1 MAFKKAGLISKFISK
16 GSFKLNKISKKIFKL
31 NPILKRE
38 KPLKRHKKT
47 KSIKKPFNKNKS
59 FLKASVLLIGALGG
73 LPHLRAS
80 ECRYWSWWSGYH
92 DKIESGS
99 NSPTHNSYCLFSS
112 TQGSGTYYLN
122 TLTTYSAGGASFTQK
137 FNNGT
142 LNVGGNIRFGGTGV
156 NGVNVG
162 YITGTYDAQTINFNS
177 SRITTGNSLSDG
189 GGATLNFNATN
200 RITINQASFDNSD
213 AGAQHSYMNFK
224 GSNINVSGSSFTDDT
239 NGGFSFSG
247 NNNNSAISFNKT
259 KFNQGTYNFTN
270 SANLSFNNSNFN
282 QSTYNFNSL
291 QSTFNNSTF
300 NQGTYNFTDNT
311 SFNNDTF
318 NQGTYNFN
326 TSKVSFS
333 GANTLNSS
341 SPFASLKGS
350 VSFGSGAV
358 FNLNQTLNANQT
370 YDILTTNGT
379 IQYGV
384 YQSYLWDLI
393 NYKGDKAI
401 SHVEVGNNTY
411 DVTFDINGQDETL
424 QETFS
429 NKSIT
434 TQFLGDDLQA
444 KAKATYQQDLNNSQ
458 SALSN
463 ATNDNKIASADTGYT
478 NNQNTTIKQDAQNL
492 EHTSQQI
499 AKDEQAL
506 QGDLNKLK
514 QLANSSFNEQAFNQA
529 QSKEQQDEQTLQN
542 EENTFSS
549 EQEGL
554 EKALA
559 NAKEQQEQQQAQ
571 ATYQQDLNNSQSAL
585 SNATNDNKIASADT
599 DYTKNQNTAI
609 KQDAQNLENTSQ
621 QITQDQKDLEQ
632 DLDKLQQ
639 LANSKTGFNEQ
650 AFNQAQSTEQQDE
663 QTLQNEEETFSSE
676 QEGLEKALAN
686 AKHTSPTPTKHTAQ
700 NNPPNKVSPPTQ
712 NLPTTNVWNG
722 VYNFQNQTYS
732 KKGIYYIDPNLS
744 GQSGQ
749 SGNTLSTYGYLDWF
763 TLKNKFSV
771 NANNGTLII
780 GNNTESA
787 NTKGLI
793 WIGDDKGLVYYNTG
807 TFNAA
812 NIYLTS
818 NLKTGNGFSGEGA
831 TLNFNA
837 TNRITINQASFDNS
851 DAGAQH
857 SYMNFKGSNINVSGS
872 SFTDD
877 TNGGFSFSGNNNNS
891 AISFNKTK
899 FNQGTYNFT
908 NSANLSFNNSNFN
921 QSTYNFNSLQST
933 FNNSTFNQ
941 GTYNF
946 TDNTSFN
953 NDTFNQGTYNFNTS
967 KVSFS
972 GANTL
977 NSSSPFAS
985 LKGSVSF
992 GSGAVFNLNQTLNA
1006 NQTYDI
1012 LTTNGTI
1019 QYGVYQSYLWDLINY
1034 KGDKAI
1040 SHVEVGNN
1048 TYDVTFDING
1058 QDETLQETFS
1068 NKSITTQFLGDDLQ
1082 AKAKATYQQD
1092 LNNSQSALSNA
1103 TNDNKIASADTGY
1116 TNNQNT
1122 TIKQDAQNLE
1132 HTSQQIAKDEQA
1144 LQGDLN
1150 KLKQLANSSFNEQA
1164 FNQAQS
1170 KEQQD
1175 EQTLQNEEE
1184 TFSSEQEG
1192 LEKALANAKPAS
1204 PTPTP
1209 TPTPTPSPT
1218 PNPTP
1223 TKHTAPNKVP
1233 PTPPTQNLPTTNV
1246 WNGVYWL
1253 QNQTYS
1259 QKGVYYIDPNLSGQS
1274 GQSANTLSTYTAN
1287 LLGRSFGVNIQNGTL
1302 IIGNNTESVNDNGL
1316 IWIGHGGFGYIIG
1329 TFNAANIY
1337 LTNNFKTGEGVSG
1350 SDGGGANITFK
1361 ASDNITMDGLNY
1373 NDAETVTKM
1382 IQTGAS
1388 QHSYATFDA
1397 TNNISVTNSSFSDM
1411 TWGKFS
1417 FNAKNISFSNASFS
1431 GFTNPGGSSVI
1442 SANAANSLSF
1452 NNSRLNGGAVYNLW
1466 ANSLIFNNTQAVFNV
1481 LYSRG
1486 TSNFNA
1492 TTQLL
1497 GNTSFTLSSQSL
1509 LNFNGDTTLQNN
1521 ANITLGNKSQTA
1533 FKNSLTL
1540 DNNSNLSLDNQSVLN
1555 ASGASA
1561 FNNQASLNIYNG
1573 SQATFNSLFFNGAT
1587 LSLNANSKLN
1597 ASSAS
1602 FSNNTTINLDDSVL
1616 SVSNASSLNANINFQ
1631 GASQATFGGN
1641 TTIDAASFNFDSA
1654 SSLSFNNLTANGAL
1668 NFNGYAPSL
1677 SKALMSVSGQ
1687 FVLGNNGDINLSDIN
1702 IFDNITK
1709 SVTYNILNAQK
1720 GITGIS
1726 GANGYEKI
1734 LFYGMKIQ
1742 NATYSDNNNI
1752 QTWSFINP
1760 LNSSQIIQESIK
1772 NGDLTIEVLNNPNS
1786 ASNTIFN
1793 IAPELYNYQAS
1804 KQNPTGYSYDYSD
1817 NQAGTYYL
1825 TSNIKGLFTP
1835 KGSQTPQTPGTYS
1848 PFNQPLN
1855 SLNIY
1860 NKGFSSGNL
1869 KTLLGILSQNSATLK
1884 EMIETN
1890 QLDNITS
1897 INEVLQL
1904 LDRIKITPAQ
1914 KQALLE
1920 TINHLTDNI
1929 NQTFSNGNLV
1939 IGATQ
1944 DHVTNSTSSIW
1955 FGGNGYSSPCALD
1968 SATCSSFRNT
1978 YLGQLLGS
1986 TSPYLGYINAD
1997 FKAKSI
2003 YITGTLGSGNAF
2015 ESGGS
2020 ADITFQSANNL
2031 VLNKANIE
2039 AQATDNI
2046 FNLLG
2051 QEGIDKIFN
2060 QGNLANVLSQMAM
2073 EKIKQAG
2080 GLGNFVE
2087 NALIPLSKELPS
2099 SLQNE
2104 TLGQLIG
2111 QNNLDNLLNNSGV
2124 MNAIQNI
2131 ISKKLSIFGNFVTPS
2146 IIENYLAKQSLKSML
2161 DDKGLLN
2168 FIGGYMDASEL
2179 SSILSVILKDI
2190 TNPPT
2195 SLQKDIGVVA
2205 NDLLDE
2211 FLGQDVVKKLES
2223 QGLVSN
2229 IINNIISQGGLS
2241 GIYNQ
2246 GLGSVLPPS
2255 LQNALKENDLGAL
2268 LSPRGLHDF
2277 WQKGYFNFLS
2287 NGYVF
2292 VNNSSFSNATGGSLN
2307 FVANKSIIFN
2317 GDNTIDFSKYQGAL
2331 IFASNGVSNINITT
2345 LNATNG
2351 LSLNAGLNNVSVQK
2365 GEICINL
2372 ANCPT
2377 TKNSSSTNSSVTP
2390 TNESLSVRAN
2400 NFTFLGVIASNGAID
2415 LSQVKN
2421 NSVIGTLNLNEN
2433 ATLQANNLTI
2443 ANAFNN
2449 ASNSTANINGDFTL
2463 NQQATLSTNA
2473 SGLNVMGNFNSY
2485 GDLVFNLSH
2494 SVSHAIINAQGI
2506 ATIMTNYN
2514 NPLIQFNTSSKETG
2528 AYTLI
2533 DSAKAIYYGYNDQ
2546 ITGGSSLDN
2555 YLKLYTLININ
2566 GKHMVMTD
2574 NGLTYNGQ
2582 AVSIKDGGLIVGFK
2596 DSQNQYIYTSIL
2608 YNKVK
2613 IAVSNAPIN
2622 NLQAPTLKQYIAQIQ
2637 GIQGVDSIEQ
2647 AGGTQAINWLNKI
2660 FETKGSPLF
2669 APYYLESHST
2679 KDLTTIA
2686 GDIANT
2692 LEVIANPNFK
2702 NDATN
2707 ILQINTYTQ
2716 QMSRLAKLSDTSTF
2730 ASADFH
2736 ERLEAL
2742 KNKRFA
2748 DAIPNA
2754 MDVILKYSQ
2763 RNRVKNNVWA
2773 TGVGGASFI
2782 NGGTG
2787 TLYGINV
2794 GYDRFIKGVIVG
2806 GYAAYGYSG
2815 FHANITQSGSSNV
2828 NMGVYSRAFI
2838 KRSELTMSLN
2848 ETWGYNKTFINS
2860 YDPLLSIINQ
2870 SYRYNTWTTDAKIN
2884 YGYDFMFKDK
2894 SVIFKPQ
2901 IGLAYYYIGMSGLR
2915 GIMDDPIYNQFRANA
2930 DPNKKSVLTIN
2941 FALESRHYF
2950 NKNSYYF
2957 VIADVGRD
2965 LFINSMGDKMVRFIG
2980 NNTLS
2985 YRDGGRYNTFASII
2999 TGGEIRLFKTF
3010 YVNAGIGARFGL
3022 DYKDINIT
3030 GNIGMRYAF

>member
-1 MAFKKAGLISKFISK
+1 MAFKKARLISKFISK

-31 NPILKRE
+31 NQILKCE
-38 KPLKRHKKT
+38 KPLKCHKKT
-47 KSIKKPFNKNKS
+47 KSIKKLSNRNKS
-59 FLKASVLLIGALGG
+59 FLKASILLIGALGG
-73 LPHLRAS
+73 LSHLRAN
-80 ECRYWSWWSGYH
+80 ECRYWSWSSWSYQ
-92 DKIESGS
+92 DNIESGP

-137 FNNGT
+137 FNGGT
-142 LNVGGNIRFGGTGV
+142 LNVGGNIRFGGTGI
-156 NGVNVG
+156 NGGDVG

-177 SRITTGNSLSDG
+177 SHLTTGNSYADG
-189 GGATLNFNATN
+189 GGVTLNFNATN
-200 RITINQASFDNSD
+200 NLTINQASLDNSD
-213 AGAQHSYMNFK
+213 AGTQHSYMNFK
-224 GSNINVSGSSFTDDT
+224 GSNIKVSGSSFKDDT
-239 NGGFSFSG
+239 DGGFNFSG
-247 NNNNSAISFNKT
+247 SNNNSTISFNQT
-259 KFNQGTYNFTN
+259 SFNQGTYNFSN
-270 SANLSFNNSNFN
+270 SATLSFDNSSFN
-282 QSTYNFNSL
+282 QGTYHFNSA
-291 QSTFNNSTF
+291 QSTFENSNF
-300 NQGTYNFTDNT
+300 NQGTYNFNDNT

-333 GANTLNSS
+333 GINTLNSS

-350 VSFGSGAV
+350 VSFNSGAI
-358 FNLNQTLNANQT
+358 FNLNQTLNNNQT
-370 YDILTTNGT
+370 YDILTTNGA

-424 QETFS
+424 QETF
-429 NKSIT
+429 NKQSII

-444 KAKATYQQDLNNSQ
+444 KAQQTYQEDVTNSQTALNN
-458 SALSN
+458 
-463 ATNDNKIASADTGYT
+463 ATSDNKIASNDTSYT
-478 NNQNTTIKQDAQNL
+478 QSKNTTVAKDAQGL
-492 EHTSQQI
+492 ESTNQQI
-499 AKDEQAL
+499 AQDEQAL
-506 QGDLNKLK
+506 QGDLDKLK
-514 QLANSSFNEQAFNQA
+514 QLANS
-529 QSKEQQDEQTLQN
+529 T
-542 EENTFSS
+542 
-549 EQEGL
+549 
-554 EKALA
+554 
-559 NAKEQQEQQQAQ
+559 
-571 ATYQQDLNNSQSAL
+571 
-585 SNATNDNKIASADT
+585 
-599 DYTKNQNTAI
+599 
-609 KQDAQNLENTSQ
+609 
-621 QITQDQKDLEQ
+621 
-632 DLDKLQQ
+632 
-639 LANSKTGFNEQ
+639 TGFSEQ

-663 QTLQNEEETFSSE
+663 QTLQNEEKTFNAE
-676 QEGLEKALAN
+676 QEGLKQALAN
-686 AKHTSPTPTKHTAQ
+686 AKPASPTPTPTKHTAP
-700 NNPPNKVSPPTQ
+700 NTPPNKVSPTPTPPTQ

-722 VYNFQNQTYS
+722 VYNLQNQTYS
-732 KKGIYYIDPNLS
+732 QKGIYYIDPNLS

-749 SGNTLSTYGYLDWF
+749 SGNTLSTY
-763 TLKNKFSV
+763 
-771 NANNGTLII
+771 
-780 GNNTESA
+780 
-787 NTKGLI
+787 
-793 WIGDDKGLVYYNTG
+793 
-807 TFNAA
+807 
-812 NIYLTS
+812 
-818 NLKTGNGFSGEGA
+818 
-831 TLNFNA
+831 
-837 TNRITINQASFDNS
+837 
-851 DAGAQH
+851 
-857 SYMNFKGSNINVSGS
+857 
-872 SFTDD
+872 
-877 TNGGFSFSGNNNNS
+877 
-891 AISFNKTK
+891 
-899 FNQGTYNFT
+899 
-908 NSANLSFNNSNFN
+908 
-921 QSTYNFNSLQST
+921 
-933 FNNSTFNQ
+933 
-941 GTYNF
+941 
-946 TDNTSFN
+946 
-953 NDTFNQGTYNFNTS
+953 
-967 KVSFS
+967 
-972 GANTL
+972 
-977 NSSSPFAS
+977 
-985 LKGSVSF
+985 
-992 GSGAVFNLNQTLNA
+992 
-1006 NQTYDI
+1006 
-1012 LTTNGTI
+1012 
-1019 QYGVYQSYLWDLINY
+1019 
-1034 KGDKAI
+1034 
-1040 SHVEVGNN
+1040 
-1048 TYDVTFDING
+1048 
-1058 QDETLQETFS
+1058 
-1068 NKSITTQFLGDDLQ
+1068 
-1082 AKAKATYQQD
+1082 
-1092 LNNSQSALSNA
+1092 
-1103 TNDNKIASADTGY
+1103 
-1116 TNNQNT
+1116 
-1122 TIKQDAQNLE
+1122 
-1132 HTSQQIAKDEQA
+1132 
-1144 LQGDLN
+1144 
-1150 KLKQLANSSFNEQA
+1150 
-1164 FNQAQS
+1164 
-1170 KEQQD
+1170 
-1175 EQTLQNEEE
+1175 
-1184 TFSSEQEG
+1184 
-1192 LEKALANAKPAS
+1192 
-1204 PTPTP
+1204 
-1209 TPTPTPSPT
+1209 
-1218 PNPTP
+1218 
-1223 TKHTAPNKVP
+1223 
-1233 PTPPTQNLPTTNV
+1233 
-1246 WNGVYWL
+1246 
-1253 QNQTYS
+1253 
-1259 QKGVYYIDPNLSGQS
+1259 
-1274 GQSANTLSTYTAN
+1274 TAN
-1287 LLGRSFGVNIQNGTL
+1287 LFGRSFGVNIQNGTL

-1316 IWIGHGGFGYIIG
+1316 IWIGHGGFGYITG

-1337 LTNNFKTGEGVSG
+1337 LTNNFKTGEGVSN

-1388 QHSYATFDA
+1388 QHSYAAFDA
-1397 TNNISVTNSSFSDM
+1397 LNNISVTNSSFSDM

-1417 FNAKNISFSNASFS
+1417 FSAKNISFSNASFS

-1442 SANAANSLSF
+1442 SANASNSLSF
-1452 NNSRLNGGAVYNLW
+1452 INSRLNGGAVYNLQ

-1497 GNTSFTLSSQSL
+1497 GNTNFTLSSQSL

-1521 ANITLGNKSQTA
+1521 ANITLGNKSQAA

-1555 ASGASA
+1555 ANGTSA

-1573 SQATFNSLFFNGAT
+1573 SQATFSSLFFNGGT
-1587 LSLNANSKLN
+1587 LSLNASSKLN

-1616 SVSNASSLNANINFQ
+1616 SASNTSSLNANINFQ
-1631 GASQATFGGN
+1631 GASQADFGGN
-1641 TTIDAASFNFDSA
+1641 TTIDTASFNFDSA

-1677 SKALMSVSGQ
+1677 TKALMSVSGQ

-1726 GANGYEKI
+1726 GVNGYEKI

-1742 NATYSDNNNI
+1742 NATYSDNDNV

-1835 KGSQTPQTPGTYS
+1835 KGSQTPQAPGTYS
-1848 PFNQPLN
+1848 PFNQPLS

-1860 NKGFSSGNL
+1860 NKGFSSENL
-1869 KTLLGILSQNSATLK
+1869 KTLLGILSQNSAALK
-1884 EMIETN
+1884 EMIESN
-1890 QLDNITS
+1890 QLDNITN

-1904 LDRIKITPAQ
+1904 LDKIKITQAQ

-1939 IGATQ
+1939 IGTTQ
-1944 DHVTNSTSSIW
+1944 DNVTNSTSSIW

-2003 YITGTLGSGNAF
+2003 YITGTVGSANAF

-2020 ADITFQSANNL
+2020 ADVTFQSANNL

-2051 QEGIDKIFN
+2051 QKGINEIFN

-2087 NALIPLSKELPS
+2087 NALSPLSKELPT
-2099 SLQNE
+2099 SLQDE

-2111 QNNLDNLLNNSGV
+2111 QNNLDDLLNNSGV
-2124 MNAIQNI
+2124 MNEIQNI

-2168 FIGGYMDASEL
+2168 FIGGYIDASEL
-2179 SSILSVILKDI
+2179 SSILSVVLKDI

-2205 NDLLDE
+2205 NDLLNE
-2211 FLGQDVVKKLES
+2211 FLGQNVVKTLES

-2241 GIYNQ
+2241 GVYNQ

-2317 GDNTIDFSKYQGAL
+2317 GDNTIDFSKYQGTL

-2365 GEICINL
+2365 GEICVNL
-2372 ANCPT
+2372 ASCPT

-2443 ANAFNN
+2443 TNAFDN
-2449 ASNSTANINGDFTL
+2449 ASNSTANINGNFTL

-2494 SVSHAIINAQGI
+2494 SVSHAIINAQGA
-2506 ATIMTNYN
+2506 ATIMANDN
-2514 NPLIQFNTSSKETG
+2514 NPLIQFNTSSKEVGT
-2528 AYTLI
+2528 YTLI
-2533 DSAKAIYYGYNDQ
+2533 DSAKAIYYGYNNQ

-2555 YLKLYTLININ
+2555 YLKLYALIDIN

-2582 AVSIKDGGLIVGFK
+2582 AVSVKDGGLVVGFK

-2613 IAVSNAPIN
+2613 IAVSNDPIN

-2637 GIQGVDSIEQ
+2637 GVQSVDSIDQ
-2647 AGGTQAINWLNKI
+2647 AGGNQAINWLNKI

-2787 TLYGINV
+2787 TLYGINI

-2870 SYRYNTWTTDAKIN
+2870 SYKYDTWTTDAKIN

-2901 IGLAYYYIGMSGLR
+2901 VGLSYYYIGLSGLR

>member
-1 MAFKKAGLISKFISK
+1 MAFKKARLISRFISK
-16 GSFKLNKISKKIFKL
+16 GSFKLSKISKKIFKL
-31 NPILKRE
+31 NQILKRE
-38 KPLKRHKKT
+38 KPLKCHKKT

-73 LPHLRAS
+73 LSHLRAN
-80 ECRYWSWWSGYH
+80 ECRYWSWSSWGYQ
-92 DKIESGS
+92 DNIESGP

-112 TQGSGTYYLN
+112 AQGSGTYYLN

-137 FNNGT
+137 FNGGT
-142 LNVGGNIRFGGTGV
+142 LNVGGNIRFGGTGI
-156 NGVNVG
+156 NGGDVG

-177 SRITTGNSLSDG
+177 SRITTGNSYADG

-200 RITINQASFDNSD
+200 NLTINQASFDNSD
-213 AGAQHSYMNFK
+213 AGTQKSYMNFK
-224 GSNINVSGSSFTDDT
+224 GSNIKVSGSSFKDDT
-239 NGGFSFSG
+239 DGGFNFSG
-247 NNNNSAISFNKT
+247 NSNNSTISFNQT
-259 KFNQGTYNFTN
+259 NFNQGIYNFSNSTTLSSNHSNFNQGTYHFN
-270 SANLSFNNSNFN
+270 SAQSAFNND
-282 QSTYNFNSL
+282 
-291 QSTFNNSTF
+291 TF
-300 NQGTYNFTDNT
+300 NQGTYDFSNNA

-318 NQGTYNFN
+318 NQGTYSFN
-326 TSKVSFS
+326 TSQVSFS
-333 GANTLNSS
+333 GINTLNSS
-341 SPFASLKGS
+341 SPFVSLKGS
-350 VSFGSGAV
+350 VSFGSDAI
-358 FNLNQTLNANQT
+358 FNLNQTLNSNQT
-370 YDILTTNGT
+370 YDILTTNGA

-424 QETFS
+424 QETF
-429 NKSIT
+429 NKQSII
-434 TQFLGDDLQA
+434 TQFLGDDLQQQA
-444 KAKATYQQDLNNSQ
+444 QKTYQEDVTNSQNALNNVTS
-458 SALSN
+458 
-463 ATNDNKIASADTGYT
+463 DNTIASNDTSYT
-478 NNQNTTIKQDAQNL
+478 QSKNTTVAKDAQGL
-492 EHTSQQI
+492 ENTNQKIQQ
-499 AKDEQAL
+499 DEQAL
-506 QGDLNKLK
+506 EKDLAQIK
-514 QLANSSFNEQAFNQA
+514 QLANS
-529 QSKEQQDEQTLQN
+529 T
-542 EENTFSS
+542 
-549 EQEGL
+549 
-554 EKALA
+554 
-559 NAKEQQEQQQAQ
+559 
-571 ATYQQDLNNSQSAL
+571 
-585 SNATNDNKIASADT
+585 
-599 DYTKNQNTAI
+599 
-609 KQDAQNLENTSQ
+609 
-621 QITQDQKDLEQ
+621 
-632 DLDKLQQ
+632 
-639 LANSKTGFNEQ
+639 TGFNEQ
-650 AFNQAQSTEQQDE
+650 AFNQAQKQEQQDE
-663 QTLQNEEETFSSE
+663 QTLQNDENAFNTEQDSLNKAIQQAQAQE
-676 QEGLEKALAN
+676 QEQ
-686 AKHTSPTPTKHTAQ
+686 AQ
-700 NNPPNKVSPPTQ
+700 K
-712 NLPTTNVWNG
+712 
-722 VYNFQNQTYS
+722 
-732 KKGIYYIDPNLS
+732 
-744 GQSGQ
+744 
-749 SGNTLSTYGYLDWF
+749 
-763 TLKNKFSV
+763 
-771 NANNGTLII
+771 
-780 GNNTESA
+780 
-787 NTKGLI
+787 
-793 WIGDDKGLVYYNTG
+793 
-807 TFNAA
+807 
-812 NIYLTS
+812 
-818 NLKTGNGFSGEGA
+818 
-831 TLNFNA
+831 
-837 TNRITINQASFDNS
+837 
-851 DAGAQH
+851 
-857 SYMNFKGSNINVSGS
+857 
-872 SFTDD
+872 
-877 TNGGFSFSGNNNNS
+877 
-891 AISFNKTK
+891 
-899 FNQGTYNFT
+899 
-908 NSANLSFNNSNFN
+908 
-921 QSTYNFNSLQST
+921 
-933 FNNSTFNQ
+933 
-941 GTYNF
+941 
-946 TDNTSFN
+946 
-953 NDTFNQGTYNFNTS
+953 
-967 KVSFS
+967 
-972 GANTL
+972 
-977 NSSSPFAS
+977 
-985 LKGSVSF
+985 
-992 GSGAVFNLNQTLNA
+992 
-1006 NQTYDI
+1006 
-1012 LTTNGTI
+1012 
-1019 QYGVYQSYLWDLINY
+1019 
-1034 KGDKAI
+1034 
-1040 SHVEVGNN
+1040 
-1048 TYDVTFDING
+1048 
-1058 QDETLQETFS
+1058 
-1068 NKSITTQFLGDDLQ
+1068 
-1082 AKAKATYQQD
+1082 TYQQD
-1092 LNNSQSALSNA
+1092 LSNSQSALNNA
-1103 TNDNKIASADTGY
+1103 ASDNKIASNDTSY
-1116 TNNQNT
+1116 TQSKNT
-1122 TIKQDAQNLE
+1122 TVAKDAQGLE
-1132 HTSQQIAKDEQA
+1132 HTNQQIAQDEQA
-1144 LQGDLN
+1144 LERDLAQI
-1150 KLKQLANSSFNEQA
+1150 KQLANSTTGFSEQA
-1164 FNQAQS
+1164 FNTAQ
-1170 KEQQD
+1170 KQEQQD
-1175 EQTLQNEEE
+1175 EQTLQNDENAFN
-1184 TFSSEQEG
+1184 TEQEG
-1192 LEKALANAKPAS
+1192 LKQAIANAKPIS
-1204 PTPTP
+1204 
-1209 TPTPTPSPT
+1209 PTPSPT
-1218 PNPTP
+1218 PTP
-1223 TKHTAPNKVP
+1223 TKHTAPNTPPNKVSP
-1233 PTPPTQNLPTTNV
+1233 TPTPPTQNLPTTNV

-1259 QKGVYYIDPNLSGQS
+1259 NKGVYYIDPNLSGQS
-1274 GQSANTLSTYTAN
+1274 GQSGNTLSTYTAN
-1287 LLGRSFGVNIQNGTL
+1287 LFGRSFGVNIQNGTL
-1302 IIGNNTESVNDNGL
+1302 IIGNDTESVNDNGL
-1316 IWIGHGGFGYIIG
+1316 IWIGHGGFGYITG

-1337 LTNNFKTGEGVSG
+1337 LTNNFKTGEGVSN

-1397 TNNISVTNSSFSDM
+1397 LNNISVTNSSFSDM

-1417 FNAKNISFSNASFS
+1417 FSAKNISFSNASFS
-1431 GFTNPGGSSVI
+1431 GFTNPGGSSTI
-1442 SANAANSLSF
+1442 SANASNSLSF
-1452 NNSRLNGGAVYNLW
+1452 VNSRLNGGAVYNLQ

-1521 ANITLGNKSQTA
+1521 ANITLGNKSQAA

-1555 ASGASA
+1555 ANGASA

-1573 SQATFNSLFFNGAT
+1573 SQATFNSLFFNGGT
-1587 LSLNANSKLN
+1587 LSLNASSKLN

-1616 SVSNASSLNANINFQ
+1616 SANNTSSLNANINFQ
-1631 GASQATFGGN
+1631 GASQADFGGN
-1641 TTIDAASFNFDSA
+1641 TTIDTASFNFDSA

-1677 SKALMSVSGQ
+1677 TKALMSVSGQ

-1793 IAPELYNYQAS
+1793 IAPELYNYQVS

-1817 NQAGTYYL
+1817 NQVGTYYL

-1835 KGSQTPQTPGTYS
+1835 KGSQTPQAPGTYS

-1884 EMIETN
+1884 EMIESN
-1890 QLDNITS
+1890 QLDNITN

-1904 LDRIKITPAQ
+1904 LDKIKITQTQ

-1929 NQTFSNGNLV
+1929 NQTFNNGNLI

-1944 DHVTNSTSSIW
+1944 DNVTNSTSSIW
-1955 FGGNGYSSPCALD
+1955 FGGNGYSSPCTLD

-2020 ADITFQSANNL
+2020 ADVTFQSANNL

-2051 QEGIDKIFN
+2051 QKGIEKIFN
-2060 QGNLANVLSQMAM
+2060 QGNLANVLSQVAM

-2080 GLGNFVE
+2080 GLGNFIE
-2087 NALIPLSKELPS
+2087 NALSPLSKELPA
-2099 SLQNE
+2099 SLQDE

-2111 QNNLDNLLNNSGV
+2111 QNNLDDLLNNSGV

-2168 FIGGYMDASEL
+2168 FIGGYIDASEL
-2179 SSILSVILKDI
+2179 SSILGVILKDI

-2205 NDLLDE
+2205 NDLLNE

-2223 QGLVSN
+2223 QGLVNN
-2229 IINNIISQGGLS
+2229 IINNIISQGELS
-2241 GIYNQ
+2241 GVYNQ

-2365 GEICINL
+2365 GEICVNL

-2390 TNESLSVRAN
+2390 TNESLSVHAN

-2443 ANAFNN
+2443 TNAFNN
-2449 ASNSTANINGDFTL
+2449 ASNSTANINGNFTL

-2485 GDLVFNLSH
+2485 GDLVFNISH
-2494 SVSHAIINAQGI
+2494 SASHAIINAQGA
-2506 ATIMTNYN
+2506 ATIMANDN
-2514 NPLIQFNTSSKETG
+2514 NPLIQFNTSSKEVGT
-2528 AYTLI
+2528 YTLI

-2555 YLKLYTLININ
+2555 YLKLYTLIDIN
-2566 GKHMVMTD
+2566 GKHMVMSD

-2582 AVSIKDGGLIVGFK
+2582 AVSIKDGGLVVGFK

-2613 IAVSNAPIN
+2613 IAVSNDPIN

-2637 GIQGVDSIEQ
+2637 GIQSVDSIDQ
-2647 AGGTQAINWLNKI
+2647 VGGNQAINWLNKI

-2669 APYYLESHST
+2669 APYYLESHSA

-2692 LEVIANPNFK
+2692 LEVIANPDFK

-2815 FHANITQSGSSNV
+2815 FHGNITQSGSSNV

-2870 SYRYNTWTTDAKIN
+2870 SYRYDTWTTDAKIN

-2901 IGLAYYYIGMSGLR
+2901 VGLAYYYIGLSGLR

>member
-1 MAFKKAGLISKFISK
+1 MAFKKVGLISKFISK

-31 NPILKRE
+31 NQILKR
-38 KPLKRHKKT
+38 KKLLKRHKKT
-47 KSIKKPFNKNKS
+47 KSIKKPFSKNKS
-59 FLKASVLLIGALGG
+59 FLKASILLIGALGG
-73 LPHLRAS
+73 LSHLRAS
-80 ECRYWSWWSGYH
+80 ECRYWSWSSWGYH
-92 DKIESGS
+92 DNIESGS

-112 TQGSGTYYLN
+112 AQGSGTYYLN

-156 NGVNVG
+156 NGGDVG
-162 YITGTYDAQTINFNS
+162 YIIGTYDAQTINFNS
-177 SRITTGNSLSDG
+177 SRITTGNSYSTG

-200 RITINQASFDNSD
+200 HITINQASFDNND
-213 AGAQHSYMNFK
+213 AGTQHSYMNFS
-224 GSNINVSGSSFTDDT
+224 GSNINVSASSFTDGT

-259 KFNQGTYNFTN
+259 NFNQGTYNFSN
-270 SANLSFNNSNFN
+270 SANLNFNNSAFN
-282 QSTYNFNSL
+282 QGTYNFNST
-291 QSTFNNSTF
+291 QSVFENSNF
-300 NQGTYNFTDNT
+300 NQGTYNFTDNA

-318 NQGTYNFN
+318 NQGTYSFN
-326 TSKVSFS
+326 ASKVSFS

-341 SPFASLKGS
+341 SPFANLKGS
-350 VSFGSGAV
+350 VSFGSGAI

-370 YDILTTNGT
+370 YDILTTNKT

-384 YQSYLWDLI
+384 YQSYLWHLI

-401 SHVEVGNNTY
+401 SHVEVGSNTY

-424 QETFS
+424 QETF
-429 NKSIT
+429 NNQSIT

-444 KAKATYQQDLNNSQ
+444 KAKATYQQDLSNSQ
-458 SALSN
+458 SALNN
-463 ATNDNKIASADTGYT
+463 ATSDNKIASNDTSYT
-478 NNQNTTIKQDAQNL
+478 NNQNTTIKKDAQ
-492 EHTSQQI
+492 S
-499 AKDEQAL
+499 
-506 QGDLNKLK
+506 
-514 QLANSSFNEQAFNQA
+514 
-529 QSKEQQDEQTLQN
+529 
-542 EENTFSS
+542 
-549 EQEGL
+549 
-554 EKALA
+554 
-559 NAKEQQEQQQAQ
+559 
-571 ATYQQDLNNSQSAL
+571 
-585 SNATNDNKIASADT
+585 
-599 DYTKNQNTAI
+599 
-609 KQDAQNLENTSQ
+609 LENTSQ
-621 QITQDQKDLEQ
+621 QIAQDQKDLEQ

-639 LANSKTGFNEQ
+639 LANATIGFNQQ
-650 AFNQAQSTEQQDE
+650 AFKNAQSKEQQDL
-663 QTLQNEEETFSSE
+663 QTLQENENTFNSE
-676 QEGLEKALAN
+676 QEGLKQAIAN
-686 AKHTSPTPTKHTAQ
+686 AKPTSPTPSPTPTPTKHTAP
-700 NNPPNKVSPPTQ
+700 NTPLNKVPPTPPTQ
-712 NLPTTNVWNG
+712 NLPTTNVWSG
-722 VYNFQNQTYS
+722 VYWLQNQTYS
-732 KKGIYYIDPNLS
+732 QKGIYYIDPNLS

-749 SGNTLSTYGYLDWF
+749 SG
-763 TLKNKFSV
+763 
-771 NANNGTLII
+771 
-780 GNNTESA
+780 
-787 NTKGLI
+787 
-793 WIGDDKGLVYYNTG
+793 
-807 TFNAA
+807 
-812 NIYLTS
+812 
-818 NLKTGNGFSGEGA
+818 
-831 TLNFNA
+831 
-837 TNRITINQASFDNS
+837 
-851 DAGAQH
+851 
-857 SYMNFKGSNINVSGS
+857 
-872 SFTDD
+872 
-877 TNGGFSFSGNNNNS
+877 
-891 AISFNKTK
+891 
-899 FNQGTYNFT
+899 
-908 NSANLSFNNSNFN
+908 
-921 QSTYNFNSLQST
+921 
-933 FNNSTFNQ
+933 
-941 GTYNF
+941 
-946 TDNTSFN
+946 
-953 NDTFNQGTYNFNTS
+953 
-967 KVSFS
+967 
-972 GANTL
+972 
-977 NSSSPFAS
+977 
-985 LKGSVSF
+985 
-992 GSGAVFNLNQTLNA
+992 
-1006 NQTYDI
+1006 
-1012 LTTNGTI
+1012 
-1019 QYGVYQSYLWDLINY
+1019 
-1034 KGDKAI
+1034 
-1040 SHVEVGNN
+1040 
-1048 TYDVTFDING
+1048 
-1058 QDETLQETFS
+1058 
-1068 NKSITTQFLGDDLQ
+1068 
-1082 AKAKATYQQD
+1082 
-1092 LNNSQSALSNA
+1092 
-1103 TNDNKIASADTGY
+1103 
-1116 TNNQNT
+1116 
-1122 TIKQDAQNLE
+1122 
-1132 HTSQQIAKDEQA
+1132 
-1144 LQGDLN
+1144 
-1150 KLKQLANSSFNEQA
+1150 
-1164 FNQAQS
+1164 
-1170 KEQQD
+1170 
-1175 EQTLQNEEE
+1175 
-1184 TFSSEQEG
+1184 
-1192 LEKALANAKPAS
+1192 
-1204 PTPTP
+1204 
-1209 TPTPTPSPT
+1209 
-1218 PNPTP
+1218 
-1223 TKHTAPNKVP
+1223 
-1233 PTPPTQNLPTTNV
+1233 
-1246 WNGVYWL
+1246 
-1253 QNQTYS
+1253 
-1259 QKGVYYIDPNLSGQS
+1259 
-1274 GQSANTLSTYTAN
+1274 NTLSTYTAN

-1316 IWIGHGGFGYIIG
+1316 IWIGHGGFGYITG

-1388 QHSYATFDA
+1388 QHSYAAFDA

-1417 FNAKNISFSNASFS
+1417 FSAKNISFSNASFS

-1442 SANAANSLSF
+1442 SVNAANSLSL

-1509 LNFNGDTTLQNN
+1509 LNFNGDTTLQDN
-1521 ANITLGNKSQTA
+1521 ANITLGNKSQAA

-1555 ASGASA
+1555 ANGASA

-1573 SQATFNSLFFNGAT
+1573 SQATFNSLFFNGGI

-1597 ASSAS
+1597 VSSAS

-1616 SVSNASSLNANINFQ
+1616 SVSNTSSLNANINFQ
-1631 GASQATFGGN
+1631 GTSQANFGGN
-1641 TTIDAASFNFDSA
+1641 TTIDTASFNFDSA

-1677 SKALMSVSGQ
+1677 TKALMSVSGQ

-1742 NATYSDNNNI
+1742 NATYSGNNNI

-1884 EMIETN
+1884 EMIESN

-1904 LDRIKITPAQ
+1904 LDEIKITPAQ

-1944 DHVTNSTSSIW
+1944 DNVTNSTSSIW

-1968 SATCSSFRNT
+1968 SVTCSSFRNT

-2020 ADITFQSANNL
+2020 ADVTFQSANNL
-2031 VLNKANIE
+2031 VLNNANIE

-2060 QGNLANVLSQMAM
+2060 QGNLANVLSQVAM

-2087 NALIPLSKELPS
+2087 NALSPLSKELPA

-2124 MNAIQNI
+2124 MNEIQNI

-2168 FIGGYMDASEL
+2168 FIGGYINASEL

-2205 NDLLDE
+2205 NDLLNE

-2241 GIYNQ
+2241 GVYNQ

-2390 TNESLSVRAN
+2390 TDESLSVRAN
-2400 NFTFLGVIASNGAID
+2400 NFTFLGTIASNGAID

-2443 ANAFNN
+2443 TNAFNN

-2494 SVSHAIINAQGI
+2494 SVSHAIINAQGT
-2506 ATIMTNYN
+2506 ATIMANNN

-2533 DSAKAIYYGYNDQ
+2533 DSTKAIYYGYNDQ
-2546 ITGGSSLDN
+2546 ITGGNSLAD

-2566 GKHMVMTD
+2566 GKRMVMTD

-2582 AVSIKDGGLIVGFK
+2582 AVNIKDGGLIVGFK

-2613 IAVSNAPIN
+2613 IAVSNDPIN

-2637 GIQGVDSIEQ
+2637 GTQGVDSIEQ

-2669 APYYLESHST
+2669 APYYLKSHST

-2692 LEVIANPNFK
+2692 LEVIANPDFK

-2787 TLYGINV
+2787 TLYGINI

-2870 SYRYNTWTTDAKIN
+2870 SYKYDTWTTDAKIN

-2901 IGLAYYYIGMSGLR
+2901 IGLAYYYIGLSGLR

-2965 LFINSMGDKMVRFIG
+2965 LFINSMGDKIVRFIG

-3030 GNIGMRYAF
+3030 GNIGMCYAF

>member
-1 MAFKKAGLISKFISK
+1 MAFKKAGLISKFILK

-31 NPILKRE
+31 NLILKRE
-38 KPLKRHKKT
+38 KPLKCHKKT
-47 KSIKKPFNKNKS
+47 KSVKKPFNKNKS

-73 LPHLRAS
+73 LSHLRAS
-80 ECRYWSWWSGYH
+80 ECRYWSWSSWSYH
-92 DKIESGS
+92 DNIESGS
-99 NSPTHNSYCLFSS
+99 NSPTHNSYCLFNS

-156 NGVNVG
+156 NGGNLG

-177 SRITTGNSLSDG
+177 SRITTGNSFSTG
-189 GGATLNFNATN
+189 GGATLNFNAAN
-200 RITINQASFDNSD
+200 HITIDQASFDNGD
-213 AGAQHSYMNFK
+213 TGTQRSYMNFS
-224 GSNINVSGSSFTDDT
+224 GSNINVISSSFTDDT

-247 NNNNSAISFNKT
+247 NNSNSAISFNQT
-259 KFNQGTYNFTN
+259 NFNQGTYKFTN
-270 SANLSFNNSNFN
+270 SANLSFNNSA
-282 QSTYNFNSL
+282 
-291 QSTFNNSTF
+291 F
-300 NQGTYNFTDNT
+300 NQGTYNFNSAQST
-311 SFNNDTF
+311 FNNDTF

-326 TSKVSFS
+326 VSKVSFS

-350 VSFGSGAV
+350 VSFGSGAI
-358 FNLNQTLNANQT
+358 FNLNQTLNSNQT
-370 YDILTTNGT
+370 YDILTTNKT

-401 SHVEVGNNTY
+401 SHVEVGSNTY

-424 QETFS
+424 QETF
-429 NKSIT
+429 NNQSIT

-444 KAKATYQQDLNNSQ
+444 KAQKTYQQDLSNSQ
-458 SALSN
+458 TALNN
-463 ATNDNKIASADTGYT
+463 AASDNKIASSDTGYT
-478 NNQNTTIKQDAQNL
+478 NNQNTTIK
-492 EHTSQQI
+492 
-499 AKDEQAL
+499 K
-506 QGDLNKLK
+506 
-514 QLANSSFNEQAFNQA
+514 
-529 QSKEQQDEQTLQN
+529 
-542 EENTFSS
+542 
-549 EQEGL
+549 
-554 EKALA
+554 
-559 NAKEQQEQQQAQ
+559 
-571 ATYQQDLNNSQSAL
+571 
-585 SNATNDNKIASADT
+585 
-599 DYTKNQNTAI
+599 
-609 KQDAQNLENTSQ
+609 DAQNLENTSQ
-621 QITQDQKDLEQ
+621 QITQDKQALQ
-632 DLDKLQQ
+632 GDLDKLQQ
-639 LANSKTGFNEQ
+639 LANSPTGFNEQ
-650 AFNQAQSTEQQDE
+650 AFNQAQNKEQQDL
-663 QTLQNEEETFSSE
+663 QTLQNEENTFNTE
-676 QEGLEKALAN
+676 QESLDKAIAN
-686 AKHTSPTPTKHTAQ
+686 AKPASPTP
-700 NNPPNKVSPPTQ
+700 SPTPSPTQ
-712 NLPTTNVWNG
+712 NLPTTNVW
-722 VYNFQNQTYS
+722 S
-732 KKGIYYIDPNLS
+732 
-744 GQSGQ
+744 
-749 SGNTLSTYGYLDWF
+749 
-763 TLKNKFSV
+763 
-771 NANNGTLII
+771 
-780 GNNTESA
+780 
-787 NTKGLI
+787 
-793 WIGDDKGLVYYNTG
+793 
-807 TFNAA
+807 
-812 NIYLTS
+812 
-818 NLKTGNGFSGEGA
+818 
-831 TLNFNA
+831 
-837 TNRITINQASFDNS
+837 
-851 DAGAQH
+851 
-857 SYMNFKGSNINVSGS
+857 
-872 SFTDD
+872 
-877 TNGGFSFSGNNNNS
+877 
-891 AISFNKTK
+891 
-899 FNQGTYNFT
+899 
-908 NSANLSFNNSNFN
+908 
-921 QSTYNFNSLQST
+921 
-933 FNNSTFNQ
+933 
-941 GTYNF
+941 
-946 TDNTSFN
+946 
-953 NDTFNQGTYNFNTS
+953 
-967 KVSFS
+967 
-972 GANTL
+972 
-977 NSSSPFAS
+977 
-985 LKGSVSF
+985 
-992 GSGAVFNLNQTLNA
+992 
-1006 NQTYDI
+1006 
-1012 LTTNGTI
+1012 
-1019 QYGVYQSYLWDLINY
+1019 
-1034 KGDKAI
+1034 
-1040 SHVEVGNN
+1040 
-1048 TYDVTFDING
+1048 
-1058 QDETLQETFS
+1058 
-1068 NKSITTQFLGDDLQ
+1068 
-1082 AKAKATYQQD
+1082 
-1092 LNNSQSALSNA
+1092 
-1103 TNDNKIASADTGY
+1103 
-1116 TNNQNT
+1116 
-1122 TIKQDAQNLE
+1122 
-1132 HTSQQIAKDEQA
+1132 
-1144 LQGDLN
+1144 
-1150 KLKQLANSSFNEQA
+1150 
-1164 FNQAQS
+1164 
-1170 KEQQD
+1170 
-1175 EQTLQNEEE
+1175 
-1184 TFSSEQEG
+1184 
-1192 LEKALANAKPAS
+1192 
-1204 PTPTP
+1204 
-1209 TPTPTPSPT
+1209 
-1218 PNPTP
+1218 
-1223 TKHTAPNKVP
+1223 
-1233 PTPPTQNLPTTNV
+1233 
-1246 WNGVYWL
+1246 GVYWL

-1259 QKGVYYIDPNLSGQS
+1259 KQGVYYIDPNLSGQS
-1274 GQSANTLSTYTAN
+1274 GQSGNTLSTYTAN

-1316 IWIGHGGFGYIIG
+1316 IWIGHGGFGYITG

-1388 QHSYATFDA
+1388 QHSYAAFDA

-1442 SANAANSLSF
+1442 SANATNSLSF

-1497 GNTSFTLSSQSL
+1497 GNTSFALSSQSL

-1521 ANITLGNKSQTA
+1521 ANITLGNKSQAA

-1555 ASGASA
+1555 ANGSSA

-1573 SQATFNSLFFNGAT
+1573 SQATFNSLFFNGGI

-1597 ASSAS
+1597 TSSAS

-1616 SVSNASSLNANINFQ
+1616 SASNTNSLNANINFQ
-1631 GASQATFGGN
+1631 GASQANFGGN
-1641 TTIDAASFNFDSA
+1641 TTIDTASFNFDNA

-1668 NFNGYAPSL
+1668 NFNGYALSL

-1869 KTLLGILSQNSATLK
+1869 KTLLGILSQNSTTLK
-1884 EMIETN
+1884 EMIESN

-1904 LDRIKITPAQ
+1904 LDKIKITPAQ

-1944 DHVTNSTSSIW
+1944 DNVTNSTSSIW

-2020 ADITFQSANNL
+2020 ADVTFQSANNL
-2031 VLNKANIE
+2031 VLDKANIE

-2060 QGNLANVLSQMAM
+2060 QGNLANVLSQVAM

-2087 NALIPLSKELPS
+2087 NALSPLSKELPA

-2161 DDKGLLN
+2161 DDKRLLN
-2168 FIGGYMDASEL
+2168 FIGGYIDASEL

-2205 NDLLDE
+2205 NDLLNE
-2211 FLGQDVVKKLES
+2211 FLGQDVVKKLEG

-2241 GIYNQ
+2241 GVYNQ

-2331 IFASNGVSNINITT
+2331 IFASNDISNINITT

-2377 TKNSSSTNSSVTP
+2377 TKNGSSTNSSVTP

-2400 NFTFLGVIASNGAID
+2400 NFTFLGTIASNGAID

-2443 ANAFNN
+2443 TNAFNN

-2485 GDLVFNLSH
+2485 GDLVFNLNH
-2494 SVSHAIINAQGI
+2494 SVSHAIINAQGT

-2555 YLKLYTLININ
+2555 YLKLYTLIDIN
-2566 GKHMVMTD
+2566 GKHMVMSN
-2574 NGLTYNGQ
+2574 NGLTYNDQ

-2613 IAVSNAPIN
+2613 IAVSNDPIN

-2637 GIQGVDSIEQ
+2637 GAQGVDSIDQ

-2692 LEVIANPNFK
+2692 LEVIANPDFK

-2787 TLYGINV
+2787 TLYGINI

-2838 KRSELTMSLN
+2838 KRSELTMSLS

-2870 SYRYNTWTTDAKIN
+2870 SYKYNTWTTDAKIN

-2901 IGLAYYYIGMSGLR
+2901 IGLAYYYIGLSGLR

>member
-31 NPILKRE
+31 NQILKRE

-73 LPHLRAS
+73 LSHLRAS

-112 TQGSGTYYLN
+112 AQGSGTYYLN
-122 TLTTYSAGGASFTQK
+122 TLTTYSTGGASFTQK

-142 LNVGGNIRFGGTGV
+142 LNVGGNIRFGGTGI
-156 NGVNVG
+156 NGGDVG

-177 SRITTGNSLSDG
+177 SHLKTGNSYADG
-189 GGATLNFNATN
+189 GGATLNFNAAN
-200 RITINQASFDNSD
+200 NITINQASLDNSD
-213 AGAQHSYMNFK
+213 AGTQHSYMNFK

-239 NGGFSFSG
+239 DGGFSFSG
-247 NNNNSAISFNKT
+247 NGTNSNLSFNKT
-259 KFNQGTYNFTN
+259 NFNQGTYKFTN
-270 SANLSFNNSNFN
+270 SANLSFNNSAFN
-282 QSTYNFNSL
+282 QGTYNFNNA
-291 QSTFNNSTF
+291 QSVFNNSNF

-311 SFNNDTF
+311 GLNFNNDTF

-350 VSFGSGAV
+350 VSFDSGAI
-358 FNLNQTLNANQT
+358 FNLNQTLNSNQT

-401 SHVEVGNNTY
+401 SHVEVGSNTY

-424 QETFS
+424 QETF
-429 NKSIT
+429 NKQAIT

-444 KAKATYQQDLNNSQ
+444 KAQATYQQDLSNSQ
-458 SALSN
+458 SALNN
-463 ATNDNKIASADTGYT
+463 ATSDNKIASADTGYT
-478 NNQNTTIKQDAQNL
+478 NNQNTTIKQDAQDL

-499 AKDEQAL
+499 AHDQQAL
-506 QGDLNKLK
+506 
-514 QLANSSFNEQAFNQA
+514 E
-529 QSKEQQDEQTLQN
+529 
-542 EENTFSS
+542 
-549 EQEGL
+549 
-554 EKALA
+554 
-559 NAKEQQEQQQAQ
+559 
-571 ATYQQDLNNSQSAL
+571 
-585 SNATNDNKIASADT
+585 
-599 DYTKNQNTAI
+599 
-609 KQDAQNLENTSQ
+609 
-621 QITQDQKDLEQ
+621 KDL
-632 DLDKLQQ
+632 DNLQQ
-639 LANSKTGFNEQ
+639 LANAKTGFDEQ
-650 AFNQAQSTEQQDE
+650 AFNQAQSTEQQVL
-663 QTLQNEEETFSSE
+663 QTLQENEKTFNSE
-676 QEGLEKALAN
+676 QEGLKQAIAN
-686 AKHTSPTPTKHTAQ
+686 AKHTSPTPSPTPTKHTAQ

-712 NLPTTNVWNG
+712 NLPATNVWNG
-722 VYNFQNQTYS
+722 VYNLQNQTYS
-732 KKGIYYIDPNLS
+732 NKGVYYIDPNLS

-749 SGNTLSTYGYLDWF
+749 SGNTLSTY
-763 TLKNKFSV
+763 
-771 NANNGTLII
+771 
-780 GNNTESA
+780 
-787 NTKGLI
+787 
-793 WIGDDKGLVYYNTG
+793 
-807 TFNAA
+807 
-812 NIYLTS
+812 
-818 NLKTGNGFSGEGA
+818 
-831 TLNFNA
+831 
-837 TNRITINQASFDNS
+837 
-851 DAGAQH
+851 
-857 SYMNFKGSNINVSGS
+857 
-872 SFTDD
+872 
-877 TNGGFSFSGNNNNS
+877 
-891 AISFNKTK
+891 
-899 FNQGTYNFT
+899 
-908 NSANLSFNNSNFN
+908 
-921 QSTYNFNSLQST
+921 
-933 FNNSTFNQ
+933 
-941 GTYNF
+941 
-946 TDNTSFN
+946 
-953 NDTFNQGTYNFNTS
+953 
-967 KVSFS
+967 
-972 GANTL
+972 
-977 NSSSPFAS
+977 
-985 LKGSVSF
+985 
-992 GSGAVFNLNQTLNA
+992 
-1006 NQTYDI
+1006 
-1012 LTTNGTI
+1012 
-1019 QYGVYQSYLWDLINY
+1019 
-1034 KGDKAI
+1034 
-1040 SHVEVGNN
+1040 
-1048 TYDVTFDING
+1048 
-1058 QDETLQETFS
+1058 
-1068 NKSITTQFLGDDLQ
+1068 
-1082 AKAKATYQQD
+1082 
-1092 LNNSQSALSNA
+1092 
-1103 TNDNKIASADTGY
+1103 
-1116 TNNQNT
+1116 
-1122 TIKQDAQNLE
+1122 
-1132 HTSQQIAKDEQA
+1132 
-1144 LQGDLN
+1144 
-1150 KLKQLANSSFNEQA
+1150 
-1164 FNQAQS
+1164 
-1170 KEQQD
+1170 
-1175 EQTLQNEEE
+1175 
-1184 TFSSEQEG
+1184 
-1192 LEKALANAKPAS
+1192 
-1204 PTPTP
+1204 
-1209 TPTPTPSPT
+1209 
-1218 PNPTP
+1218 
-1223 TKHTAPNKVP
+1223 
-1233 PTPPTQNLPTTNV
+1233 
-1246 WNGVYWL
+1246 
-1253 QNQTYS
+1253 
-1259 QKGVYYIDPNLSGQS
+1259 
-1274 GQSANTLSTYTAN
+1274 TAN
-1287 LLGRSFGVNIQNGTL
+1287 LFGRSFGVNIQNGTL

-1316 IWIGHGGFGYIIG
+1316 IWIGHGGFGYITG

-1337 LTNNFKTGEGVSG
+1337 LTNNFKTGEGVSN

-1388 QHSYATFDA
+1388 QHSYAAFDA
-1397 TNNISVTNSSFSDM
+1397 LNNISVTNSSFSDM

-1417 FNAKNISFSNASFS
+1417 FSAKNISFSNASFS
-1431 GFTNPGGSSVI
+1431 GFTNPGGSSTI
-1442 SANAANSLSF
+1442 STNASNSLSF
-1452 NNSRLNGGAVYNLW
+1452 VNSRLNGGAIYNLQ

-1521 ANITLGNKSQTA
+1521 ANITLGNKSQAA

-1555 ASGASA
+1555 ANNTSA

-1573 SQATFNSLFFNGAT
+1573 SQATFSSLFFNGGT
-1587 LSLNANSKLN
+1587 LSLNASSKLN
-1597 ASSAS
+1597 ASNAS

-1616 SVSNASSLNANINFQ
+1616 SASNTSSLNANINFQ
-1631 GASQATFGGN
+1631 GTSQADFGGN
-1641 TTIDAASFNFDSA
+1641 TTIDTASFNFDST

-1677 SKALMSVSGQ
+1677 TKALMSVSGQ

-1772 NGDLTIEVLNNPNS
+1772 NGDLTIEVFNNPNS

-1860 NKGFSSGNL
+1860 NKGFSNENL

-1884 EMIETN
+1884 EMIESN

-1904 LDRIKITPAQ
+1904 LDEIKITPAQ

-1929 NQTFSNGNLV
+1929 NQTFNNGNLV

-1944 DHVTNSTSSIW
+1944 DNVTNSTSSIW

-2051 QEGIDKIFN
+2051 QKGINEIFN
-2060 QGNLANVLSQMAM
+2060 QGNLANVLSQVAM

-2080 GLGNFVE
+2080 GLGNFIE
-2087 NALIPLSKELPS
+2087 NALSPLSKELPA
-2099 SLQNE
+2099 SLQDE

-2111 QNNLDNLLNNSGV
+2111 QNNLDDLLNNSGV
-2124 MNAIQNI
+2124 MNEIQNI

-2168 FIGGYMDASEL
+2168 FIGGYIDASEL
-2179 SSILSVILKDI
+2179 SSILSVVLKDI

-2205 NDLLDE
+2205 NDLLNE
-2211 FLGQDVVKKLES
+2211 FLGQDVVEKLES

-2241 GIYNQ
+2241 GVYNQ

-2287 NGYVF
+2287 NGYIF

-2365 GEICINL
+2365 GEICVNL

-2400 NFTFLGVIASNGAID
+2400 NFTFLGAIASNGAID

-2443 ANAFNN
+2443 TNAFNN
-2449 ASNSTANINGDFTL
+2449 ASNSTANINGNFTL

-2494 SVSHAIINAQGI
+2494 SASHAIINAQGN
-2506 ATIMTNYN
+2506 ATIMANDN
-2514 NPLIQFNTSSKETG
+2514 NPLIQFNTSSKEAGT
-2528 AYTLI
+2528 YTLI

-2546 ITGGSSLDN
+2546 ITGSSSLDN
-2555 YLKLYTLININ
+2555 YLKLYTLIDIN
-2566 GKHMVMTD
+2566 GKRMVMTD
-2574 NGLTYNGQ
+2574 NGLTYNDQ
-2582 AVSIKDGGLIVGFK
+2582 AVSIKDGGLVVGFK

-2613 IAVSNAPIN
+2613 IAVSNDPIN

-2637 GIQGVDSIEQ
+2637 GVQSVNSIDQ
-2647 AGGTQAINWLNKI
+2647 AGGNQAIDWLNKI

-2787 TLYGINV
+2787 TLYGINI

-2870 SYRYNTWTTDAKIN
+2870 SYKYNTWTTDAKIN

-2901 IGLAYYYIGMSGLR
+2901 IGLAYYYIGLSGLR

>member
-1 MAFKKAGLISKFISK
+1 MAFKKARLISRFISK

-31 NPILKRE
+31 NQILKRE
-38 KPLKRHKKT
+38 KPLKGHKKT
-47 KSIKKPFNKNKS
+47 KSIKKLSNRNKS
-59 FLKASVLLIGALGG
+59 FLKASILLIGALGG
-73 LPHLRAS
+73 LSHLRAN
-80 ECRYWSWWSGYH
+80 ECRCWSWSSWSYQ
-92 DKIESGS
+92 DNIESGP

-112 TQGSGTYYLN
+112 AQGSGTYYLN

-142 LNVGGNIRFGGTGV
+142 LDIGGNIRFGGTGI
-156 NGVNVG
+156 NGGDVG
-162 YITGTYDAQTINFNS
+162 YITGTYDAQTINFDS
-177 SRITTGNSLSDG
+177 SHLTTGNSYADG

-200 RITINQASFDNSD
+200 NITINQASFDNSD
-213 AGAQHSYMNFK
+213 AGTQKSYMNFK
-224 GSNINVSGSSFTDDT
+224 GSNIKVSGSSFTDDT

-247 NNNNSAISFNKT
+247 NNNNSAISFNQT
-259 KFNQGTYNFTN
+259 SFNQGAYNFSNSTTLSFDNSNFNQGTYHFNSAQSTFENSAFNQGTYNFN
-270 SANLSFNNSNFN
+270 GNA
-282 QSTYNFNSL
+282 
-291 QSTFNNSTF
+291 
-300 NQGTYNFTDNT
+300 

-318 NQGTYNFN
+318 NQGTYSFN
-326 TSKVSFS
+326 TGKVSFS
-333 GANTLNSS
+333 GINTLNSS

-350 VSFGSGAV
+350 VSFNSGAV
-358 FNLNQTLNANQT
+358 FNLNQTLNSNQT
-370 YDILTTNGT
+370 YDILTTNGA

-424 QETFS
+424 QETF
-429 NKSIT
+429 NNQSII
-434 TQFLGDDLQA
+434 TQFLGDDLQQQA
-444 KAKATYQQDLNNSQ
+444 QQTYQEDVANSQ
-458 SALSN
+458 NALNKVTS
-463 ATNDNKIASADTGYT
+463 DNKIASNDTSYT
-478 NNQNTTIKQDAQNL
+478 QSKNTTIAKDAQNL
-492 EHTSQQI
+492 ENTNQQI
-499 AKDEQAL
+499 AQDEQAL
-506 QGDLNKLK
+506 EKDLAQIK
-514 QLANSSFNEQAFNQA
+514 QLANSTTGFNEQAFNQA
-529 QSKEQQDEQTLQN
+529 QKQEQQDEQTLQN
-542 EENTFSS
+542 EEKTFNS

-554 EKALA
+554 KQAIQQA
-559 NAKEQQEQQQAQ
+559 QAQQQKQEQQQAQ
-571 ATYQQDLNNSQSAL
+571 KTYQEDLTNSKNALNNVTS
-585 SNATNDNKIASADT
+585 DNTIANNDT
-599 DYTKNQNTAI
+599 DYTNNKNTTI
-609 KQDAQNLENTSQ
+609 KEDAQNLEHTNQ
-621 QITQDQKDLEQ
+621 QIAQDEQALEQ
-632 DLDKLQQ
+632 DLDKLKQ
-639 LANSKTGFNEQ
+639 LANSTTGFNEQ
-650 AFNQAQSTEQQDE
+650 AFTQAQSTEQQDE
-663 QTLQNEEETFSSE
+663 QTLQNDEKTFNAE
-676 QEGLEKALAN
+676 QEGLKQAIAN
-686 AKHTSPTPTKHTAQ
+686 AKPTSPTPSPTPTPTKHTAP
-700 NNPPNKVSPPTQ
+700 NTPPNQVPPTPPAQ

-722 VYNFQNQTYS
+722 VYNLQNQTYS
-732 KKGIYYIDPNLS
+732 K
-744 GQSGQ
+744 Q
-749 SGNTLSTYGYLDWF
+749 
-763 TLKNKFSV
+763 
-771 NANNGTLII
+771 
-780 GNNTESA
+780 
-787 NTKGLI
+787 
-793 WIGDDKGLVYYNTG
+793 
-807 TFNAA
+807 
-812 NIYLTS
+812 
-818 NLKTGNGFSGEGA
+818 
-831 TLNFNA
+831 
-837 TNRITINQASFDNS
+837 
-851 DAGAQH
+851 
-857 SYMNFKGSNINVSGS
+857 
-872 SFTDD
+872 
-877 TNGGFSFSGNNNNS
+877 
-891 AISFNKTK
+891 
-899 FNQGTYNFT
+899 
-908 NSANLSFNNSNFN
+908 
-921 QSTYNFNSLQST
+921 
-933 FNNSTFNQ
+933 
-941 GTYNF
+941 
-946 TDNTSFN
+946 
-953 NDTFNQGTYNFNTS
+953 
-967 KVSFS
+967 
-972 GANTL
+972 
-977 NSSSPFAS
+977 
-985 LKGSVSF
+985 
-992 GSGAVFNLNQTLNA
+992 
-1006 NQTYDI
+1006 
-1012 LTTNGTI
+1012 
-1019 QYGVYQSYLWDLINY
+1019 
-1034 KGDKAI
+1034 
-1040 SHVEVGNN
+1040 
-1048 TYDVTFDING
+1048 
-1058 QDETLQETFS
+1058 
-1068 NKSITTQFLGDDLQ
+1068 
-1082 AKAKATYQQD
+1082 
-1092 LNNSQSALSNA
+1092 
-1103 TNDNKIASADTGY
+1103 
-1116 TNNQNT
+1116 
-1122 TIKQDAQNLE
+1122 
-1132 HTSQQIAKDEQA
+1132 
-1144 LQGDLN
+1144 
-1150 KLKQLANSSFNEQA
+1150 
-1164 FNQAQS
+1164 
-1170 KEQQD
+1170 
-1175 EQTLQNEEE
+1175 
-1184 TFSSEQEG
+1184 
-1192 LEKALANAKPAS
+1192 
-1204 PTPTP
+1204 
-1209 TPTPTPSPT
+1209 
-1218 PNPTP
+1218 
-1223 TKHTAPNKVP
+1223 
-1233 PTPPTQNLPTTNV
+1233 
-1246 WNGVYWL
+1246 
-1253 QNQTYS
+1253 
-1259 QKGVYYIDPNLSGQS
+1259 GVYYIDPNLSGQS

-1287 LLGRSFGVNIQNGTL
+1287 LFGRSFSVNIQNGTL

-1316 IWIGHGGFGYIIG
+1316 IWIGHGGFGYITG

-1337 LTNNFKTGEGVSG
+1337 LTNNFKTGEGVSN

-1388 QHSYATFDA
+1388 QHSYTTFDA
-1397 TNNISVTNSSFSDM
+1397 VNNISVTNSSFSDM

-1417 FNAKNISFSNASFS
+1417 FSAKNISFSNASFS
-1431 GFTNPGGSSVI
+1431 GFTNPGGSSTI
-1442 SANAANSLSF
+1442 SANASNSLSF
-1452 NNSRLNGGAVYNLW
+1452 INSRLNGGAVYNLW

-1497 GNTSFTLSSQSL
+1497 GNTNFTLSSQSL

-1521 ANITLGNKSQTA
+1521 ANITLGNKSQAA

-1573 SQATFNSLFFNGAT
+1573 SQAAFNSLFFNGGT
-1587 LSLNANSKLN
+1587 LSLNASSKLN

-1616 SVSNASSLNANINFQ
+1616 SANNTSSLNANINFQ
-1631 GASQATFGGN
+1631 GASQADFGGN
-1641 TTIDAASFNFDSA
+1641 TTIDTASFNFDSA
-1654 SSLSFNNLTANGAL
+1654 SSLNFNNLTANGAL
-1668 NFNGYAPSL
+1668 NFNGYTPSL
-1677 SKALMSVSGQ
+1677 TKALMSVSGQ
-1687 FVLGNNGDINLSDIN
+1687 FVLGNNGDINLSDIK

-1825 TSNIKGLFTP
+1825 TSNVKGLFTP
-1835 KGSQTPQTPGTYS
+1835 KGSQTPQAPGTYS

-1860 NKGFSSGNL
+1860 NKGFSSENL
-1869 KTLLGILSQNSATLK
+1869 KTLLGIFSQNSATLK
-1884 EMIETN
+1884 EMIESN
-1890 QLDNITS
+1890 QLDNITN

-1904 LDRIKITPAQ
+1904 LDKIKITQAQ

-1929 NQTFSNGNLV
+1929 NQTFNNGNLV

-1944 DHVTNSTSSIW
+1944 DNVTNSTSSIW

-2003 YITGTLGSGNAF
+2003 YITGTIGSGNAF

-2020 ADITFQSANNL
+2020 ADVTFQSANNL

-2060 QGNLANVLSQMAM
+2060 QGNLANVLSQVAM

-2080 GLGNFVE
+2080 GLGNFIE
-2087 NALIPLSKELPS
+2087 NALSPLSKELPA

-2111 QNNLDNLLNNSGV
+2111 QNNLDDLLNNSGV

-2168 FIGGYMDASEL
+2168 FIGGYIDASEL

-2205 NDLLDE
+2205 NDLLNE

-2241 GIYNQ
+2241 GVYNQ

-2331 IFASNGVSNINITT
+2331 IFASNDVSNINITT

-2365 GEICINL
+2365 GEICVNL

-2400 NFTFLGVIASNGAID
+2400 NFTFLGAIASNGAID

-2443 ANAFNN
+2443 TNAFNN
-2449 ASNSTANINGDFTL
+2449 ASNSTANINGNFTL

-2494 SVSHAIINAQGI
+2494 SVSHAIINAQGN
-2506 ATIMTNYN
+2506 ATIMANGN
-2514 NPLIQFNTSSKETG
+2514 NPLIQFNTSSKEAGT
-2528 AYTLI
+2528 YTLI

-2555 YLKLYTLININ
+2555 YLKLYTLIDIN
-2566 GKHMVMTD
+2566 GKHMVMSD

-2582 AVSIKDGGLIVGFK
+2582 AVNIKDGGLVVGFK

-2613 IAVSNAPIN
+2613 IAISNDPIN

-2637 GIQGVDSIEQ
+2637 GVQSVNSIDQ
-2647 AGGTQAINWLNKI
+2647 AGGNQAINWLNKI

-2692 LEVIANPNFK
+2692 LEVIANPDFK

-2730 ASADFH
+2730 ARSDFL

-2815 FHANITQSGSSNV
+2815 FHGNITQSGSSNV
-2828 NMGVYSRAFI
+2828 NVGVYSRAFI

-2870 SYRYNTWTTDAKIN
+2870 SYRYDTWTTDAKIN

-2901 IGLAYYYIGMSGLR
+2901 VGLAYYYIGLSGLR

-3030 GNIGMRYAF
+3030 GNIGIRYAF

>member
-1 MAFKKAGLISKFISK
+1 M
-16 GSFKLNKISKKIFKL
+16 NKISKKIFTL
-31 NPILKRE
+31 NQILKRE

-59 FLKASVLLIGALGG
+59 FLKASILLIGALGG
-73 LPHLRAS
+73 LSHLRAS

-92 DKIESGS
+92 DKIESGP

-112 TQGSGTYYLN
+112 AQGSGTYYLN

-142 LNVGGNIRFGGTGV
+142 LDIGGNIRFGGTGI
-156 NGVNVG
+156 NGGDVG

-177 SRITTGNSLSDG
+177 SHITTGNSYADG

-200 RITINQASFDNSD
+200 NITINQASFDNSD
-213 AGAQHSYMNFK
+213 AGTQKSYMNFK
-224 GSNINVSGSSFTDDT
+224 GSNIKVSGSSFTDDT
-239 NGGFSFSG
+239 NGGFNFSG
-247 NNNNSAISFNKT
+247 SNNNSVISFNQT
-259 KFNQGTYNFTN
+259 NFNQGTYNFSN
-270 SANLSFNNSNFN
+270 SASSSFDNS
-282 QSTYNFNSL
+282 S
-291 QSTFNNSTF
+291 F
-300 NQGTYNFTDNT
+300 NQGTYNFNDNV
-311 SFNNDTF
+311 SFNNNTF
-318 NQGTYNFN
+318 NQGTYHFN

-350 VSFGSGAV
+350 VSFNSNAI
-358 FNLNQTLNANQT
+358 FNLNQTLNNNQT
-370 YDILTTNGT
+370 YDILTTNGA

-424 QETFS
+424 QETF
-429 NKSIT
+429 NKQSIT
-434 TQFLGDDLQA
+434 TQFLGDNLQQQA
-444 KAKATYQQDLNNSQ
+444 QKTYQEDVAHSQNALNGVTS
-458 SALSN
+458 
-463 ATNDNKIASADTGYT
+463 DNTIASADTSYT
-478 NNQNTTIKQDAQNL
+478 QSKNPTIAKDAQNL
-492 EHTSQQI
+492 ESTNQTIQQD
-499 AKDEQAL
+499 KQAL
-506 QGDLNKLK
+506 EKDLAQIK
-514 QLANSSFNEQAFNQA
+514 QLANS
-529 QSKEQQDEQTLQN
+529 T
-542 EENTFSS
+542 
-549 EQEGL
+549 
-554 EKALA
+554 
-559 NAKEQQEQQQAQ
+559 
-571 ATYQQDLNNSQSAL
+571 
-585 SNATNDNKIASADT
+585 
-599 DYTKNQNTAI
+599 
-609 KQDAQNLENTSQ
+609 
-621 QITQDQKDLEQ
+621 
-632 DLDKLQQ
+632 
-639 LANSKTGFNEQ
+639 TGFNEQ
-650 AFNQAQSTEQQDE
+650 AFTQAQKQEQQEE
-663 QTLQNEEETFSSE
+663 QTLQNDENAFNAE
-676 QEGLEKALAN
+676 QEGLEQAIAN
-686 AKHTSPTPTKHTAQ
+686 AKHVSPTPNPTPSPTPTPTKHTVP
-700 NNPPNKVSPPTQ
+700 NTPPSQVPPTPTQ
-712 NLPTTNVWNG
+712 NPPAESVWSG
-722 VYNFQNQTYS
+722 VYWLQNKAYS
-732 KKGIYYIDPNLS
+732 NKGIYYIDPNLS

-749 SGNTLSTYGYLDWF
+749 SGNTLSTY
-763 TLKNKFSV
+763 
-771 NANNGTLII
+771 
-780 GNNTESA
+780 
-787 NTKGLI
+787 
-793 WIGDDKGLVYYNTG
+793 
-807 TFNAA
+807 
-812 NIYLTS
+812 
-818 NLKTGNGFSGEGA
+818 
-831 TLNFNA
+831 
-837 TNRITINQASFDNS
+837 
-851 DAGAQH
+851 
-857 SYMNFKGSNINVSGS
+857 
-872 SFTDD
+872 
-877 TNGGFSFSGNNNNS
+877 
-891 AISFNKTK
+891 
-899 FNQGTYNFT
+899 
-908 NSANLSFNNSNFN
+908 
-921 QSTYNFNSLQST
+921 
-933 FNNSTFNQ
+933 
-941 GTYNF
+941 
-946 TDNTSFN
+946 
-953 NDTFNQGTYNFNTS
+953 
-967 KVSFS
+967 
-972 GANTL
+972 
-977 NSSSPFAS
+977 
-985 LKGSVSF
+985 
-992 GSGAVFNLNQTLNA
+992 
-1006 NQTYDI
+1006 
-1012 LTTNGTI
+1012 
-1019 QYGVYQSYLWDLINY
+1019 
-1034 KGDKAI
+1034 
-1040 SHVEVGNN
+1040 
-1048 TYDVTFDING
+1048 
-1058 QDETLQETFS
+1058 
-1068 NKSITTQFLGDDLQ
+1068 
-1082 AKAKATYQQD
+1082 
-1092 LNNSQSALSNA
+1092 
-1103 TNDNKIASADTGY
+1103 
-1116 TNNQNT
+1116 
-1122 TIKQDAQNLE
+1122 
-1132 HTSQQIAKDEQA
+1132 
-1144 LQGDLN
+1144 
-1150 KLKQLANSSFNEQA
+1150 
-1164 FNQAQS
+1164 
-1170 KEQQD
+1170 
-1175 EQTLQNEEE
+1175 
-1184 TFSSEQEG
+1184 
-1192 LEKALANAKPAS
+1192 
-1204 PTPTP
+1204 
-1209 TPTPTPSPT
+1209 
-1218 PNPTP
+1218 
-1223 TKHTAPNKVP
+1223 
-1233 PTPPTQNLPTTNV
+1233 
-1246 WNGVYWL
+1246 
-1253 QNQTYS
+1253 
-1259 QKGVYYIDPNLSGQS
+1259 
-1274 GQSANTLSTYTAN
+1274 TAN
-1287 LLGRSFGVNIQNGTL
+1287 LLGRSFGVNANNGTL

-1316 IWIGHGGFGYIIG
+1316 IWIGHGGFGYITG

-1337 LTNNFKTGEGVSG
+1337 LTNNFKTGEGVSN

-1373 NDAETVTKM
+1373 NNAETVTKM

-1388 QHSYATFDA
+1388 QHSYTTFDA

-1417 FNAKNISFSNASFS
+1417 FSAKNISFSNASFS

-1442 SANAANSLSF
+1442 SANASNSLSF
-1452 NNSRLNGGAVYNLW
+1452 TDSRLNGGAIYNLQ

-1509 LNFNGDTTLQNN
+1509 LNFNGDTTLQNH
-1521 ANITLGNKSQTA
+1521 ANITLGNKSQAA

-1555 ASGASA
+1555 ANGASA

-1573 SQATFNSLFFNGAT
+1573 SQATFNSLFFNGGT
-1587 LSLNANSKLN
+1587 LSLNASSKLN

-1602 FSNNTTINLDDSVL
+1602 FSKNTTINLDDSVL
-1616 SVSNASSLNANINFQ
+1616 SANNTSSLNANINFQ
-1631 GASQATFGGN
+1631 GASQADFGGN
-1641 TTIDAASFNFDSA
+1641 TTIDTASFNFDSA
-1654 SSLSFNNLTANGAL
+1654 SSLNFNNLTANGAL

-1677 SKALMSVSGQ
+1677 TKALMSVSGQ

-1734 LFYGMKIQ
+1734 LFYGVKIQ
-1742 NATYSDNNNI
+1742 NATYSDNNNT

-1835 KGSQTPQTPGTYS
+1835 KGSQTPQIPGTYS

-1860 NKGFSSGNL
+1860 NKGFSSENL

-1884 EMIETN
+1884 EMIESN
-1890 QLDNITS
+1890 QLDNITN

-1904 LDRIKITPAQ
+1904 LDKIKITQAQ

-1929 NQTFSNGNLV
+1929 NQTFNNGNLV

-1944 DHVTNSTSSIW
+1944 DNVTNSTSSIW

-2003 YITGTLGSGNAF
+2003 YITGTIGSGNAF

-2020 ADITFQSANNL
+2020 ADVTFQSANNL
-2031 VLNKANIE
+2031 VLNKADIE

-2080 GLGNFVE
+2080 GLGNFIE
-2087 NALIPLSKELPS
+2087 NALSPLSKELPA
-2099 SLQNE
+2099 SLQDE

-2124 MNAIQNI
+2124 MNEIQNI
-2131 ISKKLSIFGNFVTPS
+2131 ISQKLSIFGNFVTPS

-2168 FIGGYMDASEL
+2168 FIGGYIDASEI
-2179 SSILSVILKDI
+2179 SSILGVILKDI

-2205 NDLLDE
+2205 NDLLNE

-2229 IINNIISQGGLS
+2229 IINNVISQGGLS
-2241 GIYNQ
+2241 GVYNQ

-2287 NGYVF
+2287 DGYVF

-2377 TKNSSSTNSSVTP
+2377 TKNGSTSSANSSVTP
-2390 TNESLSVRAN
+2390 TNETLSVHAN
-2400 NFTFLGVIASNGAID
+2400 NFTFLGAIASNGAID
-2415 LSQVKN
+2415 LSQVTN

-2443 ANAFNN
+2443 TNAFNN
-2449 ASNSTANINGDFTL
+2449 ASNFTANINGNFTL

-2494 SVSHAIINAQGI
+2494 SVSHAIINTQGT
-2506 ATIMTNYN
+2506 ATIMANN
-2514 NPLIQFNTSSKETG
+2514 NPLIQFNASSKEAGT
-2528 AYTLI
+2528 YTLI

-2555 YLKLYTLININ
+2555 YLKLYTLIDIN
-2566 GKHMVMTD
+2566 GKHIMMTD

-2582 AVSIKDGGLIVGFK
+2582 AVSVKDGGLVVGFK

-2613 IAVSNAPIN
+2613 IAVSNDPIN

-2637 GIQGVDSIEQ
+2637 GVQSVDSIDQ
-2647 AGGTQAINWLNKI
+2647 AGGNQAINWLNKI

-2730 ASADFH
+2730 ARSDFL

-2828 NMGVYSRAFI
+2828 NVGVYSRAFI

-2870 SYRYNTWTTDAKIN
+2870 SYKYDTWTTDAKIN

-2901 IGLAYYYIGMSGLR
+2901 VGLAYYYIGLSGLR

>member
-1 MAFKKAGLISKFISK
+1 MAFKKARLISRFVSK
-16 GSFKLNKISKKIFKL
+16 GSFKLNKISKKFFTL
-31 NPILKRE
+31 NRILKRE

-47 KSIKKPFNKNKS
+47 KSIEKPFNKNKS

-73 LPHLRAS
+73 LSHLRAN
-80 ECRYWSWWSGYH
+80 ECRYWSWSSWSYQ
-92 DKIESGS
+92 DNIESGP

-122 TLTTYSAGGASFTQK
+122 TLTTYSTGGASFTQK

-142 LNVGGNIRFGGTGV
+142 LDIGGNIRFGGTGI
-156 NGVNVG
+156 NGGDVG

-177 SRITTGNSLSDG
+177 SRITTGNSYADG
-189 GGATLNFNATN
+189 GGATLNFNAAN
-200 RITINQASFDNSD
+200 NITINQASFDNSD
-213 AGAQHSYMNFK
+213 AGTQHSYMNFK
-224 GSNINVSGSSFTDDT
+224 GSNIKVSGSSFTDDT
-239 NGGFSFSG
+239 NGGFNFSG
-247 NNNNSAISFNKT
+247 SNNNSVISFNQTNFNQGTYTFSNSASSSFDKT
-259 KFNQGTYNFTN
+259 SFNQGTYHFNSAQSTFENSSFNQGTYNFN
-270 SANLSFNNSNFN
+270 DSVSFNNN
-282 QSTYNFNSL
+282 
-291 QSTFNNSTF
+291 TF
-300 NQGTYNFTDNT
+300 NQGTYH
-311 SFNNDTF
+311 
-318 NQGTYNFN
+318 FN

-333 GANTLNSS
+333 GINTLNSS

-350 VSFGSGAV
+350 VSFNSNAI
-358 FNLNQTLNANQT
+358 FNLNQTLNNNQT
-370 YDILTTNGT
+370 YDILTTNGA

-411 DVTFDINGQDETL
+411 DVTFDIDGQDETL
-424 QETFS
+424 QETF
-429 NKSIT
+429 NNQSII
-434 TQFLGDDLQA
+434 TQFLGDNLQQQA
-444 KAKATYQQDLNNSQ
+444 QKTYQEDVAHSQNALNDVTS
-458 SALSN
+458 
-463 ATNDNKIASADTGYT
+463 DNKIASTDTSYT
-478 NNQNTTIKQDAQNL
+478 QSKNATILKDAQNL
-492 EHTSQQI
+492 ESTNQKIQQ
-499 AKDEQAL
+499 DEQAL
-506 QGDLNKLK
+506 EKDLAQIK
-514 QLANSSFNEQAFNQA
+514 QLANSTTGFNEQAFNQA

-542 EENTFSS
+542 DENAFNT
-549 EQEGL
+549 EQDSL
-554 EKALA
+554 NKAIQQA
-559 NAKEQQEQQQAQ
+559 QEQQQKQEQQEAQ
-571 ATYQQDLNNSQSAL
+571 KTYQEDVNNSQNAL
-585 SNATNDNKIASADT
+585 NNVTSDNKIASADT
-599 DYTKNQNTAI
+599 SYTKSSDPTI
-609 KQDAQNLENTSQ
+609 LKDAQSLENTNQ
-621 QITQDQKDLEQ
+621 QIQKDEQALEK
-632 DLDKLQQ
+632 DLAQINQ
-639 LANSKTGFNEQ
+639 LANSTTGFNEQ
-650 AFNQAQSTEQQDE
+650 AFNQAQKQEQQDE
-663 QTLQNEEETFSSE
+663 QTLQNEENAFNTE
-676 QEGLEKALAN
+676 QEGLKQAIAN
-686 AKHTSPTPTKHTAQ
+686 AKPTSPTPSPTPTPTKHTAQ
-700 NNPPNKVSPPTQ
+700 NTPPSQVPPTPTQ
-712 NLPTTNVWNG
+712 NPPAESVWSG
-722 VYNFQNQTYS
+722 VYWLQNKTYS
-732 KKGIYYIDPNLS
+732 NKGIYYIDPNLS

-749 SGNTLSTYGYLDWF
+749 SGNTLSTY
-763 TLKNKFSV
+763 
-771 NANNGTLII
+771 
-780 GNNTESA
+780 
-787 NTKGLI
+787 
-793 WIGDDKGLVYYNTG
+793 
-807 TFNAA
+807 
-812 NIYLTS
+812 
-818 NLKTGNGFSGEGA
+818 
-831 TLNFNA
+831 
-837 TNRITINQASFDNS
+837 
-851 DAGAQH
+851 
-857 SYMNFKGSNINVSGS
+857 
-872 SFTDD
+872 
-877 TNGGFSFSGNNNNS
+877 
-891 AISFNKTK
+891 
-899 FNQGTYNFT
+899 
-908 NSANLSFNNSNFN
+908 
-921 QSTYNFNSLQST
+921 
-933 FNNSTFNQ
+933 
-941 GTYNF
+941 
-946 TDNTSFN
+946 
-953 NDTFNQGTYNFNTS
+953 
-967 KVSFS
+967 
-972 GANTL
+972 
-977 NSSSPFAS
+977 
-985 LKGSVSF
+985 
-992 GSGAVFNLNQTLNA
+992 
-1006 NQTYDI
+1006 
-1012 LTTNGTI
+1012 
-1019 QYGVYQSYLWDLINY
+1019 
-1034 KGDKAI
+1034 
-1040 SHVEVGNN
+1040 
-1048 TYDVTFDING
+1048 
-1058 QDETLQETFS
+1058 
-1068 NKSITTQFLGDDLQ
+1068 
-1082 AKAKATYQQD
+1082 
-1092 LNNSQSALSNA
+1092 
-1103 TNDNKIASADTGY
+1103 
-1116 TNNQNT
+1116 
-1122 TIKQDAQNLE
+1122 
-1132 HTSQQIAKDEQA
+1132 
-1144 LQGDLN
+1144 
-1150 KLKQLANSSFNEQA
+1150 
-1164 FNQAQS
+1164 
-1170 KEQQD
+1170 
-1175 EQTLQNEEE
+1175 
-1184 TFSSEQEG
+1184 
-1192 LEKALANAKPAS
+1192 
-1204 PTPTP
+1204 
-1209 TPTPTPSPT
+1209 
-1218 PNPTP
+1218 
-1223 TKHTAPNKVP
+1223 
-1233 PTPPTQNLPTTNV
+1233 
-1246 WNGVYWL
+1246 
-1253 QNQTYS
+1253 
-1259 QKGVYYIDPNLSGQS
+1259 
-1274 GQSANTLSTYTAN
+1274 TAN
-1287 LLGRSFGVNIQNGTL
+1287 LLGRSFGVNANNGTL

-1316 IWIGHGGFGYIIG
+1316 IWIGHGGFGYITG
-1329 TFNAANIY
+1329 TFSAANIY
-1337 LTNNFKTGEGVSG
+1337 LTNNFKTGEGVSN

-1373 NDAETVTKM
+1373 NNAETVTKM

-1388 QHSYATFDA
+1388 QHSYTTFDA

-1417 FNAKNISFSNASFS
+1417 FSAENISFSNASFS
-1431 GFTNPGGSSVI
+1431 GFTNPGGSSTI
-1442 SANAANSLSF
+1442 SANASNSLSF
-1452 NNSRLNGGAVYNLW
+1452 IDSRLNGGAVYNLQ

-1521 ANITLGNKSQTA
+1521 ANITLGNKSQAA

-1540 DNNSNLSLDNQSVLN
+1540 DNNSNLSLDNRSVLN

-1573 SQATFNSLFFNGAT
+1573 SQAAFNSLFFNGGT

-1616 SVSNASSLNANINFQ
+1616 NANNTSSLNANINFQ
-1631 GASQATFGGN
+1631 GASQADFGGN
-1641 TTIDAASFNFDSA
+1641 TTIDTASFNFDSA
-1654 SSLSFNNLTANGAL
+1654 SSLNFNNLTANGAL
-1668 NFNGYAPSL
+1668 NFNGYVPSL
-1677 SKALMSVSGQ
+1677 TKALMNVSGQ

-1726 GANGYEKI
+1726 RANGYEKI

-1793 IAPELYNYQAS
+1793 IAPELYNYQDS

-1860 NKGFSSGNL
+1860 NKGFSSENL

-1884 EMIETN
+1884 EMIESN
-1890 QLDNITS
+1890 QLDNITN

-1904 LDRIKITPAQ
+1904 LDKIKITQAQ

-1929 NQTFSNGNLV
+1929 NQTFNNGNLV

-1944 DHVTNSTSSIW
+1944 DNVTNSTSSIW
-1955 FGGNGYSSPCALD
+1955 FGGNGYSNPCTLD

-2003 YITGTLGSGNAF
+2003 YITGTIGSGNAF

-2020 ADITFQSANNL
+2020 ADVTFQSANNL

-2080 GLGNFVE
+2080 GLGNFIE
-2087 NALIPLSKELPS
+2087 NALSPLSKELPA
-2099 SLQNE
+2099 SLQDE

-2111 QNNLDNLLNNSGV
+2111 QNNLDDLLNNSGV
-2124 MNAIQNI
+2124 MNEIQNI
-2131 ISKKLSIFGNFVTPS
+2131 ISQKLSIFGNFVTPS

-2168 FIGGYMDASEL
+2168 FIGGYIDASEI

-2205 NDLLDE
+2205 NDLLNE

-2229 IINNIISQGGLS
+2229 IINNVISQGGLS
-2241 GIYNQ
+2241 GVYNQ

-2255 LQNALKENDLGAL
+2255 LQNVLKENDLGTL

-2390 TNESLSVRAN
+2390 TNETLSVRAN
-2400 NFTFLGVIASNGAID
+2400 NFTFLGAIASNGAID
-2415 LSQVKN
+2415 LSQVTN

-2443 ANAFNN
+2443 TNAFNN
-2449 ASNSTANINGDFTL
+2449 ASNSTANIDGNFTL

-2473 SGLNVMGNFNSY
+2473 NGLNVMGNFNSY

-2494 SVSHAIINAQGI
+2494 SVSHAIINTQGT
-2506 ATIMTNYN
+2506 ATIMANN
-2514 NPLIQFNTSSKETG
+2514 NPLIQFNASSKEVGT
-2528 AYTLI
+2528 YTLI
-2533 DSAKAIYYGYNDQ
+2533 DSAKAIYYGYNNQ
-2546 ITGGSSLDN
+2546 ITGGSSLDS
-2555 YLKLYTLININ
+2555 YLKLYALIDIN

-2582 AVSIKDGGLIVGFK
+2582 AVSVKDGGLVVGFK

-2613 IAVSNAPIN
+2613 IAVSNDPID

-2637 GIQGVDSIEQ
+2637 GVQSVDSIDQ
-2647 AGGTQAINWLNKI
+2647 AGGNQAINWLNKI

-2669 APYYLESHST
+2669 APYYLESHSV

-2730 ASADFH
+2730 ARSDFL

-2828 NMGVYSRAFI
+2828 NVGVYSRAFI
-2838 KRSELTMSLN
+2838 KKSELTMSLN

-2870 SYRYNTWTTDAKIN
+2870 SYRYDTWTTDAKIN

-2901 IGLAYYYIGMSGLR
+2901 VGLSYYYIGLSGLR

>member
-1 MAFKKAGLISKFISK
+1 MAFKKARLISRFISK
-16 GSFKLNKISKKIFKL
+16 GSFKLNKISKKIFTL
-31 NPILKRE
+31 NQILKRE

-47 KSIKKPFNKNKS
+47 KSIEKPFNKNKS

-73 LPHLRAS
+73 LSHLRAN
-80 ECRYWSWWSGYH
+80 ECRYWSWSSWSYQ
-92 DKIESGS
+92 DNIESGS

-112 TQGSGTYYLN
+112 AQGSGTYYLN

-142 LNVGGNIRFGGTGV
+142 LDIGGNIRFGGTGI
-156 NGVNVG
+156 NGGDVG
-162 YITGTYDAQTINFNS
+162 YITGTYDAQTMNFNS
-177 SRITTGNSLSDG
+177 SRITTGNSYADG
-189 GGATLNFNATN
+189 GGATLNFNAAN
-200 RITINQASFDNSD
+200 NITINQASFDNSD
-213 AGAQHSYMNFK
+213 AGTQKSYMNFK
-224 GSNINVSGSSFTDDT
+224 GSNIKISGSSFKDDT
-239 NGGFSFSG
+239 NGGFNFSG
-247 NNNNSAISFNKT
+247 SSNNSVISFNQT
-259 KFNQGTYNFTN
+259 SFNQGTYNFSN
-270 SANLSFNNSNFN
+270 SASSSFGNSNFN
-282 QSTYNFNSL
+282 QGTYHFNSA
-291 QSTFNNSTF
+291 QSAFENSSF
-300 NQGTYNFTDNT
+300 NQGTYNFNDSV
-311 SFNNDTF
+311 SFNNNTF
-318 NQGTYNFN
+318 NQGAYNFN

-333 GANTLNSS
+333 GINTLNSS

-350 VSFGSGAV
+350 VSFGSNAI
-358 FNLNQTLNANQT
+358 FNLNQTLNNNQT
-370 YDILTTNGT
+370 YDILTTNGA

-411 DVTFDINGQDETL
+411 DVTFDIDGQDETL
-424 QETFS
+424 QETF
-429 NKSIT
+429 NNQSII
-434 TQFLGDDLQA
+434 TQFLGD
-444 KAKATYQQDLNNSQ
+444 
-458 SALSN
+458 
-463 ATNDNKIASADTGYT
+463 
-478 NNQNTTIKQDAQNL
+478 NL
-492 EHTSQQI
+492 
-499 AKDEQAL
+499 
-506 QGDLNKLK
+506 
-514 QLANSSFNEQAFNQA
+514 
-529 QSKEQQDEQTLQN
+529 
-542 EENTFSS
+542 
-549 EQEGL
+549 
-554 EKALA
+554 
-559 NAKEQQEQQQAQ
+559 QQQAQ
-571 ATYQQDLNNSQSAL
+571 QTYQEDLTNSKNAL
-585 SNATNDNKIASADT
+585 SGATSDNTIANNDTSYTQSKNATILK
-599 DYTKNQNTAI
+599 
-609 KQDAQNLENTSQ
+609 DAQNLENTNQKIQ
-621 QITQDQKDLEQ
+621 QDEQDLEKDLENV
-632 DLDKLQQ
+632 KQ
-639 LANSKTGFNEQ
+639 LANSTTGFNEQ
-650 AFNQAQSTEQQDE
+650 AFNQAQKQEQQDE
-663 QTLQNEEETFSSE
+663 QTLQNDENAFNTKQDSLNKAIQQAQAQQQKQEQAQAQKTYQEDVNNSQNALNDVTSDNTIANNDTSYTQSKNTTVAKDAQGLENTNQQIQQDEKALEKDLAQIKQLANSTIGFNEQAFTQAQKQEQQDEQALQNDENAFNTE
-676 QEGLEKALAN
+676 QEGLEQAIAN
-686 AKHTSPTPTKHTAQ
+686 AKPANPTPNPTPSHAPTPTKHTTP
-700 NNPPNKVSPPTQ
+700 NTPPSQVPPTPTQ
-712 NLPTTNVWNG
+712 NPPAENVWNG
-722 VYNFQNQTYS
+722 VYWLQNKTYS
-732 KKGIYYIDPNLS
+732 NKGIYYIDPNLS

-749 SGNTLSTYGYLDWF
+749 SGNTLSTY
-763 TLKNKFSV
+763 
-771 NANNGTLII
+771 
-780 GNNTESA
+780 
-787 NTKGLI
+787 
-793 WIGDDKGLVYYNTG
+793 
-807 TFNAA
+807 
-812 NIYLTS
+812 
-818 NLKTGNGFSGEGA
+818 
-831 TLNFNA
+831 
-837 TNRITINQASFDNS
+837 
-851 DAGAQH
+851 
-857 SYMNFKGSNINVSGS
+857 
-872 SFTDD
+872 
-877 TNGGFSFSGNNNNS
+877 
-891 AISFNKTK
+891 
-899 FNQGTYNFT
+899 
-908 NSANLSFNNSNFN
+908 
-921 QSTYNFNSLQST
+921 
-933 FNNSTFNQ
+933 
-941 GTYNF
+941 
-946 TDNTSFN
+946 
-953 NDTFNQGTYNFNTS
+953 
-967 KVSFS
+967 
-972 GANTL
+972 
-977 NSSSPFAS
+977 
-985 LKGSVSF
+985 
-992 GSGAVFNLNQTLNA
+992 
-1006 NQTYDI
+1006 
-1012 LTTNGTI
+1012 
-1019 QYGVYQSYLWDLINY
+1019 
-1034 KGDKAI
+1034 
-1040 SHVEVGNN
+1040 
-1048 TYDVTFDING
+1048 
-1058 QDETLQETFS
+1058 
-1068 NKSITTQFLGDDLQ
+1068 
-1082 AKAKATYQQD
+1082 
-1092 LNNSQSALSNA
+1092 
-1103 TNDNKIASADTGY
+1103 
-1116 TNNQNT
+1116 
-1122 TIKQDAQNLE
+1122 
-1132 HTSQQIAKDEQA
+1132 
-1144 LQGDLN
+1144 
-1150 KLKQLANSSFNEQA
+1150 
-1164 FNQAQS
+1164 
-1170 KEQQD
+1170 
-1175 EQTLQNEEE
+1175 
-1184 TFSSEQEG
+1184 
-1192 LEKALANAKPAS
+1192 
-1204 PTPTP
+1204 
-1209 TPTPTPSPT
+1209 
-1218 PNPTP
+1218 
-1223 TKHTAPNKVP
+1223 
-1233 PTPPTQNLPTTNV
+1233 
-1246 WNGVYWL
+1246 
-1253 QNQTYS
+1253 
-1259 QKGVYYIDPNLSGQS
+1259 
-1274 GQSANTLSTYTAN
+1274 TAN
-1287 LLGRSFGVNIQNGTL
+1287 LLGRSFSVNIQNGTL
-1302 IIGNNTESVNDNGL
+1302 IIGNNTESVNSNGL
-1316 IWIGHGGFGYIIG
+1316 IWIGHGGFGYIMG
-1329 TFNAANIY
+1329 TFSAANIY
-1337 LTNNFKTGEGVSG
+1337 LTNNFKTGEGVSN

-1388 QHSYATFDA
+1388 QHSYAAFDA
-1397 TNNISVTNSSFSDM
+1397 LNNISVTNSSFSDM

-1417 FNAKNISFSNASFS
+1417 FSAKDISFSNASFS
-1431 GFTNPGGSSVI
+1431 GFTNPGGSSTI
-1442 SANAANSLSF
+1442 SANASNSLSF
-1452 NNSRLNGGAVYNLW
+1452 INSRLNGGAVYNLQ

-1521 ANITLGNKSQTA
+1521 ANITLGNKSQVT

-1555 ASGASA
+1555 ANGASA

-1573 SQATFNSLFFNGAT
+1573 SQAAFSSLFFNGGT

-1616 SVSNASSLNANINFQ
+1616 SANNTSALNANINFQ
-1631 GASQATFGGN
+1631 GASQADFGGN
-1641 TTIDAASFNFDSA
+1641 TTIDTASFNFDSA

-1668 NFNGYAPSL
+1668 NFNGYTPSL
-1677 SKALMSVSGQ
+1677 TKALMSVSGQ

-1848 PFNQPLN
+1848 PFNQPLS

-1860 NKGFSSGNL
+1860 NKGFSSENL
-1869 KTLLGILSQNSATLK
+1869 KTLLGILSQNSAALK
-1884 EMIETN
+1884 EMIESN
-1890 QLDNITS
+1890 QLDNITN

-1904 LDRIKITPAQ
+1904 LDKIKITQAQ

-1944 DHVTNSTSSIW
+1944 DNVTNSTSSIW

-2003 YITGTLGSGNAF
+2003 YITGTIGSGNAF

-2020 ADITFQSANNL
+2020 ADVTFQSANNL

-2051 QEGIDKIFN
+2051 QKGIDKIFN
-2060 QGNLANVLSQMAM
+2060 QGNLANVLSQVAM

-2080 GLGNFVE
+2080 GLGNFIE
-2087 NALIPLSKELPS
+2087 NALSPLSKELPA

-2111 QNNLDNLLNNSGV
+2111 QNNLDDLLNNSGV
-2124 MNAIQNI
+2124 MNEIQNI

-2168 FIGGYMDASEL
+2168 FIGGYIDASEL
-2179 SSILSVILKDI
+2179 SSILSVVLKDI
-2190 TNPPT
+2190 TNPPA

-2205 NDLLDE
+2205 NDLLNE

-2229 IINNIISQGGLS
+2229 IINNVISQGGLS
-2241 GIYNQ
+2241 GVYNQ
-2246 GLGSVLPPS
+2246 GLGSVLPLS

-2331 IFASNGVSNINITT
+2331 IFASNDVSNINITT

-2365 GEICINL
+2365 GEICVNL
-2372 ANCPT
+2372 ASCPT

-2400 NFTFLGVIASNGAID
+2400 NFTFLGAIASNGAID
-2415 LSQVKN
+2415 LSQVTN
-2421 NSVIGTLNLNEN
+2421 NSIIGTLNLNEN

-2443 ANAFNN
+2443 TNAFNN
-2449 ASNSTANINGDFTL
+2449 ASNSTANINGNFTL

-2473 SGLNVMGNFNSY
+2473 NGLNVMGNFNSY

-2494 SVSHAIINAQGI
+2494 SVSHAIINAQGA
-2506 ATIMTNYN
+2506 ATIMANNN
-2514 NPLIQFNTSSKETG
+2514 NPLIQFNASSKEIGT
-2528 AYTLI
+2528 YTLI
-2533 DSAKAIYYGYNDQ
+2533 DSAKAIYYGYNNQ

-2555 YLKLYTLININ
+2555 YLKLYALIDIN

-2582 AVSIKDGGLIVGFK
+2582 AVNIKDGGLVVGFK

-2613 IAVSNAPIN
+2613 IAVSNDPIN

-2637 GIQGVDSIEQ
+2637 GIQSVDSIDQ
-2647 AGGTQAINWLNKI
+2647 AGGSQAINWLNKI

-2787 TLYGINV
+2787 TLYGINI

-2870 SYRYNTWTTDAKIN
+2870 SYKYDTWTTDAKIN

-2901 IGLAYYYIGMSGLR
+2901 VGLAYYYIGLSGLR

>member
-1 MAFKKAGLISKFISK
+1 MAFKKARLISKFILK
-16 GSFKLNKISKKIFKL
+16 GSFLNKISKKIFKL
-31 NPILKRE
+31 NQILKRE
-38 KPLKRHKKT
+38 KPLSHKKT
-47 KSIKKPFNKNKS
+47 KSVKKPFNKNKS

-73 LPHLRAS
+73 LSHLRAS
-80 ECRYWSWWSGYH
+80 ECRYWSWSSWSYH
-92 DKIESGS
+92 DNIESGS
-99 NSPTHNSYCLFSS
+99 NSPTHNSYCLFNS

-122 TLTTYSAGGASFTQK
+122 TLTTYSPGGASFTQK

-142 LNVGGNIRFGGTGV
+142 LDVGGNIRFGGMGV
-156 NGVNVG
+156 NGGNVG

-177 SRITTGNSLSDG
+177 SRITTGNSFSTG

-213 AGAQHSYMNFK
+213 AGTQHSYMNFS
-224 GSNINVSGSSFTDDT
+224 GSNINVSASSFTDDT

-247 NNNNSAISFNKT
+247 NGTNSNLSFNKT
-259 KFNQGTYNFTN
+259 NFNQGTYKFTNSANLNFNNSAFNQGTYNFN
-270 SANLSFNNSNFN
+270 SAQSVFENSNFN
-282 QSTYNFNSL
+282 Q
-291 QSTFNNSTF
+291 
-300 NQGTYNFTDNT
+300 GTYSFTDNT
-311 SFNNDTF
+311 GLNFNNDTF
-318 NQGTYNFN
+318 SQGTYNFN

-350 VSFGSGAV
+350 VSFGSDAI
-358 FNLNQTLNANQT
+358 FNLNQTLNSNQT

-384 YQSYLWDLI
+384 YQSYLWHLI

-424 QETFS
+424 QETF
-429 NKSIT
+429 NNQSII

-444 KAKATYQQDLNNSQ
+444 KAQKTYQQDLSNSQ
-458 SALSN
+458 SALNN
-463 ATNDNKIASADTGYT
+463 AADDNKIANSDTDYT
-478 NNQNTTIKQDAQNL
+478 KSSNPTIKKDAQNL
-492 EHTSQQI
+492 ENTDQTIQQD
-499 AKDEQAL
+499 KQAL
-506 QGDLNKLK
+506 EKDLANVK
-514 QLANSSFNEQAFNQA
+514 QLANAPTGFNEQAFNQA
-529 QSKEQQDEQTLQN
+529 QNKEQQDEQTLQEN
-542 EENTFSS
+542 EKTFSS

-554 EKALA
+554 EKA
-559 NAKEQQEQQQAQ
+559 
-571 ATYQQDLNNSQSAL
+571 
-585 SNATNDNKIASADT
+585 I
-599 DYTKNQNTAI
+599 
-609 KQDAQNLENTSQ
+609 
-621 QITQDQKDLEQ
+621 
-632 DLDKLQQ
+632 
-639 LANSKTGFNEQ
+639 
-650 AFNQAQSTEQQDE
+650 
-663 QTLQNEEETFSSE
+663 
-676 QEGLEKALAN
+676 
-686 AKHTSPTPTKHTAQ
+686 
-700 NNPPNKVSPPTQ
+700 
-712 NLPTTNVWNG
+712 
-722 VYNFQNQTYS
+722 
-732 KKGIYYIDPNLS
+732 
-744 GQSGQ
+744 
-749 SGNTLSTYGYLDWF
+749 
-763 TLKNKFSV
+763 
-771 NANNGTLII
+771 
-780 GNNTESA
+780 
-787 NTKGLI
+787 
-793 WIGDDKGLVYYNTG
+793 
-807 TFNAA
+807 
-812 NIYLTS
+812 
-818 NLKTGNGFSGEGA
+818 
-831 TLNFNA
+831 
-837 TNRITINQASFDNS
+837 
-851 DAGAQH
+851 
-857 SYMNFKGSNINVSGS
+857 
-872 SFTDD
+872 
-877 TNGGFSFSGNNNNS
+877 
-891 AISFNKTK
+891 
-899 FNQGTYNFT
+899 
-908 NSANLSFNNSNFN
+908 
-921 QSTYNFNSLQST
+921 
-933 FNNSTFNQ
+933 
-941 GTYNF
+941 
-946 TDNTSFN
+946 
-953 NDTFNQGTYNFNTS
+953 
-967 KVSFS
+967 
-972 GANTL
+972 
-977 NSSSPFAS
+977 
-985 LKGSVSF
+985 
-992 GSGAVFNLNQTLNA
+992 
-1006 NQTYDI
+1006 
-1012 LTTNGTI
+1012 
-1019 QYGVYQSYLWDLINY
+1019 
-1034 KGDKAI
+1034 
-1040 SHVEVGNN
+1040 
-1048 TYDVTFDING
+1048 
-1058 QDETLQETFS
+1058 
-1068 NKSITTQFLGDDLQ
+1068 
-1082 AKAKATYQQD
+1082 
-1092 LNNSQSALSNA
+1092 
-1103 TNDNKIASADTGY
+1103 
-1116 TNNQNT
+1116 
-1122 TIKQDAQNLE
+1122 
-1132 HTSQQIAKDEQA
+1132 
-1144 LQGDLN
+1144 
-1150 KLKQLANSSFNEQA
+1150 
-1164 FNQAQS
+1164 
-1170 KEQQD
+1170 
-1175 EQTLQNEEE
+1175 
-1184 TFSSEQEG
+1184 
-1192 LEKALANAKPAS
+1192 ANAKPAS
-1204 PTPTP
+1204 PTP
-1209 TPTPTPSPT
+1209 SPA
-1218 PNPTP
+1218 PAP
-1223 TKHTAPNKVP
+1223 TKRTAPNTPPNKVP

-1246 WNGVYWL
+1246 WNGVYNL

-1274 GQSANTLSTYTAN
+1274 GQSGNTLSTYTAN
-1287 LLGRSFGVNIQNGTL
+1287 LFGRSFGVNIQNGTL

-1316 IWIGHGGFGYIIG
+1316 IWIGHGGFGYITG
-1329 TFNAANIY
+1329 TFSAANIY

-1388 QHSYATFDA
+1388 QHSYAAFDA
-1397 TNNISVTNSSFSDM
+1397 LNNISVTNSSFSDM

-1417 FNAKNISFSNASFS
+1417 FSAKNISFSNASFS
-1431 GFTNPGGSSVI
+1431 GFTNPGGSSTI
-1442 SANAANSLSF
+1442 SANATNSLSF
-1452 NNSRLNGGAVYNLW
+1452 INSRLNGGAVYNLW

-1492 TTQLL
+1492 TAQLL

-1509 LNFNGDTTLQNN
+1509 LNFNGDTTLQDN
-1521 ANITLGNKSQTA
+1521 ANITLGNKSQAT

-1555 ASGASA
+1555 ANGASA

-1573 SQATFNSLFFNGAT
+1573 SQATFNSLFFNGGI
-1587 LSLNANSKLN
+1587 LILNANSKLN

-1616 SVSNASSLNANINFQ
+1616 SASNTSSLNANINFQ
-1631 GASQATFGGN
+1631 GASQADFGGN
-1641 TTIDAASFNFDSA
+1641 TTIDTASFNFDSA

-1677 SKALMSVSGQ
+1677 TKALMSVSGQ

-1720 GITGIS
+1720 GIAGIS

-1742 NATYSDNNNI
+1742 NATYSGNNNI

-1804 KQNPTGYSYDYSD
+1804 KQNPTGYSYNYSD

-1884 EMIETN
+1884 EMIESN

-1904 LDRIKITPAQ
+1904 LDEIKITPAQ

-1944 DHVTNSTSSIW
+1944 DNVTNSTSSIW

-2020 ADITFQSANNL
+2020 ADVTFQSANNL
-2031 VLNKANIE
+2031 VLDKANIE

-2060 QGNLANVLSQMAM
+2060 QGNLANVLSQVAM

-2080 GLGNFVE
+2080 GLGNFIE
-2087 NALIPLSKELPS
+2087 NALSPLSKELPA

-2124 MNAIQNI
+2124 MNEIQNI

-2168 FIGGYMDASEL
+2168 FIGGYIDASEL

-2205 NDLLDE
+2205 NDLLNE

-2223 QGLVSN
+2223 QGLLGN

-2241 GIYNQ
+2241 GVYNQ
-2246 GLGSVLPPS
+2246 GLGSVLPLS

-2400 NFTFLGVIASNGAID
+2400 NFTFLGTIASNGAID

-2443 ANAFNN
+2443 TNAFNN

-2494 SVSHAIINAQGI
+2494 SVSHAIINAQGT
-2506 ATIMTNYN
+2506 ATIMANNN

-2528 AYTLI
+2528 TYTLI

-2546 ITGGSSLDN
+2546 ITGGSSLAA
-2555 YLKLYTLININ
+2555 YLKLYTLIDIN
-2566 GKHMVMTD
+2566 GKRMVMTD

-2582 AVSIKDGGLIVGFK
+2582 AVNIKDGGLIVGFK

-2613 IAVSNAPIN
+2613 IAVSNDPIN

-2637 GIQGVDSIEQ
+2637 GTQGVDSIDQ
-2647 AGGTQAINWLNKI
+2647 AGGAQAINWLNKI

-2692 LEVIANPNFK
+2692 LEVIANPDFK

-2736 ERLEAL
+2736 ERLESL

-2787 TLYGINV
+2787 TLYGINI

-2870 SYRYNTWTTDAKIN
+2870 SYKYNTWTTDAKIN

-2901 IGLAYYYIGMSGLR
+2901 IGLAYYYIGLSSLR

-3010 YVNAGIGARFGL
+3010 YVNASIGARFGL

>member
-1 MAFKKAGLISKFISK
+1 M
-16 GSFKLNKISKKIFKL
+16 NKISKKFFKL
-31 NPILKRE
+31 NQISKRE

-47 KSIKKPFNKNKS
+47 KSVKKPFNKNKS
-59 FLKASVLLIGALGG
+59 FLKASVLLIGMLGG
-73 LPHLRAS
+73 LSHLRAS
-80 ECRYWSWWSGYH
+80 ECRYWSWSSWSYH
-92 DKIESGS
+92 DNIESGS

-112 TQGSGTYYLN
+112 AQGSGTYYLN
-122 TLTTYSAGGASFTQK
+122 TLTTYSPGGASFTQK

-142 LNVGGNIRFGGTGV
+142 LDVGGNIRFGGTGV
-156 NGVNVG
+156 NGGDVG

-177 SRITTGNSLSDG
+177 SRITTGNSFSTG

-200 RITINQASFDNSD
+200 HITIDQASFDNGD
-213 AGAQHSYMNFK
+213 AGTQHSYMNFS
-224 GSNINVSGSSFTDDT
+224 GSNINVSDSSFTDDT
-239 NGGFSFSG
+239 DGGFSFSG
-247 NNNNSAISFNKT
+247 NGTNSNLSFNQTNFNQGTYKFTNSANLNFNNSA
-259 KFNQGTYNFTN
+259 FNQGTYNFN
-270 SANLSFNNSNFN
+270 SAQSVFENSN
-282 QSTYNFNSL
+282 
-291 QSTFNNSTF
+291 F
-300 NQGTYNFTDNT
+300 NQGTYNFTDNA
-311 SFNNDTF
+311 SFDNDTF
-318 NQGTYNFN
+318 NQGSYSFN

-358 FNLNQTLNANQT
+358 FNLNQTLNSNQT
-370 YDILTTNGT
+370 YDILTTNKT

-401 SHVEVGNNTY
+401 SHVGVGNNTY

-424 QETFS
+424 QETF
-429 NKSIT
+429 NNQSII

-444 KAKATYQQDLNNSQ
+444 KAQATYQQDLSNSQ
-458 SALSN
+458 SALNN
-463 ATNDNKIASADTGYT
+463 ATSDNKIASSDTNYT
-478 NNQNTTIKQDAQNL
+478 KSSNPTINKDAQNL
-492 EHTSQQI
+492 EHTNQQI
-499 AKDEQAL
+499 VKDEQAL
-506 QGDLNKLK
+506 QGDLDKLK
-514 QLANSSFNEQAFNQA
+514 QLVNSKTGFNEQAFNTA
-529 QSKEQQDEQTLQN
+529 QKQEQQDEQTLQN
-542 EENTFSS
+542 EEKTFSS

-559 NAKEQQEQQQAQ
+559 NAKP
-571 ATYQQDLNNSQSAL
+571 S
-585 SNATNDNKIASADT
+585 
-599 DYTKNQNTAI
+599 
-609 KQDAQNLENTSQ
+609 
-621 QITQDQKDLEQ
+621 
-632 DLDKLQQ
+632 
-639 LANSKTGFNEQ
+639 
-650 AFNQAQSTEQQDE
+650 ST
-663 QTLQNEEETFSSE
+663 
-676 QEGLEKALAN
+676 
-686 AKHTSPTPTKHTAQ
+686 PTPTKHTAQ
-700 NNPPNKVSPPTQ
+700 NTPPNKVSPPTQ
-712 NLPTTNVWNG
+712 NLPTTNVW
-722 VYNFQNQTYS
+722 S
-732 KKGIYYIDPNLS
+732 
-744 GQSGQ
+744 
-749 SGNTLSTYGYLDWF
+749 
-763 TLKNKFSV
+763 
-771 NANNGTLII
+771 
-780 GNNTESA
+780 
-787 NTKGLI
+787 
-793 WIGDDKGLVYYNTG
+793 
-807 TFNAA
+807 
-812 NIYLTS
+812 
-818 NLKTGNGFSGEGA
+818 
-831 TLNFNA
+831 
-837 TNRITINQASFDNS
+837 
-851 DAGAQH
+851 
-857 SYMNFKGSNINVSGS
+857 
-872 SFTDD
+872 
-877 TNGGFSFSGNNNNS
+877 
-891 AISFNKTK
+891 
-899 FNQGTYNFT
+899 
-908 NSANLSFNNSNFN
+908 
-921 QSTYNFNSLQST
+921 
-933 FNNSTFNQ
+933 
-941 GTYNF
+941 
-946 TDNTSFN
+946 
-953 NDTFNQGTYNFNTS
+953 
-967 KVSFS
+967 
-972 GANTL
+972 
-977 NSSSPFAS
+977 
-985 LKGSVSF
+985 
-992 GSGAVFNLNQTLNA
+992 
-1006 NQTYDI
+1006 
-1012 LTTNGTI
+1012 
-1019 QYGVYQSYLWDLINY
+1019 
-1034 KGDKAI
+1034 
-1040 SHVEVGNN
+1040 
-1048 TYDVTFDING
+1048 
-1058 QDETLQETFS
+1058 
-1068 NKSITTQFLGDDLQ
+1068 
-1082 AKAKATYQQD
+1082 
-1092 LNNSQSALSNA
+1092 
-1103 TNDNKIASADTGY
+1103 
-1116 TNNQNT
+1116 
-1122 TIKQDAQNLE
+1122 
-1132 HTSQQIAKDEQA
+1132 
-1144 LQGDLN
+1144 
-1150 KLKQLANSSFNEQA
+1150 
-1164 FNQAQS
+1164 
-1170 KEQQD
+1170 
-1175 EQTLQNEEE
+1175 
-1184 TFSSEQEG
+1184 
-1192 LEKALANAKPAS
+1192 
-1204 PTPTP
+1204 
-1209 TPTPTPSPT
+1209 
-1218 PNPTP
+1218 
-1223 TKHTAPNKVP
+1223 
-1233 PTPPTQNLPTTNV
+1233 
-1246 WNGVYWL
+1246 GVYWL

-1259 QKGVYYIDPNLSGQS
+1259 KQGVYYIDPNLSGQS
-1274 GQSANTLSTYTAN
+1274 GQSGNTLSTYTAN

-1316 IWIGHGGFGYIIG
+1316 IWIGHGGFGYITG

-1388 QHSYATFDA
+1388 QHSYAAFDA

-1486 TSNFNA
+1486 ASNFNA

-1497 GNTSFTLSSQSL
+1497 DNTSFTLSSQSL

-1521 ANITLGNKSQTA
+1521 ANITLGNKSQVA

-1555 ASGASA
+1555 ANGASV

-1573 SQATFNSLFFNGAT
+1573 SQATFNSLFFNGGT

-1597 ASSAS
+1597 ASSTS

-1616 SVSNASSLNANINFQ
+1616 SASNTSSLNANINFQ
-1631 GASQATFGGN
+1631 GTSQANFGGN

-1860 NKGFSSGNL
+1860 NKGFSSENL

-1884 EMIETN
+1884 EMIESN

-1904 LDRIKITPAQ
+1904 LDKIKITQAQ

-1929 NQTFSNGNLV
+1929 NQTFNNGNLI

-1944 DHVTNSTSSIW
+1944 DNVTNSTSSIW
-1955 FGGNGYSSPCALD
+1955 FGGNGYSSPCTLD

-2003 YITGTLGSGNAF
+2003 YITGTLGSANAF

-2020 ADITFQSANNL
+2020 ADVTFQSANNL

-2060 QGNLANVLSQMAM
+2060 QGNLANVLSQVAM

-2087 NALIPLSKELPS
+2087 NALSPLSKELPA

-2124 MNAIQNI
+2124 MNEIQNI

-2205 NDLLDE
+2205 NDLLNE

-2241 GIYNQ
+2241 GVYNQ

-2365 GEICINL
+2365 GEICVNL

-2390 TNESLSVRAN
+2390 TNESLSVHAN
-2400 NFTFLGVIASNGAID
+2400 NFTFLGIIASNGAID

-2443 ANAFNN
+2443 TNAFNN

-2494 SVSHAIINAQGI
+2494 SASHAIINAQGV
-2506 ATIMTNYN
+2506 ATIMAN
-2514 NPLIQFNTSSKETG
+2514 NNSPLIQFNTSSKETG
-2528 AYTLI
+2528 TYTLI

-2546 ITGGSSLDN
+2546 ITGGSSLAD
-2555 YLKLYTLININ
+2555 YLKLYTLIDIN
-2566 GKHMVMTD
+2566 GKRMVMSN

-2613 IAVSNAPIN
+2613 IAVSNDPIN

-2637 GIQGVDSIEQ
+2637 GTQGVDSIEQ

-2692 LEVIANPNFK
+2692 LEVIANPDFK

-2730 ASADFH
+2730 VSADFH

-2870 SYRYNTWTTDAKIN
+2870 SYKYDTWTTDAKIN

-2901 IGLAYYYIGMSGLR
+2901 IGLAYYYIGLSGLR

>member
-1 MAFKKAGLISKFISK
+1 MAFKKARLISRFVSK
-16 GSFKLNKISKKIFKL
+16 GSFKLNKISKKFFTL
-31 NPILKRE
+31 NQILKCE
-38 KPLKRHKKT
+38 KPLKCHKKT

-59 FLKASVLLIGALGG
+59 FLKASVLLIEALGG
-73 LPHLRAS
+73 LSHLRAN
-80 ECRYWSWWSGYH
+80 ECRYWSWSSWSYQ
-92 DKIESGS
+92 DNIESGP

-112 TQGSGTYYLN
+112 VQGSGTYYLN

-142 LNVGGNIRFGGTGV
+142 LDVGGNIRFGGTGI
-156 NGVNVG
+156 NGGDVG
-162 YITGTYDAQTINFNS
+162 YITGTYDAQTMNFNS
-177 SRITTGNSLSDG
+177 SHITTGNSYADG
-189 GGATLNFNATN
+189 GGATLNFNAAN
-200 RITINQASFDNSD
+200 NITINQASFDNSD
-213 AGAQHSYMNFK
+213 AGTQKSYMNFK
-224 GSNINVSGSSFTDDT
+224 GSNIKVSGSSFKDDT
-239 NGGFSFSG
+239 DGGFNFSG
-247 NNNNSAISFNKT
+247 SNNNSTISFNQT
-259 KFNQGTYNFTN
+259 SFNQGTYHFSNSTSSSFDNSSFNQGSYHFNSTQSTFENSNFNQGTYNFN
-270 SANLSFNNSNFN
+270 
-282 QSTYNFNSL
+282 
-291 QSTFNNSTF
+291 
-300 NQGTYNFTDNT
+300 DNT
-311 SFNNDTF
+311 SFNNNTF

-333 GANTLNSS
+333 GINTLNSS

-350 VSFGSGAV
+350 VSFGSDAI
-358 FNLNQTLNANQT
+358 FNLNQTLNSNQT
-370 YDILTTNGT
+370 YDILTTNGA

-401 SHVEVGNNTY
+401 SHVGVGNNTY

-424 QETFS
+424 QETF
-429 NKSIT
+429 NKQSII
-434 TQFLGDDLQA
+434 TQFLGDDLQQQA
-444 KAKATYQQDLNNSQ
+444 QQTYQQDLSNSQ
-458 SALSN
+458 SALNN
-463 ATNDNKIASADTGYT
+463 AASDNKIASNDTSYT
-478 NNQNTTIKQDAQNL
+478 QSKNTTVAKDAQGL
-492 EHTSQQI
+492 ENTNQQI
-499 AKDEQAL
+499 QQDEQAL
-506 QGDLNKLK
+506 QGDLDKLK
-514 QLANSSFNEQAFNQA
+514 QLANSTTGFNEQAFNTAQKQEQQDEQTLQNEEKTFNSEQEGLKQAIQQVQAQEQEQAQAQKTYQQDLSNSQSVLNNAASDNKIANSDTDYTNNKNTTIKKDAQNLEHTNQQIAQDEQALQGDLDKLQQLANSSTVFNEQAFNQA
-529 QSKEQQDEQTLQN
+529 QDKEQQDEQTLQN
-542 EENTFSS
+542 EEKTFNA

-554 EKALA
+554 KQAIA
-559 NAKEQQEQQQAQ
+559 NAKPA
-571 ATYQQDLNNSQSAL
+571 
-585 SNATNDNKIASADT
+585 
-599 DYTKNQNTAI
+599 
-609 KQDAQNLENTSQ
+609 
-621 QITQDQKDLEQ
+621 
-632 DLDKLQQ
+632 
-639 LANSKTGFNEQ
+639 
-650 AFNQAQSTEQQDE
+650 
-663 QTLQNEEETFSSE
+663 
-676 QEGLEKALAN
+676 
-686 AKHTSPTPTKHTAQ
+686 SPTPSPTPIPTKHTAP
-700 NNPPNKVSPPTQ
+700 NTPPNKVPPTPPTQ
-712 NLPTTNVWNG
+712 NPPAESVWNG
-722 VYNFQNQTYS
+722 VYWLQNQTYS
-732 KKGIYYIDPNLS
+732 NKGVYYIDPNLS

-749 SGNTLSTYGYLDWF
+749 SGNTLSTY
-763 TLKNKFSV
+763 
-771 NANNGTLII
+771 
-780 GNNTESA
+780 
-787 NTKGLI
+787 
-793 WIGDDKGLVYYNTG
+793 
-807 TFNAA
+807 
-812 NIYLTS
+812 
-818 NLKTGNGFSGEGA
+818 
-831 TLNFNA
+831 
-837 TNRITINQASFDNS
+837 
-851 DAGAQH
+851 
-857 SYMNFKGSNINVSGS
+857 
-872 SFTDD
+872 
-877 TNGGFSFSGNNNNS
+877 
-891 AISFNKTK
+891 
-899 FNQGTYNFT
+899 
-908 NSANLSFNNSNFN
+908 
-921 QSTYNFNSLQST
+921 
-933 FNNSTFNQ
+933 
-941 GTYNF
+941 
-946 TDNTSFN
+946 
-953 NDTFNQGTYNFNTS
+953 
-967 KVSFS
+967 
-972 GANTL
+972 
-977 NSSSPFAS
+977 
-985 LKGSVSF
+985 
-992 GSGAVFNLNQTLNA
+992 
-1006 NQTYDI
+1006 
-1012 LTTNGTI
+1012 
-1019 QYGVYQSYLWDLINY
+1019 
-1034 KGDKAI
+1034 
-1040 SHVEVGNN
+1040 
-1048 TYDVTFDING
+1048 
-1058 QDETLQETFS
+1058 
-1068 NKSITTQFLGDDLQ
+1068 
-1082 AKAKATYQQD
+1082 
-1092 LNNSQSALSNA
+1092 
-1103 TNDNKIASADTGY
+1103 
-1116 TNNQNT
+1116 
-1122 TIKQDAQNLE
+1122 
-1132 HTSQQIAKDEQA
+1132 
-1144 LQGDLN
+1144 
-1150 KLKQLANSSFNEQA
+1150 
-1164 FNQAQS
+1164 
-1170 KEQQD
+1170 
-1175 EQTLQNEEE
+1175 
-1184 TFSSEQEG
+1184 
-1192 LEKALANAKPAS
+1192 
-1204 PTPTP
+1204 
-1209 TPTPTPSPT
+1209 
-1218 PNPTP
+1218 
-1223 TKHTAPNKVP
+1223 
-1233 PTPPTQNLPTTNV
+1233 
-1246 WNGVYWL
+1246 
-1253 QNQTYS
+1253 
-1259 QKGVYYIDPNLSGQS
+1259 
-1274 GQSANTLSTYTAN
+1274 TAN
-1287 LLGRSFGVNIQNGTL
+1287 LFGRSFSVNIQNGTL

-1316 IWIGHGGFGYIIG
+1316 IWIGHGGFGYITG
-1329 TFNAANIY
+1329 TFNASNIY

-1397 TNNISVTNSSFSDM
+1397 LNNISVTNSSFSDM

-1417 FNAKNISFSNASFS
+1417 FTAKNISFSNASFS

-1442 SANAANSLSF
+1442 STNASNSLSF
-1452 NNSRLNGGAVYNLW
+1452 INSRLNGGAVYNLQ

-1521 ANITLGNKSQTA
+1521 ANITLGNKSQAA

-1555 ASGASA
+1555 ASGTSA

-1573 SQATFNSLFFNGAT
+1573 SQAAFNSLFFNGGT
-1587 LSLNANSKLN
+1587 LSLNASSKLN

-1616 SVSNASSLNANINFQ
+1616 SASNTSSLNANINFQ
-1631 GASQATFGGN
+1631 GASQADFGGN
-1641 TTIDAASFNFDSA
+1641 TTIDTASFNFDSA

-1677 SKALMSVSGQ
+1677 TKALMSVSGQ

-1752 QTWSFINP
+1752 RTWSFINP

-1817 NQAGTYYL
+1817 DQAGTYYL

-1835 KGSQTPQTPGTYS
+1835 KGSQTPQAPGTYS

-1860 NKGFSSGNL
+1860 NKGFSSENL

-1884 EMIETN
+1884 EMIESN
-1890 QLDNITS
+1890 QLDNITN

-1904 LDRIKITPAQ
+1904 LDKIKITQTQ

-1929 NQTFSNGNLV
+1929 NQTFNNGNLI

-1944 DHVTNSTSSIW
+1944 DNVTNSTSSIW
-1955 FGGNGYSSPCALD
+1955 FGGNGYSSPCTLD

-2003 YITGTLGSGNAF
+2003 YITGTIGSGNAF

-2020 ADITFQSANNL
+2020 ADVTFQSANNL

-2051 QEGIDKIFN
+2051 QKGIDKIFN
-2060 QGNLANVLSQMAM
+2060 QGNLANVLSQVAM

-2080 GLGNFVE
+2080 GLGNFIE
-2087 NALIPLSKELPS
+2087 NALSPLSKELPA

-2111 QNNLDNLLNNSGV
+2111 QNNLDDLLNNSGV
-2124 MNAIQNI
+2124 MNEIQNI

-2168 FIGGYMDASEL
+2168 FIGGYIDASEL
-2179 SSILSVILKDI
+2179 SSILSVVLKDI

-2205 NDLLDE
+2205 NDLLNE

-2223 QGLVSN
+2223 QGLVNN

-2241 GIYNQ
+2241 GVYNQ

-2307 FVANKSIIFN
+2307 FIANKSIIFN

-2365 GEICINL
+2365 GEICVNL

-2400 NFTFLGVIASNGAID
+2400 NFTFLGAITSNGAID
-2415 LSQVKN
+2415 LSQVTN

-2443 ANAFNN
+2443 TNAFNN
-2449 ASNSTANINGDFTL
+2449 ASNSTANINGNFTL

-2494 SVSHAIINAQGI
+2494 SASHAIINAQGN
-2506 ATIMTNYN
+2506 ATIMANDN
-2514 NPLIQFNTSSKETG
+2514 NPLIQFNTSSKEVGT
-2528 AYTLI
+2528 YTLI

-2555 YLKLYTLININ
+2555 YLKLYTLIDIN
-2566 GKHMVMTD
+2566 GKHMVMSD

-2582 AVSIKDGGLIVGFK
+2582 AVSVKDGGLVVGFK

-2613 IAVSNAPIN
+2613 IAISNDPIN

-2637 GIQGVDSIEQ
+2637 GVQSVDSIDQ
-2647 AGGTQAINWLNKI
+2647 AGGNQAINWLNKI

-2692 LEVIANPNFK
+2692 LEVIANPDFK

-2730 ASADFH
+2730 ARSDFL

-2815 FHANITQSGSSNV
+2815 FHGNITQSGSSNV

-2870 SYRYNTWTTDAKIN
+2870 SYRYDTWTTDAKIN

-2901 IGLAYYYIGMSGLR
+2901 VGLAYYYIGLSGLR

-3010 YVNAGIGARFGL
+3010 YVNAGIGSRFGL

>member
-1 MAFKKAGLISKFISK
+1 MAFKKARLISKLISK

-31 NPILKRE
+31 NQILKHE
-38 KPLKRHKKT
+38 KPLKRHEKT
-47 KSIKKPFNKNKS
+47 KSIKKPFSKSKS

-73 LPHLRAS
+73 LSHLRAN
-80 ECRYWSWWSGYH
+80 ECRYWSWSSWGYQ
-92 DKIESGS
+92 DNIESGP

-112 TQGSGTYYLN
+112 AQGSGTYYLN
-122 TLTTYSAGGASFTQK
+122 TLTTYSTGGASFTQK

-142 LNVGGNIRFGGTGV
+142 LDIGGNIRFGGTGI
-156 NGVNVG
+156 NGGDVG

-177 SRITTGNSLSDG
+177 SRITTGNSFSTG

-200 RITINQASFDNSD
+200 NITINQASFDNSG
-213 AGAQHSYMNFK
+213 AGSQHSYMNFK
-224 GSNINVSGSSFTDDT
+224 GSNINVSGSSFKDNT

-247 NNNNSAISFNKT
+247 SNNHSAISFNQT
-259 KFNQGTYNFTN
+259 SFNQGTYNFSN
-270 SANLSFNNSNFN
+270 SATLSSNH
-282 QSTYNFNSL
+282 SA
-291 QSTFNNSTF
+291 F
-300 NQGTYNFTDNT
+300 NQGTYHFNSAQSVFENSSFNQGTYDFNNNA

-318 NQGTYNFN
+318 NQGTYSFN
-326 TSKVSFS
+326 TSQVSFS

-350 VSFGSGAV
+350 VFFGSDAI
-358 FNLNQTLNANQT
+358 FNLNQTLNSNQT

-401 SHVEVGNNTY
+401 SHVGVGNNTY

-424 QETFS
+424 QETF
-429 NKSIT
+429 NNQSII
-434 TQFLGDDLQA
+434 TQFLGDDLQQQA
-444 KAKATYQQDLNNSQ
+444 QKTYQEDITNSKSALNN
-458 SALSN
+458 A
-463 ATNDNKIASADTGYT
+463 ANDSKIAKNDTDYT
-478 NNQNTTIKQDAQNL
+478 NNQNATI
-492 EHTSQQI
+492 
-499 AKDEQAL
+499 
-506 QGDLNKLK
+506 
-514 QLANSSFNEQAFNQA
+514 
-529 QSKEQQDEQTLQN
+529 
-542 EENTFSS
+542 
-549 EQEGL
+549 
-554 EKALA
+554 
-559 NAKEQQEQQQAQ
+559 
-571 ATYQQDLNNSQSAL
+571 AT
-585 SNATNDNKIASADT
+585 
-599 DYTKNQNTAI
+599 
-609 KQDAQNLENTSQ
+609 DAQNLENTSQ
-621 QITQDQKDLEQ
+621 QIAKDQQALEQ
-632 DLDKLQQ
+632 DLDKLNQ

-650 AFNQAQSTEQQDE
+650 AFNQAQSTEQQA
-663 QTLQNEEETFSSE
+663 LQNLQNDENTFNTE
-676 QEGLEKALAN
+676 QEGLK
-686 AKHTSPTPTKHTAQ
+686 
-700 NNPPNKVSPPTQ
+700 
-712 NLPTTNVWNG
+712 
-722 VYNFQNQTYS
+722 
-732 KKGIYYIDPNLS
+732 
-744 GQSGQ
+744 
-749 SGNTLSTYGYLDWF
+749 
-763 TLKNKFSV
+763 
-771 NANNGTLII
+771 
-780 GNNTESA
+780 
-787 NTKGLI
+787 
-793 WIGDDKGLVYYNTG
+793 
-807 TFNAA
+807 
-812 NIYLTS
+812 
-818 NLKTGNGFSGEGA
+818 
-831 TLNFNA
+831 
-837 TNRITINQASFDNS
+837 QA
-851 DAGAQH
+851 
-857 SYMNFKGSNINVSGS
+857 I
-872 SFTDD
+872 
-877 TNGGFSFSGNNNNS
+877 
-891 AISFNKTK
+891 
-899 FNQGTYNFT
+899 
-908 NSANLSFNNSNFN
+908 
-921 QSTYNFNSLQST
+921 
-933 FNNSTFNQ
+933 
-941 GTYNF
+941 
-946 TDNTSFN
+946 
-953 NDTFNQGTYNFNTS
+953 
-967 KVSFS
+967 
-972 GANTL
+972 
-977 NSSSPFAS
+977 
-985 LKGSVSF
+985 
-992 GSGAVFNLNQTLNA
+992 
-1006 NQTYDI
+1006 
-1012 LTTNGTI
+1012 
-1019 QYGVYQSYLWDLINY
+1019 
-1034 KGDKAI
+1034 
-1040 SHVEVGNN
+1040 
-1048 TYDVTFDING
+1048 
-1058 QDETLQETFS
+1058 
-1068 NKSITTQFLGDDLQ
+1068 
-1082 AKAKATYQQD
+1082 
-1092 LNNSQSALSNA
+1092 
-1103 TNDNKIASADTGY
+1103 
-1116 TNNQNT
+1116 
-1122 TIKQDAQNLE
+1122 
-1132 HTSQQIAKDEQA
+1132 
-1144 LQGDLN
+1144 
-1150 KLKQLANSSFNEQA
+1150 
-1164 FNQAQS
+1164 
-1170 KEQQD
+1170 
-1175 EQTLQNEEE
+1175 
-1184 TFSSEQEG
+1184 
-1192 LEKALANAKPAS
+1192 ANAKPAS
-1204 PTPTP
+1204 PTP
-1209 TPTPTPSPT
+1209 S
-1218 PNPTP
+1218 PTP
-1223 TKHTAPNKVP
+1223 TKHTVQNTPPSQVP

-1246 WNGVYWL
+1246 WNGVYNL

-1259 QKGVYYIDPNLSGQS
+1259 KQGIYYIDPNLSGQS

-1287 LLGRSFGVNIQNGTL
+1287 LFGRSFGVNIQNGTL

-1316 IWIGHGGFGYIIG
+1316 IWIGRGGFGYITGI
-1329 TFNAANIY
+1329 FNAANIY
-1337 LTNNFKTGEGVSG
+1337 LTNNFKTGEGVSN

-1361 ASDNITMDGLNY
+1361 ASDNITMDDLNY

-1388 QHSYATFDA
+1388 QHSYAAFDA
-1397 TNNISVTNSSFSDM
+1397 MNNISVTDSSFSDM

-1417 FNAKNISFSNASFS
+1417 FSAKNISFSNASFS

-1442 SANAANSLSF
+1442 SANASNSLSF
-1452 NNSRLNGGAVYNLW
+1452 INSRLNGGAVYNLQ

-1521 ANITLGNKSQTA
+1521 ANITLGNKSQAA

-1555 ASGASA
+1555 ANGSSA

-1573 SQATFNSLFFNGAT
+1573 SQATFNSLFFNGGT
-1587 LSLNANSKLN
+1587 LSLNTNSKLN
-1597 ASSAS
+1597 ASNAS

-1616 SVSNASSLNANINFQ
+1616 SANNTSSLNANINFQ
-1631 GASQATFGGN
+1631 GASQADFGGN
-1641 TTIDAASFNFDSA
+1641 TTIDTASFNFDSA

-1677 SKALMSVSGQ
+1677 AKALMSVSGQ

-1742 NATYSDNNNI
+1742 NATYSGNNNI

-1760 LNSSQIIQESIK
+1760 LNSSQIIQESVK
-1772 NGDLTIEVLNNPNS
+1772 NGDLTIEILNNPNS

-1804 KQNPTGYSYDYSD
+1804 KQNPTGYGYDYSD

-1848 PFNQPLN
+1848 PFNRPLD

-1884 EMIETN
+1884 EMIESN
-1890 QLDNITS
+1890 QSDNITN

-1904 LDRIKITPAQ
+1904 LDKIKITPTQ

-1929 NQTFSNGNLV
+1929 NQTFNNGNLI

-1944 DHVTNSTSSIW
+1944 DNVTNSTSSIW

-1997 FKAKSI
+1997 FKAKSV

-2020 ADITFQSANNL
+2020 ADVTFQSANNL

-2060 QGNLANVLSQMAM
+2060 QGNLANVLSQVAM

-2080 GLGNFVE
+2080 GLGNFIE
-2087 NALIPLSKELPS
+2087 NALSPLSKELPA

-2111 QNNLDNLLNNSGV
+2111 QNNLDDLLNNSGV

-2161 DDKGLLN
+2161 DDKELLN
-2168 FIGGYMDASEL
+2168 FIGGYIDASEL
-2179 SSILSVILKDI
+2179 SSILSVVLKDI

-2205 NDLLDE
+2205 NDLLNE

-2223 QGLVSN
+2223 QDLVNN

-2241 GIYNQ
+2241 GVYNQ

-2255 LQNALKENDLGAL
+2255 LQNALKENDLGTL

-2307 FVANKSIIFN
+2307 FAANKSIIFN
-2317 GDNTIDFSKYQGAL
+2317 GDNTIDFSKYQGTL
-2331 IFASNGVSNINITT
+2331 IFASNDVSNINITT

-2365 GEICINL
+2365 GEICVNL

-2377 TKNSSSTNSSVTP
+2377 TKNSSSANSSVTP

-2443 ANAFNN
+2443 TNAFNN

-2463 NQQATLSTNA
+2463 NQQAALSTNA

-2485 GDLVFNLSH
+2485 GGLVFNISH
-2494 SVSHAIINAQGI
+2494 SVSHAVINTQGA
-2506 ATIMTNYN
+2506 ATIMANNN
-2514 NPLIQFNTSSKETG
+2514 NPLIQFNTSSKETTT
-2528 AYTLI
+2528 YTLI

-2555 YLKLYTLININ
+2555 YLKLYTLIDIN
-2566 GKHMVMTD
+2566 GKHMVMTG

-2582 AVSIKDGGLIVGFK
+2582 AVNIKDGGLIVGFK

-2613 IAVSNAPIN
+2613 IAVSNDPIN

-2637 GIQGVDSIEQ
+2637 GVQSVDSIDQ
-2647 AGGTQAINWLNKI
+2647 AGGSQAINWLNKI

-2669 APYYLESHST
+2669 APYYLESHSA

-2686 GDIANT
+2686 GNIANT
-2692 LEVIANPNFK
+2692 LEVIANPDFK

-2730 ASADFH
+2730 ARSDFL

-2787 TLYGINV
+2787 TLYGINI

-2848 ETWGYNKTFINS
+2848 ETWGYNKAFINS

-2870 SYRYNTWTTDAKIN
+2870 SYKYDTWTTDAKIN

-2901 IGLAYYYIGMSGLR
+2901 IGLAYYYIGLSGLR

>member
-1 MAFKKAGLISKFISK
+1 MAFKKARLISRFVSK
-16 GSFKLNKISKKIFKL
+16 GSFKLNKISKKFFTL
-31 NPILKRE
+31 NQILKRE

-47 KSIKKPFNKNKS
+47 KSIEKPFNKNKS

-73 LPHLRAS
+73 LSHLRAN
-80 ECRYWSWWSGYH
+80 ECRYWSWSSWSYQ
-92 DKIESGS
+92 DNIESGP

-142 LNVGGNIRFGGTGV
+142 LDIGGNIRFGGTGI
-156 NGVNVG
+156 NGGDVG
-162 YITGTYDAQTINFNS
+162 YITGTYDAQTMNFNS
-177 SRITTGNSLSDG
+177 SHITTGNSYADG

-200 RITINQASFDNSD
+200 NITINQASFDNSD
-213 AGAQHSYMNFK
+213 AGTQKSYMNFK
-224 GSNINVSGSSFTDDT
+224 GSNIKVSGSSFTDDT
-239 NGGFSFSG
+239 DGGFSFSG
-247 NNNNSAISFNKT
+247 SNNNSAISFNQT
-259 KFNQGTYNFTN
+259 SFNQGTYHFN
-270 SANLSFNNSNFN
+270 SAQSTFENSSFN
-282 QSTYNFNSL
+282 QGAYNFNST
-291 QSTFNNSTF
+291 QSTFENSSF
-300 NQGTYNFTDNT
+300 NQGAYNFNNNA

-318 NQGTYNFN
+318 NQGAYHFN

-333 GANTLNSS
+333 GTNTLNSS

-350 VSFGSGAV
+350 VSFNSNAI
-358 FNLNQTLNANQT
+358 FNLNQTLNNNQT
-370 YDILTTNGT
+370 YDILTTNGA

-429 NKSIT
+429 NQSII
-434 TQFLGDDLQA
+434 TQFLGDDLQQQA
-444 KAKATYQQDLNNSQ
+444 QKTYQEDLTNSQ
-458 SALSN
+458 NALSGATSDNTIANNDTSYTQSKN
-463 ATNDNKIASADTGYT
+463 ATVAK
-478 NNQNTTIKQDAQNL
+478 DAQSL
-492 EHTSQQI
+492 ENTNQQI
-499 AKDEQAL
+499 QKDEQAL
-506 QGDLNKLK
+506 EKDLAQIK
-514 QLANSSFNEQAFNQA
+514 QLTNS
-529 QSKEQQDEQTLQN
+529 T
-542 EENTFSS
+542 
-549 EQEGL
+549 
-554 EKALA
+554 
-559 NAKEQQEQQQAQ
+559 
-571 ATYQQDLNNSQSAL
+571 
-585 SNATNDNKIASADT
+585 
-599 DYTKNQNTAI
+599 
-609 KQDAQNLENTSQ
+609 
-621 QITQDQKDLEQ
+621 
-632 DLDKLQQ
+632 
-639 LANSKTGFNEQ
+639 TGFNEQ
-650 AFNQAQSTEQQDE
+650 AFNQAQKQEQQDE
-663 QTLQNEEETFSSE
+663 QALQNEENAFNTE
-676 QEGLEKALAN
+676 QEGLKQAIAN
-686 AKHTSPTPTKHTAQ
+686 AKPASPTPSPTPTPTPSPTKHTAP
-700 NNPPNKVSPPTQ
+700 NTPPSQVPPTPTQ
-712 NLPTTNVWNG
+712 NPPAESVWSG
-722 VYNFQNQTYS
+722 VYWLQNKTYS
-732 KKGIYYIDPNLS
+732 NKGIYYIDPNLS

-749 SGNTLSTYGYLDWF
+749 SGNTLSTY
-763 TLKNKFSV
+763 
-771 NANNGTLII
+771 
-780 GNNTESA
+780 
-787 NTKGLI
+787 
-793 WIGDDKGLVYYNTG
+793 
-807 TFNAA
+807 
-812 NIYLTS
+812 
-818 NLKTGNGFSGEGA
+818 
-831 TLNFNA
+831 
-837 TNRITINQASFDNS
+837 
-851 DAGAQH
+851 
-857 SYMNFKGSNINVSGS
+857 
-872 SFTDD
+872 
-877 TNGGFSFSGNNNNS
+877 
-891 AISFNKTK
+891 
-899 FNQGTYNFT
+899 
-908 NSANLSFNNSNFN
+908 
-921 QSTYNFNSLQST
+921 
-933 FNNSTFNQ
+933 
-941 GTYNF
+941 
-946 TDNTSFN
+946 
-953 NDTFNQGTYNFNTS
+953 
-967 KVSFS
+967 
-972 GANTL
+972 
-977 NSSSPFAS
+977 
-985 LKGSVSF
+985 
-992 GSGAVFNLNQTLNA
+992 
-1006 NQTYDI
+1006 
-1012 LTTNGTI
+1012 
-1019 QYGVYQSYLWDLINY
+1019 
-1034 KGDKAI
+1034 
-1040 SHVEVGNN
+1040 
-1048 TYDVTFDING
+1048 
-1058 QDETLQETFS
+1058 
-1068 NKSITTQFLGDDLQ
+1068 
-1082 AKAKATYQQD
+1082 
-1092 LNNSQSALSNA
+1092 
-1103 TNDNKIASADTGY
+1103 
-1116 TNNQNT
+1116 
-1122 TIKQDAQNLE
+1122 
-1132 HTSQQIAKDEQA
+1132 
-1144 LQGDLN
+1144 
-1150 KLKQLANSSFNEQA
+1150 
-1164 FNQAQS
+1164 
-1170 KEQQD
+1170 
-1175 EQTLQNEEE
+1175 
-1184 TFSSEQEG
+1184 
-1192 LEKALANAKPAS
+1192 
-1204 PTPTP
+1204 
-1209 TPTPTPSPT
+1209 
-1218 PNPTP
+1218 
-1223 TKHTAPNKVP
+1223 
-1233 PTPPTQNLPTTNV
+1233 
-1246 WNGVYWL
+1246 
-1253 QNQTYS
+1253 
-1259 QKGVYYIDPNLSGQS
+1259 
-1274 GQSANTLSTYTAN
+1274 TAN
-1287 LLGRSFGVNIQNGTL
+1287 LLGRSFSVNVQNGTL
-1302 IIGNNTESVNDNGL
+1302 IIGNDTESVNDNGL
-1316 IWIGHGGFGYIIG
+1316 IWIGHGGFGYITG
-1329 TFNAANIY
+1329 TFNATNIY
-1337 LTNNFKTGEGVSG
+1337 LTNNFKTGEGVSN

-1373 NDAETVTKM
+1373 NNAETVTKM

-1388 QHSYATFDA
+1388 QHSYATFEA

-1417 FNAKNISFSNASFS
+1417 FSAENISFSNASFS
-1431 GFTNPGGSSVI
+1431 GFTNPGGSSTI
-1442 SANAANSLSF
+1442 SANASNSLSF
-1452 NNSRLNGGAVYNLW
+1452 IDSRLNGGAVYNLQ

-1521 ANITLGNKSQTA
+1521 ANITLGNKSQAA

-1555 ASGASA
+1555 ANGTST

-1573 SQATFNSLFFNGAT
+1573 SQATFNSLFFNGGA

-1616 SVSNASSLNANINFQ
+1616 NANNTSSLNANINFQ
-1631 GASQATFGGN
+1631 GASQADFGGN
-1641 TTIDAASFNFDSA
+1641 TTIDTASFNFDSA
-1654 SSLSFNNLTANGAL
+1654 SSLNFNNLTANGAL

-1677 SKALMSVSGQ
+1677 TKALMSVSGQ
-1687 FVLGNNGDINLSDIN
+1687 FVLGSNGDINLSDIN

-1760 LNSSQIIQESIK
+1760 LNYSQIIQESIK

-1835 KGSQTPQTPGTYS
+1835 KGSQTPQAPGTYS

-1860 NKGFSSGNL
+1860 NKGFSSENL
-1869 KTLLGILSQNSATLK
+1869 KTLLGILSQNSAALK
-1884 EMIETN
+1884 EMIESN
-1890 QLDNITS
+1890 QLDNITN

-1904 LDRIKITPAQ
+1904 LDKIKITQVQ

-1929 NQTFSNGNLV
+1929 NQTFNNGNLV

-1944 DHVTNSTSSIW
+1944 DNVTNSTSSIW

-2003 YITGTLGSGNAF
+2003 YITGTIGSGNAF

-2020 ADITFQSANNL
+2020 ADVTFQSANNL

-2080 GLGNFVE
+2080 GLGNFIE
-2087 NALIPLSKELPS
+2087 NALSPLSKELPA
-2099 SLQNE
+2099 SLQDE

-2111 QNNLDNLLNNSGV
+2111 QNNLDDLLNNSGV
-2124 MNAIQNI
+2124 MNEIQNI
-2131 ISKKLSIFGNFVTPS
+2131 ISQKLSIFGNFVTPS

-2168 FIGGYMDASEL
+2168 FIGGYIDASEI

-2205 NDLLDE
+2205 NDLLNE

-2229 IINNIISQGGLS
+2229 IINNVISQGGLS
-2241 GIYNQ
+2241 GVYNQ

-2331 IFASNGVSNINITT
+2331 IFASNDVSNINITT

-2365 GEICINL
+2365 GEICVNL

-2377 TKNSSSTNSSVTP
+2377 TKNGSTSSANSSVTP
-2390 TNESLSVRAN
+2390 TNETLSVRAN
-2400 NFTFLGVIASNGAID
+2400 NFTFLGTIASNGAID
-2415 LSQVKN
+2415 LSQVTN

-2443 ANAFNN
+2443 TNAFNN
-2449 ASNSTANINGDFTL
+2449 ASHSTANINGNFTL

-2494 SVSHAIINAQGI
+2494 SASHAIINARGT
-2506 ATIMTNYN
+2506 ATIMANSN
-2514 NPLIQFNTSSKETG
+2514 NPLIQFNASSKEVGT
-2528 AYTLI
+2528 YTLI
-2533 DSAKAIYYGYNDQ
+2533 DSAKAIYYGYNNQ

-2555 YLKLYTLININ
+2555 YLKLYALIDIN

-2582 AVSIKDGGLIVGFK
+2582 AVSVKDGGLVVGFK

-2613 IAVSNAPIN
+2613 IAVSNDPIN

-2637 GIQGVDSIEQ
+2637 GVQSVDSIDQ
-2647 AGGTQAINWLNKI
+2647 AGGNQAINWLNKI

-2730 ASADFH
+2730 ARSDFL

-2748 DAIPNA
+2748 DATPNA

-2828 NMGVYSRAFI
+2828 NVGVYSRAFI

-2870 SYRYNTWTTDAKIN
+2870 SYRYDTWTTDAKIN

-2901 IGLAYYYIGMSGLR
+2901 VGLSYYYIGLSGLR

>member
-1 MAFKKAGLISKFISK
+1 MAFKKVRLISKLISK

-31 NPILKRE
+31 NQILKRE
-38 KPLKRHKKT
+38 KPLKRHKKAL
-47 KSIKKPFNKNKS
+47 KPIKKLSNRNKS
-59 FLKASVLLIGALGG
+59 FLKASILLIGALGG
-73 LPHLRAS
+73 LSHLRAN
-80 ECRYWSWWSGYH
+80 ECRYWSWSSWSYQ
-92 DKIESGS
+92 DNIESGP

-112 TQGSGTYYLN
+112 AQGSGTYYLN
-122 TLTTYSAGGASFTQK
+122 TLTTYSVGGASFTQK
-137 FNNGT
+137 FNGGT
-142 LNVGGNIRFGGTGV
+142 LDVGGNIRFGGTGI
-156 NGVNVG
+156 NGGDVG

-177 SRITTGNSLSDG
+177 SHLTTGNSYADG

-200 RITINQASFDNSD
+200 NITINQASLDNSD
-213 AGAQHSYMNFK
+213 AGTQKSYMNFK
-224 GSNINVSGSSFTDDT
+224 GSNIKVSGSSFKDDT
-239 NGGFSFSG
+239 DGGFSFSG
-247 NNNNSAISFNKT
+247 NNNNSAISFNQT
-259 KFNQGTYNFTN
+259 NFNQGAYNFSNSATLSFGNSSFNQGTYHFN
-270 SANLSFNNSNFN
+270 SA
-282 QSTYNFNSL
+282 
-291 QSTFNNSTF
+291 QSTFENS
-300 NQGTYNFTDNT
+300 N
-311 SFNNDTF
+311 F

-326 TSKVSFS
+326 NNASFNNNTFNQGTYSFNTNKVSFS
-333 GANTLNSS
+333 GINTLNSS

-350 VSFGSGAV
+350 VSFGSDAV
-358 FNLNQTLNANQT
+358 FNLNQTLNSNQT
-370 YDILTTNGT
+370 YDILTTNGA

-424 QETFS
+424 QETF
-429 NKSIT
+429 NKQSII
-434 TQFLGDDLQA
+434 TQFLGDDLQQQA
-444 KAKATYQQDLNNSQ
+444 QQTYQEDVAHSQNALNNVTSDNTIASNDTSYTQ
-458 SALSN
+458 SKN
-463 ATNDNKIASADTGYT
+463 ATILK
-478 NNQNTTIKQDAQNL
+478 DAQNL
-492 EHTSQQI
+492 ENTNQQI
-499 AKDEQAL
+499 QQDEQAL
-506 QGDLNKLK
+506 EKDLAQIK
-514 QLANSSFNEQAFNQA
+514 QLANSTTGFNEQAFTQA
-529 QSKEQQDEQTLQN
+529 QKQEQQDEQTLQN
-542 EENTFSS
+542 DENAFNN

-554 EKALA
+554 KQAIQQA
-559 NAKEQQEQQQAQ
+559 QAQQQKQEQQQAQ
-571 ATYQQDLNNSQSAL
+571 QTYQEDVAHSQNALNNVTS
-585 SNATNDNKIASADT
+585 DNTIASNDT
-599 DYTKNQNTAI
+599 SYTQSKNTAVA
-609 KQDAQNLENTSQ
+609 KDAQGLENTNQKIQ
-621 QITQDQKDLEQ
+621 QDEQALEKDLAQ
-632 DLDKLQQ
+632 IKQ
-639 LANSKTGFNEQ
+639 LANSTTGFNEQ
-650 AFNQAQSTEQQDE
+650 AFNTAQKQEQQDE
-663 QTLQNEEETFSSE
+663 QTLQNDENAFNTK
-676 QEGLEKALAN
+676 QEGLEQAIAN
-686 AKHTSPTPTKHTAQ
+686 AKHVSPTP
-700 NNPPNKVSPPTQ
+700 
-712 NLPTTNVWNG
+712 
-722 VYNFQNQTYS
+722 
-732 KKGIYYIDPNLS
+732 
-744 GQSGQ
+744 
-749 SGNTLSTYGYLDWF
+749 
-763 TLKNKFSV
+763 
-771 NANNGTLII
+771 
-780 GNNTESA
+780 
-787 NTKGLI
+787 
-793 WIGDDKGLVYYNTG
+793 
-807 TFNAA
+807 
-812 NIYLTS
+812 
-818 NLKTGNGFSGEGA
+818 
-831 TLNFNA
+831 
-837 TNRITINQASFDNS
+837 
-851 DAGAQH
+851 
-857 SYMNFKGSNINVSGS
+857 
-872 SFTDD
+872 
-877 TNGGFSFSGNNNNS
+877 
-891 AISFNKTK
+891 
-899 FNQGTYNFT
+899 
-908 NSANLSFNNSNFN
+908 
-921 QSTYNFNSLQST
+921 
-933 FNNSTFNQ
+933 
-941 GTYNF
+941 
-946 TDNTSFN
+946 
-953 NDTFNQGTYNFNTS
+953 
-967 KVSFS
+967 
-972 GANTL
+972 
-977 NSSSPFAS
+977 
-985 LKGSVSF
+985 
-992 GSGAVFNLNQTLNA
+992 
-1006 NQTYDI
+1006 
-1012 LTTNGTI
+1012 
-1019 QYGVYQSYLWDLINY
+1019 
-1034 KGDKAI
+1034 
-1040 SHVEVGNN
+1040 SH
-1048 TYDVTFDING
+1048 
-1058 QDETLQETFS
+1058 
-1068 NKSITTQFLGDDLQ
+1068 
-1082 AKAKATYQQD
+1082 A
-1092 LNNSQSALSNA
+1092 
-1103 TNDNKIASADTGY
+1103 
-1116 TNNQNT
+1116 
-1122 TIKQDAQNLE
+1122 
-1132 HTSQQIAKDEQA
+1132 
-1144 LQGDLN
+1144 
-1150 KLKQLANSSFNEQA
+1150 
-1164 FNQAQS
+1164 
-1170 KEQQD
+1170 
-1175 EQTLQNEEE
+1175 
-1184 TFSSEQEG
+1184 
-1192 LEKALANAKPAS
+1192 
-1204 PTPTP
+1204 
-1209 TPTPTPSPT
+1209 
-1218 PNPTP
+1218 PTP
-1223 TKHTAPNKVP
+1223 TKHTAPNTPPNKVS

-1259 QKGVYYIDPNLSGQS
+1259 NKGIYYIDPNLSGQS
-1274 GQSANTLSTYTAN
+1274 GQSGNTLSTYTAN
-1287 LLGRSFGVNIQNGTL
+1287 LFGRSFSVNIQNGTL

-1316 IWIGHGGFGYIIG
+1316 IWIGHGGFGYITG

-1337 LTNNFKTGEGVSG
+1337 LTNNFKTGEGVSN

-1397 TNNISVTNSSFSDM
+1397 LNNISVTNSSFSDM

-1417 FNAKNISFSNASFS
+1417 FTAKNISFSNASFS

-1442 SANAANSLSF
+1442 SANASNSLSF
-1452 NNSRLNGGAVYNLW
+1452 VNSRLNGGAIYNLQ

-1521 ANITLGNKSQTA
+1521 ANITLGNKSQAA

-1555 ASGASA
+1555 VNGASA

-1573 SQATFNSLFFNGAT
+1573 SQATFNSLFFNGGT
-1587 LSLNANSKLN
+1587 LSLNASSKLN

-1616 SVSNASSLNANINFQ
+1616 SASNASSLNANINFQ
-1631 GASQATFGGN
+1631 GASQADFGGN
-1641 TTIDAASFNFDSA
+1641 TTIDTASFNFDSA
-1654 SSLSFNNLTANGAL
+1654 SSLNFNNLTANGAL

-1677 SKALMSVSGQ
+1677 TKALMSVSGQ

-1835 KGSQTPQTPGTYS
+1835 KGSQTPQAPGTYS
-1848 PFNQPLN
+1848 PFNQPLS

-1860 NKGFSSGNL
+1860 NKGFSSENL

-1884 EMIETN
+1884 EMIESN
-1890 QLDNITS
+1890 QLDNITN

-1904 LDRIKITPAQ
+1904 LDKIKITQTQ

-1920 TINHLTDNI
+1920 TINHLADNI
-1929 NQTFSNGNLV
+1929 NQTFNNGNLV

-1944 DHVTNSTSSIW
+1944 DNVTNSTSSIW

-2020 ADITFQSANNL
+2020 ADVTFQSANNL

-2051 QEGIDKIFN
+2051 QKGIDEIFN

-2080 GLGNFVE
+2080 GLGNFIE
-2087 NALIPLSKELPS
+2087 NALSPLSKELPA
-2099 SLQNE
+2099 SLQDE

-2111 QNNLDNLLNNSGV
+2111 QNNLDDLLNNSGV
-2124 MNAIQNI
+2124 MNEIQNI

-2168 FIGGYMDASEL
+2168 FIGGYIDASEL
-2179 SSILSVILKDI
+2179 SSILSVVLKDI

-2205 NDLLDE
+2205 NDLLNE

-2241 GIYNQ
+2241 GVYNQ

-2377 TKNSSSTNSSVTP
+2377 TKNSSSANSSVTP

-2400 NFTFLGVIASNGAID
+2400 NFTFLGAITSNGAID
-2415 LSQVKN
+2415 LSQVTN

-2443 ANAFNN
+2443 TNAFNN
-2449 ASNSTANINGDFTL
+2449 ASNSTANINGNFTL

-2494 SVSHAIINAQGI
+2494 SVSHAIINAQGA
-2506 ATIMTNYN
+2506 ATIMANNN
-2514 NPLIQFNTSSKETG
+2514 NPLIQFNTSSKEAGT
-2528 AYTLI
+2528 YTLI
-2533 DSAKAIYYGYNDQ
+2533 DSAKAIYYGYNNQ

-2555 YLKLYTLININ
+2555 YLKLYALIDIN

-2582 AVSIKDGGLIVGFK
+2582 AVSVKDGGLVVGFK

-2613 IAVSNAPIN
+2613 IAISNDPIN

-2637 GIQGVDSIEQ
+2637 GTQGVDSIDQ
-2647 AGGTQAINWLNKI
+2647 AGGSQAINWLNKI

-2692 LEVIANPNFK
+2692 LEVIANPDFK

-2870 SYRYNTWTTDAKIN
+2870 SYRYDTWTTDAKIN

-2901 IGLAYYYIGMSGLR
+2901 VGLAYYYIGLSGLR

>member
-31 NPILKRE
+31 NQILKRE

-47 KSIKKPFNKNKS
+47 KSVKKPFNQNRS

-73 LPHLRAS
+73 LSHLRAS
-80 ECRYWSWWSGYH
+80 ECRYWSWSSWNYQ
-92 DKIESGS
+92 DNIESGS

-112 TQGSGTYYLN
+112 AQGSGTYYLN

-142 LNVGGNIRFGGTGV
+142 LDVGGNIRFGGTGV
-156 NGVNVG
+156 NGGNVG
-162 YITGTYDAQTINFNS
+162 YITGTYDAQTINFDS
-177 SRITTGNSLSDG
+177 SHLKTGNSFSTG
-189 GGATLNFNATN
+189 GGATLNFNAASN
-200 RITINQASFDNSD
+200 ITINQASFDNSD
-213 AGAQHSYMNFK
+213 AGTQKSYMNFK

-259 KFNQGTYNFTN
+259 NFNQGTYNFSNSASSSFDNSNFNQGTYKFTN
-270 SANLSFNNSNFN
+270 SANLNFNNSA
-282 QSTYNFNSL
+282 
-291 QSTFNNSTF
+291 F
-300 NQGTYNFTDNT
+300 NQGTYNFTDNA
-311 SFNNDTF
+311 SFDNDTF
-318 NQGTYNFN
+318 NQGSYSFN

-341 SPFASLKGS
+341 SPFANLKGS
-350 VSFGSGAV
+350 VSFGSGAI

-393 NYKGDKAI
+393 NYKGYKAI
-401 SHVEVGNNTY
+401 SHVGVGSNTY
-411 DVTFDINGQDETL
+411 DVTFDINEQDETL

-434 TQFLGDDLQA
+434 TQFLGDDLQT

-458 SALSN
+458 SALKN
-463 ATNDNKIASADTGYT
+463 ATSDNKIASADTGYT
-478 NNQNTTIKQDAQNL
+478 NNQNTTIKQDAQDL
-492 EHTSQQI
+492 ENTSQQI
-499 AKDEQAL
+499 VKDKQAL
-506 QGDLNKLK
+506 QGDLDKLQ
-514 QLANSSFNEQAFNQA
+514 QLANSTTGFNEQAFNQA

-542 EENTFSS
+542 EEKTFSS

-554 EKALA
+554 EKAI
-559 NAKEQQEQQQAQ
+559 AQ
-571 ATYQQDLNNSQSAL
+571 A
-585 SNATNDNKIASADT
+585 KP
-599 DYTKNQNTAI
+599 
-609 KQDAQNLENTSQ
+609 
-621 QITQDQKDLEQ
+621 
-632 DLDKLQQ
+632 
-639 LANSKTGFNEQ
+639 
-650 AFNQAQSTEQQDE
+650 
-663 QTLQNEEETFSSE
+663 
-676 QEGLEKALAN
+676 
-686 AKHTSPTPTKHTAQ
+686 TSPTPTKRTVP
-700 NNPPNKVSPPTQ
+700 NTPPNKVSPPTQ
-712 NLPTTNVWNG
+712 NLP
-722 VYNFQNQTYS
+722 
-732 KKGIYYIDPNLS
+732 
-744 GQSGQ
+744 
-749 SGNTLSTYGYLDWF
+749 
-763 TLKNKFSV
+763 
-771 NANNGTLII
+771 A
-780 GNNTESA
+780 
-787 NTKGLI
+787 
-793 WIGDDKGLVYYNTG
+793 
-807 TFNAA
+807 
-812 NIYLTS
+812 
-818 NLKTGNGFSGEGA
+818 
-831 TLNFNA
+831 
-837 TNRITINQASFDNS
+837 
-851 DAGAQH
+851 
-857 SYMNFKGSNINVSGS
+857 
-872 SFTDD
+872 
-877 TNGGFSFSGNNNNS
+877 
-891 AISFNKTK
+891 
-899 FNQGTYNFT
+899 
-908 NSANLSFNNSNFN
+908 
-921 QSTYNFNSLQST
+921 
-933 FNNSTFNQ
+933 
-941 GTYNF
+941 
-946 TDNTSFN
+946 
-953 NDTFNQGTYNFNTS
+953 
-967 KVSFS
+967 
-972 GANTL
+972 
-977 NSSSPFAS
+977 
-985 LKGSVSF
+985 
-992 GSGAVFNLNQTLNA
+992 
-1006 NQTYDI
+1006 
-1012 LTTNGTI
+1012 
-1019 QYGVYQSYLWDLINY
+1019 
-1034 KGDKAI
+1034 
-1040 SHVEVGNN
+1040 
-1048 TYDVTFDING
+1048 
-1058 QDETLQETFS
+1058 
-1068 NKSITTQFLGDDLQ
+1068 
-1082 AKAKATYQQD
+1082 
-1092 LNNSQSALSNA
+1092 
-1103 TNDNKIASADTGY
+1103 
-1116 TNNQNT
+1116 
-1122 TIKQDAQNLE
+1122 
-1132 HTSQQIAKDEQA
+1132 
-1144 LQGDLN
+1144 
-1150 KLKQLANSSFNEQA
+1150 
-1164 FNQAQS
+1164 
-1170 KEQQD
+1170 
-1175 EQTLQNEEE
+1175 
-1184 TFSSEQEG
+1184 
-1192 LEKALANAKPAS
+1192 
-1204 PTPTP
+1204 
-1209 TPTPTPSPT
+1209 
-1218 PNPTP
+1218 
-1223 TKHTAPNKVP
+1223 
-1233 PTPPTQNLPTTNV
+1233 TNV

-1274 GQSANTLSTYTAN
+1274 GQSGNTLSTYTAN
-1287 LLGRSFGVNIQNGTL
+1287 LLGRSFSVNIQNGTL
-1302 IIGNNTESVNDNGL
+1302 IIGNNTEGVNDNGL
-1316 IWIGHGGFGYIIG
+1316 IWIGHGGFGYITG
-1329 TFNAANIY
+1329 TFNATNIY

-1397 TNNISVTNSSFSDM
+1397 TNNISVTDSSFSDM

-1442 SANAANSLSF
+1442 SANATNSLSF
-1452 NNSRLNGGAVYNLW
+1452 INSRLNGGAIYNLQ

-1521 ANITLGNKSQTA
+1521 ANITLGNKSQAT

-1555 ASGASA
+1555 TNGASA

-1573 SQATFNSLFFNGAT
+1573 SQATFKSLFFNGGI

-1616 SVSNASSLNANINFQ
+1616 SASNTSSLNANINFQ
-1631 GASQATFGGN
+1631 GTSQANFGGN
-1641 TTIDAASFNFDSA
+1641 TTIDTASFNFDSA

-1677 SKALMSVSGQ
+1677 TKALMSVSGQ

-1742 NATYSDNNNI
+1742 NATYSGNNNI

-1869 KTLLGILSQNSATLK
+1869 KTLLGILSQNSAALK
-1884 EMIETN
+1884 EMIESN

-1904 LDRIKITPAQ
+1904 LDKIKITQTQ

-1944 DHVTNSTSSIW
+1944 DNVTNSTSSIW

-2003 YITGTLGSGNAF
+2003 YITGTLGSANAF

-2020 ADITFQSANNL
+2020 ADVTFQSANNL

-2060 QGNLANVLSQMAM
+2060 QGNLANVLSQVAM

-2087 NALIPLSKELPS
+2087 NALSPLSKELPV

-2111 QNNLDNLLNNSGV
+2111 QNNLDDLLNNSGV

-2168 FIGGYMDASEL
+2168 FIGGYIDASEL

-2205 NDLLDE
+2205 NDLLNE

-2241 GIYNQ
+2241 GVYNQ

-2255 LQNALKENDLGAL
+2255 LQNMLKENDLGAL

-2400 NFTFLGVIASNGAID
+2400 NFTFLGTIASNGAID

-2433 ATLQANNLTI
+2433 ATLQVNNLTI
-2443 ANAFNN
+2443 TNAFNN
-2449 ASNSTANINGDFTL
+2449 ASNSTANINGNFTL

-2494 SVSHAIINAQGI
+2494 SVSHAIINAQGS
-2506 ATIMTNYN
+2506 ATIMANNN

-2528 AYTLI
+2528 TYTLI

-2555 YLKLYTLININ
+2555 YLKLYTLIDIN
-2566 GKHMVMTD
+2566 GKRMVMAD

-2582 AVSIKDGGLIVGFK
+2582 AVSIKDGGLVVGFK

-2613 IAVSNAPIN
+2613 IAVSNDPIN
-2622 NLQAPTLKQYIAQIQ
+2622 NPQAPTLKQYIAQIQ
-2637 GIQGVDSIEQ
+2637 GTQSVDSIDQ

-2692 LEVIANPNFK
+2692 LEVIANPDFK

-2838 KRSELTMSLN
+2838 KRSELTMSLS

-2870 SYRYNTWTTDAKIN
+2870 SYKYNTWTTDAKIN

-3022 DYKDINIT
+3022 DYKDVNIT

>member
-1 MAFKKAGLISKFISK
+1 MRDLIKTIGVLMAFKKARLISKFISK
-16 GSFKLNKISKKIFKL
+16 GSFKLSKISKKIFTL
-31 NPILKRE
+31 NQILKRE
-38 KPLKRHKKT
+38 KPLKRHKKAL
-47 KSIKKPFNKNKS
+47 KPIKKLSNRNKS

-73 LPHLRAS
+73 LSHLRAN
-80 ECRYWSWWSGYH
+80 ECRYWSWSSWSYH
-92 DKIESGS
+92 DNIESGS

-112 TQGSGTYYLN
+112 AQGSGTYYLN

-142 LNVGGNIRFGGTGV
+142 LDIGGNIRFGGTGI
-156 NGVNVG
+156 NGGDVG
-162 YITGTYDAQTINFNS
+162 YITGTYDAANIYLTS
-177 SRITTGNSLSDG
+177 HLTTGNSYADG

-200 RITINQASFDNSD
+200 NLTINQASLDNSH
-213 AGAQHSYMNFK
+213 AGTQHSYMNFK

-239 NGGFSFSG
+239 DGGFSFSG
-247 NNNNSAISFNKT
+247 NNNHSTISFNQT
-259 KFNQGTYNFTN
+259 NFNQGTYHFSN
-270 SANLSFNNSNFN
+270 SATLSFNQTNFN
-282 QSTYNFNSL
+282 QGTYHFNSA
-291 QSTFNNSTF
+291 QSVFNNSTF
-300 NQGTYNFTDNT
+300 SQGTYHFTDNA

-318 NQGTYNFN
+318 NQGTYSFN

-350 VSFGSGAV
+350 VSFNSDAI
-358 FNLNQTLNANQT
+358 FNLNQTLNSNQT

-424 QETFS
+424 QETF
-429 NKSIT
+429 NKQSII

-444 KAKATYQQDLNNSQ
+444 KAQKTYQEDVANSQNALNNVTS
-458 SALSN
+458 
-463 ATNDNKIASADTGYT
+463 DNTIASNDTSYT
-478 NNQNTTIKQDAQNL
+478 QSKNTTIAKDAQGL
-492 EHTSQQI
+492 ENTNQKIQQ
-499 AKDEQAL
+499 DEQAL
-506 QGDLNKLK
+506 QGDLDKLK
-514 QLANSSFNEQAFNQA
+514 QLANSTTGFNEQAFNQD
-529 QSKEQQDEQTLQN
+529 QKQEQQDEQTLQN
-542 EENTFSS
+542 EEKTFNS

-554 EKALA
+554 KQAIA
-559 NAKEQQEQQQAQ
+559 NAKP
-571 ATYQQDLNNSQSAL
+571 
-585 SNATNDNKIASADT
+585 ASPTPSHA
-599 DYTKNQNTAI
+599 
-609 KQDAQNLENTSQ
+609 
-621 QITQDQKDLEQ
+621 
-632 DLDKLQQ
+632 
-639 LANSKTGFNEQ
+639 
-650 AFNQAQSTEQQDE
+650 
-663 QTLQNEEETFSSE
+663 
-676 QEGLEKALAN
+676 
-686 AKHTSPTPTKHTAQ
+686 PTPTKHTAQ
-700 NNPPNKVSPPTQ
+700 NTPPSKISPTPTPPTQ
-712 NLPTTNVWNG
+712 NPPAESVWSG
-722 VYNFQNQTYS
+722 VYWLQNQTYS
-732 KKGIYYIDPNLS
+732 NKGVYYIDPNLS

-749 SGNTLSTYGYLDWF
+749 SGNTLSTY
-763 TLKNKFSV
+763 
-771 NANNGTLII
+771 
-780 GNNTESA
+780 
-787 NTKGLI
+787 
-793 WIGDDKGLVYYNTG
+793 
-807 TFNAA
+807 
-812 NIYLTS
+812 
-818 NLKTGNGFSGEGA
+818 
-831 TLNFNA
+831 
-837 TNRITINQASFDNS
+837 
-851 DAGAQH
+851 
-857 SYMNFKGSNINVSGS
+857 
-872 SFTDD
+872 
-877 TNGGFSFSGNNNNS
+877 
-891 AISFNKTK
+891 
-899 FNQGTYNFT
+899 
-908 NSANLSFNNSNFN
+908 
-921 QSTYNFNSLQST
+921 
-933 FNNSTFNQ
+933 
-941 GTYNF
+941 
-946 TDNTSFN
+946 
-953 NDTFNQGTYNFNTS
+953 
-967 KVSFS
+967 
-972 GANTL
+972 
-977 NSSSPFAS
+977 
-985 LKGSVSF
+985 
-992 GSGAVFNLNQTLNA
+992 
-1006 NQTYDI
+1006 
-1012 LTTNGTI
+1012 
-1019 QYGVYQSYLWDLINY
+1019 
-1034 KGDKAI
+1034 
-1040 SHVEVGNN
+1040 
-1048 TYDVTFDING
+1048 
-1058 QDETLQETFS
+1058 
-1068 NKSITTQFLGDDLQ
+1068 
-1082 AKAKATYQQD
+1082 
-1092 LNNSQSALSNA
+1092 
-1103 TNDNKIASADTGY
+1103 
-1116 TNNQNT
+1116 
-1122 TIKQDAQNLE
+1122 
-1132 HTSQQIAKDEQA
+1132 
-1144 LQGDLN
+1144 
-1150 KLKQLANSSFNEQA
+1150 
-1164 FNQAQS
+1164 
-1170 KEQQD
+1170 
-1175 EQTLQNEEE
+1175 
-1184 TFSSEQEG
+1184 
-1192 LEKALANAKPAS
+1192 
-1204 PTPTP
+1204 
-1209 TPTPTPSPT
+1209 
-1218 PNPTP
+1218 
-1223 TKHTAPNKVP
+1223 
-1233 PTPPTQNLPTTNV
+1233 
-1246 WNGVYWL
+1246 
-1253 QNQTYS
+1253 
-1259 QKGVYYIDPNLSGQS
+1259 
-1274 GQSANTLSTYTAN
+1274 TAN
-1287 LLGRSFGVNIQNGTL
+1287 LFGRSFGVNIQNGAL

-1316 IWIGHGGFGYIIG
+1316 IWIGHGGFGYITG

-1337 LTNNFKTGEGVSG
+1337 LTNNFKTGEGVSN

-1388 QHSYATFDA
+1388 QHSYAAFDA
-1397 TNNISVTNSSFSDM
+1397 LNNISVTNSSFSDM

-1417 FNAKNISFSNASFS
+1417 FSAKNISFSNASFS
-1431 GFTNPGGSSVI
+1431 GFTNPGGSSTI
-1442 SANAANSLSF
+1442 SANASNSLSF
-1452 NNSRLNGGAVYNLW
+1452 NNSRLNGGAIYNLQ

-1497 GNTSFTLSSQSL
+1497 GNTNFTLSSQSL

-1521 ANITLGNKSQTA
+1521 ANITLGNKSQAA

-1555 ASGASA
+1555 ANGTSA

-1573 SQATFNSLFFNGAT
+1573 SQATFSSLFFNGGT
-1587 LSLNANSKLN
+1587 LSLNASSKLN

-1616 SVSNASSLNANINFQ
+1616 SASNTSSLNANINFQ
-1631 GASQATFGGN
+1631 GASQADFGGN
-1641 TTIDAASFNFDSA
+1641 TTIDTASFNFDSA

-1677 SKALMSVSGQ
+1677 TKALMSVSGQ

-1860 NKGFSSGNL
+1860 NKGFSSENL

-1884 EMIETN
+1884 EMIESN
-1890 QLDNITS
+1890 QLDNITN

-1904 LDRIKITPAQ
+1904 LDKIKITQTQ

-1929 NQTFSNGNLV
+1929 NQTFNNGNLI

-1944 DHVTNSTSSIW
+1944 DNVTNSTSSIW

-2020 ADITFQSANNL
+2020 ADVTFQSANNL

-2051 QEGIDKIFN
+2051 QKGIEKIFN
-2060 QGNLANVLSQMAM
+2060 QGNLANVLSQVAM

-2080 GLGNFVE
+2080 GLGNFIE
-2087 NALIPLSKELPS
+2087 NALSPLSKELPA
-2099 SLQNE
+2099 SLQSE

-2111 QNNLDNLLNNSGV
+2111 QNNLDDLLNNSGV
-2124 MNAIQNI
+2124 MNEIQNI

-2168 FIGGYMDASEL
+2168 FIGGYIDASEL
-2179 SSILSVILKDI
+2179 SSILGVVLKDI
-2190 TNPPT
+2190 TNPPA

-2205 NDLLDE
+2205 NDLLNE

-2241 GIYNQ
+2241 GVYNQ

-2307 FVANKSIIFN
+2307 FIANKSIIFN
-2317 GDNTIDFSKYQGAL
+2317 GDNTIDFSKYQGTL
-2331 IFASNGVSNINITT
+2331 IFASNDVSNINITT

-2365 GEICINL
+2365 GEICVNL

-2390 TNESLSVRAN
+2390 TNESLSVHAN

-2433 ATLQANNLTI
+2433 AALQANNLTI
-2443 ANAFNN
+2443 TNAFNN

-2473 SGLNVMGNFNSY
+2473 NGLNVMGNFNSY

-2494 SVSHAIINAQGI
+2494 SVSHAIINAQGT
-2506 ATIMTNYN
+2506 ATLMANSN
-2514 NPLIQFNTSSKETG
+2514 NPLIQFNTSSKEAG
-2528 AYTLI
+2528 VYTLI

-2546 ITGGSSLDN
+2546 ITGDSSLDN
-2555 YLKLYTLININ
+2555 YLKLYTLIDIN
-2566 GKHMVMTD
+2566 GKHMVMAG

-2582 AVSIKDGGLIVGFK
+2582 AVSVKDGGLVVGFK

-2613 IAVSNAPIN
+2613 IAVSNDPIN
-2622 NLQAPTLKQYIAQIQ
+2622 NLQTPTLKQYIAQIQ
-2637 GIQGVDSIEQ
+2637 GTQSVDSIDQ
-2647 AGGTQAINWLNKI
+2647 AGGSQAINWLNKI

-2692 LEVIANPNFK
+2692 LEVIANPDFK

-2815 FHANITQSGSSNV
+2815 FHGNITQSGSSNV

-2870 SYRYNTWTTDAKIN
+2870 SYRYDTWTTDAKIN

-2901 IGLAYYYIGMSGLR
+2901 VGLAYYYIGLSGLR

>member
-1 MAFKKAGLISKFISK
+1 MAFKKARLISRFVSK
-16 GSFKLNKISKKIFKL
+16 GSFKLNKISKKFFTL
-31 NPILKRE
+31 NQILKRE

-47 KSIKKPFNKNKS
+47 KSIEKPFNKNKS

-73 LPHLRAS
+73 LSHLRAN
-80 ECRYWSWWSGYH
+80 ECRYWSWSSWNYQ
-92 DKIESGS
+92 DNIESGS

-112 TQGSGTYYLN
+112 TQDSGTYYLN

-142 LNVGGNIRFGGTGV
+142 LDIGGNIRFGGTGI
-156 NGVNVG
+156 NGGDVG
-162 YITGTYDAQTINFNS
+162 YITGAYDAQTMNFNS
-177 SRITTGNSLSDG
+177 SHITTGNSYADG
-189 GGATLNFNATN
+189 GGATLNFNAAN
-200 RITINQASFDNSD
+200 NITINQASFDNSD
-213 AGAQHSYMNFK
+213 AGTQKSYMNFK
-224 GSNINVSGSSFTDDT
+224 GSNIKVSGSSFTDDT
-239 NGGFSFSG
+239 NGGFNFSG
-247 NNNNSAISFNKT
+247 NNNNSAISFNQT
-259 KFNQGTYNFTN
+259 NFNQGTYNFSNNAT
-270 SANLSFNNSNFN
+270 LSFNNSNFN
-282 QSTYNFNSL
+282 QGTYHFNST
-291 QSTFNNSTF
+291 QSTFENSNF
-300 NQGTYNFTDNT
+300 NQGTYNFNNNA

-318 NQGTYNFN
+318 NQGAYSFN

-333 GANTLNSS
+333 GINTLNSS

-350 VSFGSGAV
+350 VSFGSNAI
-358 FNLNQTLNANQT
+358 FNLNQTLNNNQT
-370 YDILTTNGT
+370 YDILTTNGA

-401 SHVEVGNNTY
+401 SHVEVGSNTY

-424 QETFS
+424 QETF
-429 NKSIT
+429 NNQSII
-434 TQFLGDDLQA
+434 TQFLGDNLQQQA
-444 KAKATYQQDLNNSQ
+444 QKTYQEDLTHSQ
-458 SALSN
+458 NALSG
-463 ATNDNKIASADTGYT
+463 ATSDNTIANNDTGYT
-478 NNQNTTIKQDAQNL
+478 QSKNATVAKDAQSL
-492 EHTSQQI
+492 ENTNQQI
-499 AKDEQAL
+499 QQDKQAL
-506 QGDLNKLK
+506 QGDLNELK
-514 QLANSSFNEQAFNQA
+514 QLANSTTGFNEQAFTQA
-529 QSKEQQDEQTLQN
+529 QKQEQQDEQTLQN
-542 EENTFSS
+542 DENAFNT
-549 EQEGL
+549 EQDSL
-554 EKALA
+554 NKTIA
-559 NAKEQQEQQQAQ
+559 NAKP
-571 ATYQQDLNNSQSAL
+571 
-585 SNATNDNKIASADT
+585 
-599 DYTKNQNTAI
+599 
-609 KQDAQNLENTSQ
+609 
-621 QITQDQKDLEQ
+621 
-632 DLDKLQQ
+632 
-639 LANSKTGFNEQ
+639 ANPTPSPT
-650 AFNQAQSTEQQDE
+650 
-663 QTLQNEEETFSSE
+663 
-676 QEGLEKALAN
+676 
-686 AKHTSPTPTKHTAQ
+686 PTPTKHTAP
-700 NNPPNKVSPPTQ
+700 NTPPSQVPPTPTQ
-712 NLPTTNVWNG
+712 NPPAENVWNG
-722 VYNFQNQTYS
+722 VYWLQNQTYS
-732 KKGIYYIDPNLS
+732 NKGIYYIDPNLS

-749 SGNTLSTYGYLDWF
+749 SGNTLSTY
-763 TLKNKFSV
+763 
-771 NANNGTLII
+771 
-780 GNNTESA
+780 
-787 NTKGLI
+787 
-793 WIGDDKGLVYYNTG
+793 
-807 TFNAA
+807 
-812 NIYLTS
+812 
-818 NLKTGNGFSGEGA
+818 
-831 TLNFNA
+831 
-837 TNRITINQASFDNS
+837 
-851 DAGAQH
+851 
-857 SYMNFKGSNINVSGS
+857 
-872 SFTDD
+872 
-877 TNGGFSFSGNNNNS
+877 
-891 AISFNKTK
+891 
-899 FNQGTYNFT
+899 
-908 NSANLSFNNSNFN
+908 
-921 QSTYNFNSLQST
+921 
-933 FNNSTFNQ
+933 
-941 GTYNF
+941 
-946 TDNTSFN
+946 
-953 NDTFNQGTYNFNTS
+953 
-967 KVSFS
+967 
-972 GANTL
+972 
-977 NSSSPFAS
+977 
-985 LKGSVSF
+985 
-992 GSGAVFNLNQTLNA
+992 
-1006 NQTYDI
+1006 
-1012 LTTNGTI
+1012 
-1019 QYGVYQSYLWDLINY
+1019 
-1034 KGDKAI
+1034 
-1040 SHVEVGNN
+1040 
-1048 TYDVTFDING
+1048 
-1058 QDETLQETFS
+1058 
-1068 NKSITTQFLGDDLQ
+1068 
-1082 AKAKATYQQD
+1082 
-1092 LNNSQSALSNA
+1092 
-1103 TNDNKIASADTGY
+1103 
-1116 TNNQNT
+1116 
-1122 TIKQDAQNLE
+1122 
-1132 HTSQQIAKDEQA
+1132 
-1144 LQGDLN
+1144 
-1150 KLKQLANSSFNEQA
+1150 
-1164 FNQAQS
+1164 
-1170 KEQQD
+1170 
-1175 EQTLQNEEE
+1175 
-1184 TFSSEQEG
+1184 
-1192 LEKALANAKPAS
+1192 
-1204 PTPTP
+1204 
-1209 TPTPTPSPT
+1209 
-1218 PNPTP
+1218 
-1223 TKHTAPNKVP
+1223 
-1233 PTPPTQNLPTTNV
+1233 
-1246 WNGVYWL
+1246 
-1253 QNQTYS
+1253 
-1259 QKGVYYIDPNLSGQS
+1259 
-1274 GQSANTLSTYTAN
+1274 TAN
-1287 LLGRSFGVNIQNGTL
+1287 LLGRSFSVNIQNGTL
-1302 IIGNNTESVNDNGL
+1302 IIGNDTESVNSNGL
-1316 IWIGHGGFGYIIG
+1316 IWMGHGGFGYITG
-1329 TFNAANIY
+1329 TFSAANIY
-1337 LTNNFKTGEGVSG
+1337 LTNNFKTGEGVSN

-1373 NDAETVTKM
+1373 NNAETVTKM

-1388 QHSYATFDA
+1388 QHSYAAFDA
-1397 TNNISVTNSSFSDM
+1397 LNNISVTNSSFSDM

-1417 FNAKNISFSNASFS
+1417 FSAKNISFSNASFS
-1431 GFTNPGGSSVI
+1431 GFTNPGGSSTI
-1442 SANAANSLSF
+1442 SANASNSLSF
-1452 NNSRLNGGAVYNLW
+1452 IDSRLNGGAVYNLQ

-1521 ANITLGNKSQTA
+1521 ANITLGNKSQAA

-1555 ASGASA
+1555 ANGTSA

-1573 SQATFNSLFFNGAT
+1573 SQAAFNSLFFNGGT
-1587 LSLNANSKLN
+1587 LSLNASSKLS
-1597 ASSAS
+1597 ASNAS

-1616 SVSNASSLNANINFQ
+1616 SANNTSSLNANINFQ
-1631 GASQATFGGN
+1631 GASQANFGGN
-1641 TTIDAASFNFDSA
+1641 TTIDTASFNFDSA
-1654 SSLSFNNLTANGAL
+1654 SSLNFNNLTANGAL

-1677 SKALMSVSGQ
+1677 IKALMSVSGQ

-1709 SVTYNILNAQK
+1709 SVTYNILNAQR

-1742 NATYSDNNNI
+1742 NATYSDNNNV

-1804 KQNPTGYSYDYSD
+1804 KQNLTGYSYDYSD
-1817 NQAGTYYL
+1817 NQVGTYYL

-1835 KGSQTPQTPGTYS
+1835 KGSQTPQAPGTYS

-1860 NKGFSSGNL
+1860 NKGFSSENL

-1884 EMIETN
+1884 EMIESN
-1890 QLDNITS
+1890 QLDNITN

-1904 LDRIKITPAQ
+1904 LDKIKITQAQ
-1914 KQALLE
+1914 KQALLD

-1944 DHVTNSTSSIW
+1944 DNVTNSTSSIW
-1955 FGGNGYSSPCALD
+1955 FGGNGYSSPCALG

-2003 YITGTLGSGNAF
+2003 YITGTIGSGNAF

-2020 ADITFQSANNL
+2020 ADVTFQSANNL

-2051 QEGIDKIFN
+2051 QEGIDEIFN
-2060 QGNLANVLSQMAM
+2060 QGNLANVLSQVAM

-2080 GLGNFVE
+2080 GLGNFIE
-2087 NALIPLSKELPS
+2087 NALSPLSKELPA
-2099 SLQNE
+2099 SLQDE
-2104 TLGQLIG
+2104 ALGQLIG
-2111 QNNLDNLLNNSGV
+2111 QNNLDDLLNNSGV
-2124 MNAIQNI
+2124 MNEIQNI
-2131 ISKKLSIFGNFVTPS
+2131 ISQKLSIFGNFVTPS

-2168 FIGGYMDASEL
+2168 FIGGYIDASEI

-2205 NDLLDE
+2205 NDLLNE

-2241 GIYNQ
+2241 GVYNQ

-2287 NGYVF
+2287 DGYVF

-2390 TNESLSVRAN
+2390 TNESLSVHAN
-2400 NFTFLGVIASNGAID
+2400 NFTFLGAIASNGAID
-2415 LSQVKN
+2415 LSQVTN

-2443 ANAFNN
+2443 TNAFNN
-2449 ASNSTANINGDFTL
+2449 ASNSTANINGNFTL

-2485 GDLVFNLSH
+2485 GDLVFNISH
-2494 SVSHAIINAQGI
+2494 SASHAIINAQGT
-2506 ATIMTNYN
+2506 ATIMANDN
-2514 NPLIQFNTSSKETG
+2514 NPLIQFNASSKETG
-2528 AYTLI
+2528 TYTLI
-2533 DSAKAIYYGYNDQ
+2533 DSAKAIYYGYNNQ

-2555 YLKLYTLININ
+2555 YLKLYALIDIN

-2582 AVSIKDGGLIVGFK
+2582 AVSVKDGGLVVGFK

-2613 IAVSNAPIN
+2613 IAVSNDPIN

-2637 GIQGVDSIEQ
+2637 GVQSVDSIDQ
-2647 AGGTQAINWLNKI
+2647 AGGNQAINWLNKI

-2669 APYYLESHST
+2669 APYYLESHSV

-2692 LEVIANPNFK
+2692 LEVIANPDFK

-2730 ASADFH
+2730 ARSDFL

-2815 FHANITQSGSSNV
+2815 FHGNITQSGSSNV

-2870 SYRYNTWTTDAKIN
+2870 SYRYDTWTTDAKIN

-2901 IGLAYYYIGMSGLR
+2901 VGLAYYYIGLSGLR

>member
-1 MAFKKAGLISKFISK
+1 MAFKKARLISRFISK
-16 GSFKLNKISKKIFKL
+16 GSFKLNKISKKFFTL
-31 NPILKRE
+31 NQILKRE
-38 KPLKRHKKT
+38 KSLKRHKKT
-47 KSIKKPFNKNKS
+47 KSIEKPFNKNKS

-73 LPHLRAS
+73 LSHLRAN
-80 ECRYWSWWSGYH
+80 ECRYWSWSSWSYQ
-92 DKIESGS
+92 DNIESGS

-112 TQGSGTYYLN
+112 IQGSGTYYLN

-142 LNVGGNIRFGGTGV
+142 LDIGGNIRFGGTGI
-156 NGVNVG
+156 NGGDVG

-177 SRITTGNSLSDG
+177 SHITTGNSYADG

-200 RITINQASFDNSD
+200 NITINQASFDNGD
-213 AGAQHSYMNFK
+213 AGTQKSYMNFK
-224 GSNINVSGSSFTDDT
+224 GSNIKVSGSSFTDDT
-239 NGGFSFSG
+239 DGGFSFSG
-247 NNNNSAISFNKT
+247 SNNNSAISFDKT
-259 KFNQGTYNFTN
+259 NFNQGTYDFN
-270 SANLSFNNSNFN
+270 SAQSTFNNSNFN
-282 QSTYNFNSL
+282 QGTYDFNDSV
-291 QSTFNNSTF
+291 SFNNNTF
-300 NQGTYNFTDNT
+300 NQGTYH
-311 SFNNDTF
+311 
-318 NQGTYNFN
+318 FN

-333 GANTLNSS
+333 GINTLNSS
-341 SPFASLKGS
+341 SPFANLKGS
-350 VSFGSGAV
+350 VSFNSNAI
-358 FNLNQTLNANQT
+358 FNLNQTLSGNQT
-370 YDILTTNGT
+370 YDILTTNGA

-411 DVTFDINGQDETL
+411 DVTFDIDGQDETL
-424 QETFS
+424 QETF
-429 NKSIT
+429 NDQSIV
-434 TQFLGDDLQA
+434 TQFLGDNLQQEA
-444 KAKATYQQDLNNSQ
+444 QKTYQEDVAHSQNALNNVTS
-458 SALSN
+458 
-463 ATNDNKIASADTGYT
+463 DKEIASADTSYT
-478 NNQNTTIKQDAQNL
+478 QSSNPTIAKDAQSL
-492 EHTSQQI
+492 ENTNQQI
-499 AKDEQAL
+499 THDEQAL
-506 QGDLNKLK
+506 EKDLAQIK
-514 QLANSSFNEQAFNQA
+514 QLANSTTGFNEQAFTQA
-529 QSKEQQDEQTLQN
+529 QKQEQQDEQTLQN
-542 EENTFSS
+542 DENAFNT
-549 EQEGL
+549 EHEGL
-554 EKALA
+554 EQAIA
-559 NAKEQQEQQQAQ
+559 NAKP
-571 ATYQQDLNNSQSAL
+571 
-585 SNATNDNKIASADT
+585 
-599 DYTKNQNTAI
+599 
-609 KQDAQNLENTSQ
+609 TSP
-621 QITQDQKDLEQ
+621 TPSH
-632 DLDKLQQ
+632 
-639 LANSKTGFNEQ
+639 A
-650 AFNQAQSTEQQDE
+650 
-663 QTLQNEEETFSSE
+663 
-676 QEGLEKALAN
+676 
-686 AKHTSPTPTKHTAQ
+686 PTPTKHTAQ
-700 NNPPNKVSPPTQ
+700 NTPPNKVSPTPTPPTQ

-722 VYNFQNQTYS
+722 VYNLQNQTYS
-732 KKGIYYIDPNLS
+732 KQGVYYIDPNLS

-749 SGNTLSTYGYLDWF
+749 SGNTLSTYTANLFGRS
-763 TLKNKFSV
+763 FSV

-780 GNNTESA
+780 GN
-787 NTKGLI
+787 
-793 WIGDDKGLVYYNTG
+793 D
-807 TFNAA
+807 
-812 NIYLTS
+812 
-818 NLKTGNGFSGEGA
+818 
-831 TLNFNA
+831 
-837 TNRITINQASFDNS
+837 
-851 DAGAQH
+851 
-857 SYMNFKGSNINVSGS
+857 
-872 SFTDD
+872 
-877 TNGGFSFSGNNNNS
+877 
-891 AISFNKTK
+891 
-899 FNQGTYNFT
+899 
-908 NSANLSFNNSNFN
+908 
-921 QSTYNFNSLQST
+921 
-933 FNNSTFNQ
+933 
-941 GTYNF
+941 
-946 TDNTSFN
+946 
-953 NDTFNQGTYNFNTS
+953 
-967 KVSFS
+967 
-972 GANTL
+972 
-977 NSSSPFAS
+977 
-985 LKGSVSF
+985 
-992 GSGAVFNLNQTLNA
+992 
-1006 NQTYDI
+1006 
-1012 LTTNGTI
+1012 
-1019 QYGVYQSYLWDLINY
+1019 
-1034 KGDKAI
+1034 
-1040 SHVEVGNN
+1040 
-1048 TYDVTFDING
+1048 
-1058 QDETLQETFS
+1058 
-1068 NKSITTQFLGDDLQ
+1068 
-1082 AKAKATYQQD
+1082 
-1092 LNNSQSALSNA
+1092 
-1103 TNDNKIASADTGY
+1103 
-1116 TNNQNT
+1116 
-1122 TIKQDAQNLE
+1122 
-1132 HTSQQIAKDEQA
+1132 
-1144 LQGDLN
+1144 
-1150 KLKQLANSSFNEQA
+1150 
-1164 FNQAQS
+1164 
-1170 KEQQD
+1170 
-1175 EQTLQNEEE
+1175 
-1184 TFSSEQEG
+1184 
-1192 LEKALANAKPAS
+1192 
-1204 PTPTP
+1204 
-1209 TPTPTPSPT
+1209 
-1218 PNPTP
+1218 
-1223 TKHTAPNKVP
+1223 
-1233 PTPPTQNLPTTNV
+1233 
-1246 WNGVYWL
+1246 
-1253 QNQTYS
+1253 
-1259 QKGVYYIDPNLSGQS
+1259 
-1274 GQSANTLSTYTAN
+1274 
-1287 LLGRSFGVNIQNGTL
+1287 
-1302 IIGNNTESVNDNGL
+1302 TESVNDNGL
-1316 IWIGHGGFGYIIG
+1316 IWIGHGGFGYITG

-1337 LTNNFKTGEGVSG
+1337 LTNNFKTGEGVSN

-1388 QHSYATFDA
+1388 QHSYTTFDA

-1417 FNAKNISFSNASFS
+1417 FSAKNISFSNASFS

-1442 SANAANSLSF
+1442 SANASNSLSF
-1452 NNSRLNGGAVYNLW
+1452 VNSRLNGGAVYNLQ

-1497 GNTSFTLSSQSL
+1497 GNTNFTLSSQSL

-1521 ANITLGNKSQTA
+1521 ANITLGNKSQAT

-1573 SQATFNSLFFNGAT
+1573 SQAAFNSLFFNGGT
-1587 LSLNANSKLN
+1587 LSLNASSKLN
-1597 ASSAS
+1597 ASSGS

-1616 SVSNASSLNANINFQ
+1616 SANNTSSLNANINFQ
-1631 GASQATFGGN
+1631 GVSQANFGGN
-1641 TTIDAASFNFDSA
+1641 TTIDTASFNFDSA
-1654 SSLSFNNLTANGAL
+1654 SSLNFNNLTANGAL

-1677 SKALMSVSGQ
+1677 TKALMSVSGQ

-1720 GITGIS
+1720 GITGIR

-1860 NKGFSSGNL
+1860 NKGFSSENL

-1884 EMIETN
+1884 EMIESN
-1890 QLDNITS
+1890 QLDNITN

-1904 LDRIKITPAQ
+1904 LDKIKITQTQ

-1929 NQTFSNGNLV
+1929 NQTFNNGNLI

-1944 DHVTNSTSSIW
+1944 DNVTNSTSSIW

-2003 YITGTLGSGNAF
+2003 YITGTIGSGNAF

-2020 ADITFQSANNL
+2020 ADVTFQSANNL

-2051 QEGIDKIFN
+2051 QKGIDKIFN
-2060 QGNLANVLSQMAM
+2060 QGNLANVLSQVAM

-2080 GLGNFVE
+2080 GLGNFIE
-2087 NALIPLSKELPS
+2087 NALSPLSKELPA
-2099 SLQNE
+2099 SLQDE

-2168 FIGGYMDASEL
+2168 FIGGYIDASEL
-2179 SSILSVILKDI
+2179 SSILGVILKDI

-2205 NDLLDE
+2205 NDLLNE

-2241 GIYNQ
+2241 GVYNQ

-2317 GDNTIDFSKYQGAL
+2317 GDNTIDFSKYQGTL

-2372 ANCPT
+2372 ASCPT

-2415 LSQVKN
+2415 LSQVTN

-2443 ANAFNN
+2443 TNAFNN
-2449 ASNSTANINGDFTL
+2449 ASNSTANINGNFTL

-2473 SGLNVMGNFNSY
+2473 NGLNVMGNFNSY

-2494 SVSHAIINAQGI
+2494 SVSHAIINAQGV
-2506 ATIMTNYN
+2506 ATIMANNN
-2514 NPLIQFNTSSKETG
+2514 NPLIQFNASSKEAGT
-2528 AYTLI
+2528 YTLI

-2555 YLKLYTLININ
+2555 YLKLYMLIDIN

-2574 NGLTYNGQ
+2574 NGLTYNGR
-2582 AVSIKDGGLIVGFK
+2582 AVNIKDGGLVVGFK

-2613 IAVSNAPIN
+2613 IAVSNDPIN

-2637 GIQGVDSIEQ
+2637 GTQGVDSIDQ
-2647 AGGTQAINWLNKI
+2647 AGGNQAINWLNKI

-2692 LEVIANPNFK
+2692 LEVIANPDFK

-2870 SYRYNTWTTDAKIN
+2870 SYRYDTWTTDAKIN

-2901 IGLAYYYIGMSGLR
+2901 VGLAYYYIGLSGLR

>member
-1 MAFKKAGLISKFISK
+1 MAFKKARLISRFISK

-31 NPILKRE
+31 NQILKCE
-38 KPLKRHKKT
+38 KPLKCHKKAL
-47 KSIKKPFNKNKS
+47 KPIKKLSNRNKS
-59 FLKASVLLIGALGG
+59 FLKASILLIGALGG
-73 LPHLRAS
+73 LSHLRAS

-92 DKIESGS
+92 DNIESGP

-112 TQGSGTYYLN
+112 AQGSGTYYLN

-137 FNNGT
+137 FNGGT
-142 LNVGGNIRFGGTGV
+142 LDIGGNIRFGGTGI
-156 NGVNVG
+156 NGGDVG

-177 SRITTGNSLSDG
+177 SHLTTGNSYADG
-189 GGATLNFNATN
+189 GGATLNFNAVN
-200 RITINQASFDNSD
+200 NITINQASFDNSD
-213 AGAQHSYMNFK
+213 AGTQHSYMNFK
-224 GSNINVSGSSFTDDT
+224 GSNIKVSGSSFKDDT
-239 NGGFSFSG
+239 DGGFSFSG
-247 NNNNSAISFNKT
+247 NNNNSVISFNQT
-259 KFNQGTYNFTN
+259 NFNQGTYNFSN
-270 SANLSFNNSNFN
+270 SASSSFGNSNFN
-282 QSTYNFNSL
+282 QGTYHFNSA
-291 QSTFNNSTF
+291 QSAFNNSTF
-300 NQGTYNFTDNT
+300 NQGTYNFNGNA
-311 SFNNDTF
+311 SFDNDTF

-333 GANTLNSS
+333 GINTLNSS

-350 VSFGSGAV
+350 VSFNSNAI
-358 FNLNQTLNANQT
+358 FNLNQTLNNNQT
-370 YDILTTNGT
+370 YDILTTNGA

-424 QETFS
+424 QETF
-429 NKSIT
+429 NKQSII
-434 TQFLGDDLQA
+434 TQFLGDDLQQQA
-444 KAKATYQQDLNNSQ
+444 QQTYQEDVAHSQNALNNVTS
-458 SALSN
+458 
-463 ATNDNKIASADTGYT
+463 DNTIASNDTSYT
-478 NNQNTTIKQDAQNL
+478 QSKNTTIATDAQNL
-492 EHTSQQI
+492 EHTNQEIQQ
-499 AKDEQAL
+499 DEQAL
-506 QGDLNKLK
+506 EKDLAQIKQLANSTTGFNEQAFNQAQKQEQQDEQTLQNDEKTFSSEQDSLNKAIQQAQAQQQKQEQQQAQQTYQEDLTNSQSALNNAASDSKIANSDTDYTKNKNTAIATDAQNLEHTNQEIQQDEQALEKDLAQIK
-514 QLANSSFNEQAFNQA
+514 QLANSSTGFSEQAFNQA

-542 EENTFSS
+542 DENAFNT

-554 EKALA
+554 E
-559 NAKEQQEQQQAQ
+559 QA
-571 ATYQQDLNNSQSAL
+571 
-585 SNATNDNKIASADT
+585 I
-599 DYTKNQNTAI
+599 
-609 KQDAQNLENTSQ
+609 
-621 QITQDQKDLEQ
+621 
-632 DLDKLQQ
+632 
-639 LANSKTGFNEQ
+639 
-650 AFNQAQSTEQQDE
+650 
-663 QTLQNEEETFSSE
+663 
-676 QEGLEKALAN
+676 AN
-686 AKHTSPTPTKHTAQ
+686 AKH
-700 NNPPNKVSPPTQ
+700 
-712 NLPTTNVWNG
+712 
-722 VYNFQNQTYS
+722 
-732 KKGIYYIDPNLS
+732 
-744 GQSGQ
+744 
-749 SGNTLSTYGYLDWF
+749 
-763 TLKNKFSV
+763 
-771 NANNGTLII
+771 AN
-780 GNNTESA
+780 
-787 NTKGLI
+787 
-793 WIGDDKGLVYYNTG
+793 
-807 TFNAA
+807 
-812 NIYLTS
+812 
-818 NLKTGNGFSGEGA
+818 
-831 TLNFNA
+831 
-837 TNRITINQASFDNS
+837 
-851 DAGAQH
+851 
-857 SYMNFKGSNINVSGS
+857 
-872 SFTDD
+872 
-877 TNGGFSFSGNNNNS
+877 
-891 AISFNKTK
+891 
-899 FNQGTYNFT
+899 
-908 NSANLSFNNSNFN
+908 
-921 QSTYNFNSLQST
+921 
-933 FNNSTFNQ
+933 
-941 GTYNF
+941 
-946 TDNTSFN
+946 
-953 NDTFNQGTYNFNTS
+953 
-967 KVSFS
+967 
-972 GANTL
+972 
-977 NSSSPFAS
+977 
-985 LKGSVSF
+985 
-992 GSGAVFNLNQTLNA
+992 
-1006 NQTYDI
+1006 
-1012 LTTNGTI
+1012 
-1019 QYGVYQSYLWDLINY
+1019 
-1034 KGDKAI
+1034 
-1040 SHVEVGNN
+1040 
-1048 TYDVTFDING
+1048 
-1058 QDETLQETFS
+1058 
-1068 NKSITTQFLGDDLQ
+1068 
-1082 AKAKATYQQD
+1082 
-1092 LNNSQSALSNA
+1092 
-1103 TNDNKIASADTGY
+1103 
-1116 TNNQNT
+1116 
-1122 TIKQDAQNLE
+1122 
-1132 HTSQQIAKDEQA
+1132 
-1144 LQGDLN
+1144 
-1150 KLKQLANSSFNEQA
+1150 
-1164 FNQAQS
+1164 
-1170 KEQQD
+1170 
-1175 EQTLQNEEE
+1175 
-1184 TFSSEQEG
+1184 
-1192 LEKALANAKPAS
+1192 
-1204 PTPTP
+1204 
-1209 TPTPTPSPT
+1209 PT

-1223 TKHTAPNKVP
+1223 SPTKHTAPNTPPNKVP
-1233 PTPPTQNLPTTNV
+1233 PTPPTQNLPKTNV
-1246 WNGVYWL
+1246 WNGVYNL

-1259 QKGVYYIDPNLSGQS
+1259 NKGVYYIDPNLSGQS

-1287 LLGRSFGVNIQNGTL
+1287 LFGRSFGVNIQNGTL

-1316 IWIGHGGFGYIIG
+1316 IWIGHGGFGYITG

-1337 LTNNFKTGEGVSG
+1337 LTNNFKTGEGVSN

-1388 QHSYATFDA
+1388 QHSYAAFDA
-1397 TNNISVTNSSFSDM
+1397 LNNISVTNSSFSDM

-1417 FNAKNISFSNASFS
+1417 FTAKNISFSNASFS

-1442 SANAANSLSF
+1442 SANASNSLSF
-1452 NNSRLNGGAVYNLW
+1452 INSRLNGGAVYNLQ

-1521 ANITLGNKSQTA
+1521 ANITLGNKSQAA

-1555 ASGASA
+1555 ANGTSA

-1573 SQATFNSLFFNGAT
+1573 SQAAFNSLFFNGGT
-1587 LSLNANSKLN
+1587 LSLNASSKLN

-1616 SVSNASSLNANINFQ
+1616 SANNTSSLNANINFQ
-1631 GASQATFGGN
+1631 GASQADFGGN
-1641 TTIDAASFNFDSA
+1641 TTIDTASFNFDSA

-1677 SKALMSVSGQ
+1677 TKALMSVSGQ

-1817 NQAGTYYL
+1817 NQVGTYYL

-1835 KGSQTPQTPGTYS
+1835 KGSQTPQAPGTYS

-1860 NKGFSSGNL
+1860 NKGFSSENL

-1884 EMIETN
+1884 EMIESN
-1890 QLDNITS
+1890 QLGNITN

-1904 LDRIKITPAQ
+1904 LDKIKITQTQ

-1929 NQTFSNGNLV
+1929 NQTFSNGNLI

-1944 DHVTNSTSSIW
+1944 DNVTNSTSSIW

-2020 ADITFQSANNL
+2020 ADVTFQSTNNL

-2051 QEGIDKIFN
+2051 QKGINEIFN

-2087 NALIPLSKELPS
+2087 NALSPLSKELPS

-2104 TLGQLIG
+2104 TLGQFIG
-2111 QNNLDNLLNNSGV
+2111 QNNLDDLLNNSGV
-2124 MNAIQNI
+2124 MNEIQNI

-2168 FIGGYMDASEL
+2168 FIGGYIDASEL
-2179 SSILSVILKDI
+2179 SSILSVVLKDI

-2205 NDLLDE
+2205 NDLLNE
-2211 FLGQDVVKKLES
+2211 FLGQDVVKRLES
-2223 QGLVSN
+2223 QGLVNN

-2241 GIYNQ
+2241 GVYNQ

-2365 GEICINL
+2365 GEICVNL

-2400 NFTFLGVIASNGAID
+2400 NFTFLGAIASNGAID
-2415 LSQVKN
+2415 LSQVTN

-2443 ANAFNN
+2443 TNAFNN
-2449 ASNSTANINGDFTL
+2449 ASNSTANINGNFTL

-2494 SVSHAIINAQGI
+2494 SASHAIINAQGN
-2506 ATIMTNYN
+2506 ATIMANNN
-2514 NPLIQFNTSSKETG
+2514 NPLIQFNTSSKEVGT
-2528 AYTLI
+2528 YTLI
-2533 DSAKAIYYGYNDQ
+2533 DSAKAIYYGYNNQ

-2555 YLKLYTLININ
+2555 YLKLYTLIDIN
-2566 GKHMVMTD
+2566 GKHMVMSG

-2582 AVSIKDGGLIVGFK
+2582 AVSVKDGGLVVGFK

-2613 IAVSNAPIN
+2613 IAVSNDPIN

-2637 GIQGVDSIEQ
+2637 GTQGVDSIDQ
-2647 AGGTQAINWLNKI
+2647 VGGSQAINWLNKI

-2692 LEVIANPNFK
+2692 LEVIANPDFK

-2815 FHANITQSGSSNV
+2815 FHGNITQSGSSNV

-2870 SYRYNTWTTDAKIN
+2870 SYRYDTWTTDAKIN

-2901 IGLAYYYIGMSGLR
+2901 VGLAYYYIGLSGLR

-3030 GNIGMRYAF
+3030 GNIGIRYAF

>member
-1 MAFKKAGLISKFISK
+1 M
-16 GSFKLNKISKKIFKL
+16 
-31 NPILKRE
+31 
-38 KPLKRHKKT
+38 
-47 KSIKKPFNKNKS
+47 
-59 FLKASVLLIGALGG
+59 GG
-73 LPHLRAS
+73 LSHLRAS
-80 ECRYWSWWSGYH
+80 ECRYWSWSSWGYH
-92 DKIESGS
+92 DNIESGS

-112 TQGSGTYYLN
+112 AQGSGTYYLN
-122 TLTTYSAGGASFTQK
+122 TLTTYSTGGASFTQK

-142 LNVGGNIRFGGTGV
+142 LNVGGNIRFGGMGV
-156 NGVNVG
+156 NGGDVG

-177 SRITTGNSLSDG
+177 SRITTGNSYSTG

-200 RITINQASFDNSD
+200 HITINQASFDNGD
-213 AGAQHSYMNFK
+213 AGAQHSYMNFS
-224 GSNINVSGSSFTDDT
+224 GSNINVSDSSFTDDT
-239 NGGFSFSG
+239 DGGFSFSG
-247 NNNNSAISFNKT
+247 NGANSNLSFDKTNFNQGTYKFTNSANLNFNNSA
-259 KFNQGTYNFTN
+259 FNQGTYNFN
-270 SANLSFNNSNFN
+270 SA
-282 QSTYNFNSL
+282 
-291 QSTFNNSTF
+291 QSTFNNSNF

-311 SFNNDTF
+311 GLNFNNDTF
-318 NQGTYNFN
+318 NQGTYSFN
-326 TSKVSFS
+326 ASKVSFS

-350 VSFGSGAV
+350 VSFGSGAI
-358 FNLNQTLNANQT
+358 FNLNQTLNSNQT
-370 YDILTTNGT
+370 YDILTTNKT

-401 SHVEVGNNTY
+401 SHVEVGSNTY

-424 QETFS
+424 QETF
-429 NKSIT
+429 NNQAIT

-444 KAKATYQQDLNNSQ
+444 KAKATYQQDLTGSQ
-458 SALSN
+458 TALNN
-463 ATNDNKIASADTGYT
+463 ATSDNKIASSDTSYT
-478 NNQNTTIKQDAQNL
+478 NNQNTTI
-492 EHTSQQI
+492 
-499 AKDEQAL
+499 AK
-506 QGDLNKLK
+506 
-514 QLANSSFNEQAFNQA
+514 
-529 QSKEQQDEQTLQN
+529 
-542 EENTFSS
+542 
-549 EQEGL
+549 
-554 EKALA
+554 
-559 NAKEQQEQQQAQ
+559 
-571 ATYQQDLNNSQSAL
+571 
-585 SNATNDNKIASADT
+585 
-599 DYTKNQNTAI
+599 
-609 KQDAQNLENTSQ
+609 DAQNLENTSQ
-621 QITQDQKDLEQ
+621 QIAQDKQALKG

-639 LANSKTGFNEQ
+639 LANSPTGFNQQ
-650 AFNQAQSTEQQDE
+650 AFNQAQSTEQQDL
-663 QTLQNEEETFSSE
+663 QTLQENENTFNGE
-676 QEGLEKALAN
+676 QEGLKQAIAN
-686 AKHTSPTPTKHTAQ
+686 AKS
-700 NNPPNKVSPPTQ
+700 
-712 NLPTTNVWNG
+712 
-722 VYNFQNQTYS
+722 
-732 KKGIYYIDPNLS
+732 
-744 GQSGQ
+744 
-749 SGNTLSTYGYLDWF
+749 
-763 TLKNKFSV
+763 
-771 NANNGTLII
+771 
-780 GNNTESA
+780 
-787 NTKGLI
+787 
-793 WIGDDKGLVYYNTG
+793 
-807 TFNAA
+807 
-812 NIYLTS
+812 
-818 NLKTGNGFSGEGA
+818 
-831 TLNFNA
+831 
-837 TNRITINQASFDNS
+837 
-851 DAGAQH
+851 
-857 SYMNFKGSNINVSGS
+857 
-872 SFTDD
+872 
-877 TNGGFSFSGNNNNS
+877 
-891 AISFNKTK
+891 
-899 FNQGTYNFT
+899 
-908 NSANLSFNNSNFN
+908 
-921 QSTYNFNSLQST
+921 
-933 FNNSTFNQ
+933 
-941 GTYNF
+941 
-946 TDNTSFN
+946 
-953 NDTFNQGTYNFNTS
+953 
-967 KVSFS
+967 
-972 GANTL
+972 
-977 NSSSPFAS
+977 
-985 LKGSVSF
+985 
-992 GSGAVFNLNQTLNA
+992 
-1006 NQTYDI
+1006 
-1012 LTTNGTI
+1012 
-1019 QYGVYQSYLWDLINY
+1019 
-1034 KGDKAI
+1034 
-1040 SHVEVGNN
+1040 
-1048 TYDVTFDING
+1048 
-1058 QDETLQETFS
+1058 
-1068 NKSITTQFLGDDLQ
+1068 
-1082 AKAKATYQQD
+1082 
-1092 LNNSQSALSNA
+1092 
-1103 TNDNKIASADTGY
+1103 
-1116 TNNQNT
+1116 
-1122 TIKQDAQNLE
+1122 
-1132 HTSQQIAKDEQA
+1132 
-1144 LQGDLN
+1144 
-1150 KLKQLANSSFNEQA
+1150 
-1164 FNQAQS
+1164 
-1170 KEQQD
+1170 
-1175 EQTLQNEEE
+1175 
-1184 TFSSEQEG
+1184 
-1192 LEKALANAKPAS
+1192 AS
-1204 PTPTP
+1204 PTPV
-1209 TPTPTPSPT
+1209 
-1218 PNPTP
+1218 P
-1223 TKHTAPNKVP
+1223 TKRTAPNTPPNKVP

-1246 WNGVYWL
+1246 WSGVYNL

-1259 QKGVYYIDPNLSGQS
+1259 QKGIYYIDPNLSGQS

-1316 IWIGHGGFGYIIG
+1316 IWIGHGGFGYITG

-1388 QHSYATFDA
+1388 QHSYAAFDA
-1397 TNNISVTNSSFSDM
+1397 TNNISVTDSSFSDM

-1417 FNAKNISFSNASFS
+1417 FSAKNISFSNASFS
-1431 GFTNPGGSSVI
+1431 GFTNPGGSSAI

-1509 LNFNGDTTLQNN
+1509 LNFNGDTTLQDN
-1521 ANITLGNKSQTA
+1521 ANITLGNKSQAT

-1555 ASGASA
+1555 ANGASA
-1561 FNNQASLNIYNG
+1561 FNNQTSLNIYNG
-1573 SQATFNSLFFNGAT
+1573 SQAAFNSLFFNGGII
-1587 LSLNANSKLN
+1587 SLNANSKLN

-1616 SVSNASSLNANINFQ
+1616 SASNASSLNANINFQ
-1631 GASQATFGGN
+1631 GTSQANFGGN
-1641 TTIDAASFNFDSA
+1641 TTIDTASFNFDSA

-1677 SKALMSVSGQ
+1677 AKALMSVSGQ
-1687 FVLGNNGDINLSDIN
+1687 FVLGDNGDINLSDIN

-1742 NATYSDNNNI
+1742 NATYSGNNNI

-1825 TSNIKGLFTP
+1825 TSSIKGLFTP

-1884 EMIETN
+1884 EMIESN

-1904 LDRIKITPAQ
+1904 LDKIKITPAQ

-1944 DHVTNSTSSIW
+1944 DNVTNSTSSIW

-2003 YITGTLGSGNAF
+2003 YITGTVGSANAF

-2020 ADITFQSANNL
+2020 ADVTFQSANNL
-2031 VLNKANIE
+2031 VLNNANIE

-2060 QGNLANVLSQMAM
+2060 QGNLANVLSQVAM

-2087 NALIPLSKELPS
+2087 NALSPLSKELPA

-2124 MNAIQNI
+2124 MNEIQNI

-2168 FIGGYMDASEL
+2168 FIGGYIDASEL

-2205 NDLLDE
+2205 NDLLNE

-2241 GIYNQ
+2241 GLYNQ

-2255 LQNALKENDLGAL
+2255 LQNALKENDLGTL

-2317 GDNTIDFSKYQGAL
+2317 GDSTIDFSKYQGAL

-2377 TKNSSSTNSSVTP
+2377 TKDSSSTNSSVTP

-2400 NFTFLGVIASNGAID
+2400 NFTFLGTIASNGAID

-2433 ATLQANNLTI
+2433 AALQANNLTI
-2443 ANAFNN
+2443 TNAFNN

-2473 SGLNVMGNFNSY
+2473 SGLDVMGNFNSY
-2485 GDLVFNLSH
+2485 GDLVFNLNH
-2494 SVSHAIINAQGI
+2494 SASHAIINAQGT
-2506 ATIMTNYN
+2506 ATIMANNN

-2546 ITGGSSLDN
+2546 ITGGNSLAD
-2555 YLKLYTLININ
+2555 YLKLYTLIDIN

-2582 AVSIKDGGLIVGFK
+2582 AVNIKDGGLIVGFK

-2613 IAVSNAPIN
+2613 IAVSNDPIN

-2637 GIQGVDSIEQ
+2637 GTQGVDSIEQ
-2647 AGGTQAINWLNKI
+2647 AGGAQAINWLNKI

-2716 QMSRLAKLSDTSTF
+2716 QMSRLAKLSDTSTL

-2787 TLYGINV
+2787 TLYGINI

-2870 SYRYNTWTTDAKIN
+2870 SYKYDTWTTDAKIN

-2901 IGLAYYYIGMSGLR
+2901 IGLAYYYIGLSGLR

-3010 YVNAGIGARFGL
+3010 YVNASIGARFGL

>member
-1 MAFKKAGLISKFISK
+1 MAFKKARLISRFVSK

-31 NPILKRE
+31 NQILKRE
-38 KPLKRHKKT
+38 KPLKRYKKAL
-47 KSIKKPFNKNKS
+47 KPIKKLSNRNKS

-73 LPHLRAS
+73 LSHLRAN
-80 ECRYWSWWSGYH
+80 ECRYWSWSSWNYQ
-92 DKIESGS
+92 DNIESGP

-142 LNVGGNIRFGGTGV
+142 LDIGGNIRFGGTGI
-156 NGVNVG
+156 NGGDVG
-162 YITGTYDAQTINFNS
+162 YITGTYDAANIYLTS
-177 SRITTGNSLSDG
+177 HLTTGNSYSDG
-189 GGATLNFNATN
+189 GGATLNFNAAN
-200 RITINQASFDNSD
+200 NITINQASFDNSD
-213 AGAQHSYMNFK
+213 AGTQKSYMNFK
-224 GSNINVSGSSFTDDT
+224 GSNIKVSGSSFTDDT

-247 NNNNSAISFNKT
+247 NNNNSTISFNQT
-259 KFNQGTYNFTN
+259 NFNQGTYTFSN
-270 SANLSFNNSNFN
+270 STTLSFNNSNFN
-282 QSTYNFNSL
+282 QGAYHFNSA
-291 QSTFNNSTF
+291 QSVFNNSNFNQGTYDFNDSVSFNNNTF
-300 NQGTYNFTDNT
+300 NQGTYH
-311 SFNNDTF
+311 
-318 NQGTYNFN
+318 FN

-333 GANTLNSS
+333 GTNTLNSS

-350 VSFGSGAV
+350 VSFNSNAI
-358 FNLNQTLNANQT
+358 FNLNQTLNNNQT

-401 SHVEVGNNTY
+401 SHVEVGNNIY

-424 QETFS
+424 QETF
-429 NKSIT
+429 NNQSII
-434 TQFLGDDLQA
+434 TQFLGDDLQQQA
-444 KAKATYQQDLNNSQ
+444 QKTYQQDLSNSQ
-458 SALSN
+458 SALNN
-463 ATNDNKIASADTGYT
+463 AASDSKIANSDTDYT
-478 NNQNTTIKQDAQNL
+478 KSSNPTIAKDAQGL
-492 EHTSQQI
+492 ENTNQQI
-499 AKDEQAL
+499 AQDEQAL
-506 QGDLNKLK
+506 QGDLDKLK
-514 QLANSSFNEQAFNQA
+514 QLANSTTGFNQQAFNQA
-529 QSKEQQDEQTLQN
+529 QKQEQQDEQTLQN
-542 EENTFSS
+542 EEKTFNN

-554 EKALA
+554 EQAIA
-559 NAKEQQEQQQAQ
+559 NAKP
-571 ATYQQDLNNSQSAL
+571 
-585 SNATNDNKIASADT
+585 
-599 DYTKNQNTAI
+599 
-609 KQDAQNLENTSQ
+609 
-621 QITQDQKDLEQ
+621 
-632 DLDKLQQ
+632 
-639 LANSKTGFNEQ
+639 ANPTPNP
-650 AFNQAQSTEQQDE
+650 TP
-663 QTLQNEEETFSSE
+663 
-676 QEGLEKALAN
+676 
-686 AKHTSPTPTKHTAQ
+686 SPTPSPTKHTAP
-700 NNPPNKVSPPTQ
+700 NTPPSQVPPTPPTQ
-712 NLPTTNVWNG
+712 NPPAESVWSG
-722 VYNFQNQTYS
+722 VYWLQNKTYS
-732 KKGIYYIDPNLS
+732 NKGIYYIDPNFS

-749 SGNTLSTYGYLDWF
+749 SG
-763 TLKNKFSV
+763 
-771 NANNGTLII
+771 
-780 GNNTESA
+780 
-787 NTKGLI
+787 
-793 WIGDDKGLVYYNTG
+793 
-807 TFNAA
+807 
-812 NIYLTS
+812 
-818 NLKTGNGFSGEGA
+818 
-831 TLNFNA
+831 
-837 TNRITINQASFDNS
+837 
-851 DAGAQH
+851 
-857 SYMNFKGSNINVSGS
+857 
-872 SFTDD
+872 
-877 TNGGFSFSGNNNNS
+877 
-891 AISFNKTK
+891 
-899 FNQGTYNFT
+899 
-908 NSANLSFNNSNFN
+908 
-921 QSTYNFNSLQST
+921 
-933 FNNSTFNQ
+933 
-941 GTYNF
+941 
-946 TDNTSFN
+946 
-953 NDTFNQGTYNFNTS
+953 
-967 KVSFS
+967 
-972 GANTL
+972 
-977 NSSSPFAS
+977 
-985 LKGSVSF
+985 
-992 GSGAVFNLNQTLNA
+992 
-1006 NQTYDI
+1006 
-1012 LTTNGTI
+1012 
-1019 QYGVYQSYLWDLINY
+1019 
-1034 KGDKAI
+1034 
-1040 SHVEVGNN
+1040 
-1048 TYDVTFDING
+1048 
-1058 QDETLQETFS
+1058 
-1068 NKSITTQFLGDDLQ
+1068 
-1082 AKAKATYQQD
+1082 
-1092 LNNSQSALSNA
+1092 
-1103 TNDNKIASADTGY
+1103 
-1116 TNNQNT
+1116 
-1122 TIKQDAQNLE
+1122 
-1132 HTSQQIAKDEQA
+1132 
-1144 LQGDLN
+1144 
-1150 KLKQLANSSFNEQA
+1150 
-1164 FNQAQS
+1164 
-1170 KEQQD
+1170 
-1175 EQTLQNEEE
+1175 
-1184 TFSSEQEG
+1184 
-1192 LEKALANAKPAS
+1192 
-1204 PTPTP
+1204 
-1209 TPTPTPSPT
+1209 
-1218 PNPTP
+1218 
-1223 TKHTAPNKVP
+1223 
-1233 PTPPTQNLPTTNV
+1233 
-1246 WNGVYWL
+1246 
-1253 QNQTYS
+1253 
-1259 QKGVYYIDPNLSGQS
+1259 
-1274 GQSANTLSTYTAN
+1274 NTLSTYTAN
-1287 LLGRSFGVNIQNGTL
+1287 LLGRSFSVNIQNGTL
-1302 IIGNNTESVNDNGL
+1302 IIGNDTESVNSNGL
-1316 IWIGHGGFGYIIG
+1316 IWIGHGGFGYITG

-1350 SDGGGANITFK
+1350 SNGGGANITFK

-1373 NDAETVTKM
+1373 NNAETVTKM

-1388 QHSYATFDA
+1388 QHSYTTFDA
-1397 TNNISVTNSSFSDM
+1397 LNNISVTNSSFSDI

-1417 FNAKNISFSNASFS
+1417 FSAKNISFSNASFS
-1431 GFTNPGGSSVI
+1431 GFTNPGGSSTI
-1442 SANAANSLSF
+1442 SANASNSLSF
-1452 NNSRLNGGAVYNLW
+1452 INSRLNGGAIYNLQ

-1521 ANITLGNKSQTA
+1521 ANITLGNKSQAA

-1540 DNNSNLSLDNQSVLN
+1540 DNDSNLSLDNQSVLN

-1573 SQATFNSLFFNGAT
+1573 SQAAFNSLFFNGGT

-1616 SVSNASSLNANINFQ
+1616 SANNTSSLNANINFQ
-1631 GASQATFGGN
+1631 GASQANFEGN
-1641 TTIDAASFNFDSA
+1641 TTIDTASFNFDSA
-1654 SSLSFNNLTANGAL
+1654 SSLNFNNLTANGAL

-1677 SKALMSVSGQ
+1677 TKALMSVSGQ

-1804 KQNPTGYSYDYSD
+1804 KQNLTGYSYDYSD

-1835 KGSQTPQTPGTYS
+1835 KGSQTPQAPGTYS

-1860 NKGFSSGNL
+1860 NKGFSSENL

-1884 EMIETN
+1884 EMIESN
-1890 QLDNITS
+1890 QLDNITN

-1904 LDRIKITPAQ
+1904 LDKIKITPVQ

-1929 NQTFSNGNLV
+1929 NQTFNNGNLV

-1944 DHVTNSTSSIW
+1944 DNVTNSTSSIW

-2003 YITGTLGSGNAF
+2003 YITGTIGSGNAF

-2020 ADITFQSANNL
+2020 ADVTFQSANNL

-2060 QGNLANVLSQMAM
+2060 QGNLANVLSQVAM

-2087 NALIPLSKELPS
+2087 NALSPLSKELPA
-2099 SLQNE
+2099 SLQDE

-2111 QNNLDNLLNNSGV
+2111 QNNLDDLLNNSGV

-2168 FIGGYMDASEL
+2168 FIGGYIDASEL
-2179 SSILSVILKDI
+2179 SSILSVVLKDI

-2205 NDLLDE
+2205 NDLLNE
-2211 FLGQDVVKKLES
+2211 FLGQNVVKKLES

-2241 GIYNQ
+2241 GVYNQ

-2287 NGYVF
+2287 DGYVF

-2317 GDNTIDFSKYQGAL
+2317 GDNTIDFSKYQGTL
-2331 IFASNGVSNINITT
+2331 IFASNDISNINITT

-2365 GEICINL
+2365 GEICVNL
-2372 ANCPT
+2372 ASCPT
-2377 TKNSSSTNSSVTP
+2377 TKNGSTSSTSSSVTP

-2400 NFTFLGVIASNGAID
+2400 NFTFLGAIASNGAID
-2415 LSQVKN
+2415 LSQVTN

-2443 ANAFNN
+2443 TNAFDN
-2449 ASNSTANINGDFTL
+2449 ASNSTANINGNFTL

-2494 SVSHAIINAQGI
+2494 SASHAIINAQGS
-2506 ATIMTNYN
+2506 ATIMANDN
-2514 NPLIQFNTSSKETG
+2514 NPLIQFNTSLKETG
-2528 AYTLI
+2528 TYTLI
-2533 DSAKAIYYGYNDQ
+2533 DSAKAIYYGYNNQ

-2555 YLKLYTLININ
+2555 YLKLYALIDIN

-2582 AVSIKDGGLIVGFK
+2582 AVSIKDGGLVVGFK

-2613 IAVSNAPIN
+2613 IAISNDPIN

-2637 GIQGVDSIEQ
+2637 GVQSVDSIDQ
-2647 AGGTQAINWLNKI
+2647 AGGNQAIDWLNKI

-2730 ASADFH
+2730 ARSDFL

-2828 NMGVYSRAFI
+2828 NVGVYSRAFI

-2870 SYRYNTWTTDAKIN
+2870 SYRYDTWTTDAKIN

-2901 IGLAYYYIGMSGLR
+2901 VGLAYYYIGLSGLR

>member
-1 MAFKKAGLISKFISK
+1 MAFKKARLISRFISK
-16 GSFKLNKISKKIFKL
+16 GSSKLNKISKKFFTL
-31 NPILKRE
+31 NQILKRE

-47 KSIKKPFNKNKS
+47 KSIKKLSNRNKS

-73 LPHLRAS
+73 LSHLKAN
-80 ECRYWSWWSGYH
+80 ECRYWSWSSWSYQ
-92 DKIESGS
+92 DNIESGP

-142 LNVGGNIRFGGTGV
+142 LDIGGNIRFGGTGI
-156 NGVNVG
+156 NGGDVG
-162 YITGTYDAQTINFNS
+162 YITGTYDAQTMNFNS
-177 SRITTGNSLSDG
+177 SHITTGNSYADG

-200 RITINQASFDNSD
+200 NITINQASFDNSH
-213 AGAQHSYMNFK
+213 AGTQKSYMNFK
-224 GSNINVSGSSFTDDT
+224 GSNIKVSGSSFTDDT
-239 NGGFSFSG
+239 DGGFSFSG
-247 NNNNSAISFNKT
+247 SDNNSTISFDKT
-259 KFNQGTYNFTN
+259 NFNQGTYTFSN
-270 SANLSFNNSNFN
+270 SATLSFNNSNFN
-282 QSTYNFNSL
+282 QGTYHFNSAQSTFENSNFNQGAYNFN
-291 QSTFNNSTF
+291 
-300 NQGTYNFTDNT
+300 DNA

-326 TSKVSFS
+326 TSRVSFS
-333 GANTLNSS
+333 GINTLNSS

-350 VSFGSGAV
+350 VSFNPGAI
-358 FNLNQTLNANQT
+358 FNLNQTLNNNQT
-370 YDILTTNGT
+370 YDILTTNGA

-411 DVTFDINGQDETL
+411 DVTFDIDGQDETL
-424 QETFS
+424 QETF
-429 NKSIT
+429 NNQSII
-434 TQFLGDDLQA
+434 TQFLGDNLQQQA
-444 KAKATYQQDLNNSQ
+444 QQTYQEDLTNSKN
-458 SALSN
+458 ALSG
-463 ATNDNKIASADTGYT
+463 ATSDNTIASNDTGYT
-478 NNQNTTIKQDAQNL
+478 
-492 EHTSQQI
+492 
-499 AKDEQAL
+499 
-506 QGDLNKLK
+506 
-514 QLANSSFNEQAFNQA
+514 
-529 QSKEQQDEQTLQN
+529 QSK
-542 EENTFSS
+542 
-549 EQEGL
+549 
-554 EKALA
+554 
-559 NAKEQQEQQQAQ
+559 
-571 ATYQQDLNNSQSAL
+571 
-585 SNATNDNKIASADT
+585 NATILK
-599 DYTKNQNTAI
+599 
-609 KQDAQNLENTSQ
+609 DAQNLENTNQKIQ
-621 QITQDQKDLEQ
+621 QDEQDLEKDLENV
-632 DLDKLQQ
+632 KQ
-639 LANSKTGFNEQ
+639 LANSTTGFNEQ
-650 AFNQAQSTEQQDE
+650 AFNQAQKQEQQDE
-663 QTLQNEEETFSSE
+663 QTLQNDENAFNTKQDSLNKAIQQAQAQQQKQEQAQAQKTYQEDVNNSQNALNDVTSDNTIANNDTSYTQSKNATVAKDAQNLENTNQTIQQDEQDLEKDLVQIQQLANSTTGFNEQAFNQAQKQEQQDLKTLQSEENAFNTE
-676 QEGLEKALAN
+676 QEGLEQAIAN
-686 AKHTSPTPTKHTAQ
+686 AKHVSPTPNPTPSPTPTPTKHTGP
-700 NNPPNKVSPPTQ
+700 NTPPSQVPPTPPTQ
-712 NLPTTNVWNG
+712 NPPAENVWNG
-722 VYNFQNQTYS
+722 VYWLQNKTYS
-732 KKGIYYIDPNLS
+732 NKGIYYIDPNLS

-749 SGNTLSTYGYLDWF
+749 SGNTLSTYTANLLGRSF
-763 TLKNKFSV
+763 GV

-780 GNNTESA
+780 GNNA
-787 NTKGLI
+787 
-793 WIGDDKGLVYYNTG
+793 
-807 TFNAA
+807 
-812 NIYLTS
+812 
-818 NLKTGNGFSGEGA
+818 
-831 TLNFNA
+831 
-837 TNRITINQASFDNS
+837 
-851 DAGAQH
+851 
-857 SYMNFKGSNINVSGS
+857 
-872 SFTDD
+872 
-877 TNGGFSFSGNNNNS
+877 
-891 AISFNKTK
+891 
-899 FNQGTYNFT
+899 
-908 NSANLSFNNSNFN
+908 
-921 QSTYNFNSLQST
+921 
-933 FNNSTFNQ
+933 
-941 GTYNF
+941 
-946 TDNTSFN
+946 
-953 NDTFNQGTYNFNTS
+953 
-967 KVSFS
+967 
-972 GANTL
+972 
-977 NSSSPFAS
+977 
-985 LKGSVSF
+985 
-992 GSGAVFNLNQTLNA
+992 
-1006 NQTYDI
+1006 
-1012 LTTNGTI
+1012 
-1019 QYGVYQSYLWDLINY
+1019 
-1034 KGDKAI
+1034 
-1040 SHVEVGNN
+1040 
-1048 TYDVTFDING
+1048 
-1058 QDETLQETFS
+1058 
-1068 NKSITTQFLGDDLQ
+1068 
-1082 AKAKATYQQD
+1082 
-1092 LNNSQSALSNA
+1092 
-1103 TNDNKIASADTGY
+1103 
-1116 TNNQNT
+1116 
-1122 TIKQDAQNLE
+1122 
-1132 HTSQQIAKDEQA
+1132 
-1144 LQGDLN
+1144 
-1150 KLKQLANSSFNEQA
+1150 
-1164 FNQAQS
+1164 
-1170 KEQQD
+1170 
-1175 EQTLQNEEE
+1175 
-1184 TFSSEQEG
+1184 
-1192 LEKALANAKPAS
+1192 
-1204 PTPTP
+1204 
-1209 TPTPTPSPT
+1209 
-1218 PNPTP
+1218 
-1223 TKHTAPNKVP
+1223 
-1233 PTPPTQNLPTTNV
+1233 
-1246 WNGVYWL
+1246 
-1253 QNQTYS
+1253 
-1259 QKGVYYIDPNLSGQS
+1259 
-1274 GQSANTLSTYTAN
+1274 
-1287 LLGRSFGVNIQNGTL
+1287 
-1302 IIGNNTESVNDNGL
+1302 ESVNDNGL
-1316 IWIGHGGFGYIIG
+1316 IWIGHGGFGYITG

-1337 LTNNFKTGEGVSG
+1337 LTNNFKTGEGVSN

-1361 ASDNITMDGLNY
+1361 ASDNITMNGLNY
-1373 NDAETVTKM
+1373 NNAETVTKM

-1388 QHSYATFDA
+1388 QHSYTTFDA
-1397 TNNISVTNSSFSDM
+1397 TNNISVTDSNFSDM

-1417 FNAKNISFSNASFS
+1417 FSAKNISFSNASFS
-1431 GFTNPGGSSVI
+1431 GFTNPGGSSTI
-1442 SANAANSLSF
+1442 SANATNSLSF
-1452 NNSRLNGGAVYNLW
+1452 IDSRLNGGAVYNLQ

-1521 ANITLGNKSQTA
+1521 ANITLGNKSQAA

-1555 ASGASA
+1555 ANGASA

-1573 SQATFNSLFFNGAT
+1573 SQATFNGLFFNGGT

-1616 SVSNASSLNANINFQ
+1616 NANNTSSLNANINFQ
-1631 GASQATFGGN
+1631 GASQADFGGN
-1641 TTIDAASFNFDSA
+1641 TTIDTASFNFDSA
-1654 SSLSFNNLTANGAL
+1654 SSLNFNNLTANGAL

-1677 SKALMSVSGQ
+1677 TKALMSVSGQ

-1734 LFYGMKIQ
+1734 LFYGMKVQ

-1835 KGSQTPQTPGTYS
+1835 KGSQTPQAPGTYS
-1848 PFNQPLN
+1848 PFNQPLS

-1860 NKGFSSGNL
+1860 NKGFSSENL

-1884 EMIETN
+1884 EMIESN
-1890 QLDNITS
+1890 QLDNITN

-1904 LDRIKITPAQ
+1904 LDKIKITQAQ

-1929 NQTFSNGNLV
+1929 NQTFNNGNLV

-1944 DHVTNSTSSIW
+1944 DNVTNSTSSIW

-2003 YITGTLGSGNAF
+2003 YITGTIGSGNAF

-2020 ADITFQSANNL
+2020 ADVTFQSANNL

-2080 GLGNFVE
+2080 GLGNFIE
-2087 NALIPLSKELPS
+2087 NALSPLSKELPA
-2099 SLQNE
+2099 SLQDE

-2111 QNNLDNLLNNSGV
+2111 QNNLDDLLNNSGV
-2124 MNAIQNI
+2124 MNEIQNI
-2131 ISKKLSIFGNFVTPS
+2131 ISQKLSIFGNFVTPS

-2168 FIGGYMDASEL
+2168 FIGGYIDASEL
-2179 SSILSVILKDI
+2179 SSILGVILKDI

-2205 NDLLDE
+2205 NDLLNE

-2223 QGLVSN
+2223 QGLVSD
-2229 IINNIISQGGLS
+2229 IINNVISQGGLS
-2241 GIYNQ
+2241 GVYNQ
-2246 GLGSVLPPS
+2246 GLGSVLPLS

-2377 TKNSSSTNSSVTP
+2377 TKNSSSVNSSVTP
-2390 TNESLSVRAN
+2390 TNETLSVRAN
-2400 NFTFLGVIASNGAID
+2400 NFTFLGAIASNGAID
-2415 LSQVKN
+2415 LSQVTN

-2443 ANAFNN
+2443 TNAFNN
-2449 ASNSTANINGDFTL
+2449 ASNSTSDINGNFTL

-2494 SVSHAIINAQGI
+2494 SVSHAIINTQGT
-2506 ATIMTNYN
+2506 ATIMANN
-2514 NPLIQFNTSSKETG
+2514 NPLIQFNASSKEVGT
-2528 AYTLI
+2528 YTLI
-2533 DSAKAIYYGYNDQ
+2533 DSAKAIYYGYNNQ

-2555 YLKLYTLININ
+2555 YLKLYALIDIN
-2566 GKHMVMTD
+2566 GKRMVMTD

-2582 AVSIKDGGLIVGFK
+2582 AVSVKDGGLVVGFK

-2613 IAVSNAPIN
+2613 IAVSNDPIN

-2637 GIQGVDSIEQ
+2637 GVQSVDSIDQ
-2647 AGGTQAINWLNKI
+2647 AGGNQAINWLNKI

-2730 ASADFH
+2730 ARSDFL

-2782 NGGTG
+2782 SGGTG

-2828 NMGVYSRAFI
+2828 NVGVYSRAFI

-2870 SYRYNTWTTDAKIN
+2870 SYRYDTWTTDAKIN

-2901 IGLAYYYIGMSGLR
+2901 VGLSYYYIGLSGLR

>member
-1 MAFKKAGLISKFISK
+1 MAFKKARLISRFISK

-31 NPILKRE
+31 NQILKCE

-47 KSIKKPFNKNKS
+47 KSIEKPFNKNKS

-73 LPHLRAS
+73 LSHLRAN
-80 ECRYWSWWSGYH
+80 ECTYWSWSTWSYH
-92 DKIESGS
+92 DNIESGP

-112 TQGSGTYYLN
+112 AQGSGTYYLN

-137 FNNGT
+137 FNGGT
-142 LNVGGNIRFGGTGV
+142 LNVGGNIRFGGTGI
-156 NGVNVG
+156 NGGDVG
-162 YITGTYDAQTINFNS
+162 YITGTYDAANIYLTS
-177 SRITTGNSLSDG
+177 HLKTGNSYADG

-200 RITINQASFDNSD
+200 NLTINQASLDNSD
-213 AGAQHSYMNFK
+213 AGTQKSYMNFK
-224 GSNINVSGSSFTDDT
+224 GSNIKVSGSSFKDDT
-239 NGGFSFSG
+239 DGGFNFSG
-247 NNNNSAISFNKT
+247 NSNNSTISFNQT
-259 KFNQGTYNFTN
+259 SFNQGTYNFSN
-270 SANLSFNNSNFN
+270 SASSSFDNSSFN
-282 QSTYNFNSL
+282 QGTYHFNSA
-291 QSTFNNSTF
+291 QSTFENSNF
-300 NQGTYNFTDNT
+300 NQGTYNFNDNT

-318 NQGTYNFN
+318 NQGIYSFN
-326 TSKVSFS
+326 TSKVSFL
-333 GANTLNSS
+333 GINTLNSS

-350 VSFGSGAV
+350 VSFGSDAI
-358 FNLNQTLNANQT
+358 FNLNQTLNSNQT
-370 YDILTTNGT
+370 YDILTTNGA

-401 SHVEVGNNTY
+401 SHVGVGNNTY

-424 QETFS
+424 QETF
-429 NKSIT
+429 NNQSII
-434 TQFLGDDLQA
+434 TQFLGDDLQQQA
-444 KAKATYQQDLNNSQ
+444 QKTYQEDVAHSQNALNNVTSDNTIANNDTSYTQ
-458 SALSN
+458 SKN
-463 ATNDNKIASADTGYT
+463 PTIA
-478 NNQNTTIKQDAQNL
+478 KDAQGL
-492 EHTSQQI
+492 ENTNQQI
-499 AKDEQAL
+499 AQDEQAL
-506 QGDLNKLK
+506 QGDLDKLK
-514 QLANSSFNEQAFNQA
+514 QLANSTTGFNEQAFNQV

-542 EENTFSS
+542 EEKTFNA

-554 EKALA
+554 KQAIQQA
-559 NAKEQQEQQQAQ
+559 QAQQQKQEQQQAQ
-571 ATYQQDLNNSQSAL
+571 QTYQEDVTNSQTALNN
-585 SNATNDNKIASADT
+585 ATSDNKIASNDT
-599 DYTKNQNTAI
+599 SYTQSKNTTVA
-609 KQDAQNLENTSQ
+609 KDAQGLENTNQ
-621 QITQDQKDLEQ
+621 QIAQDEQ
-632 DLDKLQQ
+632 ALQGDLDKLKQ
-639 LANSKTGFNEQ
+639 LANSTTGFSEQ
-650 AFNQAQSTEQQDE
+650 AFNQAQDKEQQDE
-663 QTLQNEEETFSSE
+663 QTLQNDENAFNTE
-676 QEGLEKALAN
+676 QEGLKQAIAN
-686 AKHTSPTPTKHTAQ
+686 AKPTSPTPSPTPTPTKHTAP
-700 NNPPNKVSPPTQ
+700 NTPPSQVPPTPPTQ

-722 VYNFQNQTYS
+722 VYNLQNQTYS
-732 KKGIYYIDPNLS
+732 QKGIYYIDPNLS

-749 SGNTLSTYGYLDWF
+749 SGNTLSTY
-763 TLKNKFSV
+763 
-771 NANNGTLII
+771 
-780 GNNTESA
+780 
-787 NTKGLI
+787 
-793 WIGDDKGLVYYNTG
+793 
-807 TFNAA
+807 
-812 NIYLTS
+812 
-818 NLKTGNGFSGEGA
+818 
-831 TLNFNA
+831 
-837 TNRITINQASFDNS
+837 
-851 DAGAQH
+851 
-857 SYMNFKGSNINVSGS
+857 
-872 SFTDD
+872 
-877 TNGGFSFSGNNNNS
+877 
-891 AISFNKTK
+891 
-899 FNQGTYNFT
+899 
-908 NSANLSFNNSNFN
+908 
-921 QSTYNFNSLQST
+921 
-933 FNNSTFNQ
+933 
-941 GTYNF
+941 
-946 TDNTSFN
+946 
-953 NDTFNQGTYNFNTS
+953 
-967 KVSFS
+967 
-972 GANTL
+972 
-977 NSSSPFAS
+977 
-985 LKGSVSF
+985 
-992 GSGAVFNLNQTLNA
+992 
-1006 NQTYDI
+1006 
-1012 LTTNGTI
+1012 
-1019 QYGVYQSYLWDLINY
+1019 
-1034 KGDKAI
+1034 
-1040 SHVEVGNN
+1040 
-1048 TYDVTFDING
+1048 
-1058 QDETLQETFS
+1058 
-1068 NKSITTQFLGDDLQ
+1068 
-1082 AKAKATYQQD
+1082 
-1092 LNNSQSALSNA
+1092 
-1103 TNDNKIASADTGY
+1103 
-1116 TNNQNT
+1116 
-1122 TIKQDAQNLE
+1122 
-1132 HTSQQIAKDEQA
+1132 
-1144 LQGDLN
+1144 
-1150 KLKQLANSSFNEQA
+1150 
-1164 FNQAQS
+1164 
-1170 KEQQD
+1170 
-1175 EQTLQNEEE
+1175 
-1184 TFSSEQEG
+1184 
-1192 LEKALANAKPAS
+1192 
-1204 PTPTP
+1204 
-1209 TPTPTPSPT
+1209 
-1218 PNPTP
+1218 
-1223 TKHTAPNKVP
+1223 
-1233 PTPPTQNLPTTNV
+1233 
-1246 WNGVYWL
+1246 
-1253 QNQTYS
+1253 
-1259 QKGVYYIDPNLSGQS
+1259 
-1274 GQSANTLSTYTAN
+1274 TAN
-1287 LLGRSFGVNIQNGTL
+1287 LFGRSFGVNIQNGTL

-1316 IWIGHGGFGYIIG
+1316 IWIGHGGFGYITG
-1329 TFNAANIY
+1329 TFSAANIY
-1337 LTNNFKTGEGVSG
+1337 LTNNFKTGEGVSN

-1388 QHSYATFDA
+1388 QHSYAAFDA
-1397 TNNISVTNSSFSDM
+1397 LNNISVTNSSFSDM

-1417 FNAKNISFSNASFS
+1417 FTAKNISFSNASFS

-1442 SANAANSLSF
+1442 SANASNSLSF
-1452 NNSRLNGGAVYNLW
+1452 INSRLNGGAVYNLQ

-1509 LNFNGDTTLQNN
+1509 LNFNDDTTLQNN
-1521 ANITLGNKSQTA
+1521 ANITLGNKSQVA

-1555 ASGASA
+1555 ANGASA

-1573 SQATFNSLFFNGAT
+1573 SQAAFNSLFFNGGT
-1587 LSLNANSKLN
+1587 LSLNASSKLN

-1616 SVSNASSLNANINFQ
+1616 SANNTSSLNANINFQ
-1631 GASQATFGGN
+1631 GASQADFGGN
-1641 TTIDAASFNFDSA
+1641 TTIDTASFNFDSA

-1677 SKALMSVSGQ
+1677 TKALMNVSGQ

-1742 NATYSDNNNI
+1742 NAAYSDNNNI

-1772 NGDLTIEVLNNPNS
+1772 NGDLTIEALNNPNS

-1793 IAPELYNYQAS
+1793 IAPELYNYQVS

-1848 PFNQPLN
+1848 PFNQPLS

-1860 NKGFSSGNL
+1860 NKGFSSENL

-1884 EMIETN
+1884 EMIESN
-1890 QLDNITS
+1890 QLDNITN

-1904 LDRIKITPAQ
+1904 LDKIKITQAQ

-1939 IGATQ
+1939 IGTTQ
-1944 DHVTNSTSSIW
+1944 DNVTNSTSSIW

-2003 YITGTLGSGNAF
+2003 YITGTIGSGNAF

-2020 ADITFQSANNL
+2020 ADVTFQSTNNL

-2051 QEGIDKIFN
+2051 QKGIDKIFN
-2060 QGNLANVLSQMAM
+2060 QGNLANVLSQVAM

-2080 GLGNFVE
+2080 GLGNFIE
-2087 NALIPLSKELPS
+2087 NALSPLSKELPA
-2099 SLQNE
+2099 SLQDE

-2111 QNNLDNLLNNSGV
+2111 QNNLDDLLNNSGV

-2168 FIGGYMDASEL
+2168 FIGGYIDASEL
-2179 SSILSVILKDI
+2179 SSILSVVLKDI

-2205 NDLLDE
+2205 NDLLNE
-2211 FLGQDVVKKLES
+2211 FLGQDVVKNLES
-2223 QGLVSN
+2223 QGLVNN

-2241 GIYNQ
+2241 GVYNQ

-2365 GEICINL
+2365 GEICVNL

-2400 NFTFLGVIASNGAID
+2400 NFTFLGAIASNGAID

-2421 NSVIGTLNLNEN
+2421 NSVIGTLNLNES

-2443 ANAFNN
+2443 TNAFNN
-2449 ASNSTANINGDFTL
+2449 ASNSTANINGNFTL

-2494 SVSHAIINAQGI
+2494 SVSHAIINAQGN
-2506 ATIMTNYN
+2506 ATIMANNN
-2514 NPLIQFNTSSKETG
+2514 NPLIQFNTSSKEAGT
-2528 AYTLI
+2528 YTLI
-2533 DSAKAIYYGYNDQ
+2533 DSAKAIYYGYNNQ

-2555 YLKLYTLININ
+2555 YLKLYTLIDIN
-2566 GKHMVMTD
+2566 GKHMVMSD

-2582 AVSIKDGGLIVGFK
+2582 AVNIKDGGLVVGFK

-2613 IAVSNAPIN
+2613 IAVSNDPIN

-2637 GIQGVDSIEQ
+2637 GVQSVDSIDQ
-2647 AGGTQAINWLNKI
+2647 AGGNQAIDWLNKI

-2692 LEVIANPNFK
+2692 LEVIANPDFK

-2870 SYRYNTWTTDAKIN
+2870 SYKYDTWTTDAKIN

-2901 IGLAYYYIGMSGLR
+2901 VGLAYYYIGLSGLR

>member
-1 MAFKKAGLISKFISK
+1 MAFKKARLISNFISK
-16 GSFKLNKISKKIFKL
+16 GSFLNKISKKIFKL
-31 NPILKRE
+31 NQILKRE
-38 KPLKRHKKT
+38 KPLKCHKKT
-47 KSIKKPFNKNKS
+47 KSVKKPFNKNKS

-73 LPHLRAS
+73 LSHLRAS
-80 ECRYWSWWSGYH
+80 ECRYWSWSSWGYH
-92 DKIESGS
+92 DNIESGS
-99 NSPTHNSYCLFSS
+99 NSPTHNSYCLFNSA
-112 TQGSGTYYLN
+112 QGSGTYYLN

-142 LNVGGNIRFGGTGV
+142 LDVGGNIRFGGTGV
-156 NGVNVG
+156 NGGNVG

-177 SRITTGNSLSDG
+177 SRITTGNSFSTG

-200 RITINQASFDNSD
+200 HITIDQASFDNGD
-213 AGAQHSYMNFK
+213 AGTQHSYMNFS
-224 GSNINVSGSSFTDDT
+224 GSNINVSASSFTDDT

-247 NNNNSAISFNKT
+247 NGANSNLSFNKT
-259 KFNQGTYNFTN
+259 NFNQGTYKFTN
-270 SANLSFNNSNFN
+270 SANLNFNNSAFN
-282 QSTYNFNSL
+282 QGTYNFNSL
-291 QSTFNNSTF
+291 QSVFENSNF
-300 NQGTYNFTDNT
+300 NQGTYSFTDNT
-311 SFNNDTF
+311 GLNFNNDTF
-318 NQGTYNFN
+318 NQGTYSFN
-326 TSKVSFS
+326 TNKVSFS

-350 VSFGSGAV
+350 VSFGSGAI
-358 FNLNQTLNANQT
+358 FNLNQTLNTNQT
-370 YDILTTNGT
+370 YDILTTNKT

-401 SHVEVGNNTY
+401 SHVEVGSNTY

-424 QETFS
+424 QETF
-429 NKSIT
+429 NNQSIT

-444 KAKATYQQDLNNSQ
+444 KAKATYQQDLSNSQ
-458 SALSN
+458 TALNN
-463 ATNDNKIASADTGYT
+463 ATSDNKIASNDTGYT
-478 NNQNTTIKQDAQNL
+478 NNQNTTIKKDAQ
-492 EHTSQQI
+492 S
-499 AKDEQAL
+499 
-506 QGDLNKLK
+506 
-514 QLANSSFNEQAFNQA
+514 
-529 QSKEQQDEQTLQN
+529 
-542 EENTFSS
+542 
-549 EQEGL
+549 
-554 EKALA
+554 
-559 NAKEQQEQQQAQ
+559 
-571 ATYQQDLNNSQSAL
+571 
-585 SNATNDNKIASADT
+585 
-599 DYTKNQNTAI
+599 
-609 KQDAQNLENTSQ
+609 LENTSQ
-621 QITQDQKDLEQ
+621 QIAQDQKDLEQ

-639 LANSKTGFNEQ
+639 LANAPTGFNQQ
-650 AFNQAQSTEQQDE
+650 AFNQAQSTEQQDL
-663 QTLQNEEETFSSE
+663 QTLQENENTFNSE
-676 QEGLEKALAN
+676 QEGLKQAIAN
-686 AKHTSPTPTKHTAQ
+686 AKPTSPTPSPTPTPTKHTA
-700 NNPPNKVSPPTQ
+700 PN
-712 NLPTTNVWNG
+712 
-722 VYNFQNQTYS
+722 
-732 KKGIYYIDPNLS
+732 
-744 GQSGQ
+744 
-749 SGNTLSTYGYLDWF
+749 
-763 TLKNKFSV
+763 
-771 NANNGTLII
+771 
-780 GNNTESA
+780 
-787 NTKGLI
+787 
-793 WIGDDKGLVYYNTG
+793 
-807 TFNAA
+807 
-812 NIYLTS
+812 
-818 NLKTGNGFSGEGA
+818 
-831 TLNFNA
+831 
-837 TNRITINQASFDNS
+837 
-851 DAGAQH
+851 
-857 SYMNFKGSNINVSGS
+857 
-872 SFTDD
+872 
-877 TNGGFSFSGNNNNS
+877 
-891 AISFNKTK
+891 
-899 FNQGTYNFT
+899 
-908 NSANLSFNNSNFN
+908 
-921 QSTYNFNSLQST
+921 
-933 FNNSTFNQ
+933 
-941 GTYNF
+941 
-946 TDNTSFN
+946 
-953 NDTFNQGTYNFNTS
+953 
-967 KVSFS
+967 
-972 GANTL
+972 
-977 NSSSPFAS
+977 
-985 LKGSVSF
+985 
-992 GSGAVFNLNQTLNA
+992 
-1006 NQTYDI
+1006 
-1012 LTTNGTI
+1012 
-1019 QYGVYQSYLWDLINY
+1019 
-1034 KGDKAI
+1034 
-1040 SHVEVGNN
+1040 
-1048 TYDVTFDING
+1048 
-1058 QDETLQETFS
+1058 
-1068 NKSITTQFLGDDLQ
+1068 
-1082 AKAKATYQQD
+1082 
-1092 LNNSQSALSNA
+1092 
-1103 TNDNKIASADTGY
+1103 
-1116 TNNQNT
+1116 
-1122 TIKQDAQNLE
+1122 
-1132 HTSQQIAKDEQA
+1132 
-1144 LQGDLN
+1144 
-1150 KLKQLANSSFNEQA
+1150 
-1164 FNQAQS
+1164 
-1170 KEQQD
+1170 
-1175 EQTLQNEEE
+1175 
-1184 TFSSEQEG
+1184 
-1192 LEKALANAKPAS
+1192 
-1204 PTPTP
+1204 TP
-1209 TPTPTPSPT
+1209 
-1218 PNPTP
+1218 
-1223 TKHTAPNKVP
+1223 PNKVP

-1246 WNGVYWL
+1246 WSGVYWL

-1274 GQSANTLSTYTAN
+1274 GQSGNTLSTYTAN

-1316 IWIGHGGFGYIIG
+1316 IWIGHGGFGYITG

-1388 QHSYATFDA
+1388 QHSYAAFDA

-1521 ANITLGNKSQTA
+1521 ANITLGNKSQAA

-1555 ASGASA
+1555 ANGSSA

-1573 SQATFNSLFFNGAT
+1573 SQATFNSLFFNGGI

-1616 SVSNASSLNANINFQ
+1616 SANNTSSLNANINFQ
-1631 GASQATFGGN
+1631 GASQANFGGN
-1641 TTIDAASFNFDSA
+1641 TTIDTASFNFDST

-1677 SKALMSVSGQ
+1677 NKALMSVSGQ

-1835 KGSQTPQTPGTYS
+1835 EGSQTPQTPGTYS

-1884 EMIETN
+1884 EMIESN

-1904 LDRIKITPAQ
+1904 LDKIKITPAQ

-1944 DHVTNSTSSIW
+1944 DNVTNSTSSIW

-2003 YITGTLGSGNAF
+2003 YITGTLGSANAF

-2020 ADITFQSANNL
+2020 ADVTFQSANNL

-2060 QGNLANVLSQMAM
+2060 QGNLANVLSQVAM

-2087 NALIPLSKELPS
+2087 NALIPLSKELS
-2099 SLQNE
+2099 ASLQNE

-2195 SLQKDIGVVA
+2195 SLQKDIDVVA
-2205 NDLLDE
+2205 NDLLNE
-2211 FLGQDVVKKLES
+2211 FLGQDVIKKLES

-2241 GIYNQ
+2241 GVYNQ

-2400 NFTFLGVIASNGAID
+2400 DFTFLGTIASNGAID

-2421 NSVIGTLNLNEN
+2421 NSIIGMLNLNEN

-2443 ANAFNN
+2443 TNAFNN
-2449 ASNSTANINGDFTL
+2449 ASNSTANINGNFTL

-2494 SVSHAIINAQGI
+2494 SASHAIINAQGT
-2506 ATIMTNYN
+2506 ATIMANNN
-2514 NPLIQFNTSSKETG
+2514 NPLIQFNTFSKETG
-2528 AYTLI
+2528 TYTLI

-2546 ITGGSSLDN
+2546 ITGGNSLDN
-2555 YLKLYTLININ
+2555 YLKLYTLIDIN
-2566 GKHMVMTD
+2566 GKHMVMSN

-2582 AVSIKDGGLIVGFK
+2582 AVNIKDGGLIVGFK

-2613 IAVSNAPIN
+2613 IAVSNDPIN

-2637 GIQGVDSIEQ
+2637 GTQGVDSIDQ

-2692 LEVIANPNFK
+2692 LEVIANPDFK

-2787 TLYGINV
+2787 TLYGINI

-2870 SYRYNTWTTDAKIN
+2870 SYKYNTWTTDAKIN

-2901 IGLAYYYIGMSGLR
+2901 IGLAYYYIGLSGLR

-2985 YRDGGRYNTFASII
+2985 YRDGARYNTFASII

-3010 YVNAGIGARFGL
+3010 YVNASIGARFGL

>member
-1 MAFKKAGLISKFISK
+1 MAFKKVRLISRFISK

-31 NPILKRE
+31 NQILKCE
-38 KPLKRHKKT
+38 KPLKRHEKT

-59 FLKASVLLIGALGG
+59 FLKVSVLLIGALGG
-73 LPHLRAS
+73 LSHLRAN
-80 ECRYWSWWSGYH
+80 ECTYWSWSSWSYQ
-92 DKIESGS
+92 DNIESGS

-112 TQGSGTYYLN
+112 AQGSGTYYLN

-142 LNVGGNIRFGGTGV
+142 LNVGGNIRFGGTGI
-156 NGVNVG
+156 NGGDVG
-162 YITGTYDAQTINFNS
+162 YITGTYDAANIYLTS
-177 SRITTGNSLSDG
+177 HLTTGNSYADG
-189 GGATLNFNATN
+189 GGATLNFNAAN
-200 RITINQASFDNSD
+200 NITINQASFDNSD
-213 AGAQHSYMNFK
+213 AGTQKSYMNFK

-239 NGGFSFSG
+239 DGGFSFSG
-247 NNNNSAISFNKT
+247 NNNNSVISFNQT
-259 KFNQGTYNFTN
+259 SFNQGTYNFSN
-270 SANLSFNNSNFN
+270 SASSSFGNSN
-282 QSTYNFNSL
+282 
-291 QSTFNNSTF
+291 F
-300 NQGTYNFTDNT
+300 NQGTYNFNSAQSAFQNSNFNQGTYNFNGNA

-318 NQGTYNFN
+318 NQGTYDFN

-350 VSFGSGAV
+350 VSFGSDAI
-358 FNLNQTLNANQT
+358 FNLNQTLNSNQT
-370 YDILTTNGT
+370 YDILTTNGA

-401 SHVEVGNNTY
+401 SHVGVGNNTY

-424 QETFS
+424 QETF
-429 NKSIT
+429 NKQSII

-444 KAKATYQQDLNNSQ
+444 KAQQTYQEDVAHSQNALNNVTS
-458 SALSN
+458 
-463 ATNDNKIASADTGYT
+463 DNKIASNDTSYT
-478 NNQNTTIKQDAQNL
+478 QSKNTTIAKDAQNL
-492 EHTSQQI
+492 ENTNQEIQQ
-499 AKDEQAL
+499 DEQAL
-506 QGDLNKLK
+506 QGDLDKLK
-514 QLANSSFNEQAFNQA
+514 
-529 QSKEQQDEQTLQN
+529 
-542 EENTFSS
+542 
-549 EQEGL
+549 
-554 EKALA
+554 
-559 NAKEQQEQQQAQ
+559 
-571 ATYQQDLNNSQSAL
+571 
-585 SNATNDNKIASADT
+585 
-599 DYTKNQNTAI
+599 
-609 KQDAQNLENTSQ
+609 
-621 QITQDQKDLEQ
+621 
-632 DLDKLQQ
+632 Q

-650 AFNQAQSTEQQDE
+650 AFNQAQKQEQQDE
-663 QTLQNEEETFSSE
+663 QTLQNKEKTFNAE
-676 QEGLEKALAN
+676 QEGLEQAIAN
-686 AKHTSPTPTKHTAQ
+686 AKHANPTPSHAPTPTKHTAQ
-700 NNPPNKVSPPTQ
+700 NTPPSQVPPTPPTQ
-712 NLPTTNVWNG
+712 NPPAESVWSG
-722 VYNFQNQTYS
+722 VYWLQNQTYS
-732 KKGIYYIDPNLS
+732 NKGVYYIDPNLS

-749 SGNTLSTYGYLDWF
+749 SGNTLSTY
-763 TLKNKFSV
+763 
-771 NANNGTLII
+771 
-780 GNNTESA
+780 
-787 NTKGLI
+787 
-793 WIGDDKGLVYYNTG
+793 
-807 TFNAA
+807 
-812 NIYLTS
+812 
-818 NLKTGNGFSGEGA
+818 
-831 TLNFNA
+831 
-837 TNRITINQASFDNS
+837 
-851 DAGAQH
+851 
-857 SYMNFKGSNINVSGS
+857 
-872 SFTDD
+872 
-877 TNGGFSFSGNNNNS
+877 
-891 AISFNKTK
+891 
-899 FNQGTYNFT
+899 
-908 NSANLSFNNSNFN
+908 
-921 QSTYNFNSLQST
+921 
-933 FNNSTFNQ
+933 
-941 GTYNF
+941 
-946 TDNTSFN
+946 
-953 NDTFNQGTYNFNTS
+953 
-967 KVSFS
+967 
-972 GANTL
+972 
-977 NSSSPFAS
+977 
-985 LKGSVSF
+985 
-992 GSGAVFNLNQTLNA
+992 
-1006 NQTYDI
+1006 
-1012 LTTNGTI
+1012 
-1019 QYGVYQSYLWDLINY
+1019 
-1034 KGDKAI
+1034 
-1040 SHVEVGNN
+1040 
-1048 TYDVTFDING
+1048 
-1058 QDETLQETFS
+1058 
-1068 NKSITTQFLGDDLQ
+1068 
-1082 AKAKATYQQD
+1082 
-1092 LNNSQSALSNA
+1092 
-1103 TNDNKIASADTGY
+1103 
-1116 TNNQNT
+1116 
-1122 TIKQDAQNLE
+1122 
-1132 HTSQQIAKDEQA
+1132 
-1144 LQGDLN
+1144 
-1150 KLKQLANSSFNEQA
+1150 
-1164 FNQAQS
+1164 
-1170 KEQQD
+1170 
-1175 EQTLQNEEE
+1175 
-1184 TFSSEQEG
+1184 
-1192 LEKALANAKPAS
+1192 
-1204 PTPTP
+1204 
-1209 TPTPTPSPT
+1209 
-1218 PNPTP
+1218 
-1223 TKHTAPNKVP
+1223 
-1233 PTPPTQNLPTTNV
+1233 
-1246 WNGVYWL
+1246 
-1253 QNQTYS
+1253 
-1259 QKGVYYIDPNLSGQS
+1259 
-1274 GQSANTLSTYTAN
+1274 TAN
-1287 LLGRSFGVNIQNGTL
+1287 LLGRSFGVNTQNGTL
-1302 IIGNNTESVNDNGL
+1302 IIGNDTESVNDNGL
-1316 IWIGHGGFGYIIG
+1316 IWIGHGGFGYITG

-1337 LTNNFKTGEGVSG
+1337 LTNNFKTGEGVSN

-1388 QHSYATFDA
+1388 QHSYAAFDA
-1397 TNNISVTNSSFSDM
+1397 LNNISVTNSSFSDM

-1417 FNAKNISFSNASFS
+1417 FSAKNISFSNASFS
-1431 GFTNPGGSSVI
+1431 GFTNPGGSSTI
-1442 SANAANSLSF
+1442 SANASNSLSF
-1452 NNSRLNGGAVYNLW
+1452 INSRLNGGAIYNLQ

-1497 GNTSFTLSSQSL
+1497 GNTNFTLSSQSL

-1521 ANITLGNKSQTA
+1521 ANITLGNKSQAT

-1555 ASGASA
+1555 ANGASA

-1573 SQATFNSLFFNGAT
+1573 SQATFNSLFFNGGT
-1587 LSLNANSKLN
+1587 LSLNASSKLN

-1616 SVSNASSLNANINFQ
+1616 SASNTSSLNANINFQ
-1631 GASQATFGGN
+1631 GASQADFGGN
-1641 TTIDAASFNFDSA
+1641 TTIDTASFNFDSA
-1654 SSLSFNNLTANGAL
+1654 SSLNFNNLTANGAL

-1677 SKALMSVSGQ
+1677 AKALMSVSGQ

-1742 NATYSDNNNI
+1742 NATYSDSNNI

-1835 KGSQTPQTPGTYS
+1835 KGSQTPQSPGTYS

-1860 NKGFSSGNL
+1860 NKGFSSENL

-1884 EMIETN
+1884 EMIESN
-1890 QLDNITS
+1890 QLDNITN

-1904 LDRIKITPAQ
+1904 LDKIKITQAQ

-1929 NQTFSNGNLV
+1929 NQTFSNGNLI

-1944 DHVTNSTSSIW
+1944 DNVTNSTSSIW

-1986 TSPYLGYINAD
+1986 TSPYLGYINAN

-2003 YITGTLGSGNAF
+2003 YITGTLGSANAF

-2020 ADITFQSANNL
+2020 ADVTFQSANNL

-2060 QGNLANVLSQMAM
+2060 QGNLANVLSQVAM

-2080 GLGNFVE
+2080 GLGNFIE
-2087 NALIPLSKELPS
+2087 NALSPLSKELPT
-2099 SLQNE
+2099 SLQDE

-2111 QNNLDNLLNNSGV
+2111 QNNLDDLLNNSGV
-2124 MNAIQNI
+2124 MNEIQNI

-2168 FIGGYMDASEL
+2168 FIGGYIDASEI

-2190 TNPPT
+2190 TNPPAN
-2195 SLQKDIGVVA
+2195 LQKDIGVVA
-2205 NDLLDE
+2205 NDLLNE
-2211 FLGQDVVKKLES
+2211 FLGQDVVEKLES

-2241 GIYNQ
+2241 GVYNQ

-2292 VNNSSFSNATGGSLN
+2292 VNDSSFSNATGGSLN

-2365 GEICINL
+2365 GEICVNL

-2377 TKNSSSTNSSVTP
+2377 TKNNSSTNSSVTP

-2400 NFTFLGVIASNGAID
+2400 NFTFLGAIASNGAID
-2415 LSQVKN
+2415 LSQVTN

-2433 ATLQANNLTI
+2433 AALQANNLTI
-2443 ANAFNN
+2443 TNAFNN

-2485 GDLVFNLSH
+2485 GDLVFNISH
-2494 SVSHAIINAQGI
+2494 SVSHAIINAQGT
-2506 ATIMTNYN
+2506 ATIMANSN
-2514 NPLIQFNTSSKETG
+2514 NPLIQFNTSSKEAGT
-2528 AYTLI
+2528 YTLI
-2533 DSAKAIYYGYNDQ
+2533 DSAKAIYYGYNNQ

-2555 YLKLYTLININ
+2555 YLKLYALIDIN
-2566 GKHMVMTD
+2566 GKHMVMTN

-2582 AVSIKDGGLIVGFK
+2582 AVNIKDGGLVVGFK

-2613 IAVSNAPIN
+2613 IAVSNDPIN

-2637 GIQGVDSIEQ
+2637 GVQSVDNIDQ
-2647 AGGTQAINWLNKI
+2647 AGGNQAINWLNKI

-2669 APYYLESHST
+2669 APYYLESHSA

-2692 LEVIANPNFK
+2692 LEVIANPDFK

-2730 ASADFH
+2730 ARSDFL

-2815 FHANITQSGSSNV
+2815 FHGNITQSGSSNV
-2828 NMGVYSRAFI
+2828 NIGVYSRAFI

-2870 SYRYNTWTTDAKIN
+2870 SYKYDTWTTDAKIN

-2901 IGLAYYYIGMSGLR
+2901 VGLAYYYIGLSGLR

>member
-1 MAFKKAGLISKFISK
+1 MAFEKVGLISKFISK

-31 NPILKRE
+31 NLILKRE

-73 LPHLRAS
+73 LSHLRAS
-80 ECRYWSWWSGYH
+80 ECRYWSWSSWGYH
-92 DKIESGS
+92 DNIESGS

-112 TQGSGTYYLN
+112 AQGSGTYYLN
-122 TLTTYSAGGASFTQK
+122 TLTTYSPGGASFTQK

-156 NGVNVG
+156 TGGDVG

-177 SRITTGNSLSDG
+177 SRITTGNSFSTG
-189 GGATLNFNATN
+189 GGATLNFNAAN
-200 RITINQASFDNSD
+200 HITINQASFDNGD
-213 AGAQHSYMNFK
+213 AGTQHSYMNFS
-224 GSNINVSGSSFTDDT
+224 GSNINVSASNFTDDT

-247 NNNNSAISFNKT
+247 NGANSNLSFNKT
-259 KFNQGTYNFTN
+259 NFNQGTYKFTN
-270 SANLSFNNSNFN
+270 SANLN
-282 QSTYNFNSL
+282 
-291 QSTFNNSTF
+291 FNNSTF
-300 NQGTYNFTDNT
+300 NQGTYNFSSAQSVFENSNFNQGTYNFTDNA
-311 SFNNDTF
+311 SFNNDIF

-350 VSFGSGAV
+350 VSFGSGAI
-358 FNLNQTLNANQT
+358 FNLNQTLNTNQT

-424 QETFS
+424 QETF
-429 NKSIT
+429 NNQSIT
-434 TQFLGDDLQA
+434 TQFLGDDLQQQA
-444 KAKATYQQDLNNSQ
+444 QQTYQEDLTNSQ
-458 SALSN
+458 SALNN
-463 ATNDNKIASADTGYT
+463 AASDSKIANSDTDYT
-478 NNQNTTIKQDAQNL
+478 NNQNAT
-492 EHTSQQI
+492 I
-499 AKDEQAL
+499 AK
-506 QGDLNKLK
+506 
-514 QLANSSFNEQAFNQA
+514 
-529 QSKEQQDEQTLQN
+529 
-542 EENTFSS
+542 
-549 EQEGL
+549 
-554 EKALA
+554 
-559 NAKEQQEQQQAQ
+559 
-571 ATYQQDLNNSQSAL
+571 
-585 SNATNDNKIASADT
+585 
-599 DYTKNQNTAI
+599 
-609 KQDAQNLENTSQ
+609 DAQNLENTSQ
-621 QITQDQKDLEQ
+621 QITQDEQ
-632 DLDKLQQ
+632 ALKGDLDKLQQ
-639 LANSKTGFNEQ
+639 LANSTTGFNQQ
-650 AFNQAQSTEQQDE
+650 AFKNAQSTEQQDL
-663 QTLQNEEETFSSE
+663 QTLQGEE
-676 QEGLEKALAN
+676 K
-686 AKHTSPTPTKHTAQ
+686 
-700 NNPPNKVSPPTQ
+700 
-712 NLPTTNVWNG
+712 
-722 VYNFQNQTYS
+722 
-732 KKGIYYIDPNLS
+732 
-744 GQSGQ
+744 
-749 SGNTLSTYGYLDWF
+749 
-763 TLKNKFSV
+763 
-771 NANNGTLII
+771 
-780 GNNTESA
+780 
-787 NTKGLI
+787 
-793 WIGDDKGLVYYNTG
+793 
-807 TFNAA
+807 TFNAEQDG
-812 NIYLTS
+812 
-818 NLKTGNGFSGEGA
+818 LK
-831 TLNFNA
+831 
-837 TNRITINQASFDNS
+837 QAI
-851 DAGAQH
+851 A
-857 SYMNFKGSNINVSGS
+857 
-872 SFTDD
+872 
-877 TNGGFSFSGNNNNS
+877 
-891 AISFNKTK
+891 
-899 FNQGTYNFT
+899 
-908 NSANLSFNNSNFN
+908 
-921 QSTYNFNSLQST
+921 
-933 FNNSTFNQ
+933 
-941 GTYNF
+941 
-946 TDNTSFN
+946 
-953 NDTFNQGTYNFNTS
+953 
-967 KVSFS
+967 
-972 GANTL
+972 
-977 NSSSPFAS
+977 
-985 LKGSVSF
+985 
-992 GSGAVFNLNQTLNA
+992 NA
-1006 NQTYDI
+1006 NPT
-1012 LTTNGTI
+1012 
-1019 QYGVYQSYLWDLINY
+1019 
-1034 KGDKAI
+1034 
-1040 SHVEVGNN
+1040 
-1048 TYDVTFDING
+1048 
-1058 QDETLQETFS
+1058 
-1068 NKSITTQFLGDDLQ
+1068 
-1082 AKAKATYQQD
+1082 
-1092 LNNSQSALSNA
+1092 
-1103 TNDNKIASADTGY
+1103 
-1116 TNNQNT
+1116 
-1122 TIKQDAQNLE
+1122 
-1132 HTSQQIAKDEQA
+1132 
-1144 LQGDLN
+1144 
-1150 KLKQLANSSFNEQA
+1150 
-1164 FNQAQS
+1164 
-1170 KEQQD
+1170 
-1175 EQTLQNEEE
+1175 
-1184 TFSSEQEG
+1184 
-1192 LEKALANAKPAS
+1192 S

-1209 TPTPTPSPT
+1209 TKRTAPNTP
-1218 PNPTP
+1218 
-1223 TKHTAPNKVP
+1223 PNKVP

-1246 WNGVYWL
+1246 WNGVYSL

-1259 QKGVYYIDPNLSGQS
+1259 QKGIYYIDPNLSGQS
-1274 GQSANTLSTYTAN
+1274 GQSGNTLSTYTAN

-1316 IWIGHGGFGYIIG
+1316 IWIGHGGFGYITG

-1388 QHSYATFDA
+1388 QHSYAAFDA

-1417 FNAKNISFSNASFS
+1417 FSAKNISFSNASFS

-1442 SANAANSLSF
+1442 SVNAANSLSF

-1521 ANITLGNKSQTA
+1521 ADITLGNKSQVA

-1555 ASGASA
+1555 ANGASV

-1573 SQATFNSLFFNGAT
+1573 SQATFNSLFFNGGII
-1587 LSLNANSKLN
+1587 SLNANSKLN

-1616 SVSNASSLNANINFQ
+1616 SASNTSSLNANINFQ
-1631 GASQATFGGN
+1631 GASQANFGGN
-1641 TTIDAASFNFDSA
+1641 TTINTASFNFDSA
-1654 SSLSFNNLTANGAL
+1654 SSLGFNNLTANGAL
-1668 NFNGYAPSL
+1668 NFDGYAPSL

-1720 GITGIS
+1720 GIAGIS

-1804 KQNPTGYSYDYSD
+1804 NQNPTGYSYDYSD

-1884 EMIETN
+1884 EMIESN

-1904 LDRIKITPAQ
+1904 LDEIKITPVQ

-1929 NQTFSNGNLV
+1929 NQTFNNGNLV

-1944 DHVTNSTSSIW
+1944 DNVTNSTSSIW

-2003 YITGTLGSGNAF
+2003 YITGTVGSANAF

-2020 ADITFQSANNL
+2020 ADVTFQSANNL
-2031 VLNKANIE
+2031 VLDKANIE

-2060 QGNLANVLSQMAM
+2060 QGNLANVLSQVAM

-2087 NALIPLSKELPS
+2087 NALSPLSKELPA

-2168 FIGGYMDASEL
+2168 FIGGYIDASEL
-2179 SSILSVILKDI
+2179 SSILSVVLKDI

-2205 NDLLDE
+2205 NDLLNE

-2241 GIYNQ
+2241 GVYNQ

-2400 NFTFLGVIASNGAID
+2400 NFTFLGTIASNGAID

-2443 ANAFNN
+2443 TNAFNN
-2449 ASNSTANINGDFTL
+2449 ASNSTANINGNFTL
-2463 NQQATLSTNA
+2463 NQQATLSTNS

-2494 SVSHAIINAQGI
+2494 SASHAIINAQGI
-2506 ATIMTNYN
+2506 ATIMANNN

-2528 AYTLI
+2528 TYTLI
-2533 DSAKAIYYGYNDQ
+2533 DSAKVIYYGYNDQ
-2546 ITGGSSLDN
+2546 ITGGNSLDN
-2555 YLKLYTLININ
+2555 YLKLYTLIDIN

-2582 AVSIKDGGLIVGFK
+2582 AVNIKDGGLVVGFK

-2613 IAVSNAPIN
+2613 IAVSNDPIN

-2637 GIQGVDSIEQ
+2637 GTQGVDSIEQ

-2686 GDIANT
+2686 RDIANT

-2860 YDPLLSIINQ
+2860 YDSLLSIINQ
-2870 SYRYNTWTTDAKIN
+2870 SYKYNTWTTDAKIN

-2901 IGLAYYYIGMSGLR
+2901 IGLAYYYIGLSGLR

-3030 GNIGMRYAF
+3030 GNIGIRYAF

>member
-1 MAFKKAGLISKFISK
+1 MAFKKARLISRFISK
-16 GSFKLNKISKKIFKL
+16 GSFKLNKISKKFFTL
-31 NPILKRE
+31 NQILKRE

-47 KSIKKPFNKNKS
+47 KSIEKPFNKNKS

-73 LPHLRAS
+73 LSHLRAN
-80 ECRYWSWWSGYH
+80 ECRYWSWSSWSYQ
-92 DKIESGS
+92 DNIESGP

-112 TQGSGTYYLN
+112 AQGSGTYYLN

-142 LNVGGNIRFGGTGV
+142 LDIRGNIRFGGTGI
-156 NGVNVG
+156 NGGDVG
-162 YITGTYDAQTINFNS
+162 YITGTYDAQTMNFNS
-177 SRITTGNSLSDG
+177 SHITTGNSYADG

-200 RITINQASFDNSD
+200 NITINQASFDNSD
-213 AGAQHSYMNFK
+213 AGTQKSYMNFK
-224 GSNINVSGSSFTDDT
+224 GSNIKVSGSSFTDDT
-239 NGGFSFSG
+239 DGGFNFSG
-247 NNNNSAISFNKT
+247 SNNNSVISFDQTN
-259 KFNQGTYNFTN
+259 FNQGTYNFSN
-270 SANLSFNNSNFN
+270 SATLSFNNSSFNQGTYHFNSAQSTFENSNFN
-282 QSTYNFNSL
+282 QGTYHFNDNAS
-291 QSTFNNSTF
+291 FNNNTF
-300 NQGTYNFTDNT
+300 NQGTYD
-311 SFNNDTF
+311 FND
-318 NQGTYNFN
+318 
-326 TSKVSFS
+326 SKVSFS

-350 VSFGSGAV
+350 VSFNSNAI
-358 FNLNQTLNANQT
+358 FNLNQTLNNNQT
-370 YDILTTNGT
+370 YDILTTNGA

-411 DVTFDINGQDETL
+411 DVTFDIDGQDETL
-424 QETFS
+424 QETF
-429 NKSIT
+429 NNQSII
-434 TQFLGDDLQA
+434 TQFLGDNLQQQA
-444 KAKATYQQDLNNSQ
+444 QQTYQEDVAHSQNALNDVTS
-458 SALSN
+458 
-463 ATNDNKIASADTGYT
+463 DNKIASTDTSYT
-478 NNQNTTIKQDAQNL
+478 
-492 EHTSQQI
+492 
-499 AKDEQAL
+499 
-506 QGDLNKLK
+506 
-514 QLANSSFNEQAFNQA
+514 
-529 QSKEQQDEQTLQN
+529 QSK
-542 EENTFSS
+542 
-549 EQEGL
+549 
-554 EKALA
+554 
-559 NAKEQQEQQQAQ
+559 
-571 ATYQQDLNNSQSAL
+571 
-585 SNATNDNKIASADT
+585 NATILK
-599 DYTKNQNTAI
+599 
-609 KQDAQNLENTSQ
+609 DAQNLENTNQ
-621 QITQDQKDLEQ
+621 QITKDKQALEKDLAQ
-632 DLDKLQQ
+632 IKQ
-639 LANSKTGFNEQ
+639 LANPTTGFNEQ
-650 AFNQAQSTEQQDE
+650 AFNQAQKQEQQDLK
-663 QTLQNEEETFSSE
+663 TLQSEENAFNTE
-676 QEGLEKALAN
+676 QEGLKQAIAN
-686 AKHTSPTPTKHTAQ
+686 AKHVSPTPNPTPSPTPTPTKHTTP
-700 NNPPNKVSPPTQ
+700 NTPPSQVPPTPPTQ
-712 NLPTTNVWNG
+712 NPPAENVWNG
-722 VYNFQNQTYS
+722 VYWLQNKTYS
-732 KKGIYYIDPNLS
+732 NKGIYYIDPNLS

-749 SGNTLSTYGYLDWF
+749 SGNTLSTY
-763 TLKNKFSV
+763 
-771 NANNGTLII
+771 
-780 GNNTESA
+780 
-787 NTKGLI
+787 
-793 WIGDDKGLVYYNTG
+793 
-807 TFNAA
+807 
-812 NIYLTS
+812 
-818 NLKTGNGFSGEGA
+818 
-831 TLNFNA
+831 
-837 TNRITINQASFDNS
+837 
-851 DAGAQH
+851 
-857 SYMNFKGSNINVSGS
+857 
-872 SFTDD
+872 
-877 TNGGFSFSGNNNNS
+877 
-891 AISFNKTK
+891 
-899 FNQGTYNFT
+899 
-908 NSANLSFNNSNFN
+908 
-921 QSTYNFNSLQST
+921 
-933 FNNSTFNQ
+933 
-941 GTYNF
+941 
-946 TDNTSFN
+946 
-953 NDTFNQGTYNFNTS
+953 
-967 KVSFS
+967 
-972 GANTL
+972 
-977 NSSSPFAS
+977 
-985 LKGSVSF
+985 
-992 GSGAVFNLNQTLNA
+992 
-1006 NQTYDI
+1006 
-1012 LTTNGTI
+1012 
-1019 QYGVYQSYLWDLINY
+1019 
-1034 KGDKAI
+1034 
-1040 SHVEVGNN
+1040 
-1048 TYDVTFDING
+1048 
-1058 QDETLQETFS
+1058 
-1068 NKSITTQFLGDDLQ
+1068 
-1082 AKAKATYQQD
+1082 
-1092 LNNSQSALSNA
+1092 
-1103 TNDNKIASADTGY
+1103 
-1116 TNNQNT
+1116 
-1122 TIKQDAQNLE
+1122 
-1132 HTSQQIAKDEQA
+1132 
-1144 LQGDLN
+1144 
-1150 KLKQLANSSFNEQA
+1150 
-1164 FNQAQS
+1164 
-1170 KEQQD
+1170 
-1175 EQTLQNEEE
+1175 
-1184 TFSSEQEG
+1184 
-1192 LEKALANAKPAS
+1192 
-1204 PTPTP
+1204 
-1209 TPTPTPSPT
+1209 
-1218 PNPTP
+1218 
-1223 TKHTAPNKVP
+1223 
-1233 PTPPTQNLPTTNV
+1233 
-1246 WNGVYWL
+1246 
-1253 QNQTYS
+1253 
-1259 QKGVYYIDPNLSGQS
+1259 
-1274 GQSANTLSTYTAN
+1274 TAN
-1287 LLGRSFGVNIQNGTL
+1287 LLGRSFGVNANNGTL

-1316 IWIGHGGFGYIIG
+1316 IWIGHGGFGYITG

-1337 LTNNFKTGEGVSG
+1337 LTNNFKTGEGVSN

-1373 NDAETVTKM
+1373 NNAETVTKM

-1388 QHSYATFDA
+1388 QHSYTTFDA
-1397 TNNISVTNSSFSDM
+1397 TNNISVTDSNFSDM

-1417 FNAKNISFSNASFS
+1417 FNAENISFSNASFS
-1431 GFTNPGGSSVI
+1431 GFTNPGGSSAI
-1442 SANAANSLSF
+1442 SANASNSLSF
-1452 NNSRLNGGAVYNLW
+1452 IDSRLNGGAIYNLQ

-1497 GNTSFTLSSQSL
+1497 GNTNFTLSSQSL

-1521 ANITLGNKSQTA
+1521 ANITLGNKSQAA

-1555 ASGASA
+1555 ANGASA

-1573 SQATFNSLFFNGAT
+1573 SQATLNSLFFNGGT

-1616 SVSNASSLNANINFQ
+1616 SANNTSSLNANINFQ
-1631 GASQATFGGN
+1631 GASQADFGGN
-1641 TTIDAASFNFDSA
+1641 TIIDTASFNFDSA
-1654 SSLSFNNLTANGAL
+1654 SSLNFNNLTANGAL

-1677 SKALMSVSGQ
+1677 TKALMSVSGQ

-1786 ASNTIFN
+1786 TSNTIFN

-1804 KQNPTGYSYDYSD
+1804 KQNPTGYSYDYSN

-1825 TSNIKGLFTP
+1825 TSNIKGLFIP

-1860 NKGFSSGNL
+1860 NKGFSSENL

-1884 EMIETN
+1884 EMIESN
-1890 QLDNITS
+1890 QLDNITN

-1904 LDRIKITPAQ
+1904 LDKIKITQAQ
-1914 KQALLE
+1914 KQALLDI
-1920 TINHLTDNI
+1920 INHLTDNI
-1929 NQTFSNGNLV
+1929 NQTFNNGNLV

-1944 DHVTNSTSSIW
+1944 DNVTNSTSSIW

-2003 YITGTLGSGNAF
+2003 YITGTIGSGNAF

-2020 ADITFQSANNL
+2020 ADVTFQSANNL

-2080 GLGNFVE
+2080 GLGNFIE
-2087 NALIPLSKELPS
+2087 NALSPLSKELPA
-2099 SLQNE
+2099 SLQDE

-2111 QNNLDNLLNNSGV
+2111 QNNLDDLLNNSGV
-2124 MNAIQNI
+2124 MNEIQNI
-2131 ISKKLSIFGNFVTPS
+2131 ISQKLSIFGNFVTPS

-2168 FIGGYMDASEL
+2168 FIGGYIDASEL

-2205 NDLLDE
+2205 NDLLNE

-2229 IINNIISQGGLS
+2229 IINNVISQGGLS
-2241 GIYNQ
+2241 GVYNQ

-2255 LQNALKENDLGAL
+2255 LQNALKENDLGTL

-2317 GDNTIDFSKYQGAL
+2317 GDNTIDFSKYQGTL

-2377 TKNSSSTNSSVTP
+2377 TKNSSSVNSSVTP

-2400 NFTFLGVIASNGAID
+2400 NFTFLGAIASNGAID
-2415 LSQVKN
+2415 LSQVTN

-2443 ANAFNN
+2443 TNAFDN
-2449 ASNSTANINGDFTL
+2449 ASNSTADINGNFTL

-2473 SGLNVMGNFNSY
+2473 NGLNVMGNFNSY

-2494 SVSHAIINAQGI
+2494 SVSHAIINTQGT
-2506 ATIMTNYN
+2506 ATIMANN
-2514 NPLIQFNTSSKETG
+2514 NPLIQFNASSKEVGT
-2528 AYTLI
+2528 YTLI
-2533 DSAKAIYYGYNDQ
+2533 DSAKAIYYGYNNQ

-2555 YLKLYTLININ
+2555 YLKLYTLIDIN
-2566 GKHMVMTD
+2566 GKHIMMTD

-2582 AVSIKDGGLIVGFK
+2582 AVSVKDGGLVVGFK

-2613 IAVSNAPIN
+2613 IAVSNDPIN
-2622 NLQAPTLKQYIAQIQ
+2622 NPQAPTLKQYIAQIQ
-2637 GIQGVDSIEQ
+2637 GVQSVDSIDQ
-2647 AGGTQAINWLNKI
+2647 AGGNQAINWLNKI

-2730 ASADFH
+2730 ARSDFL

-2782 NGGTG
+2782 SGGTG
-2787 TLYGINV
+2787 TLYGINI

-2828 NMGVYSRAFI
+2828 NVGVYSRAFI

-2870 SYRYNTWTTDAKIN
+2870 SYRYDTWTTDAKIN

-2901 IGLAYYYIGMSGLR
+2901 VGLSYYYIGLSGLR

>member
-1 MAFKKAGLISKFISK
+1 MAFKKARLISRFISK

-31 NPILKRE
+31 NQILKRE
-38 KPLKRHKKT
+38 KPLKCHKKAL
-47 KSIKKPFNKNKS
+47 KPIKKLSNRNKS
-59 FLKASVLLIGALGG
+59 FLKVSVLLIGALGG
-73 LPHLRAS
+73 LSHLRAS
-80 ECRYWSWWSGYH
+80 ECRYWSWSSWNYQ
-92 DKIESGS
+92 DNIESGP

-112 TQGSGTYYLN
+112 AQGSGTYYLN

-137 FNNGT
+137 FNGGT
-142 LNVGGNIRFGGTGV
+142 LNVGGNIRFGGTGI
-156 NGVNVG
+156 NGGDVG

-177 SRITTGNSLSDG
+177 SHLTTGNSYADG
-189 GGATLNFNATN
+189 GGATLNFNAAN
-200 RITINQASFDNSD
+200 NITINQASFDNSD
-213 AGAQHSYMNFK
+213 AGTQHSYMNFK

-247 NNNNSAISFNKT
+247 NNNNSAISFNQT
-259 KFNQGTYNFTN
+259 NFNQGTYHFSN
-270 SANLSFNNSNFN
+270 SASSSFDNSNFN
-282 QSTYNFNSL
+282 QGTYHFNSA
-291 QSTFNNSTF
+291 QSTFENSTF
-300 NQGTYNFTDNT
+300 NQGSYDFNGNT

-318 NQGTYNFN
+318 NQGIYSFN
-326 TSKVSFS
+326 TNKVSFL
-333 GANTLNSS
+333 GINTLNLS

-350 VSFGSGAV
+350 VSFNSGAI

-401 SHVEVGNNTY
+401 SHVGVGNNTY

-424 QETFS
+424 QETF
-429 NKSIT
+429 NKQSII

-444 KAKATYQQDLNNSQ
+444 KAQKTYQQDLSNSQ
-458 SALSN
+458 SALNNVTS
-463 ATNDNKIASADTGYT
+463 DNKIASNDTSYT
-478 NNQNTTIKQDAQNL
+478 QSKNTTIAKDAQNL
-492 EHTSQQI
+492 EHTNQKIQQ
-499 AKDEQAL
+499 DEQAL
-506 QGDLNKLK
+506 EKDLAQVK
-514 QLANSSFNEQAFNQA
+514 QLANSTTGFNEQAFNQA
-529 QSKEQQDEQTLQN
+529 QKQEQQDEQTLQN
-542 EENTFSS
+542 DENAFNA

-554 EKALA
+554 EQAIQQAQAQQQK
-559 NAKEQQEQQQAQ
+559 QEQQQAQ
-571 ATYQQDLNNSQSAL
+571 QTYQEDLTNSQSAL
-585 SNATNDNKIASADT
+585 NNVTSDNTIANNDTSYTNNKNTTIA
-599 DYTKNQNTAI
+599 K
-609 KQDAQNLENTSQ
+609 DAQGLENTNQ
-621 QITQDQKDLEQ
+621 QIAQDEQALEQ
-632 DLDKLQQ
+632 DLDKLKQ
-639 LANSKTGFNEQ
+639 LANSKTGFSEQ

-663 QTLQNEEETFSSE
+663 QTLQNEEKTFSSE
-676 QEGLEKALAN
+676 QEGLKQAIAN
-686 AKHTSPTPTKHTAQ
+686 AKHTSPTPSPTPTPTKHTVP
-700 NNPPNKVSPPTQ
+700 NTPPNKVPPPTQ

-722 VYNFQNQTYS
+722 VYNLQNKTYS
-732 KKGIYYIDPNLS
+732 QKGVYYIDPNLS

-749 SGNTLSTYGYLDWF
+749 SGNTLSTY
-763 TLKNKFSV
+763 
-771 NANNGTLII
+771 
-780 GNNTESA
+780 
-787 NTKGLI
+787 
-793 WIGDDKGLVYYNTG
+793 
-807 TFNAA
+807 
-812 NIYLTS
+812 
-818 NLKTGNGFSGEGA
+818 
-831 TLNFNA
+831 
-837 TNRITINQASFDNS
+837 
-851 DAGAQH
+851 
-857 SYMNFKGSNINVSGS
+857 
-872 SFTDD
+872 
-877 TNGGFSFSGNNNNS
+877 
-891 AISFNKTK
+891 
-899 FNQGTYNFT
+899 
-908 NSANLSFNNSNFN
+908 
-921 QSTYNFNSLQST
+921 
-933 FNNSTFNQ
+933 
-941 GTYNF
+941 
-946 TDNTSFN
+946 
-953 NDTFNQGTYNFNTS
+953 
-967 KVSFS
+967 
-972 GANTL
+972 
-977 NSSSPFAS
+977 
-985 LKGSVSF
+985 
-992 GSGAVFNLNQTLNA
+992 
-1006 NQTYDI
+1006 
-1012 LTTNGTI
+1012 
-1019 QYGVYQSYLWDLINY
+1019 
-1034 KGDKAI
+1034 
-1040 SHVEVGNN
+1040 
-1048 TYDVTFDING
+1048 
-1058 QDETLQETFS
+1058 
-1068 NKSITTQFLGDDLQ
+1068 
-1082 AKAKATYQQD
+1082 
-1092 LNNSQSALSNA
+1092 
-1103 TNDNKIASADTGY
+1103 
-1116 TNNQNT
+1116 
-1122 TIKQDAQNLE
+1122 
-1132 HTSQQIAKDEQA
+1132 
-1144 LQGDLN
+1144 
-1150 KLKQLANSSFNEQA
+1150 
-1164 FNQAQS
+1164 
-1170 KEQQD
+1170 
-1175 EQTLQNEEE
+1175 
-1184 TFSSEQEG
+1184 
-1192 LEKALANAKPAS
+1192 
-1204 PTPTP
+1204 
-1209 TPTPTPSPT
+1209 
-1218 PNPTP
+1218 
-1223 TKHTAPNKVP
+1223 
-1233 PTPPTQNLPTTNV
+1233 
-1246 WNGVYWL
+1246 
-1253 QNQTYS
+1253 
-1259 QKGVYYIDPNLSGQS
+1259 
-1274 GQSANTLSTYTAN
+1274 TAN
-1287 LLGRSFGVNIQNGTL
+1287 LFGRSFGVNIQNGTL

-1316 IWIGHGGFGYIIG
+1316 IWIGHGGFGYITG

-1337 LTNNFKTGEGVSG
+1337 LTNNFKTGEGVSN

-1388 QHSYATFDA
+1388 QHSYAAFDA
-1397 TNNISVTNSSFSDM
+1397 VNNISVTNSSFSDM

-1417 FNAKNISFSNASFS
+1417 FSAKNISFSNASFS

-1442 SANAANSLSF
+1442 SANTTNSLSF
-1452 NNSRLNGGAVYNLW
+1452 VNSRLNGGAIYNLQ

-1521 ANITLGNKSQTA
+1521 ANITLGNKSQAA

-1555 ASGASA
+1555 ANGASA

-1573 SQATFNSLFFNGAT
+1573 SQATFNSLFFNGGT
-1587 LSLNANSKLN
+1587 LSLNASSKLN
-1597 ASSAS
+1597 ASNAS

-1616 SVSNASSLNANINFQ
+1616 SANNTSSLNANINFQ
-1631 GASQATFGGN
+1631 GASQADFGGN
-1641 TTIDAASFNFDSA
+1641 TTIDTASFNFDSA

-1668 NFNGYAPSL
+1668 DFNGYAPSL
-1677 SKALMSVSGQ
+1677 TKALMSVSGQ

-1817 NQAGTYYL
+1817 DQAGTYYL

-1835 KGSQTPQTPGTYS
+1835 KGSQTPQAPGTYS

-1860 NKGFSSGNL
+1860 NKGFSSENL

-1884 EMIETN
+1884 EMIESN
-1890 QLDNITS
+1890 QLDNITN

-1904 LDRIKITPAQ
+1904 LDRIKITQTQ

-1944 DHVTNSTSSIW
+1944 DNVTNSTSSIW

-2020 ADITFQSANNL
+2020 ADVTFQSTNNL

-2060 QGNLANVLSQMAM
+2060 QGNLANVLSQVAM

-2087 NALIPLSKELPS
+2087 NALSPLSKELPA

-2111 QNNLDNLLNNSGV
+2111 QNNLDDLLNNSGV

-2179 SSILSVILKDI
+2179 SSILSVVLKDI
-2190 TNPPT
+2190 TNPPA

-2205 NDLLDE
+2205 NDLLNE
-2211 FLGQDVVKKLES
+2211 FLGQDVIKKLEG
-2223 QGLVSN
+2223 QGLVNN

-2241 GIYNQ
+2241 GVYNQ
-2246 GLGSVLPPS
+2246 GLGSVLPLS

-2268 LSPRGLHDF
+2268 LSPRGLHDL

-2400 NFTFLGVIASNGAID
+2400 NFTFLGAIASNGAID

-2433 ATLQANNLTI
+2433 AALQANNLTI
-2443 ANAFNN
+2443 TNAFNN
-2449 ASNSTANINGDFTL
+2449 ASNSTANINGNFTL

-2485 GDLVFNLSH
+2485 GDLVFNISH
-2494 SVSHAIINAQGI
+2494 SVSHAIINAQDS
-2506 ATIMTNYN
+2506 ATIMASNN
-2514 NPLIQFNTSSKETG
+2514 NPLIQFNASSKEAGT
-2528 AYTLI
+2528 YTLI

-2555 YLKLYTLININ
+2555 YLKLYTLIDIN
-2566 GKHMVMTD
+2566 GKHMVMTG

-2582 AVSIKDGGLIVGFK
+2582 AVNIKDGGLVVGFK

-2613 IAVSNAPIN
+2613 IAVSNDPIN

-2637 GIQGVDSIEQ
+2637 GTQGVDSIDQ
-2647 AGGTQAINWLNKI
+2647 AGGSQAIDWLNKI

-2692 LEVIANPNFK
+2692 LEVIANPDFK
-2702 NDATN
+2702 NNATN

-2870 SYRYNTWTTDAKIN
+2870 SYRYDTWTTDAKIN

-2901 IGLAYYYIGMSGLR
+2901 VGLSYYYIGLSSLR

>member
-31 NPILKRE
+31 NLILKRE
-38 KPLKRHKKT
+38 KPLSHKKT

-73 LPHLRAS
+73 LSHLRAS
-80 ECRYWSWWSGYH
+80 ECRYWSWSSWSYH
-92 DKIESGS
+92 DNIESGS
-99 NSPTHNSYCLFSS
+99 NSPTHNSYCLFNSA
-112 TQGSGTYYLN
+112 QGSGTYYLN

-156 NGVNVG
+156 NGGDVG

-177 SRITTGNSLSDG
+177 SRITTGNSFSTG
-189 GGATLNFNATN
+189 GGATLNFNAAN
-200 RITINQASFDNSD
+200 HITIDQASFDNGD
-213 AGAQHSYMNFK
+213 AGTQHSYMNFS
-224 GSNINVSGSSFTDDT
+224 GSNINVSDSSFTDDT
-239 NGGFSFSG
+239 NGGFSFSANG
-247 NNNNSAISFNKT
+247 TNSNLSFDKT
-259 KFNQGTYNFTN
+259 NFNQGTYKFTN
-270 SANLSFNNSNFN
+270 SANLN
-282 QSTYNFNSL
+282 
-291 QSTFNNSTF
+291 FNNSTF
-300 NQGTYNFTDNT
+300 NQGTYNFNSAQSTFNNSNFNQGTYNFNSAQSTFNNSNFNQGTYSFTDNT
-311 SFNNDTF
+311 GLNFDNDTF
-318 NQGTYNFN
+318 DQGTYNFN

-350 VSFGSGAV
+350 VSFGSGAI
-358 FNLNQTLNANQT
+358 FNLNQTLNTNQT
-370 YDILTTNGT
+370 YDILTTNKT

-401 SHVEVGNNTY
+401 SHVGVGNNTY

-424 QETFS
+424 QETF
-429 NKSIT
+429 NKQSIIA
-434 TQFLGDDLQA
+434 QFLGDDLQQQA
-444 KAKATYQQDLNNSQ
+444 QKTYQQDLSNSQ
-458 SALSN
+458 STLNN
-463 ATNDNKIASADTGYT
+463 AASDNKIANSDTDYT
-478 NNQNTTIKQDAQNL
+478 KSSNPTIKKDAQNL
-492 EHTSQQI
+492 EHTNQKI
-499 AKDEQAL
+499 AQDEQAL
-506 QGDLNKLK
+506 EKDLAQIK
-514 QLANSSFNEQAFNQA
+514 QLANAP
-529 QSKEQQDEQTLQN
+529 
-542 EENTFSS
+542 
-549 EQEGL
+549 
-554 EKALA
+554 
-559 NAKEQQEQQQAQ
+559 
-571 ATYQQDLNNSQSAL
+571 
-585 SNATNDNKIASADT
+585 
-599 DYTKNQNTAI
+599 
-609 KQDAQNLENTSQ
+609 
-621 QITQDQKDLEQ
+621 
-632 DLDKLQQ
+632 
-639 LANSKTGFNEQ
+639 TGFNQQ
-650 AFNQAQSTEQQDE
+650 AFKNAQSTEQQDL
-663 QTLQNEEETFSSE
+663 QTLQENEKTFNTK
-676 QEGLEKALAN
+676 QERLKQAIAN
-686 AKHTSPTPTKHTAQ
+686 AKPASPTPSPTPAPTKHTAP
-700 NNPPNKVSPPTQ
+700 NTPPNKVPPPTQ
-712 NLPTTNVWNG
+712 NLPTESVWSG
-722 VYNFQNQTYS
+722 VYWLQNKTYS
-732 KKGIYYIDPNLS
+732 NKGVYYIDPNLS

-749 SGNTLSTYGYLDWF
+749 SGNTLSTY
-763 TLKNKFSV
+763 
-771 NANNGTLII
+771 
-780 GNNTESA
+780 
-787 NTKGLI
+787 
-793 WIGDDKGLVYYNTG
+793 
-807 TFNAA
+807 
-812 NIYLTS
+812 
-818 NLKTGNGFSGEGA
+818 
-831 TLNFNA
+831 
-837 TNRITINQASFDNS
+837 
-851 DAGAQH
+851 
-857 SYMNFKGSNINVSGS
+857 
-872 SFTDD
+872 
-877 TNGGFSFSGNNNNS
+877 
-891 AISFNKTK
+891 
-899 FNQGTYNFT
+899 
-908 NSANLSFNNSNFN
+908 
-921 QSTYNFNSLQST
+921 
-933 FNNSTFNQ
+933 
-941 GTYNF
+941 
-946 TDNTSFN
+946 
-953 NDTFNQGTYNFNTS
+953 
-967 KVSFS
+967 
-972 GANTL
+972 
-977 NSSSPFAS
+977 
-985 LKGSVSF
+985 
-992 GSGAVFNLNQTLNA
+992 
-1006 NQTYDI
+1006 
-1012 LTTNGTI
+1012 
-1019 QYGVYQSYLWDLINY
+1019 
-1034 KGDKAI
+1034 
-1040 SHVEVGNN
+1040 
-1048 TYDVTFDING
+1048 
-1058 QDETLQETFS
+1058 
-1068 NKSITTQFLGDDLQ
+1068 
-1082 AKAKATYQQD
+1082 
-1092 LNNSQSALSNA
+1092 
-1103 TNDNKIASADTGY
+1103 
-1116 TNNQNT
+1116 
-1122 TIKQDAQNLE
+1122 
-1132 HTSQQIAKDEQA
+1132 
-1144 LQGDLN
+1144 
-1150 KLKQLANSSFNEQA
+1150 
-1164 FNQAQS
+1164 
-1170 KEQQD
+1170 
-1175 EQTLQNEEE
+1175 
-1184 TFSSEQEG
+1184 
-1192 LEKALANAKPAS
+1192 
-1204 PTPTP
+1204 
-1209 TPTPTPSPT
+1209 
-1218 PNPTP
+1218 
-1223 TKHTAPNKVP
+1223 
-1233 PTPPTQNLPTTNV
+1233 
-1246 WNGVYWL
+1246 
-1253 QNQTYS
+1253 
-1259 QKGVYYIDPNLSGQS
+1259 
-1274 GQSANTLSTYTAN
+1274 TAN
-1287 LLGRSFGVNIQNGTL
+1287 LLGRSFGVNANNGTL

-1316 IWIGHGGFGYIIG
+1316 IWIGHGGFGYITG

-1337 LTNNFKTGEGVSG
+1337 LTNNFKTGEGVSN

-1388 QHSYATFDA
+1388 QHSYAAFDA
-1397 TNNISVTNSSFSDM
+1397 VNNISVTDSSFSDM

-1417 FNAKNISFSNASFS
+1417 FSAKNISFSNASFS

-1452 NNSRLNGGAVYNLW
+1452 SNSRLNGGAIYNLQ
-1466 ANSLIFNNTQAVFNV
+1466 ANGLIFNNTQAVFNV

-1521 ANITLGNKSQTA
+1521 ANITLGNKSQAA

-1555 ASGASA
+1555 ANGSSA

-1573 SQATFNSLFFNGAT
+1573 SQATFNSLFFNGGT

-1597 ASSAS
+1597 ASNAS

-1616 SVSNASSLNANINFQ
+1616 SASNTSSLNANINFQ
-1631 GASQATFGGN
+1631 GASQADFGGN
-1641 TTIDAASFNFDSA
+1641 TTIDTASFNFDSA

-1793 IAPELYNYQAS
+1793 IAPELYNYQVS

-1825 TSNIKGLFTP
+1825 TSSIKGLFTP

-1860 NKGFSSGNL
+1860 NKGFSSENL
-1869 KTLLGILSQNSATLK
+1869 KTLLRILSQNSATLK
-1884 EMIETN
+1884 EMIESN
-1890 QLDNITS
+1890 QLDNITN

-1904 LDRIKITPAQ
+1904 LDKIKITPAQ

-1929 NQTFSNGNLV
+1929 NQTFNNGNLI

-1944 DHVTNSTSSIW
+1944 DNVTNSTSSIW

-1997 FKAKSI
+1997 FKAKSV
-2003 YITGTLGSGNAF
+2003 YITGTVGSGNAF

-2051 QEGIDKIFN
+2051 QKGIDKIFN
-2060 QGNLANVLSQMAM
+2060 QGNLANVLSQVAM

-2080 GLGNFVE
+2080 GLGNFIE
-2087 NALIPLSKELPS
+2087 NALIPLSKELPA

-2104 TLGQLIG
+2104 ALGQLIG

-2124 MNAIQNI
+2124 MNEIQNI

-2168 FIGGYMDASEL
+2168 FIGGYIDASEL

-2205 NDLLDE
+2205 NDLLNE

-2241 GIYNQ
+2241 GIYDQ

-2365 GEICINL
+2365 GEICVNL

-2400 NFTFLGVIASNGAID
+2400 NFTFLGTIASNGAID

-2433 ATLQANNLTI
+2433 AALQANNLTI
-2443 ANAFNN
+2443 TNAFNN

-2494 SVSHAIINAQGI
+2494 SVSHAIINAQGT
-2506 ATIMTNYN
+2506 ATIMANNN

-2528 AYTLI
+2528 TYTLI

-2546 ITGGSSLDN
+2546 ITGGSSLAA
-2555 YLKLYTLININ
+2555 YLKLYTLIDIN
-2566 GKHMVMTD
+2566 GKRMVMTD

-2582 AVSIKDGGLIVGFK
+2582 AVNIKDGGLIVGFK

-2613 IAVSNAPIN
+2613 IAVSNDPIN

-2637 GIQGVDSIEQ
+2637 GTQGVDSIDQ

-2692 LEVIANPNFK
+2692 LEVIANPDFK

-2870 SYRYNTWTTDAKIN
+2870 SYRYDTWTTDAKIN

-2901 IGLAYYYIGMSGLR
+2901 VGLAYYYIGLSGLR

>member
-1 MAFKKAGLISKFISK
+1 MAFKKARLISKFISK
-16 GSFKLNKISKKIFKL
+16 GSFKLNKISKKFFTL
-31 NPILKRE
+31 NQILKCE
-38 KPLKRHKKT
+38 KPLKRHKET

-59 FLKASVLLIGALGG
+59 FLKASILLIGALGG
-73 LPHLRAS
+73 LSHLRAS
-80 ECRYWSWWSGYH
+80 ECRYWSWSSWSYQ
-92 DKIESGS
+92 DNIESGP

-112 TQGSGTYYLN
+112 AQGSGTYYLN

-137 FNNGT
+137 FNGGT
-142 LNVGGNIRFGGTGV
+142 LNVGGNIRFGGTGI
-156 NGVNVG
+156 NGGDVG

-177 SRITTGNSLSDG
+177 NHLTTGNSYADG

-200 RITINQASFDNSD
+200 NLTINQASFDNSD
-213 AGAQHSYMNFK
+213 AGTQKSYMNFK
-224 GSNINVSGSSFTDDT
+224 GSQINVSGSSFTDDT
-239 NGGFSFSG
+239 DGGFSFSG
-247 NNNNSAISFNKT
+247 NNNNSAISFNQT
-259 KFNQGTYNFTN
+259 SFNQGTYNFSN
-270 SANLSFNNSNFN
+270 STSSSFDNSNFN
-282 QSTYNFNSL
+282 QGTYHFNSA
-291 QSTFNNSTF
+291 QSTFENSNF
-300 NQGTYNFTDNT
+300 NQGTYNFNSNA
-311 SFNNDTF
+311 SFDNDTF
-318 NQGTYNFN
+318 NQGTYSFN
-326 TSKVSFS
+326 TNKVSFS
-333 GANTLNSS
+333 GINTLNSS

-350 VSFGSGAV
+350 VSFGSDAV
-358 FNLNQTLNANQT
+358 FNINQTLNSNQT
-370 YDILTTNGT
+370 YDILTTNGA

-384 YQSYLWDLI
+384 YQGYLWDLI

-411 DVTFDINGQDETL
+411 DVTFDINGQNETL
-424 QETFS
+424 QETF
-429 NKSIT
+429 NKQSII
-434 TQFLGDDLQA
+434 TQFLGDNLQQQA
-444 KAKATYQQDLNNSQ
+444 QKTYQEDLTHSQ
-458 SALSN
+458 NALSG
-463 ATNDNKIASADTGYT
+463 ATSDNTIANNDTGYT
-478 NNQNTTIKQDAQNL
+478 QSKNATVAKDAQGL
-492 EHTSQQI
+492 EKTSQQI
-499 AKDEQAL
+499 QQDEKAL
-506 QGDLNKLK
+506 QGDLNNLK
-514 QLANSSFNEQAFNQA
+514 QLANPTTGFNEQAFKNA

-542 EENTFSS
+542 DENAFNT

-554 EKALA
+554 E
-559 NAKEQQEQQQAQ
+559 QA
-571 ATYQQDLNNSQSAL
+571 
-585 SNATNDNKIASADT
+585 I
-599 DYTKNQNTAI
+599 
-609 KQDAQNLENTSQ
+609 
-621 QITQDQKDLEQ
+621 
-632 DLDKLQQ
+632 
-639 LANSKTGFNEQ
+639 
-650 AFNQAQSTEQQDE
+650 
-663 QTLQNEEETFSSE
+663 
-676 QEGLEKALAN
+676 AN
-686 AKHTSPTPTKHTAQ
+686 AKHANPTPSPTPTPTPSPTPTPTPSPTPTPIKHTAP
-700 NNPPNKVSPPTQ
+700 NTPPSQVPPTPTQ
-712 NLPTTNVWNG
+712 NPPAENVWNG
-722 VYNFQNQTYS
+722 VYWLQNKTYS
-732 KKGIYYIDPNLS
+732 NKGVYYIDPNLS

-749 SGNTLSTYGYLDWF
+749 SGNTLSTY
-763 TLKNKFSV
+763 
-771 NANNGTLII
+771 
-780 GNNTESA
+780 
-787 NTKGLI
+787 
-793 WIGDDKGLVYYNTG
+793 
-807 TFNAA
+807 
-812 NIYLTS
+812 
-818 NLKTGNGFSGEGA
+818 
-831 TLNFNA
+831 
-837 TNRITINQASFDNS
+837 
-851 DAGAQH
+851 
-857 SYMNFKGSNINVSGS
+857 
-872 SFTDD
+872 
-877 TNGGFSFSGNNNNS
+877 
-891 AISFNKTK
+891 
-899 FNQGTYNFT
+899 
-908 NSANLSFNNSNFN
+908 
-921 QSTYNFNSLQST
+921 
-933 FNNSTFNQ
+933 
-941 GTYNF
+941 
-946 TDNTSFN
+946 
-953 NDTFNQGTYNFNTS
+953 
-967 KVSFS
+967 
-972 GANTL
+972 
-977 NSSSPFAS
+977 
-985 LKGSVSF
+985 
-992 GSGAVFNLNQTLNA
+992 
-1006 NQTYDI
+1006 
-1012 LTTNGTI
+1012 
-1019 QYGVYQSYLWDLINY
+1019 
-1034 KGDKAI
+1034 
-1040 SHVEVGNN
+1040 
-1048 TYDVTFDING
+1048 
-1058 QDETLQETFS
+1058 
-1068 NKSITTQFLGDDLQ
+1068 
-1082 AKAKATYQQD
+1082 
-1092 LNNSQSALSNA
+1092 
-1103 TNDNKIASADTGY
+1103 
-1116 TNNQNT
+1116 
-1122 TIKQDAQNLE
+1122 
-1132 HTSQQIAKDEQA
+1132 
-1144 LQGDLN
+1144 
-1150 KLKQLANSSFNEQA
+1150 
-1164 FNQAQS
+1164 
-1170 KEQQD
+1170 
-1175 EQTLQNEEE
+1175 
-1184 TFSSEQEG
+1184 
-1192 LEKALANAKPAS
+1192 
-1204 PTPTP
+1204 
-1209 TPTPTPSPT
+1209 
-1218 PNPTP
+1218 
-1223 TKHTAPNKVP
+1223 
-1233 PTPPTQNLPTTNV
+1233 
-1246 WNGVYWL
+1246 
-1253 QNQTYS
+1253 
-1259 QKGVYYIDPNLSGQS
+1259 
-1274 GQSANTLSTYTAN
+1274 TAN
-1287 LLGRSFGVNIQNGTL
+1287 LLGRSFSVNIQNGTL

-1316 IWIGHGGFGYIIG
+1316 IWIGHGGFGYITG

-1337 LTNNFKTGEGVSG
+1337 LTNNFKTGEGVSN

-1373 NDAETVTKM
+1373 NDAETVTRM

-1388 QHSYATFDA
+1388 QHSYAAFDA
-1397 TNNISVTNSSFSDM
+1397 LNNISVTNSSFSDM

-1417 FNAKNISFSNASFS
+1417 FSAKNISFSNASFS
-1431 GFTNPGGSSVI
+1431 GFTNPGGSSAI
-1442 SANAANSLSF
+1442 SANASNSLSF
-1452 NNSRLNGGAVYNLW
+1452 IDSRLNGGAVYNLQ

-1521 ANITLGNKSQTA
+1521 ANITLGDKSQVT

-1555 ASGASA
+1555 ANGASA

-1573 SQATFNSLFFNGAT
+1573 SQATFNSLFFNGGT
-1587 LSLNANSKLN
+1587 LSLNASSKLN

-1616 SVSNASSLNANINFQ
+1616 SANNASSLNANINFQ
-1631 GASQATFGGN
+1631 GTSQADFGGN
-1641 TTIDAASFNFDSA
+1641 TTIDTASFNFDSV

-1677 SKALMSVSGQ
+1677 TKALMIVSGQ

-1835 KGSQTPQTPGTYS
+1835 KGSQTPQAPGTYS

-1860 NKGFSSGNL
+1860 NKGFSSENL
-1869 KTLLGILSQNSATLK
+1869 KTLLGILSQNSAALK
-1884 EMIETN
+1884 EMIESN
-1890 QLDNITS
+1890 QLDNITN

-1904 LDRIKITPAQ
+1904 LDKIKITQAQ

-1920 TINHLTDNI
+1920 TINHLTNDI
-1929 NQTFSNGNLV
+1929 NQTFNNGNLV

-1944 DHVTNSTSSIW
+1944 DNVTNSTSSIW

-2003 YITGTLGSGNAF
+2003 YITGTIGSGNAF

-2020 ADITFQSANNL
+2020 ADVTFQSANNL

-2080 GLGNFVE
+2080 GLGNFIE
-2087 NALIPLSKELPS
+2087 NALSPLSKELPT
-2099 SLQNE
+2099 SLQDE

-2111 QNNLDNLLNNSGV
+2111 QNNLDDLLNNSGV
-2124 MNAIQNI
+2124 MNEIQNI

-2168 FIGGYMDASEL
+2168 FIGGYIDASEL
-2179 SSILSVILKDI
+2179 SSILGVILKDI
-2190 TNPPT
+2190 TNPPA

-2205 NDLLDE
+2205 NDLLNE
-2211 FLGQDVVKKLES
+2211 FLGQDVIKKLES

-2241 GIYNQ
+2241 GVYNQ

-2365 GEICINL
+2365 GEICVNL

-2400 NFTFLGVIASNGAID
+2400 NFTFLGAITSNGAID
-2415 LSQVKN
+2415 LSQVTN
-2421 NSVIGTLNLNEN
+2421 NSVIGTLNLNES

-2443 ANAFNN
+2443 TNAFNN
-2449 ASNSTANINGDFTL
+2449 ASNSTANINGNFTL

-2485 GDLVFNLSH
+2485 GDLVFNISH
-2494 SVSHAIINAQGI
+2494 SASHAIINAQGT
-2506 ATIMTNYN
+2506 ATIMANDN
-2514 NPLIQFNTSSKETG
+2514 NPLIQFNTSSKEVGT
-2528 AYTLI
+2528 YTLI
-2533 DSAKAIYYGYNDQ
+2533 DSAKAIYYGYNNQ

-2555 YLKLYTLININ
+2555 YLKLYTLIDIN
-2566 GKHMVMTD
+2566 GKHIMMTD

-2582 AVSIKDGGLIVGFK
+2582 AVSVKDGGLVVGFK

-2613 IAVSNAPIN
+2613 IAVSNDPIN

-2637 GIQGVDSIEQ
+2637 GTQGVDSIDQ
-2647 AGGTQAINWLNKI
+2647 AGGSQAINWLNKI

-2669 APYYLESHST
+2669 APYYLESHSV

-2692 LEVIANPNFK
+2692 LEVIANPDFK

-2815 FHANITQSGSSNV
+2815 FHGNITQSGSSNV

-2870 SYRYNTWTTDAKIN
+2870 SYRYDTWTTDAKIN

-2901 IGLAYYYIGMSGLR
+2901 VGLAYYYIGLSGLR

>member
-1 MAFKKAGLISKFISK
+1 MAFEKAGLISKFISK

-31 NPILKRE
+31 NLILKRE
-38 KPLKRHKKT
+38 KPLSHKKT
-47 KSIKKPFNKNKS
+47 KSVKKPFNQNRS

-73 LPHLRAS
+73 LSHLRAS
-80 ECRYWSWWSGYH
+80 ECRYWSWSSWGYH
-92 DKIESGS
+92 DNIESGS
-99 NSPTHNSYCLFSS
+99 NSPTHNSYCLFNSA
-112 TQGSGTYYLN
+112 QGSGTYYLN

-142 LNVGGNIRFGGTGV
+142 LNVGGNIRFGGTSV
-156 NGVNVG
+156 NGGDVG
-162 YITGTYDAQTINFNS
+162 YITGTYDAQTINFDS
-177 SRITTGNSLSDG
+177 SRITTGNSFSTG

-200 RITINQASFDNSD
+200 HITINQASFDNSD
-213 AGAQHSYMNFK
+213 AGTQHSYMNFS
-224 GSNINVSGSSFTDDT
+224 GSNINVISSSFTDDT

-247 NNNNSAISFNKT
+247 NGTNSNLSFNKT
-259 KFNQGTYNFTN
+259 N
-270 SANLSFNNSNFN
+270 
-282 QSTYNFNSL
+282 
-291 QSTFNNSTF
+291 F

-311 SFNNDTF
+311 GLNFNNDTF
-318 NQGTYNFN
+318 NQGTYSFN

-350 VSFGSGAV
+350 VSFGSGAI
-358 FNLNQTLNANQT
+358 FNLNQTLNTNQT
-370 YDILTTNGT
+370 YDILTTNKT

-401 SHVEVGNNTY
+401 SHVEVGSNTY

-424 QETFS
+424 QETF
-429 NKSIT
+429 NNQSIT
-434 TQFLGDDLQA
+434 TQFLGDDLQT
-444 KAKATYQQDLNNSQ
+444 KAKATYQQDLSNSQ
-458 SALSN
+458 TALNN
-463 ATNDNKIASADTGYT
+463 ATSDNKIANSDTDYT
-478 NNQNTTIKQDAQNL
+478 KSSNPTINKDAQNL

-499 AKDEQAL
+499 AQDEQAL

-514 QLANSSFNEQAFNQA
+514 QLANSTTGFNEQAFNQV
-529 QSKEQQDEQTLQN
+529 QGKEQQDEQTLQG
-542 EENTFSS
+542 EEKTFNS

-554 EKALA
+554 KQALA
-559 NAKEQQEQQQAQ
+559 NAKP
-571 ATYQQDLNNSQSAL
+571 
-585 SNATNDNKIASADT
+585 ASPT
-599 DYTKNQNTAI
+599 PSPT
-609 KQDAQNLENTSQ
+609 
-621 QITQDQKDLEQ
+621 
-632 DLDKLQQ
+632 
-639 LANSKTGFNEQ
+639 
-650 AFNQAQSTEQQDE
+650 
-663 QTLQNEEETFSSE
+663 
-676 QEGLEKALAN
+676 
-686 AKHTSPTPTKHTAQ
+686 PTPTKHTAP
-700 NNPPNKVSPPTQ
+700 NTPPNKVPPIPPTQ
-712 NLPTTNVWNG
+712 NLPTTNVW
-722 VYNFQNQTYS
+722 S
-732 KKGIYYIDPNLS
+732 
-744 GQSGQ
+744 
-749 SGNTLSTYGYLDWF
+749 
-763 TLKNKFSV
+763 
-771 NANNGTLII
+771 
-780 GNNTESA
+780 
-787 NTKGLI
+787 
-793 WIGDDKGLVYYNTG
+793 
-807 TFNAA
+807 
-812 NIYLTS
+812 
-818 NLKTGNGFSGEGA
+818 
-831 TLNFNA
+831 
-837 TNRITINQASFDNS
+837 
-851 DAGAQH
+851 
-857 SYMNFKGSNINVSGS
+857 
-872 SFTDD
+872 
-877 TNGGFSFSGNNNNS
+877 
-891 AISFNKTK
+891 
-899 FNQGTYNFT
+899 
-908 NSANLSFNNSNFN
+908 
-921 QSTYNFNSLQST
+921 
-933 FNNSTFNQ
+933 
-941 GTYNF
+941 
-946 TDNTSFN
+946 
-953 NDTFNQGTYNFNTS
+953 
-967 KVSFS
+967 
-972 GANTL
+972 
-977 NSSSPFAS
+977 
-985 LKGSVSF
+985 
-992 GSGAVFNLNQTLNA
+992 
-1006 NQTYDI
+1006 
-1012 LTTNGTI
+1012 
-1019 QYGVYQSYLWDLINY
+1019 
-1034 KGDKAI
+1034 
-1040 SHVEVGNN
+1040 
-1048 TYDVTFDING
+1048 
-1058 QDETLQETFS
+1058 
-1068 NKSITTQFLGDDLQ
+1068 
-1082 AKAKATYQQD
+1082 
-1092 LNNSQSALSNA
+1092 
-1103 TNDNKIASADTGY
+1103 
-1116 TNNQNT
+1116 
-1122 TIKQDAQNLE
+1122 
-1132 HTSQQIAKDEQA
+1132 
-1144 LQGDLN
+1144 
-1150 KLKQLANSSFNEQA
+1150 
-1164 FNQAQS
+1164 
-1170 KEQQD
+1170 
-1175 EQTLQNEEE
+1175 
-1184 TFSSEQEG
+1184 
-1192 LEKALANAKPAS
+1192 
-1204 PTPTP
+1204 
-1209 TPTPTPSPT
+1209 
-1218 PNPTP
+1218 
-1223 TKHTAPNKVP
+1223 
-1233 PTPPTQNLPTTNV
+1233 
-1246 WNGVYWL
+1246 GVYWL

-1259 QKGVYYIDPNLSGQS
+1259 KQGVYYIDPNLSGQS
-1274 GQSANTLSTYTAN
+1274 GQSGNTLSTYTAN

-1388 QHSYATFDA
+1388 QHSYAAFDA

-1417 FNAKNISFSNASFS
+1417 FSAKNISFSNASFS

-1521 ANITLGNKSQTA
+1521 ANITLGNKSQVA
-1533 FKNSLTL
+1533 FKDSLTL

-1555 ASGASA
+1555 ANGASV

-1573 SQATFNSLFFNGAT
+1573 SQATFNSLFFNGGII
-1587 LSLNANSKLN
+1587 SLNANSKLN
-1597 ASSAS
+1597 ASSTS

-1616 SVSNASSLNANINFQ
+1616 SASNTSSLNANINFQ
-1631 GASQATFGGN
+1631 GTSQADFGGN
-1641 TTIDAASFNFDSA
+1641 TTIDTASFNFDSA

-1817 NQAGTYYL
+1817 NQVGTYYL

-1884 EMIETN
+1884 EMIESN

-1904 LDRIKITPAQ
+1904 LDEIKITPAQ

-1944 DHVTNSTSSIW
+1944 DNVTNSTSSIW

-2020 ADITFQSANNL
+2020 ADVTFQSANNL
-2031 VLNKANIE
+2031 VLDKANIE

-2060 QGNLANVLSQMAM
+2060 QGNLANVLSQVAM

-2087 NALIPLSKELPS
+2087 NALSPLSKELPT

-2124 MNAIQNI
+2124 MNEIQNI

-2168 FIGGYMDASEL
+2168 FIGGYIDASEL

-2205 NDLLDE
+2205 NDLLNE
-2211 FLGQDVVKKLES
+2211 FLGRDVVKKLES
-2223 QGLVSN
+2223 QGLVSS

-2241 GIYNQ
+2241 GVYNQ

-2268 LSPRGLHDF
+2268 LSPKGLHDF

-2433 ATLQANNLTI
+2433 AALQANNLTI
-2443 ANAFNN
+2443 TNAFNN
-2449 ASNSTANINGDFTL
+2449 ASNSTANINGNFTL

-2494 SVSHAIINAQGI
+2494 SVSHAIINAQGT
-2506 ATIMTNYN
+2506 ATIMANNN

-2528 AYTLI
+2528 TYMLI
-2533 DSAKAIYYGYNDQ
+2533 DSAKAIYYGYNGQ

-2555 YLKLYTLININ
+2555 YLKLYTLIDIN
-2566 GKHMVMTD
+2566 GKRMVMTD
-2574 NGLTYNGQ
+2574 NGLTYNDQ
-2582 AVSIKDGGLIVGFK
+2582 AVNIKDGGLIVGFK

-2613 IAVSNAPIN
+2613 IAVSNDPIN

-2637 GIQGVDSIEQ
+2637 GTQGVDSIDQ

-2692 LEVIANPNFK
+2692 LEVIANPDFK

-2787 TLYGINV
+2787 TLYGINI

-2815 FHANITQSGSSNV
+2815 FRANITQSGSSNV

-2870 SYRYNTWTTDAKIN
+2870 SYKYNTWTTDAKIN

-2901 IGLAYYYIGMSGLR
+2901 IGLAYYYIGLSGLR

>member
-1 MAFKKAGLISKFISK
+1 MAFKKARLISRFISK
-16 GSFKLNKISKKIFKL
+16 GSFKLSKISKKIFTL
-31 NPILKRE
+31 NQILKRE
-38 KPLKRHKKT
+38 KPLKCHKKT

-59 FLKASVLLIGALGG
+59 FLKVSVLLIGALGG
-73 LPHLRAS
+73 LSHLRAN
-80 ECRYWSWWSGYH
+80 ECRYWSWSSWNYQ
-92 DKIESGS
+92 DNIESGP

-112 TQGSGTYYLN
+112 AQGSGTYYLN

-137 FNNGT
+137 FNGGT
-142 LNVGGNIRFGGTGV
+142 LNVGGNIRFGGTGI
-156 NGVNVG
+156 NGGDVG

-177 SRITTGNSLSDG
+177 SHLTTGNSYADG

-200 RITINQASFDNSD
+200 HITINQASFNNSD

-247 NNNNSAISFNKT
+247 NNNHSAISFNQT
-259 KFNQGTYNFTN
+259 NFNQGTYHFSN

-282 QSTYNFNSL
+282 Q
-291 QSTFNNSTF
+291 
-300 NQGTYNFTDNT
+300 GTYHFNDNV

-333 GANTLNSS
+333 GINTLNSS

-350 VSFGSGAV
+350 VSFGSDAI
-358 FNLNQTLNANQT
+358 FNLNQTLNSNQT

-401 SHVEVGNNTY
+401 SHVGVGNNTY

-424 QETFS
+424 QETF
-429 NKSIT
+429 NNQSII

-444 KAKATYQQDLNNSQ
+444 KAQKTYQQDLSNSQ
-458 SALSN
+458 SALNN
-463 ATNDNKIASADTGYT
+463 ATSDNKIANSDTDYT
-478 NNQNTTIKQDAQNL
+478 KSSNPTINKDAQNL
-492 EHTSQQI
+492 EHTNQQI
-499 AKDEQAL
+499 AQDEQAL
-506 QGDLNKLK
+506 QGDLDKLK
-514 QLANSSFNEQAFNQA
+514 QLANSTTGFNEQAFNTA
-529 QSKEQQDEQTLQN
+529 QKQEQQDEQTLQN
-542 EENTFSS
+542 EEKTFSS

-554 EKALA
+554 KQAIQQA
-559 NAKEQQEQQQAQ
+559 QAQKQKQEQQQAQ
-571 ATYQQDLNNSQSAL
+571 QTYQEDLTNSQSAL
-585 SNATNDNKIASADT
+585 NNAASDSKIASNDT
-599 DYTKNQNTAI
+599 SYTQSKNTTIA
-609 KQDAQNLENTSQ
+609 KDAQGLENTNQEIQ
-621 QITQDQKDLEQ
+621 QDEQALEKDLAQ
-632 DLDKLQQ
+632 IKQ
-639 LANSKTGFNEQ
+639 LANSTTGFNEQ
-650 AFNQAQSTEQQDE
+650 AFNQAQKQEQQDE
-663 QTLQNEEETFSSE
+663 QTLQNDEKTFNAE
-676 QEGLEKALAN
+676 QEGLKQAIAN
-686 AKHTSPTPTKHTAQ
+686 AKPTSPTPSPTPTPTKHTAQ
-700 NNPPNKVSPPTQ
+700 NTPP
-712 NLPTTNVWNG
+712 
-722 VYNFQNQTYS
+722 
-732 KKGIYYIDPNLS
+732 
-744 GQSGQ
+744 
-749 SGNTLSTYGYLDWF
+749 
-763 TLKNKFSV
+763 
-771 NANNGTLII
+771 
-780 GNNTESA
+780 
-787 NTKGLI
+787 
-793 WIGDDKGLVYYNTG
+793 
-807 TFNAA
+807 
-812 NIYLTS
+812 
-818 NLKTGNGFSGEGA
+818 
-831 TLNFNA
+831 
-837 TNRITINQASFDNS
+837 
-851 DAGAQH
+851 
-857 SYMNFKGSNINVSGS
+857 
-872 SFTDD
+872 
-877 TNGGFSFSGNNNNS
+877 
-891 AISFNKTK
+891 
-899 FNQGTYNFT
+899 
-908 NSANLSFNNSNFN
+908 
-921 QSTYNFNSLQST
+921 
-933 FNNSTFNQ
+933 
-941 GTYNF
+941 
-946 TDNTSFN
+946 
-953 NDTFNQGTYNFNTS
+953 
-967 KVSFS
+967 
-972 GANTL
+972 
-977 NSSSPFAS
+977 
-985 LKGSVSF
+985 
-992 GSGAVFNLNQTLNA
+992 
-1006 NQTYDI
+1006 
-1012 LTTNGTI
+1012 
-1019 QYGVYQSYLWDLINY
+1019 
-1034 KGDKAI
+1034 
-1040 SHVEVGNN
+1040 
-1048 TYDVTFDING
+1048 
-1058 QDETLQETFS
+1058 
-1068 NKSITTQFLGDDLQ
+1068 
-1082 AKAKATYQQD
+1082 
-1092 LNNSQSALSNA
+1092 SQ
-1103 TNDNKIASADTGY
+1103 
-1116 TNNQNT
+1116 
-1122 TIKQDAQNLE
+1122 
-1132 HTSQQIAKDEQA
+1132 
-1144 LQGDLN
+1144 
-1150 KLKQLANSSFNEQA
+1150 
-1164 FNQAQS
+1164 
-1170 KEQQD
+1170 
-1175 EQTLQNEEE
+1175 
-1184 TFSSEQEG
+1184 
-1192 LEKALANAKPAS
+1192 
-1204 PTPTP
+1204 
-1209 TPTPTPSPT
+1209 
-1218 PNPTP
+1218 
-1223 TKHTAPNKVP
+1223 VP

-1246 WNGVYWL
+1246 WNGVYNL

-1259 QKGVYYIDPNLSGQS
+1259 QKGIYYIDPNLSGQS

-1287 LLGRSFGVNIQNGTL
+1287 LFGRSFGVNIQNGTL

-1316 IWIGHGGFGYIIG
+1316 IWIGHGGFGYITG

-1337 LTNNFKTGEGVSG
+1337 LTNNFKTGEGVSN

-1361 ASDNITMDGLNY
+1361 ASDNITMNGLNY
-1373 NDAETVTKM
+1373 NNAETVTKM

-1388 QHSYATFDA
+1388 QHSYTTFDA

-1417 FNAKNISFSNASFS
+1417 FSAKNISFSNASFS

-1442 SANAANSLSF
+1442 SANASNSLSF
-1452 NNSRLNGGAVYNLW
+1452 TDSRLNGGAIYNLQ

-1497 GNTSFTLSSQSL
+1497 GNTNFTLSSQSL

-1521 ANITLGNKSQTA
+1521 ANITLGNKSQAA

-1540 DNNSNLSLDNQSVLN
+1540 DNDSNLSLDNQSVLN
-1555 ASGASA
+1555 ANGASA

-1573 SQATFNSLFFNGAT
+1573 SQATFNSLFFNGGT
-1587 LSLNANSKLN
+1587 LSLNTSSKLN

-1616 SVSNASSLNANINFQ
+1616 SANNTSSLNANINFQ
-1631 GASQATFGGN
+1631 GASQADFGGN
-1641 TTIDAASFNFDSA
+1641 TTIDTASFNFDSA
-1654 SSLSFNNLTANGAL
+1654 SSLNFNNLTANGAL

-1677 SKALMSVSGQ
+1677 TKALMSVSGQ

-1742 NATYSDNNNI
+1742 NATYSGNNNI

-1835 KGSQTPQTPGTYS
+1835 KGSQTPQAPGTYS

-1860 NKGFSSGNL
+1860 NKGFSSENL

-1884 EMIETN
+1884 EMIESN
-1890 QLDNITS
+1890 QLDNITN

-1904 LDRIKITPAQ
+1904 LDKIKITQTQ

-1929 NQTFSNGNLV
+1929 NQTFNNGNLV

-1944 DHVTNSTSSIW
+1944 DNVTNSTSSIW
-1955 FGGNGYSSPCALD
+1955 FGGNGYSSPCTLD

-1986 TSPYLGYINAD
+1986 TSPYLGYINAN

-2020 ADITFQSANNL
+2020 ADVTFQSANNL

-2051 QEGIDKIFN
+2051 QEGIDEIFN
-2060 QGNLANVLSQMAM
+2060 QGNLANVLSQVAM

-2087 NALIPLSKELPS
+2087 NALSPLSKELPA

-2111 QNNLDNLLNNSGV
+2111 QDNLDDLLNNSGV

-2168 FIGGYMDASEL
+2168 FIGGYIDASEL

-2205 NDLLDE
+2205 NDLLNE

-2241 GIYNQ
+2241 GVYNQ

-2255 LQNALKENDLGAL
+2255 LQNALKENDLGTL

-2317 GDNTIDFSKYQGAL
+2317 GDNTIDFSKYQGTL
-2331 IFASNGVSNINITT
+2331 IFASNDVSNINITT

-2365 GEICINL
+2365 GEICVNL

-2415 LSQVKN
+2415 LSQVTN

-2443 ANAFNN
+2443 TNAFNN
-2449 ASNSTANINGDFTL
+2449 ASNSTANINGNFTL

-2473 SGLNVMGNFNSY
+2473 NGLNVMGNFNSY

-2494 SVSHAIINAQGI
+2494 SASHAIINAQGI
-2506 ATIMTNYN
+2506 ATIMSNNN
-2514 NPLIQFNTSSKETG
+2514 NPLIQFNTSSKEAGT
-2528 AYTLI
+2528 YTLI

-2555 YLKLYTLININ
+2555 YLKLYTLIDIN

-2582 AVSIKDGGLIVGFK
+2582 AVNIKDGGLVVGFK

-2613 IAVSNAPIN
+2613 IAVSNDPIN
-2622 NLQAPTLKQYIAQIQ
+2622 NLQVPTLKQYIAQIQ
-2637 GIQGVDSIEQ
+2637 GTQGVDSIDQ
-2647 AGGTQAINWLNKI
+2647 VGGSQAINWLNKI

-2669 APYYLESHST
+2669 APYYLESHSA

-2692 LEVIANPNFK
+2692 LEVIANPDFK

-2730 ASADFH
+2730 ARSDFL

-2870 SYRYNTWTTDAKIN
+2870 SYRYDTWTTDAKIN

-2901 IGLAYYYIGMSGLR
+2901 VGLSYYYIGLSGLR

>member
-1 MAFKKAGLISKFISK
+1 MAFKKARLISRFVSK
-16 GSFKLNKISKKIFKL
+16 GSFKLNKISKKLFTL
-31 NPILKRE
+31 NRILKRE

-47 KSIKKPFNKNKS
+47 KSIEKPFNKNKS

-73 LPHLRAS
+73 LSHLRAN
-80 ECRYWSWWSGYH
+80 ECRYWSWSSWSYQ
-92 DKIESGS
+92 DNIESGP

-112 TQGSGTYYLN
+112 AQGSGTYYLN

-142 LNVGGNIRFGGTGV
+142 LDIGGNIRFGGTGI
-156 NGVNVG
+156 NGGDVG
-162 YITGTYDAQTINFNS
+162 YITGTYDAQTMNFNS
-177 SRITTGNSLSDG
+177 SHITTGNSYADG

-200 RITINQASFDNSD
+200 NITINQASFDNSD
-213 AGAQHSYMNFK
+213 AGTQKSYMNFK
-224 GSNINVSGSSFTDDT
+224 GSNIKVSGSSFTDDT
-239 NGGFSFSG
+239 DGGFSFSG
-247 NNNNSAISFNKT
+247 SNNNSAISFN
-259 KFNQGTYNFTN
+259 Q
-270 SANLSFNNSNFN
+270 
-282 QSTYNFNSL
+282 
-291 QSTFNNSTF
+291 
-300 NQGTYNFTDNT
+300 T
-311 SFNNDTF
+311 SF

-326 TSKVSFS
+326 SAQSTFENSSFNQGTYNFNDSVSFNNNTFNQGTYDFNDSKVSFS
-333 GANTLNSS
+333 GTNTLNSS
-341 SPFASLKGS
+341 LPFASLKGS
-350 VSFGSGAV
+350 VSFNSNAI
-358 FNLNQTLNANQT
+358 FNLNQTLNNNQT
-370 YDILTTNGT
+370 YDILTTNGA

-411 DVTFDINGQDETL
+411 DVTFDIDGQDETL
-424 QETFS
+424 QETF
-429 NKSIT
+429 NNQSII
-434 TQFLGDDLQA
+434 TQFLGDNLQQQA
-444 KAKATYQQDLNNSQ
+444 QKTYQEDLTNSQ
-458 SALSN
+458 NALSGATSDNTIANNDTSYTQSKN
-463 ATNDNKIASADTGYT
+463 ATVAK
-478 NNQNTTIKQDAQNL
+478 DAQSL
-492 EHTSQQI
+492 ENTNQQI
-499 AKDEQAL
+499 QKDEQAL
-506 QGDLNKLK
+506 EKDLDNLK
-514 QLANSSFNEQAFNQA
+514 QLANS
-529 QSKEQQDEQTLQN
+529 T
-542 EENTFSS
+542 
-549 EQEGL
+549 
-554 EKALA
+554 
-559 NAKEQQEQQQAQ
+559 
-571 ATYQQDLNNSQSAL
+571 
-585 SNATNDNKIASADT
+585 
-599 DYTKNQNTAI
+599 
-609 KQDAQNLENTSQ
+609 
-621 QITQDQKDLEQ
+621 
-632 DLDKLQQ
+632 
-639 LANSKTGFNEQ
+639 TGFNEQ
-650 AFNQAQSTEQQDE
+650 AFNQAQKQEQQDE
-663 QTLQNEEETFSSE
+663 QTLQNNENAFNTE
-676 QEGLEKALAN
+676 QEGLKQAIAN
-686 AKHTSPTPTKHTAQ
+686 AKPASPTPSPTPTPTPSPTKHTAP
-700 NNPPNKVSPPTQ
+700 NTPPSQVPPTPTQ
-712 NLPTTNVWNG
+712 NPPAESVWSG
-722 VYNFQNQTYS
+722 VYWLQNKTYS
-732 KKGIYYIDPNLS
+732 NKGVYYIDPNLS

-749 SGNTLSTYGYLDWF
+749 SGNTLSTYTANLLGRSF
-763 TLKNKFSV
+763 GV

-780 GNNTESA
+780 GNNTE
-787 NTKGLI
+787 N
-793 WIGDDKGLVYYNTG
+793 
-807 TFNAA
+807 
-812 NIYLTS
+812 
-818 NLKTGNGFSGEGA
+818 
-831 TLNFNA
+831 
-837 TNRITINQASFDNS
+837 
-851 DAGAQH
+851 
-857 SYMNFKGSNINVSGS
+857 
-872 SFTDD
+872 
-877 TNGGFSFSGNNNNS
+877 
-891 AISFNKTK
+891 
-899 FNQGTYNFT
+899 
-908 NSANLSFNNSNFN
+908 
-921 QSTYNFNSLQST
+921 
-933 FNNSTFNQ
+933 
-941 GTYNF
+941 
-946 TDNTSFN
+946 
-953 NDTFNQGTYNFNTS
+953 
-967 KVSFS
+967 
-972 GANTL
+972 
-977 NSSSPFAS
+977 
-985 LKGSVSF
+985 
-992 GSGAVFNLNQTLNA
+992 
-1006 NQTYDI
+1006 
-1012 LTTNGTI
+1012 
-1019 QYGVYQSYLWDLINY
+1019 
-1034 KGDKAI
+1034 
-1040 SHVEVGNN
+1040 
-1048 TYDVTFDING
+1048 
-1058 QDETLQETFS
+1058 
-1068 NKSITTQFLGDDLQ
+1068 
-1082 AKAKATYQQD
+1082 
-1092 LNNSQSALSNA
+1092 
-1103 TNDNKIASADTGY
+1103 
-1116 TNNQNT
+1116 
-1122 TIKQDAQNLE
+1122 
-1132 HTSQQIAKDEQA
+1132 
-1144 LQGDLN
+1144 
-1150 KLKQLANSSFNEQA
+1150 
-1164 FNQAQS
+1164 
-1170 KEQQD
+1170 
-1175 EQTLQNEEE
+1175 
-1184 TFSSEQEG
+1184 
-1192 LEKALANAKPAS
+1192 
-1204 PTPTP
+1204 
-1209 TPTPTPSPT
+1209 
-1218 PNPTP
+1218 
-1223 TKHTAPNKVP
+1223 
-1233 PTPPTQNLPTTNV
+1233 
-1246 WNGVYWL
+1246 
-1253 QNQTYS
+1253 
-1259 QKGVYYIDPNLSGQS
+1259 
-1274 GQSANTLSTYTAN
+1274 
-1287 LLGRSFGVNIQNGTL
+1287 
-1302 IIGNNTESVNDNGL
+1302 VNDNGL
-1316 IWIGHGGFGYIIG
+1316 IWIGHGGFGYITG

-1337 LTNNFKTGEGVSG
+1337 LTNNFKTGEGVSN

-1373 NDAETVTKM
+1373 NNAETVTKM

-1388 QHSYATFDA
+1388 QHSYAAFDA
-1397 TNNISVTNSSFSDM
+1397 LNNISVTNSNFSDM

-1417 FNAKNISFSNASFS
+1417 FNAENISFSNASFS
-1431 GFTNPGGSSVI
+1431 GFTNPGGSSTI
-1442 SANAANSLSF
+1442 SANASNSLSF
-1452 NNSRLNGGAVYNLW
+1452 IDSRLNGGAVYNLQ

-1521 ANITLGNKSQTA
+1521 ANITLGNKSQAA

-1573 SQATFNSLFFNGAT
+1573 SQAAFNSLFFNGGT
-1587 LSLNANSKLN
+1587 LSLNASSKLS

-1616 SVSNASSLNANINFQ
+1616 NANNTSSLNANINFQ
-1631 GASQATFGGN
+1631 GASQADFGGN
-1641 TTIDAASFNFDSA
+1641 TTIDTASFNFDSA
-1654 SSLSFNNLTANGAL
+1654 SSLNFNNLTANGAL

-1677 SKALMSVSGQ
+1677 TKALMSVSGQ

-1760 LNSSQIIQESIK
+1760 LNYSQIIQESIK

-1835 KGSQTPQTPGTYS
+1835 KGSQTPQAPGTYS

-1860 NKGFSSGNL
+1860 SKGFSSENL

-1884 EMIETN
+1884 EMIESN
-1890 QLDNITS
+1890 QLDNITN

-1904 LDRIKITPAQ
+1904 LDKIKITQAQ

-1944 DHVTNSTSSIW
+1944 DNVTNSTSSIW

-2003 YITGTLGSGNAF
+2003 YITGTIGSGNAF

-2020 ADITFQSANNL
+2020 ADVTFQSANNL

-2080 GLGNFVE
+2080 GLGNFIE
-2087 NALIPLSKELPS
+2087 NALSPLSKELPA
-2099 SLQNE
+2099 SLQDE

-2111 QNNLDNLLNNSGV
+2111 QNNLDDLLNNSGV
-2124 MNAIQNI
+2124 MNEIQNI

-2168 FIGGYMDASEL
+2168 FIGGYIDASEI

-2205 NDLLDE
+2205 NDLLNE

-2229 IINNIISQGGLS
+2229 IINNVISQGGLS
-2241 GIYNQ
+2241 GVYDQ
-2246 GLGSVLPPS
+2246 GLGSVLPLS

-2317 GDNTIDFSKYQGAL
+2317 GDNTIDFSKYQGTL

-2351 LSLNAGLNNVSVQK
+2351 LSLNAGLNNMSVQK

-2390 TNESLSVRAN
+2390 TNETLSVRAN
-2400 NFTFLGVIASNGAID
+2400 NFTFLGTIASNGAID
-2415 LSQVKN
+2415 LSQVTN

-2443 ANAFNN
+2443 TNAFNN
-2449 ASNSTANINGDFTL
+2449 ASNSTANINGNFTL
-2463 NQQATLSTNA
+2463 NQQATLSTSAN
-2473 SGLNVMGNFNSY
+2473 GLNVMGNFNSY
-2485 GDLVFNLSH
+2485 GDLVFNISH
-2494 SVSHAIINAQGI
+2494 SASHAIINAQGT
-2506 ATIMTNYN
+2506 ATIMANSN
-2514 NPLIQFNTSSKETG
+2514 NPLIQFNASSKEVGT
-2528 AYTLI
+2528 YTLI
-2533 DSAKAIYYGYNDQ
+2533 DSAKAIYYGYNNQ

-2555 YLKLYTLININ
+2555 YLKLYALIDIN

-2582 AVSIKDGGLIVGFK
+2582 AVNVKDGGLVVGFK

-2613 IAVSNAPIN
+2613 IAVSNDPIN

-2637 GIQGVDSIEQ
+2637 GVQSVDSIDQ
-2647 AGGTQAINWLNKI
+2647 AGGNQAINWLNKI

-2716 QMSRLAKLSDTSTF
+2716 QMSRLAKLSDTSTL
-2730 ASADFH
+2730 ARSDFL

-2782 NGGTG
+2782 SGGTG

-2828 NMGVYSRAFI
+2828 NVGVYSRAFI

-2870 SYRYNTWTTDAKIN
+2870 SYRYDTWTTDAKIN

-2901 IGLAYYYIGMSGLR
+2901 VGLSYYYIGLSGLR

>member
-1 MAFKKAGLISKFISK
+1 MAFKKARLISRFISK

-31 NPILKRE
+31 NQILKRE
-38 KPLKRHKKT
+38 KPLKCHKKAL
-47 KSIKKPFNKNKS
+47 KSIKKLSNRNKS

-73 LPHLRAS
+73 LSHLRAN
-80 ECRYWSWWSGYH
+80 ECTYWSWSTWSYQ
-92 DKIESGS
+92 DNIESGP

-112 TQGSGTYYLN
+112 AQGSGTYYLN

-137 FNNGT
+137 FNGGT
-142 LNVGGNIRFGGTGV
+142 LNVGGNIRFGGTGI
-156 NGVNVG
+156 NGGDVG
-162 YITGTYDAQTINFNS
+162 YITGAYDAQTINFNS
-177 SRITTGNSLSDG
+177 SHLTTGNSYADG
-189 GGATLNFNATN
+189 GGATLNFNAAN
-200 RITINQASFDNSD
+200 NITINQASFDNSD
-213 AGAQHSYMNFK
+213 AGTQHSYMNFK
-224 GSNINVSGSSFTDDT
+224 GSNIKVSGSSFKDDT
-239 NGGFSFSG
+239 DGGFNFSG
-247 NNNNSAISFNKT
+247 NNNNSVISFNQT
-259 KFNQGTYNFTN
+259 SFNQGTYNFSN
-270 SANLSFNNSNFN
+270 SATLSFDNSNFN
-282 QSTYNFNSL
+282 QGTYHFNSA
-291 QSTFNNSTF
+291 QSTFENSNF
-300 NQGTYNFTDNT
+300 NQGTYDFSNNT

-318 NQGTYNFN
+318 NQGTYSFN
-326 TSKVSFS
+326 TNKVSFS
-333 GANTLNSS
+333 GINTLNSS

-350 VSFGSGAV
+350 VSFNSGAI
-358 FNLNQTLNANQT
+358 FNLNQTLNSNQT
-370 YDILTTNGT
+370 YDILTTNGA

-424 QETFS
+424 QETF
-429 NKSIT
+429 NKQSII
-434 TQFLGDDLQA
+434 TQFLGDDLQQQA
-444 KAKATYQQDLNNSQ
+444 QQTYQEDVAHSQNALNNVTS
-458 SALSN
+458 
-463 ATNDNKIASADTGYT
+463 DNTIASNDTSYT
-478 NNQNTTIKQDAQNL
+478 QSKNPTIAKDAQGL
-492 EHTSQQI
+492 ENTNQKIQQ
-499 AKDEQAL
+499 DEQAL
-506 QGDLNKLK
+506 EKDLAQIK
-514 QLANSSFNEQAFNQA
+514 QLANS
-529 QSKEQQDEQTLQN
+529 T
-542 EENTFSS
+542 
-549 EQEGL
+549 
-554 EKALA
+554 
-559 NAKEQQEQQQAQ
+559 
-571 ATYQQDLNNSQSAL
+571 
-585 SNATNDNKIASADT
+585 
-599 DYTKNQNTAI
+599 
-609 KQDAQNLENTSQ
+609 
-621 QITQDQKDLEQ
+621 
-632 DLDKLQQ
+632 
-639 LANSKTGFNEQ
+639 TGFNEQ
-650 AFNQAQSTEQQDE
+650 AFNQAQKQEQQDE
-663 QTLQNEEETFSSE
+663 QTLQNDENAFNTEQEGLKQAIQQAQAQQQKQEQQQAQQTYQEDLTNSQSALNNAASDSKIANSDTDYTNNKNTTIKEDAKNLENTNQKIQQDEQALEKDLAQIKQLANSTTGFNEQAFNQAQKQEQQDEQTLQNDENAFNAE
-676 QEGLEKALAN
+676 QEGLEQAIAN
-686 AKHTSPTPTKHTAQ
+686 AKHANPTPTPTKHTAP
-700 NNPPNKVSPPTQ
+700 NTPPNKVPPTPSTQ

-722 VYNFQNQTYS
+722 VYNLQNQTYS
-732 KKGIYYIDPNLS
+732 QKGIYYIDPNLS

-749 SGNTLSTYGYLDWF
+749 SGNTLSTY
-763 TLKNKFSV
+763 
-771 NANNGTLII
+771 
-780 GNNTESA
+780 
-787 NTKGLI
+787 
-793 WIGDDKGLVYYNTG
+793 
-807 TFNAA
+807 
-812 NIYLTS
+812 
-818 NLKTGNGFSGEGA
+818 
-831 TLNFNA
+831 
-837 TNRITINQASFDNS
+837 
-851 DAGAQH
+851 
-857 SYMNFKGSNINVSGS
+857 
-872 SFTDD
+872 
-877 TNGGFSFSGNNNNS
+877 
-891 AISFNKTK
+891 
-899 FNQGTYNFT
+899 
-908 NSANLSFNNSNFN
+908 
-921 QSTYNFNSLQST
+921 
-933 FNNSTFNQ
+933 
-941 GTYNF
+941 
-946 TDNTSFN
+946 
-953 NDTFNQGTYNFNTS
+953 
-967 KVSFS
+967 
-972 GANTL
+972 
-977 NSSSPFAS
+977 
-985 LKGSVSF
+985 
-992 GSGAVFNLNQTLNA
+992 
-1006 NQTYDI
+1006 
-1012 LTTNGTI
+1012 
-1019 QYGVYQSYLWDLINY
+1019 
-1034 KGDKAI
+1034 
-1040 SHVEVGNN
+1040 
-1048 TYDVTFDING
+1048 
-1058 QDETLQETFS
+1058 
-1068 NKSITTQFLGDDLQ
+1068 
-1082 AKAKATYQQD
+1082 
-1092 LNNSQSALSNA
+1092 
-1103 TNDNKIASADTGY
+1103 
-1116 TNNQNT
+1116 
-1122 TIKQDAQNLE
+1122 
-1132 HTSQQIAKDEQA
+1132 
-1144 LQGDLN
+1144 
-1150 KLKQLANSSFNEQA
+1150 
-1164 FNQAQS
+1164 
-1170 KEQQD
+1170 
-1175 EQTLQNEEE
+1175 
-1184 TFSSEQEG
+1184 
-1192 LEKALANAKPAS
+1192 
-1204 PTPTP
+1204 
-1209 TPTPTPSPT
+1209 
-1218 PNPTP
+1218 
-1223 TKHTAPNKVP
+1223 
-1233 PTPPTQNLPTTNV
+1233 
-1246 WNGVYWL
+1246 
-1253 QNQTYS
+1253 
-1259 QKGVYYIDPNLSGQS
+1259 
-1274 GQSANTLSTYTAN
+1274 TAN
-1287 LLGRSFGVNIQNGTL
+1287 LFGRSFGVNIQNGTL

-1316 IWIGHGGFGYIIG
+1316 IWIGHGGFGYITG

-1337 LTNNFKTGEGVSG
+1337 LTNNFKTGEGVSN

-1388 QHSYATFDA
+1388 QHSYAAFDA
-1397 TNNISVTNSSFSDM
+1397 LNNISVTNSSFSDM

-1417 FNAKNISFSNASFS
+1417 FSAKNISFSNASFS
-1431 GFTNPGGSSVI
+1431 GFTNPGGSSAI
-1442 SANAANSLSF
+1442 SANASNSLSF
-1452 NNSRLNGGAVYNLW
+1452 INSRLNGGAVYNLQ

-1481 LYSRG
+1481 LNSRG

-1497 GNTSFTLSSQSL
+1497 GNTNFTLSSQSL

-1521 ANITLGNKSQTA
+1521 ANITLGNKSQAA

-1555 ASGASA
+1555 ANNTSA

-1573 SQATFNSLFFNGAT
+1573 SQATFNSLFFNGGT
-1587 LSLNANSKLN
+1587 LSLNASSKLN
-1597 ASSAS
+1597 ASNAS

-1616 SVSNASSLNANINFQ
+1616 SANNTSSLNANINFQ
-1631 GASQATFGGN
+1631 GTSQADFGGN
-1641 TTIDAASFNFDSA
+1641 TTIDTASFNFDSA
-1654 SSLSFNNLTANGAL
+1654 SSLNFNNLTANGAL

-1677 SKALMSVSGQ
+1677 TKALMSVSGQ

-1793 IAPELYNYQAS
+1793 IAPELYNYQVS

-1817 NQAGTYYL
+1817 NQVGTYYL

-1835 KGSQTPQTPGTYS
+1835 KGSQTPQAPGTYS

-1860 NKGFSSGNL
+1860 NKGFSSENL

-1884 EMIETN
+1884 EMIESN
-1890 QLDNITS
+1890 QLDNITN

-1904 LDRIKITPAQ
+1904 LDKIKITQAQ

-1929 NQTFSNGNLV
+1929 NQTFSNGNLI

-1944 DHVTNSTSSIW
+1944 DNVTNSTSSIW

-2003 YITGTLGSGNAF
+2003 YITGTIGSGNAF

-2020 ADITFQSANNL
+2020 ADVTFQSANNL

-2046 FNLLG
+2046 FNLLS

-2060 QGNLANVLSQMAM
+2060 QGNLANVLSQVAM

-2080 GLGNFVE
+2080 GLGNFIE
-2087 NALIPLSKELPS
+2087 NALSPLSKELPA
-2099 SLQNE
+2099 SLQDE

-2111 QNNLDNLLNNSGV
+2111 QNNLDDLLNNSGV

-2168 FIGGYMDASEL
+2168 FIGGYIDASEL

-2205 NDLLDE
+2205 NDLLNE

-2229 IINNIISQGGLS
+2229 IINSIISQGGLS
-2241 GIYNQ
+2241 GVYNQ

-2365 GEICINL
+2365 GEICVNL

-2377 TKNSSSTNSSVTP
+2377 TKNGSSTNSSVTP
-2390 TNESLSVRAN
+2390 TNETLSVRAN
-2400 NFTFLGVIASNGAID
+2400 NFTFLGAIASNGAID
-2415 LSQVKN
+2415 LSQVTN

-2443 ANAFNN
+2443 TNALNN
-2449 ASNSTANINGDFTL
+2449 ASNSTANINGNFTL

-2485 GDLVFNLSH
+2485 GDLVFNISH
-2494 SVSHAIINAQGI
+2494 SVSHAIINTQGT
-2506 ATIMTNYN
+2506 ATIMANNN

-2528 AYTLI
+2528 TYTLI

-2546 ITGGSSLDN
+2546 ITGGNSLAD
-2555 YLKLYTLININ
+2555 YLKLYTLIDIN
-2566 GKHMVMTD
+2566 GKRMVMTD

-2582 AVSIKDGGLIVGFK
+2582 AVNVKDGGLIVGFK

-2613 IAVSNAPIN
+2613 IAVSNDPIN

-2637 GIQGVDSIEQ
+2637 GTQSVDSIDQ
-2647 AGGTQAINWLNKI
+2647 VGGAQAINWLNKI

-2815 FHANITQSGSSNV
+2815 FHGNITQSGSSNV
-2828 NMGVYSRAFI
+2828 NIGVYSRAFI

-2870 SYRYNTWTTDAKIN
+2870 SYRYDTWTTDAKIN

-2901 IGLAYYYIGMSGLR
+2901 VGLAYYYIGLSGLR

>member
-1 MAFKKAGLISKFISK
+1 MAFKKARLISKFISK
-16 GSFKLNKISKKIFKL
+16 GSLKLNKISKKIFKL
-31 NPILKRE
+31 NLILKRE
-38 KPLKRHKKT
+38 KPLSHKKT
-47 KSIKKPFNKNKS
+47 KSIKKPFNKNRS

-73 LPHLRAS
+73 LSHLRAS
-80 ECRYWSWWSGYH
+80 ECRYWSWSSWSYH
-92 DKIESGS
+92 DNIESGS
-99 NSPTHNSYCLFSS
+99 NSPTHNSYCLFDSV
-112 TQGSGTYYLN
+112 QGSGTYYLN

-142 LNVGGNIRFGGTGV
+142 LNVGGNIRFGGTGI
-156 NGVNVG
+156 NGGDVG

-177 SRITTGNSLSDG
+177 SRLTTGNSYADG

-200 RITINQASFDNSD
+200 HITINQASFDNSD
-213 AGAQHSYMNFK
+213 AGTQHSYMNFS

-239 NGGFSFSG
+239 DGGFSFSG
-247 NNNNSAISFNKT
+247 NGTNSNLSFNQT
-259 KFNQGTYNFTN
+259 SFNQGTYKFTN
-270 SANLSFNNSNFN
+270 SANLSFNNSA
-282 QSTYNFNSL
+282 
-291 QSTFNNSTF
+291 F

-311 SFNNDTF
+311 GLNFNNDTF
-318 NQGTYNFN
+318 NQGTYSFN

-333 GANTLNSS
+333 GTNTLNSS

-350 VSFGSGAV
+350 VSFGSGAI
-358 FNLNQTLNANQT
+358 FNLNQTLNSNQT
-370 YDILTTNGT
+370 YDILTTNKT

-401 SHVEVGNNTY
+401 SHVGVGSNTY
-411 DVTFDINGQDETL
+411 DVTFDINRQDETL
-424 QETFS
+424 QETF
-429 NKSIT
+429 NNQSIT

-444 KAKATYQQDLNNSQ
+444 KAQKTYQQDLSNSQ
-458 SALSN
+458 SALNN
-463 ATNDNKIASADTGYT
+463 AASDSKIANSDTDYT
-478 NNQNTTIKQDAQNL
+478 KSSNPTINKDAQNL
-492 EHTSQQI
+492 EHTNQQI
-499 AKDEQAL
+499 AQDEQAL
-506 QGDLNKLK
+506 QGDLDKLK
-514 QLANSSFNEQAFNQA
+514 QLANSTTGFNEQAFKNA
-529 QSKEQQDEQTLQN
+529 QSTEQQDLQTLQEN
-542 EENTFSS
+542 ENTFNS

-554 EKALA
+554 EKA
-559 NAKEQQEQQQAQ
+559 
-571 ATYQQDLNNSQSAL
+571 
-585 SNATNDNKIASADT
+585 I
-599 DYTKNQNTAI
+599 
-609 KQDAQNLENTSQ
+609 
-621 QITQDQKDLEQ
+621 
-632 DLDKLQQ
+632 
-639 LANSKTGFNEQ
+639 
-650 AFNQAQSTEQQDE
+650 
-663 QTLQNEEETFSSE
+663 
-676 QEGLEKALAN
+676 
-686 AKHTSPTPTKHTAQ
+686 
-700 NNPPNKVSPPTQ
+700 
-712 NLPTTNVWNG
+712 
-722 VYNFQNQTYS
+722 
-732 KKGIYYIDPNLS
+732 
-744 GQSGQ
+744 
-749 SGNTLSTYGYLDWF
+749 
-763 TLKNKFSV
+763 
-771 NANNGTLII
+771 
-780 GNNTESA
+780 
-787 NTKGLI
+787 
-793 WIGDDKGLVYYNTG
+793 
-807 TFNAA
+807 
-812 NIYLTS
+812 
-818 NLKTGNGFSGEGA
+818 
-831 TLNFNA
+831 
-837 TNRITINQASFDNS
+837 
-851 DAGAQH
+851 
-857 SYMNFKGSNINVSGS
+857 
-872 SFTDD
+872 
-877 TNGGFSFSGNNNNS
+877 
-891 AISFNKTK
+891 
-899 FNQGTYNFT
+899 
-908 NSANLSFNNSNFN
+908 
-921 QSTYNFNSLQST
+921 
-933 FNNSTFNQ
+933 
-941 GTYNF
+941 
-946 TDNTSFN
+946 
-953 NDTFNQGTYNFNTS
+953 
-967 KVSFS
+967 
-972 GANTL
+972 
-977 NSSSPFAS
+977 
-985 LKGSVSF
+985 
-992 GSGAVFNLNQTLNA
+992 
-1006 NQTYDI
+1006 
-1012 LTTNGTI
+1012 
-1019 QYGVYQSYLWDLINY
+1019 
-1034 KGDKAI
+1034 
-1040 SHVEVGNN
+1040 
-1048 TYDVTFDING
+1048 
-1058 QDETLQETFS
+1058 
-1068 NKSITTQFLGDDLQ
+1068 
-1082 AKAKATYQQD
+1082 
-1092 LNNSQSALSNA
+1092 
-1103 TNDNKIASADTGY
+1103 
-1116 TNNQNT
+1116 
-1122 TIKQDAQNLE
+1122 
-1132 HTSQQIAKDEQA
+1132 
-1144 LQGDLN
+1144 
-1150 KLKQLANSSFNEQA
+1150 
-1164 FNQAQS
+1164 
-1170 KEQQD
+1170 
-1175 EQTLQNEEE
+1175 
-1184 TFSSEQEG
+1184 
-1192 LEKALANAKPAS
+1192 ANAKPAS
-1204 PTPTP
+1204 PTP
-1209 TPTPTPSPT
+1209 S
-1218 PNPTP
+1218 PTP
-1223 TKHTAPNKVP
+1223 TKHTAPNTPPNKVSP
-1233 PTPPTQNLPTTNV
+1233 TPTPPTQNLPTTNV
-1246 WNGVYWL
+1246 WNGVYNL

-1287 LLGRSFGVNIQNGTL
+1287 LFGRSFGVNIQNGTL

-1316 IWIGHGGFGYIIG
+1316 IWIGHGGFGYITG

-1388 QHSYATFDA
+1388 QHSYAAFDA

-1417 FNAKNISFSNASFS
+1417 FSAKNISFSNASFS

-1486 TSNFNA
+1486 ASNFNA

-1521 ANITLGNKSQTA
+1521 ANITLGNKSQAA

-1555 ASGASA
+1555 ANGAST

-1573 SQATFNSLFFNGAT
+1573 SQATFKSLFFNGGII
-1587 LSLNANSKLN
+1587 SLNANSKLN

-1616 SVSNASSLNANINFQ
+1616 SASNTSSLNANINFQ
-1631 GASQATFGGN
+1631 GTSQANFGGN
-1641 TTIDAASFNFDSA
+1641 TTINAASFNFDSA
-1654 SSLSFNNLTANGAL
+1654 SSLGFNNLTANGAL

-1702 IFDNITK
+1702 IFDNIAK

-1884 EMIETN
+1884 EMIESN

-1904 LDRIKITPAQ
+1904 LDKIKITQTQ

-1939 IGATQ
+1939 IGTTQ
-1944 DHVTNSTSSIW
+1944 DNVTNSTSSIW

-2020 ADITFQSANNL
+2020 ADVTFQSANNL
-2031 VLNKANIE
+2031 VLDKANIE

-2060 QGNLANVLSQMAM
+2060 QGNLANVLSQVAM

-2087 NALIPLSKELPS
+2087 NALSPLSKELPA

-2205 NDLLDE
+2205 NDLLNE
-2211 FLGQDVVKKLES
+2211 FLGQDVVKKLEA

-2241 GIYNQ
+2241 GVYNQ
-2246 GLGSVLPPS
+2246 GLGSVLPLS
-2255 LQNALKENDLGAL
+2255 LQNALKENDLGTL

-2443 ANAFNN
+2443 TNAFNN
-2449 ASNSTANINGDFTL
+2449 ASNSTANIDGDFTL

-2494 SVSHAIINAQGI
+2494 SVSHAIINAQGT
-2506 ATIMTNYN
+2506 ATIMAN
-2514 NPLIQFNTSSKETG
+2514 NNSPLIQFNTSSKETG
-2528 AYTLI
+2528 TYTLI

-2546 ITGGSSLDN
+2546 ITGGNSLDN
-2555 YLKLYTLININ
+2555 YLKLYTLIDIN
-2566 GKHMVMTD
+2566 GKRMVMTD

-2582 AVSIKDGGLIVGFK
+2582 AVNIKDGGLIVGFK

-2613 IAVSNAPIN
+2613 IAVSNDPIN

-2637 GIQGVDSIEQ
+2637 GAQGVDSIEQ

-2692 LEVIANPNFK
+2692 LEVIANPDFK

-2730 ASADFH
+2730 ANADFH

-2787 TLYGINV
+2787 TLYGINI

-2870 SYRYNTWTTDAKIN
+2870 SYKYNTWTTDAKIN

-2901 IGLAYYYIGMSGLR
+2901 IGLAYYYIGLSGLR

>member
-1 MAFKKAGLISKFISK
+1 MAFKKARLISRFISK
-16 GSFKLNKISKKIFKL
+16 GSFKLNKISKKFFTL
-31 NPILKRE
+31 NQILKRE

-47 KSIKKPFNKNKS
+47 KSIEKPFNKNKS

-73 LPHLRAS
+73 LSHLRAN
-80 ECRYWSWWSGYH
+80 ECRYWSWSSWSYQ
-92 DKIESGS
+92 DNIESGP

-112 TQGSGTYYLN
+112 AQGSGTYYLN

-137 FNNGT
+137 FNGGT
-142 LNVGGNIRFGGTGV
+142 LDIGGNIRFGGTGI
-156 NGVNVG
+156 NGGDVG
-162 YITGTYDAQTINFNS
+162 YITGTYDAQTMNFNS
-177 SRITTGNSLSDG
+177 SHITTGNSYADG
-189 GGATLNFNATN
+189 GGTTLNFNAAN
-200 RITINQASFDNSD
+200 NITINQASFDNSD
-213 AGAQHSYMNFK
+213 AGTQKSYMNFK
-224 GSNINVSGSSFTDDT
+224 GSNIKISGSSFTDDT
-239 NGGFSFSG
+239 NGGFNFSG
-247 NNNNSAISFNKT
+247 NNNNSTISFNQT
-259 KFNQGTYNFTN
+259 SFNQGTYNFSN
-270 SANLSFNNSNFN
+270 SATLSFNNSNFN
-282 QSTYNFNSL
+282 QGTYHFNSA
-291 QSTFNNSTF
+291 QSTFENSNF
-300 NQGTYNFTDNT
+300 NQGTYNFNDNT

-326 TSKVSFS
+326 SSKVSFS

-350 VSFGSGAV
+350 VSFNSGAI
-358 FNLNQTLNANQT
+358 FNLNQTLNNNQT
-370 YDILTTNGT
+370 YDILTTNGA

-401 SHVEVGNNTY
+401 SHVEVSNNTY
-411 DVTFDINGQDETL
+411 DVTFDIDGQDETL
-424 QETFS
+424 QETF
-429 NKSIT
+429 NNQSII
-434 TQFLGDDLQA
+434 TQFLGD
-444 KAKATYQQDLNNSQ
+444 
-458 SALSN
+458 
-463 ATNDNKIASADTGYT
+463 
-478 NNQNTTIKQDAQNL
+478 NL
-492 EHTSQQI
+492 
-499 AKDEQAL
+499 
-506 QGDLNKLK
+506 
-514 QLANSSFNEQAFNQA
+514 
-529 QSKEQQDEQTLQN
+529 
-542 EENTFSS
+542 
-549 EQEGL
+549 
-554 EKALA
+554 
-559 NAKEQQEQQQAQ
+559 QQQAQ
-571 ATYQQDLNNSQSAL
+571 QTYQEDLTNSKNAL
-585 SNATNDNKIASADT
+585 SGATSDNTIANNDTSYTQSKNATILK
-599 DYTKNQNTAI
+599 
-609 KQDAQNLENTSQ
+609 DAQNLENTNQKIQ
-621 QITQDQKDLEQ
+621 QDEQDLEKDLENV
-632 DLDKLQQ
+632 KQ
-639 LANSKTGFNEQ
+639 LANSTTGFNEQ
-650 AFNQAQSTEQQDE
+650 AFNQAQKQEQQDE
-663 QTLQNEEETFSSE
+663 QTLQNDENAFNTKQDSLNKAIQQAQTQQQKQEQAQAQKTYQEDVNNSQNALNDVTSDNTIANNDTSYTQSKNATVAKDAQGLENTNQQIQQDEKALEKDLAQIKQLANSTTGFNEQAFTQAQKQEQQEEQTLQNDENAFNTE
-676 QEGLEKALAN
+676 QEGLKQAIAN
-686 AKHTSPTPTKHTAQ
+686 AKHVSPTPNPTPSPTPTPTKHTAP
-700 NNPPNKVSPPTQ
+700 NTPPSQVPPTPTQ
-712 NLPTTNVWNG
+712 NPPAESVWSG
-722 VYNFQNQTYS
+722 VYWLQNKTYS
-732 KKGIYYIDPNLS
+732 NKGIYYIDPNLS

-749 SGNTLSTYGYLDWF
+749 SGNTLSTY
-763 TLKNKFSV
+763 
-771 NANNGTLII
+771 
-780 GNNTESA
+780 
-787 NTKGLI
+787 
-793 WIGDDKGLVYYNTG
+793 
-807 TFNAA
+807 
-812 NIYLTS
+812 
-818 NLKTGNGFSGEGA
+818 
-831 TLNFNA
+831 
-837 TNRITINQASFDNS
+837 
-851 DAGAQH
+851 
-857 SYMNFKGSNINVSGS
+857 
-872 SFTDD
+872 
-877 TNGGFSFSGNNNNS
+877 
-891 AISFNKTK
+891 
-899 FNQGTYNFT
+899 
-908 NSANLSFNNSNFN
+908 
-921 QSTYNFNSLQST
+921 
-933 FNNSTFNQ
+933 
-941 GTYNF
+941 
-946 TDNTSFN
+946 
-953 NDTFNQGTYNFNTS
+953 
-967 KVSFS
+967 
-972 GANTL
+972 
-977 NSSSPFAS
+977 
-985 LKGSVSF
+985 
-992 GSGAVFNLNQTLNA
+992 
-1006 NQTYDI
+1006 
-1012 LTTNGTI
+1012 
-1019 QYGVYQSYLWDLINY
+1019 
-1034 KGDKAI
+1034 
-1040 SHVEVGNN
+1040 
-1048 TYDVTFDING
+1048 
-1058 QDETLQETFS
+1058 
-1068 NKSITTQFLGDDLQ
+1068 
-1082 AKAKATYQQD
+1082 
-1092 LNNSQSALSNA
+1092 
-1103 TNDNKIASADTGY
+1103 
-1116 TNNQNT
+1116 
-1122 TIKQDAQNLE
+1122 
-1132 HTSQQIAKDEQA
+1132 
-1144 LQGDLN
+1144 
-1150 KLKQLANSSFNEQA
+1150 
-1164 FNQAQS
+1164 
-1170 KEQQD
+1170 
-1175 EQTLQNEEE
+1175 
-1184 TFSSEQEG
+1184 
-1192 LEKALANAKPAS
+1192 
-1204 PTPTP
+1204 
-1209 TPTPTPSPT
+1209 
-1218 PNPTP
+1218 
-1223 TKHTAPNKVP
+1223 
-1233 PTPPTQNLPTTNV
+1233 
-1246 WNGVYWL
+1246 
-1253 QNQTYS
+1253 
-1259 QKGVYYIDPNLSGQS
+1259 
-1274 GQSANTLSTYTAN
+1274 TAN
-1287 LLGRSFGVNIQNGTL
+1287 LLGRSFGVNANNGTL

-1316 IWIGHGGFGYIIG
+1316 IWIGHGGFGYITG
-1329 TFNAANIY
+1329 TFSAANIY
-1337 LTNNFKTGEGVSG
+1337 LTNNFKTGEGVSN

-1373 NDAETVTKM
+1373 NNAETVTKM

-1388 QHSYATFDA
+1388 QHSYTTFDA

-1417 FNAKNISFSNASFS
+1417 FSAENISFSNASFS
-1431 GFTNPGGSSVI
+1431 GFTNPGGSSTI
-1442 SANAANSLSF
+1442 SANASNSLSF
-1452 NNSRLNGGAVYNLW
+1452 IDSRLNGGAVYNLQ

-1497 GNTSFTLSSQSL
+1497 GNTSFTLSSQSF

-1521 ANITLGNKSQTA
+1521 ANITLGNKSQAA

-1573 SQATFNSLFFNGAT
+1573 SQAVFSSLFFNGGT

-1597 ASSAS
+1597 ASNAS

-1616 SVSNASSLNANINFQ
+1616 NANNTSSLNANINFQ
-1631 GASQATFGGN
+1631 GASQADFGGN
-1641 TTIDAASFNFDSA
+1641 TTIDTASFNFNSA
-1654 SSLSFNNLTANGAL
+1654 SSLNFNNLTANGAL

-1677 SKALMSVSGQ
+1677 TKALMSVSGQ

-1742 NATYSDNNNI
+1742 NATYSDNNNV

-1760 LNSSQIIQESIK
+1760 LNSSQIIRESIK

-1793 IAPELYNYQAS
+1793 IAPELYNYQTS

-1860 NKGFSSGNL
+1860 NKGFSSENL

-1884 EMIETN
+1884 EMIESN
-1890 QLDNITS
+1890 QLDNITN

-1904 LDRIKITPAQ
+1904 LDKIKITQAQ

-1929 NQTFSNGNLV
+1929 NQTFNNGNLV
-1939 IGATQ
+1939 IGTTQ
-1944 DHVTNSTSSIW
+1944 DNVTNSTSSIW

-2003 YITGTLGSGNAF
+2003 YITGTIGSGNAF

-2020 ADITFQSANNL
+2020 ADVTFQSANNL

-2080 GLGNFVE
+2080 GLGNFIE
-2087 NALIPLSKELPS
+2087 NALSPLSKELPA
-2099 SLQNE
+2099 SLQDE

-2111 QNNLDNLLNNSGV
+2111 QNNLDDLLNNSGV
-2124 MNAIQNI
+2124 MNEIQNI
-2131 ISKKLSIFGNFVTPS
+2131 ISQKLSIFGNFVTPS

-2168 FIGGYMDASEL
+2168 FIGGYIDASEI
-2179 SSILSVILKDI
+2179 SSILGVILKDI

-2205 NDLLDE
+2205 NDLLNE

-2229 IINNIISQGGLS
+2229 IINNVISQGGLS
-2241 GIYNQ
+2241 GVYNQ

-2377 TKNSSSTNSSVTP
+2377 TKNSSPANSSVTP
-2390 TNESLSVRAN
+2390 TNESLSVHAN
-2400 NFTFLGVIASNGAID
+2400 NFTFLGTIISNGAID
-2415 LSQVKN
+2415 LSQVTN

-2443 ANAFNN
+2443 TNAFNN
-2449 ASNSTANINGDFTL
+2449 ASNSTANIDGNFTL

-2494 SVSHAIINAQGI
+2494 SVSHAIINTQGT
-2506 ATIMTNYN
+2506 ATIMANN
-2514 NPLIQFNTSSKETG
+2514 NPLIQFNASSKEVGT
-2528 AYTLI
+2528 YTLI
-2533 DSAKAIYYGYNDQ
+2533 DSAKAIYYGYNNQ

-2555 YLKLYTLININ
+2555 YLKLYALIDIN

-2582 AVSIKDGGLIVGFK
+2582 AVSVKDGGLVVGFK

-2613 IAVSNAPIN
+2613 IAVSNDPIN
-2622 NLQAPTLKQYIAQIQ
+2622 NPQAPTLKQYIAQIQ
-2637 GIQGVDSIEQ
+2637 GVQSVDSIDQ
-2647 AGGTQAINWLNKI
+2647 AGGNQAINWLNKI

-2730 ASADFH
+2730 ARSDFL

-2782 NGGTG
+2782 SGGTG

-2828 NMGVYSRAFI
+2828 NVGVYSRAFI

-2870 SYRYNTWTTDAKIN
+2870 SYRYDTWTTDAKIN

-2901 IGLAYYYIGMSGLR
+2901 VGLSYYYIGLSGLR

>member
-1 MAFKKAGLISKFISK
+1 MAFKKARLISRFVSK
-16 GSFKLNKISKKIFKL
+16 GSFKLNKISKKFFIL
-31 NPILKRE
+31 NQILKRE
-38 KPLKRHKKT
+38 KSLKRHKKT

-73 LPHLRAS
+73 LSHLRAN
-80 ECRYWSWWSGYH
+80 ECRYWSWSSWSYQ
-92 DKIESGS
+92 DNIESGP

-112 TQGSGTYYLN
+112 AQGSGTYYLN

-137 FNNGT
+137 FNGGT
-142 LNVGGNIRFGGTGV
+142 LDIGGNIRFGGTGI
-156 NGVNVG
+156 NGGDVG
-162 YITGTYDAQTINFNS
+162 YITGTYDAQTMNFNS
-177 SRITTGNSLSDG
+177 SHLTTGNSYADG
-189 GGATLNFNATN
+189 GGATLNFNAAN
-200 RITINQASFDNSD
+200 HITINQASFDNSD
-213 AGAQHSYMNFK
+213 AGTQKSYMNFK

-239 NGGFSFSG
+239 NGGFNFSG
-247 NNNNSAISFNKT
+247 SNNNSAISFNQT
-259 KFNQGTYNFTN
+259 SFNQGAYNFSNSASSSFDNSSFNQGTYHFNSAQSTFENSNFNQGTYNF
-270 SANLSFNNSNFN
+270 NNNA
-282 QSTYNFNSL
+282 
-291 QSTFNNSTF
+291 
-300 NQGTYNFTDNT
+300 

-318 NQGTYNFN
+318 NQGTYDFN

-341 SPFASLKGS
+341 SPFSSLKGS
-350 VSFGSGAV
+350 VSFNSGAI
-358 FNLNQTLNANQT
+358 FNLNQTLNSNQT

-424 QETFS
+424 QETF
-429 NKSIT
+429 NNQSII
-434 TQFLGDDLQA
+434 TQFLGDDLQQQA
-444 KAKATYQQDLNNSQ
+444 QKTYQEDVTNSQTALNN
-458 SALSN
+458 
-463 ATNDNKIASADTGYT
+463 ATSDNKIASNDTNYT
-478 NNQNTTIKQDAQNL
+478 QSKNATVAKDAQGL
-492 EHTSQQI
+492 ENTNQQI
-499 AKDEQAL
+499 AQDEQAL
-506 QGDLNKLK
+506 EKDLAQIK
-514 QLANSSFNEQAFNQA
+514 QLANS
-529 QSKEQQDEQTLQN
+529 T
-542 EENTFSS
+542 
-549 EQEGL
+549 
-554 EKALA
+554 
-559 NAKEQQEQQQAQ
+559 
-571 ATYQQDLNNSQSAL
+571 
-585 SNATNDNKIASADT
+585 
-599 DYTKNQNTAI
+599 
-609 KQDAQNLENTSQ
+609 
-621 QITQDQKDLEQ
+621 
-632 DLDKLQQ
+632 
-639 LANSKTGFNEQ
+639 TGFNEQ
-650 AFNQAQSTEQQDE
+650 AFNQAQKQEQQDE
-663 QTLQNEEETFSSE
+663 QTLQNDENAFNTE
-676 QEGLEKALAN
+676 QEGLKQAIQQVQAQQQKQEQAQAQKTYQEDVTNSQTALN
-686 AKHTSPTPTKHTAQ
+686 
-700 NNPPNKVSPPTQ
+700 
-712 NLPTTNVWNG
+712 
-722 VYNFQNQTYS
+722 
-732 KKGIYYIDPNLS
+732 
-744 GQSGQ
+744 
-749 SGNTLSTYGYLDWF
+749 
-763 TLKNKFSV
+763 
-771 NANNGTLII
+771 
-780 GNNTESA
+780 
-787 NTKGLI
+787 
-793 WIGDDKGLVYYNTG
+793 
-807 TFNAA
+807 
-812 NIYLTS
+812 
-818 NLKTGNGFSGEGA
+818 
-831 TLNFNA
+831 NA
-837 TNRITINQASFDNS
+837 TS
-851 DAGAQH
+851 
-857 SYMNFKGSNINVSGS
+857 
-872 SFTDD
+872 
-877 TNGGFSFSGNNNNS
+877 
-891 AISFNKTK
+891 
-899 FNQGTYNFT
+899 
-908 NSANLSFNNSNFN
+908 
-921 QSTYNFNSLQST
+921 
-933 FNNSTFNQ
+933 
-941 GTYNF
+941 
-946 TDNTSFN
+946 
-953 NDTFNQGTYNFNTS
+953 
-967 KVSFS
+967 
-972 GANTL
+972 
-977 NSSSPFAS
+977 
-985 LKGSVSF
+985 
-992 GSGAVFNLNQTLNA
+992 
-1006 NQTYDI
+1006 
-1012 LTTNGTI
+1012 
-1019 QYGVYQSYLWDLINY
+1019 
-1034 KGDKAI
+1034 
-1040 SHVEVGNN
+1040 
-1048 TYDVTFDING
+1048 
-1058 QDETLQETFS
+1058 
-1068 NKSITTQFLGDDLQ
+1068 
-1082 AKAKATYQQD
+1082 
-1092 LNNSQSALSNA
+1092 
-1103 TNDNKIASADTGY
+1103 DNKIASNDTNY
-1116 TNNQNT
+1116 TQSKNAT
-1122 TIKQDAQNLE
+1122 VAKDAQGLE
-1132 HTSQQIAKDEQA
+1132 NTNQQIAQDEQA
-1144 LQGDLN
+1144 LEKDLAQI
-1150 KLKQLANSSFNEQA
+1150 KQLANSTTGFNEQA
-1164 FNQAQS
+1164 FNQAQ
-1170 KEQQD
+1170 KQEQQD
-1175 EQTLQNEEE
+1175 EQTLQNDENAFN
-1184 TFSSEQEG
+1184 TEQEG
-1192 LEKALANAKPAS
+1192 LKQALANAKPAS
-1204 PTPTP
+1204 PTP
-1209 TPTPTPSPT
+1209 SHA
-1218 PNPTP
+1218 PTP
-1223 TKHTAPNKVP
+1223 TKHTAPNTPPNKVP

-1259 QKGVYYIDPNLSGQS
+1259 NKGVYYIDPNLSGQS
-1274 GQSANTLSTYTAN
+1274 GQSGNTLSTYTAN
-1287 LLGRSFGVNIQNGTL
+1287 LFGRSFGVNIQNGTL
-1302 IIGNNTESVNDNGL
+1302 IIGNNTESVNSNGL
-1316 IWIGHGGFGYIIG
+1316 IWIGHGGFGYITG
-1329 TFNAANIY
+1329 TFSAANIY
-1337 LTNNFKTGEGVSG
+1337 LTNNFKTGEGVSN

-1388 QHSYATFDA
+1388 QHSYVAFDA
-1397 TNNISVTNSSFSDM
+1397 INNISVTNSSFSDM

-1442 SANAANSLSF
+1442 SANASNSLSF
-1452 NNSRLNGGAVYNLW
+1452 VNSRLNGGAIYNLQ

-1497 GNTSFTLSSQSL
+1497 GNTNFTLSSQSL
-1509 LNFNGDTTLQNN
+1509 LNFNSDTTLQNN
-1521 ANITLGNKSQTA
+1521 ANITLGNKSQAA

-1555 ASGASA
+1555 ANGASA

-1573 SQATFNSLFFNGAT
+1573 SQATFSSLFFNGGT
-1587 LSLNANSKLN
+1587 LSLNASSKLN

-1616 SVSNASSLNANINFQ
+1616 SANNANSLNANINFQ
-1631 GASQATFGGN
+1631 GASQADFGGN
-1641 TTIDAASFNFDSA
+1641 TTIDTASFNFDSA
-1654 SSLSFNNLTANGAL
+1654 SSLNFNNLTANGAL

-1677 SKALMSVSGQ
+1677 TKALMSVSGQ

-1720 GITGIS
+1720 GITGVS

-1860 NKGFSSGNL
+1860 NKGFSSENL

-1884 EMIETN
+1884 EMIESN
-1890 QLDNITS
+1890 QLDNITN

-1904 LDRIKITPAQ
+1904 LDKIKITQAQ

-1929 NQTFSNGNLV
+1929 NQTFNNGNLI

-1944 DHVTNSTSSIW
+1944 DNVTNSTSSIW

-2003 YITGTLGSGNAF
+2003 YITGTMGSGNAF

-2020 ADITFQSANNL
+2020 ADVTFQSANNL

-2060 QGNLANVLSQMAM
+2060 QGNLANVLSQVAM

-2080 GLGNFVE
+2080 GLGNFIE
-2087 NALIPLSKELPS
+2087 NALSPLSKELPA
-2099 SLQNE
+2099 SLQDE

-2111 QNNLDNLLNNSGV
+2111 QNNLDDLLNNSGV
-2124 MNAIQNI
+2124 MNEIQNI

-2168 FIGGYMDASEL
+2168 FIGGYIDASEL
-2179 SSILSVILKDI
+2179 SSILSVVLKDI

-2205 NDLLDE
+2205 NDLLNE
-2211 FLGQDVVKKLES
+2211 FLGQNVVKKLES

-2241 GIYNQ
+2241 GVYNQ

-2287 NGYVF
+2287 DGYVF

-2351 LSLNAGLNNVSVQK
+2351 LSLNAGLNNMSVQK
-2365 GEICINL
+2365 GEICVNL

-2377 TKNSSSTNSSVTP
+2377 TKNSSSSSSVTP

-2400 NFTFLGVIASNGAID
+2400 NFTFLGAIASNGAID
-2415 LSQVKN
+2415 LSQVTN

-2443 ANAFNN
+2443 TNAFNN
-2449 ASNSTANINGDFTL
+2449 ASNSTANINGNFTL

-2485 GDLVFNLSH
+2485 GDLVFNISH
-2494 SVSHAIINAQGI
+2494 SASHAIINAQGT
-2506 ATIMTNYN
+2506 ATIMANNN
-2514 NPLIQFNTSSKETG
+2514 NPLIQFNTSSKEVGT
-2528 AYTLI
+2528 YTLI
-2533 DSAKAIYYGYNDQ
+2533 DSAKAIYYGYNNQ

-2555 YLKLYTLININ
+2555 YLKLYTLIDIN
-2566 GKHMVMTD
+2566 GKHIMMTD

-2582 AVSIKDGGLIVGFK
+2582 AVNIKDGGLVVGFK

-2613 IAVSNAPIN
+2613 IAISNDPIN

-2637 GIQGVDSIEQ
+2637 GTQGVDSIDQ
-2647 AGGTQAINWLNKI
+2647 AGGNQAINWLNKI

-2692 LEVIANPNFK
+2692 LEVIANPDFK

-2870 SYRYNTWTTDAKIN
+2870 SYRYDTWTTDAKIN

-2901 IGLAYYYIGMSGLR
+2901 IGLAYYYIGLSGLR

>member
-1 MAFKKAGLISKFISK
+1 MAFEKAGLISKFISK

-31 NPILKRE
+31 NLILKRE
-38 KPLKRHKKT
+38 KPLSHKKT

-73 LPHLRAS
+73 LSHLRAS
-80 ECRYWSWWSGYH
+80 ECRYWSWSSWGYH
-92 DKIESGS
+92 DNIESGS
-99 NSPTHNSYCLFSS
+99 NSPTHNSYCLFNSA
-112 TQGSGTYYLN
+112 QGSGTYYLN

-156 NGVNVG
+156 NGGNVG
-162 YITGTYDAQTINFNS
+162 YITGIYDAQTINFNS
-177 SRITTGNSLSDG
+177 SRITTGNSYSTG
-189 GGATLNFNATN
+189 GGTTLNFNATN
-200 RITINQASFDNSD
+200 HITINQASFDNGD
-213 AGAQHSYMNFK
+213 AGAQHSYMNFS
-224 GSNINVSGSSFTDDT
+224 GSNINVSDSSFTDDT
-239 NGGFSFSG
+239 NGGFSFIG
-247 NNNNSAISFNKT
+247 NGANSNLSFNQT
-259 KFNQGTYNFTN
+259 SFNQGTYKFTN
-270 SANLSFNNSNFN
+270 SANLNFNNSA
-282 QSTYNFNSL
+282 
-291 QSTFNNSTF
+291 F
-300 NQGTYNFTDNT
+300 NQGTYNFTDNA

-318 NQGTYNFN
+318 NQGTYSFN

-350 VSFGSGAV
+350 VSFGSDAI

-370 YDILTTNGT
+370 YDILTTNKT

-393 NYKGDKAI
+393 NYKSDKAI

-424 QETFS
+424 QETF
-429 NKSIT
+429 NNQSIT

-444 KAKATYQQDLNNSQ
+444 KAQATYQQDLSNSQ
-458 SALSN
+458 TALNN
-463 ATNDNKIASADTGYT
+463 ATSDNKIASSDTSYT
-478 NNQNTTIKQDAQNL
+478 NNQNTTIAKDAQSL
-492 EHTSQQI
+492 ENTDQTIQQD
-499 AKDEQAL
+499 KQAL
-506 QGDLNKLK
+506 EKDLANVK
-514 QLANSSFNEQAFNQA
+514 QLANAP
-529 QSKEQQDEQTLQN
+529 
-542 EENTFSS
+542 
-549 EQEGL
+549 
-554 EKALA
+554 
-559 NAKEQQEQQQAQ
+559 
-571 ATYQQDLNNSQSAL
+571 
-585 SNATNDNKIASADT
+585 
-599 DYTKNQNTAI
+599 
-609 KQDAQNLENTSQ
+609 
-621 QITQDQKDLEQ
+621 
-632 DLDKLQQ
+632 
-639 LANSKTGFNEQ
+639 TGFNQQ

-663 QTLQNEEETFSSE
+663 QTLQKNEKTFSSE
-676 QEGLEKALAN
+676 QEGLKQAIAN
-686 AKHTSPTPTKHTAQ
+686 AKPTSPTP
-700 NNPPNKVSPPTQ
+700 S
-712 NLPTTNVWNG
+712 
-722 VYNFQNQTYS
+722 
-732 KKGIYYIDPNLS
+732 
-744 GQSGQ
+744 
-749 SGNTLSTYGYLDWF
+749 
-763 TLKNKFSV
+763 
-771 NANNGTLII
+771 
-780 GNNTESA
+780 
-787 NTKGLI
+787 
-793 WIGDDKGLVYYNTG
+793 
-807 TFNAA
+807 
-812 NIYLTS
+812 
-818 NLKTGNGFSGEGA
+818 
-831 TLNFNA
+831 
-837 TNRITINQASFDNS
+837 
-851 DAGAQH
+851 
-857 SYMNFKGSNINVSGS
+857 
-872 SFTDD
+872 
-877 TNGGFSFSGNNNNS
+877 
-891 AISFNKTK
+891 
-899 FNQGTYNFT
+899 
-908 NSANLSFNNSNFN
+908 
-921 QSTYNFNSLQST
+921 
-933 FNNSTFNQ
+933 
-941 GTYNF
+941 
-946 TDNTSFN
+946 
-953 NDTFNQGTYNFNTS
+953 
-967 KVSFS
+967 
-972 GANTL
+972 
-977 NSSSPFAS
+977 
-985 LKGSVSF
+985 
-992 GSGAVFNLNQTLNA
+992 
-1006 NQTYDI
+1006 
-1012 LTTNGTI
+1012 
-1019 QYGVYQSYLWDLINY
+1019 
-1034 KGDKAI
+1034 
-1040 SHVEVGNN
+1040 
-1048 TYDVTFDING
+1048 
-1058 QDETLQETFS
+1058 
-1068 NKSITTQFLGDDLQ
+1068 
-1082 AKAKATYQQD
+1082 
-1092 LNNSQSALSNA
+1092 
-1103 TNDNKIASADTGY
+1103 
-1116 TNNQNT
+1116 
-1122 TIKQDAQNLE
+1122 
-1132 HTSQQIAKDEQA
+1132 
-1144 LQGDLN
+1144 
-1150 KLKQLANSSFNEQA
+1150 
-1164 FNQAQS
+1164 
-1170 KEQQD
+1170 
-1175 EQTLQNEEE
+1175 
-1184 TFSSEQEG
+1184 
-1192 LEKALANAKPAS
+1192 
-1204 PTPTP
+1204 
-1209 TPTPTPSPT
+1209 
-1218 PNPTP
+1218 PTP
-1223 TKHTAPNKVP
+1223 TKHTAPNTPPNKVS

-1246 WNGVYWL
+1246 WSGVYWL

-1259 QKGVYYIDPNLSGQS
+1259 QKGIYYIDPNLSGQS

-1302 IIGNNTESVNDNGL
+1302 IIGNNTEGVNDNGL
-1316 IWIGHGGFGYIIG
+1316 IWIGHGGFGYITG

-1388 QHSYATFDA
+1388 QHSYAAFDA

-1417 FNAKNISFSNASFS
+1417 FSAKNISFSNASFS

-1452 NNSRLNGGAVYNLW
+1452 NNSRLNGGAVYNLL

-1492 TTQLL
+1492 TAQLL

-1509 LNFNGDTTLQNN
+1509 LDFNGDTTLQNN
-1521 ANITLGNKSQTA
+1521 ANITLGNKSQAA
-1533 FKNSLTL
+1533 FENSLTL
-1540 DNNSNLSLDNQSVLN
+1540 DNDSNLSLDNQSVLN
-1555 ASGASA
+1555 ANGASA

-1573 SQATFNSLFFNGAT
+1573 SQATFNSLFFNGGII
-1587 LSLNANSKLN
+1587 SLNASSKLN

-1616 SVSNASSLNANINFQ
+1616 SASNTSSLNANINFQ
-1631 GASQATFGGN
+1631 GASQANFGGN
-1641 TTIDAASFNFDSA
+1641 TTINTASFNFDNA

-1677 SKALMSVSGQ
+1677 TKALMSVSGQ

-1742 NATYSDNNNI
+1742 NATYSGNNNI

-1884 EMIETN
+1884 EMIESN

-1904 LDRIKITPAQ
+1904 LDKIKITPAQ

-1944 DHVTNSTSSIW
+1944 DNVTNSTSSIW

-2003 YITGTLGSGNAF
+2003 YITGTVGSGNAF

-2020 ADITFQSANNL
+2020 ADVTFQSANNL
-2031 VLNKANIE
+2031 VLNNANIE

-2060 QGNLANVLSQMAM
+2060 QGNLANVLSQVAM

-2087 NALIPLSKELPS
+2087 NALSPLSKELPT

-2124 MNAIQNI
+2124 MNEIQNI

-2205 NDLLDE
+2205 NDLLNE
-2211 FLGQDVVKKLES
+2211 FLGQDVVKKLEG

-2241 GIYNQ
+2241 GVYNQ
-2246 GLGSVLPPS
+2246 GLGSVLPLS

-2317 GDNTIDFSKYQGAL
+2317 GDNTIDFSKYQGTL

-2400 NFTFLGVIASNGAID
+2400 NFTFLGTIASNGAID

-2443 ANAFNN
+2443 TNAFNN

-2494 SVSHAIINAQGI
+2494 SVSHAIINAQGV
-2506 ATIMTNYN
+2506 ATTMANNN

-2528 AYTLI
+2528 TYTLI

-2555 YLKLYTLININ
+2555 YLKLYTLIDIN

-2582 AVSIKDGGLIVGFK
+2582 AVNIKDGGLIVGFK

-2613 IAVSNAPIN
+2613 IAVSNDPIN

-2637 GIQGVDSIEQ
+2637 GAQGVDSIEQ
-2647 AGGTQAINWLNKI
+2647 AGGAQAINWLNKI

-2692 LEVIANPNFK
+2692 LEVIANPDFK

-2787 TLYGINV
+2787 TLYGINI

-2828 NMGVYSRAFI
+2828 NIGVYSRAFI

-2870 SYRYNTWTTDAKIN
+2870 SYKYDTWTTDAKIN

-2901 IGLAYYYIGMSGLR
+2901 IGLAYYYIGLSGLR

-3010 YVNAGIGARFGL
+3010 YVNAGIGAKFGL